1 MAWDWLKD
9 NNDEP
14 NEFKPIDA
22 RGLLDG
28 KEYHDY
34 WTTKLHNGLANVPK
48 SLLGAVESIPAMA
61 ARTRPVVMQ
70 ELENDLDGTGLMDSD
85 ADKEALS
92 DVENQIKGTTAPI
105 WEGARLGVKAAKD
118 ALPDANWESNVD
130 ESQLSYPKKIG
141 GMILENAPLM
151 AAQLG
156 ASIINPA
163 LGVALMAGSIAGDAY
178 NDLTEKGVDP
188 LTAGQAGWLDAAA
201 QAPLEG
207 VGEMGWLKA
216 FRELGTEGAAKLM
229 GKAFVKE
236 GLTEAVQEF
245 PDETIPYI
253 AEHGSLDGFDWGQLA
268 SNAVDAGVVGGIYGG
283 GFAGIGRAINGKAQ
297 APQQETGQD
306 SAGVDN
312 GNGDTPS
319 SSPAIHAMNRLVNEL
334 GIDPKAASGIVGG
347 LMLESGGNT
356 TDISTT
362 AENPESG
369 AYGIGQWT
377 GPRKAELMAFAEET
391 GGDPND
397 LDTQISFL
405 IHELKGSENGA
416 LQEILKAQ
424 SPDEAGRLADQF
436 YERSEGTDKIRNQKA
451 TNAQTIYDMFMN
463 GGANP
468 NTVFNGGKT
477 GGSSVPNPKS
487 AEDFLKDLE
496 ETLPADTD
504 EDVEKLNAIRKT
516 IQGKNKKAQEELAAQ
531 YGWGENA
538 SESAQDASESVA
550 QENVQAGNSDA
561 SKPVNSSSS
570 AGNIN
575 KKPEQSTVTATPT
588 VEGKSQ
594 AGNGEENKLS
604 TVRTGSP
611 RNEGANLP
619 VAPGAQTSTG
629 AKSPVAP
636 SMQSTPLPASPTL
649 RLPPA
654 NAAAVKKENN
664 AQVPQAKIEK
674 ARSNQKL
681 KELVKQAFVDG
692 DKDALARLGAMQ
704 INPDILEAVKNDVL
718 SAHQSPLTLPAA
730 PAPARGT
737 TLGTAAPIALPPV
750 KATAPTTATVA
761 AGKPTPAST
770 EGESVPGTDS
780 NVKSNISGKEN
791 NHENTEKN
799 QPVHHPE
806 ENKNDNAK
814 PEQSKPSESKDRKT
828 SEGKN
833 PVKKAPPKE
842 TPSSDKKEAQ
852 PKSEQQKQGNDVV
865 AVNDAADQDA
875 RDAAKT
881 SKEIGAIDAK
891 VSGKAKTYLR
901 VINKCLI
908 QHRAGGSTSAETIDR
923 IHEILRGKLFAKL
936 PEPVK
941 AKLNEYAEKK
951 IEELKAFDKAH
962 PFAEKEATRYE
973 DSRFDDAKDT
983 IDHIVD
989 ELNSGTI
996 TLDEA
1001 IEHANKIAGELEDMA
1016 FADTGTPVSHAA
1028 DRVRDYFNQKIG
1040 NEPTEAPKTEQP
1052 KAEEEPKNGE
1062 PTKPE
1067 MQDTESA
1074 TPKEEEP
1081 SVPKET
1087 VFGSVEDADKDL
1099 EAAFGLKPVSNTE
1112 QEAKK
1117 AKPSK
1122 EEIHRKH
1129 KLVDDS
1135 DEAIQGY
1142 IDEFISKTRNLNA
1155 GFNPTILVPVFKI
1168 CAAYTQRGITK
1179 FADFASK
1186 TIAAFKSK
1194 GVKQKDIEPWLAPAW
1209 EAVKSFPDTGK
1220 KFDAQKLVVALKA
1233 VGARYESGLKTA
1245 DAVKDDIRSKYG
1257 DKAVS
1262 TLNDYIDAAFRGV
1275 QAYFN
1280 KGKVAEPAKKSEP
1293 SNTADRS
1300 GTDLIDYAFNQGGII
1315 RKDVIQNMSPED
1327 VDTVSKIFD
1336 GGDKSVNNPQEN
1348 DTIEEGNSN
1357 VVSTKEDKDV
1367 RGRKSGSGRPVEVG
1381 RSRKSGTGG
1390 KGEQRTTRGN
1400 SETPDRD
1407 GGRERGPDVESAE
1420 PKNKGTGEGREL
1432 GRGQAEDGT
1441 RMERANGEGTSA
1453 GGTKKP
1459 VISPK
1464 ADKVETDIA
1473 KGKVKDARDVPG
1485 NDYIAKP
1492 VPPDAKGAS
1501 KTQRVDNNIAAIKLL
1516 KKIESENRMATPAEQ
1531 EILAGYSGW
1540 GGLGSEMKSDAK
1552 RMAQLKELLTEE
1564 EYNAAE
1570 RELLTA
1576 FYTPP
1581 FVISRMWEL
1590 AEHLGFKGGRVL
1602 DPSCG
1607 VGSFFSLMPASLRE
1621 RSTALQGVELSPI
1634 PARIAKQLY
1643 QSKKFKIDN
1652 QDYTKFDRG
1661 NGFYDLAITNVPF
1674 SNNVKASVP
1683 AMRDSDGGV
1692 HKSLLIHDYYF
1703 AQTLDKVRPGGLIVF
1718 MTSSG
1723 TMDRKAGYDN
1733 ALLRHL
1739 SSRAKL
1745 VGIVRL
1751 PNTLFA
1757 PSANVGTDI
1766 VVFRKLNEGENPDT
1780 VDATNGWTN
1789 GLTTIE
1795 ANDDEGRHTYTRIN
1809 GYYEDNPDN
1818 IIGDPVLVRDR
1829 YGSRNVEFHTSSN
1842 AETDKKLGEAIA
1854 RLPENVYVPREP
1866 VKINTPSHV
1875 KELVDAEDGQNVGDI
1890 IKGKD
1895 GQWGQVVIDD
1905 NGERKLKPFA
1915 KSAQA
1920 KVGTL
1925 KELSDSLN
1933 DVLAKQ
1939 VDPDVS
1945 EAALSKAREKLNKQ
1959 YDSFVR
1965 KYGYINDKTNVRQIS
1980 GSPISGRLLA
1990 LEQKYKAGTKG
2001 KESTAEK
2008 APILTERTAYPA
2020 TDDLNI
2026 STTSDALASSL
2037 RKFGFAD
2044 IKYMAS
2050 VLGKSENA
2058 IIKELGGKLFKDPVS
2073 EQYVPRD
2080 EYLSGNVRQKLAFA
2094 EDAARSE
2101 PEYARNVEAL
2111 KDVIPADI
2119 EVEDIEIPLGSPILS
2134 VEDTQAFIDDLLG
2147 EPSAVVV
2154 RYNPVTTYW
2163 EVTTTPGY
2171 GRISA
2176 QAHEKYEI
2184 ARASYDDRDNI
2195 GINTVISKILNTGK
2209 IESSNFKVKD
2219 DDSETVRKARAAA
2232 EVKAQ
2237 TIVKDINE
2245 KLKEWILKTP
2255 EVKQRVG
2262 QSYNNKFNAVVPR
2275 HYDGSLLTFPWLNTA
2290 ANMTPRVHQ
2299 ADAVWRTINEKS
2311 VLYAHC
2317 VGSGKTLTMQAAGL
2331 ELRRMG
2337 LANKIVYCVPKNVVR
2352 QFEREFYQ
2360 VCPSAKILVLDSSTL
2375 PDNITSIHY
2384 DVKPKME
2391 LREDRNGKKKLV
2403 AVKDADGVPIFEKV
2417 KVSDEEAKKR
2427 EVRLAKRNA
2436 ALNQILTHDWDAI
2449 IMSHETFQRLPM
2461 SDEYMMQF
2469 RTEEL
2474 EKYKRALAEEQAE
2487 ERQAGKKSKSLKNI
2501 QEKIAKLEGK
2511 LNALIAKK
2519 QAKDFESPS
2528 LEDLG
2533 IDQLFV
2539 DEADTFKNLEVMTKY
2554 GQVKGISESA
2564 ADRSFDMLMK
2574 TRYLLHSPNAHGVV
2588 FATGTPISNSV
2599 VELYTMCRYLNDDSL
2614 KRLGVDSFDQ
2624 FAKMFIDI
2632 GQTEVPAQDGSGYE
2646 YKTAVRGLRNAPE
2659 CINLFKEFADVK
2671 MVEDLPYIAAAR
2683 PKAKRVAVAIEESAW
2698 NKRFKKD
2705 IRARVA
2711 AIKSSGR
2718 KDPPMINSKSKE
2730 SKAHFAKTGEYLQV
2744 ADSPLLV
2751 ANDLKKASLTPFTV
2765 DDSLT
2770 GVEGYGKIWACAD
2783 KIYKEWKDSSDR
2795 HGAQLVFCDQS
2806 IPDRS
2811 INDPNA
2817 YDALK
2822 SRLIELGIPESDIA
2836 FVQDAKTDKAQA
2848 ALFEAVNEGRVRV
2861 LIGSTQKMGAGTN
2874 MQHKLVALHH
2884 LDCPWRPRD
2893 IEQREGRILRQG
2905 NENKEVRIYNY
2916 VTKGTYDENLW
2927 DTVNTKKNVINQ
2939 LMIGDKSTRNADT
2952 SDVDG
2957 DNFEALIELANA
2969 DPDTKRY
2976 RQVMSQLTELESAKT
2991 TFEKSQEL
2999 SKRVLVTAPDLI
3011 DKFKTAI
3018 ESVKDDMATLEKTSS
3033 AKFSMKIGQ
3042 AVYENKI
3049 EANKAFSKEKE
3060 HVAKEFAKIAHKYGA
3075 DNAKFK
3081 DVKIASARGLDIYV
3095 SGNNPSFKAGF
3106 ASEALTVYAKGKDS
3120 YGAATPTAIGVWN
3133 AMQTQPAAKLKG
3145 YETELKKN
3153 ESELAEAKESQGDT
3167 FKDDEK
3173 IKSLREEQE
3182 ELRKKIEE
3190 KAKRQRELDSIEP
3203 TPITLYESTSFG
3215 SYDLDVDDP
3224 DIYEIENNIR
3234 DGLVLSMRE
3243 NNTDTGTV
3251 SFDKPG
3257 SWDKFKKKFIDKTNW
3272 AVYSNENTIEITASQ
3287 KDLNDLYEAIE
3298 SPNNGKSATVRTDDG
3313 KELEVSYRIVPAETL
3328 IASNTADFG
3337 KNENYPEKLQPR
3349 DRDRVSMKEQVDDMA
3364 RNLRPEDLAES
3375 RSVNQGAPLVNQ
3387 DNVVE
3392 NGNGRT
3398 MAITRAYTTDG
3409 DAYKASSQKYKQY
3422 LVKHAE
3428 EYGYTREE
3436 VEAMQNPVLIR
3447 QRDASSDSLQDSII
3461 HSTEGGMKMSASQ
3474 QAKVDAEKISPK
3486 TLSLYDYDG
3495 TGDLTKRSNDDFVVS
3510 ALNEITDKSDRD
3522 VVFNKDGTPSKAG
3535 IERVKSALAA
3545 YAYGD
3550 NSLLEKISESTDT
3563 EDQNIVKA
3571 FSAAAPRVAAIK
3583 AKLDKGGTSKDYDLS
3598 SLLSD
3603 VLDFYFKCKNS
3614 GKSIKFALNETN
3626 LFGDDSW
3633 LASVGGK
3640 NLARFIADNTR
3651 RPKAIADAIVRMT
3664 KYIDGA
3670 NEPSDALFSGTKMG
3684 IDEIVRTSIGL
3695 NASKFI
3701 PASKPS
3707 AQKYKHTI
3715 QPKENTWDSMPA
3727 TQQKACIKLM
3737 DANGGHY
3744 DSKTKS
3750 FGFTDEKARDAALN
3764 VLEAYLSADSK
3775 ASAKIAIVPE
3785 MNEEVKL
3792 TNVGWNGSP
3801 GDFSKFDLAFVGSGE
3816 GSAAHGWGIYFAMDK
3831 PYRDNPDFG
3840 REVAER
3846 YKKQYGGENGHVY
3859 KAAIPSDEYLLD
3871 ERAKISDQPKRVQ
3884 NAVLEVAET
3893 LQKKT
3898 SVWRFEDGIK
3908 KVVQYLKD
3916 ENYDL
3921 GNENGDAEQAK
3932 IDQALERVARD
3943 FYANSNSASPQELKI
3958 SSADLKI
3965 LRAALKE
3972 QVRDQAETSAFS
3984 SKNLS
3989 ERDMDQAAKE
3999 ILYNFLSAS
4008 RRNQFRTLDALA
4020 ANIMAEDD
4028 SVFKNITSQDL
4039 LNKAGEIAGTALRE
4053 KQIDLGGAREILNV
4067 MKQAAEH
4074 PIDANERD
4082 VAEGITK
4089 AYTDYGIDRATAEKI
4104 ARRQAAQFFSAL
4116 RESRAKPIKEI
4127 LAPLTGYDVQ
4137 QMFQTAIAKQQLE
4150 PSEPVDKAVSML
4162 LKGAGLKGYKYEG
4175 ATDGH
4180 CVVVFDNDAM
4190 KIINKFSVKTPYQKM
4205 VENITPIA
4213 SDDLTARE
4221 KAIVDFAKKMGLQ
4234 VQFFEGDP
4242 NLHGFHADG
4251 TNVAF
4256 LNRRSAMDLNQ
4267 TFWHEAFHWMR
4278 ESNPDLYNQMV
4289 KEVFGGEVSEKQ
4301 LADYAVSI
4309 GRTDMSKELAIEEM
4323 LADAMWDAGKRGSF
4337 FEKLGIEHPSLCAK
4351 IIKWIKNLY
4360 EDFKAHFHNPQAGLT
4375 NTQIKRMSNTLS
4387 KIAEKLVDGDGNKL
4401 FSVDEKGN
4409 IKETAAG
4416 KRAVSD
4422 RAKVEAERDGSN
4434 QKYRVTNKALS
4445 GNDQM
4450 QVTELTG
4457 DIKDERLG
4465 ERVARVCKMLE
4476 GCSFAVSKDGIQLY
4490 FKSNKDL
4497 DHFAAGNKG
4506 KRNKEARLYT
4516 ISSEENVKNV
4526 IENSVYVEEERN
4538 IHNPNSKTH
4547 FVQFYSVVKSGN
4559 NFIRMKISAKKL
4571 VDGTFDVQKAS
4582 LYNIATAGSILHKK
4596 IKKLTQPAMNE
4607 SMDNLR
4613 PRVSSL
4619 TVSVADMLDGV
4630 NDRGGNPYVVNGKL
4644 QHENGVIA
4652 TKNMLSSGPVTHR
4665 SAEDLKAQ
4673 TLSVFPNA
4681 QNIETHDN
4689 GVSFDL
4695 PNGSHVEV
4703 NFTDD
4708 TISVD
4713 RAKAQKDYG
4722 GTLKGNEKASGKI
4735 EMADKDA
4742 LITLTMDSPDETI
4755 SHEAMHLAWNLLTDR
4770 ERNALLRAYGSEE
4783 GAAEGMREWKIR
4795 RKMKQGTIA
4804 GKIMQKISDMAHKLL
4819 SLFHEND
4826 QHVFQKLESGEMWER
4841 GNENNTAARNVKYK
4855 MNPLNEAEKYLKSH
4869 KDFGEKAGV
4878 YIDRTFRPD
4887 LAKAKANPNISVNKT
4902 AKKKGWGVAN
4912 TALNNT
4918 VRSPSRIKSPK
4929 TNYIW
4934 GLADTAQ
4941 RELQELRGRWT
4952 HNFAGA
4958 IKNLNKEEK
4967 ARYTDILWEED
4978 MKQHVFSDEELR
4990 DAGVSENVIKA
5001 HQKTRNLL
5009 GKIYNA
5015 VNAVYTSERVENF
5028 TYKTRKGAEKAQKE
5042 LAKRPHT
5049 FVMHDIR
5056 ETTKDGETV
5065 FQVSIKTRGYKE
5077 IHSVMTSEELSALS
5091 KDKDVYIKA
5100 RNQMDDGS
5108 FKVSYLAYN
5117 KPLTNMEGYMPHI
5130 FHGVLIMKKYT
5141 DADGN
5146 VKSKVVGSAD
5156 TIEKAVV
5163 KADAMQKEEGGEFI
5177 IAPKEFSSEGE
5188 IENPLLL
5195 GDMDYFKLME
5205 NLSKGASLTLDEARE
5220 MTHATMKGRH
5230 VYYGAKKHRK
5240 GAEGFEKNAIWA
5252 IQHHIDSSSRYVALD
5267 PFKQKAISFF
5277 ERAFGD
5283 YNKDWT
5289 GEAAF
5294 CKGYIDSVLGKP
5306 SRLETLANDFLRL
5319 FPWFKNEARP
5329 ARRMA
5334 GNLTGLTGVL
5344 KLGASLSSGFVNTLQ
5359 LFNCVGYVGARKT
5372 AVGLKRALHPNAA
5385 DKKILVASGVSEES
5399 GLALD
5404 SIGHITAEGTA
5415 LSKAGNVINS
5425 VNNFL
5430 MKPFTLAEKTIRK
5443 ATILAA
5449 YYKAIEDGLSKG
5461 EAIQYARD
5469 INRKVNFD
5477 YSVADAPRI
5486 FRALQGTVIGDMALQ
5501 FQKYGVKEM
5510 EVISDF
5516 LPVLGN
5522 TTTKQ
5527 KLEFF
5532 IPYLLVSG
5540 IWNAFPFEDA
5550 LLSLLKLLGFDDPE
5564 KEAKR
5569 AMMEWA
5575 GNNAD
5580 RKALVNV
5587 ANYGAGAIV
5596 GVDIS
5601 QRVGL
5606 KGVVPETSNI
5616 VTGGPLG
5623 STTVQL
5629 AKAVLN
5635 GDANGAMKA
5644 VSPALGNVYGAV
5656 AGYNTDSKGRKTVD
5670 YDTKDRIVR
5679 GLGFRTVK
5687 EANATD
5693 AQGIVYNYKE
5703 QKKNDRAKAKSEY
5716 LKDPSS
5722 SNRQKLKEMGYSDKE
5737 IKALK
5742 DDKKSTRV
5750 ERSQVGLSKEDKK
5763 KLKPVFDY
5771 VQ

>member
-451 TNAQTIYDMFMN
+451 ANAQTIYDMFMN

-468 NTVFNGGKT
+468 NAVFNGGKT

-504 EDVEKLNAIRKT
+504 EDVEKLNAIRKA

-531 YGWGENA
+531 YGWGGNA
-538 SESAQDASESVA
+538 PETAQDASESVA
-550 QENVQAGNSDA
+550 QENVQAGNSGA

-575 KKPEQSTVTATPT
+575 KKPEQSTVTATSTIEEKP
-588 VEGKSQ
+588 Q

-611 RNEGANLP
+611 RNEDANLP

-718 SAHQSPLTLPAA
+718 RAHQSPLTLPAA
-730 PAPARGT
+730 PAPAKGT

-761 AGKPTPAST
+761 AGKTTPTNT

-780 NVKSNISGKEN
+780 NAKSNISEKEN
-791 NHENTEKN
+791 NHENTKKN
-799 QPVHHPE
+799 QPVHRSE

-828 SEGKN
+828 PEGKN
-833 PVKKAPPKE
+833 PVKNAPSKE
-842 TPSSDKKEAQ
+842 TPFSSKKEEPQ
-852 PKSEQQKQGNDVV
+852 KTKQKQDDKVV
-865 AVNDAADQDA
+865 VRNNAADNDA
-875 RDAAKT
+875 RDA
-881 SKEIGAIDAK
+881 SKSSKAIGAIDPKASNKAK
-891 VSGKAKTYLR
+891 VILKQ
-901 VINKCLI
+901 INKCLI
-908 QHRAGGSTSAETIDR
+908 QHRAGNSTSAETIAR
-923 IHEILRGKLFAKL
+923 IQFALRGKNFAKL
-936 PEPVK
+936 PEAVK
-941 AKLNEYAEKK
+941 VKLNEYAERK
-951 IEELKAFDKAH
+951 IKEMQAFDKEH
-962 PFAEKEATRYE
+962 PWAEKEAAENE
-973 DSRFDDAKDT
+973 DAAFGEARDA
-983 IDHIVD
+983 IDRIVKMLD
-989 ELNSGTI
+989 NGVM

-1001 IEHANKIAGELEDMA
+1001 IERANKVAGELEDA
-1016 FADTGTPVSHAA
+1016 GFSDVGSPISHAA
-1028 DRVRDYFNQKIG
+1028 DRVRNYFNQKIG
-1040 NEPTEAPKTEQP
+1040 NEPTEAPKAEQP
-1052 KAEEEPKNGE
+1052 KVERTKAGTQGAEN
-1062 PTKPE
+1062 
-1067 MQDTESA
+1067 A
-1074 TPKEEEP
+1074 TPKVENKEPDKEEDGAEQ
-1081 SVPKET
+1081 
-1087 VFGSVEDADKDL
+1087 D
-1099 EAAFGLKPVSNTE
+1099 KPV
-1112 QEAKK
+1112 
-1117 AKPSK
+1117 
-1122 EEIHRKH
+1122 
-1129 KLVDDS
+1129 
-1135 DEAIQGY
+1135 G
-1142 IDEFISKTRNLNA
+1142 
-1155 GFNPTILVPVFKI
+1155 
-1168 CAAYTQRGITK
+1168 
-1179 FADFASK
+1179 
-1186 TIAAFKSK
+1186 
-1194 GVKQKDIEPWLAPAW
+1194 
-1209 EAVKSFPDTGK
+1209 
-1220 KFDAQKLVVALKA
+1220 
-1233 VGARYESGLKTA
+1233 
-1245 DAVKDDIRSKYG
+1245 
-1257 DKAVS
+1257 
-1262 TLNDYIDAAFRGV
+1262 
-1275 QAYFN
+1275 
-1280 KGKVAEPAKKSEP
+1280 VAEPPKKSEDAKSKDEIDEP
-1293 SNTADRS
+1293 SKN
-1300 GTDLIDYAFNQGGII
+1300 
-1315 RKDVIQNMSPED
+1315 
-1327 VDTVSKIFD
+1327 
-1336 GGDKSVNNPQEN
+1336 VN
-1348 DTIEEGNSN
+1348 
-1357 VVSTKEDKDV
+1357 
-1367 RGRKSGSGRPVEVG
+1367 
-1381 RSRKSGTGG
+1381 
-1390 KGEQRTTRGN
+1390 
-1400 SETPDRD
+1400 
-1407 GGRERGPDVESAE
+1407 
-1420 PKNKGTGEGREL
+1420 
-1432 GRGQAEDGT
+1432 
-1441 RMERANGEGTSA
+1441 
-1453 GGTKKP
+1453 
-1459 VISPK
+1459 
-1464 ADKVETDIA
+1464 
-1473 KGKVKDARDVPG
+1473 
-1485 NDYIAKP
+1485 AKP
-1492 VPPDAKGAS
+1492 VLGLPPDKANEASKILADGKKEIDAVFDRFAKGNTNGSRNRIRAR
-1501 KTQRVDNNIAAIKLL
+1501 KEIQATVNKIVEDYANKLGADEAERTL
-1516 KKIESENRMATPAEQ
+1516 SQIGNKEIEEFVNYAKAKID
-1531 EILAGYSGW
+1531 EILNYKAEAKEEPPSSVDDIPWLPSQSNPEVKNWENVLY
-1540 GGLGSEMKSDAK
+1540 GLVKRVEKGIVPLRSIFSQFSLFEGEVAK
-1552 RMAQLKELLTEE
+1552 ITNKELKSAIADIVNNYKYKAIQTFFANHSELT
-1564 EYNAAE
+1564 
-1570 RELLTA
+1570 R
-1576 FYTPP
+1576 
-1581 FVISRMWEL
+1581 SRSAKE
-1590 AEHLGFKGGRVL
+1590 
-1602 DPSCG
+1602 
-1607 VGSFFSLMPASLRE
+1607 
-1621 RSTALQGVELSPI
+1621 VELSPTEI
-1634 PARIAKQLY
+1634 AERAKQKETKRTIEEDEKALDLLGKDLY
-1643 QSKKFKIDN
+1643 ETAYKPIVDYLRIIGRKPRSHAFESAVLYSKLVDSFQKNYGIRIENPALIIRAGKWRE
-1652 QDYTKFDRG
+1652 TG
-1661 NGFYDLAITNVPF
+1661 SHG
-1674 SNNVKASVP
+1674 VKVTIGGAYNSGSHAFFLVTS
-1683 AMRDSDGGV
+1683 SDGLTFMHEATHMYV
-1692 HKSLLIHDYYF
+1692 AMLKRFSSLTDNEVKLYF
-1703 AQTLDKVRPGGLIVF
+1703 GEDIA
-1718 MTSSG
+1718 
-1723 TMDRKAGYDN
+1723 
-1733 ALLRHL
+1733 
-1739 SSRAKL
+1739 RAKKAIEQIRKDL
-1745 VGIVRL
+1745 KHIEEWAKYSKEHL
-1751 PNTLFA
+1751 A
-1757 PSANVGTDI
+1757 EYDGTDI
-1766 VVFRKLNEGENPDT
+1766 QLEFKLHALAVEDGTDFGEN
-1780 VDATNGWTN
+1780 VWR
-1789 GLTTIE
+1789 E
-1795 ANDDEGRHTYTRIN
+1795 ERIAR
-1809 GYYEDNPDN
+1809 GMEQY
-1818 IIGDPVLVRDR
+1818 
-1829 YGSRNVEFHTSSN
+1829 
-1842 AETDKKLGEAIA
+1842 LGEGIA
-1854 RLPENVYVPREP
+1854 
-1866 VKINTPSHV
+1866 PS
-1875 KELVDAEDGQNVGDI
+1875 K
-1890 IKGKD
+1890 
-1895 GQWGQVVIDD
+1895 
-1905 NGERKLKPFA
+1905 
-1915 KSAQA
+1915 
-1920 KVGTL
+1920 
-1925 KELSDSLN
+1925 
-1933 DVLAKQ
+1933 
-1939 VDPDVS
+1939 
-1945 EAALSKAREKLNKQ
+1945 
-1959 YDSFVR
+1959 
-1965 KYGYINDKTNVRQIS
+1965 
-1980 GSPISGRLLA
+1980 
-1990 LEQKYKAGTKG
+1990 
-2001 KESTAEK
+2001 
-2008 APILTERTAYPA
+2008 
-2020 TDDLNI
+2020 
-2026 STTSDALASSL
+2026 
-2037 RKFGFAD
+2037 
-2044 IKYMAS
+2044 
-2050 VLGKSENA
+2050 
-2058 IIKELGGKLFKDPVS
+2058 
-2073 EQYVPRD
+2073 
-2080 EYLSGNVRQKLAFA
+2080 
-2094 EDAARSE
+2094 
-2101 PEYARNVEAL
+2101 
-2111 KDVIPADI
+2111 
-2119 EVEDIEIPLGSPILS
+2119 
-2134 VEDTQAFIDDLLG
+2134 
-2147 EPSAVVV
+2147 
-2154 RYNPVTTYW
+2154 
-2163 EVTTTPGY
+2163 
-2171 GRISA
+2171 
-2176 QAHEKYEI
+2176 
-2184 ARASYDDRDNI
+2184 
-2195 GINTVISKILNTGK
+2195 
-2209 IESSNFKVKD
+2209 
-2219 DDSETVRKARAAA
+2219 
-2232 EVKAQ
+2232 
-2237 TIVKDINE
+2237 
-2245 KLKEWILKTP
+2245 
-2255 EVKQRVG
+2255 
-2262 QSYNNKFNAVVPR
+2262 
-2275 HYDGSLLTFPWLNTA
+2275 
-2290 ANMTPRVHQ
+2290 
-2299 ADAVWRTINEKS
+2299 
-2311 VLYAHC
+2311 
-2317 VGSGKTLTMQAAGL
+2317 
-2331 ELRRMG
+2331 
-2337 LANKIVYCVPKNVVR
+2337 
-2352 QFEREFYQ
+2352 
-2360 VCPSAKILVLDSSTL
+2360 
-2375 PDNITSIHY
+2375 
-2384 DVKPKME
+2384 
-2391 LREDRNGKKKLV
+2391 
-2403 AVKDADGVPIFEKV
+2403 
-2417 KVSDEEAKKR
+2417 
-2427 EVRLAKRNA
+2427 
-2436 ALNQILTHDWDAI
+2436 
-2449 IMSHETFQRLPM
+2449 
-2461 SDEYMMQF
+2461 
-2469 RTEEL
+2469 
-2474 EKYKRALAEEQAE
+2474 
-2487 ERQAGKKSKSLKNI
+2487 
-2501 QEKIAKLEGK
+2501 
-2511 LNALIAKK
+2511 
-2519 QAKDFESPS
+2519 
-2528 LEDLG
+2528 
-2533 IDQLFV
+2533 
-2539 DEADTFKNLEVMTKY
+2539 
-2554 GQVKGISESA
+2554 
-2564 ADRSFDMLMK
+2564 
-2574 TRYLLHSPNAHGVV
+2574 
-2588 FATGTPISNSV
+2588 
-2599 VELYTMCRYLNDDSL
+2599 
-2614 KRLGVDSFDQ
+2614 
-2624 FAKMFIDI
+2624 
-2632 GQTEVPAQDGSGYE
+2632 
-2646 YKTAVRGLRNAPE
+2646 
-2659 CINLFKEFADVK
+2659 
-2671 MVEDLPYIAAAR
+2671 
-2683 PKAKRVAVAIEESAW
+2683 
-2698 NKRFKKD
+2698 
-2705 IRARVA
+2705 
-2711 AIKSSGR
+2711 
-2718 KDPPMINSKSKE
+2718 
-2730 SKAHFAKTGEYLQV
+2730 
-2744 ADSPLLV
+2744 
-2751 ANDLKKASLTPFTV
+2751 
-2765 DDSLT
+2765 
-2770 GVEGYGKIWACAD
+2770 
-2783 KIYKEWKDSSDR
+2783 
-2795 HGAQLVFCDQS
+2795 
-2806 IPDRS
+2806 
-2811 INDPNA
+2811 
-2817 YDALK
+2817 
-2822 SRLIELGIPESDIA
+2822 
-2836 FVQDAKTDKAQA
+2836 
-2848 ALFEAVNEGRVRV
+2848 
-2861 LIGSTQKMGAGTN
+2861 
-2874 MQHKLVALHH
+2874 
-2884 LDCPWRPRD
+2884 
-2893 IEQREGRILRQG
+2893 
-2905 NENKEVRIYNY
+2905 
-2916 VTKGTYDENLW
+2916 
-2927 DTVNTKKNVINQ
+2927 
-2939 LMIGDKSTRNADT
+2939 
-2952 SDVDG
+2952 
-2957 DNFEALIELANA
+2957 
-2969 DPDTKRY
+2969 
-2976 RQVMSQLTELESAKT
+2976 ELESV
-2991 TFEKSQEL
+2991 F
-2999 SKRVLVTAPDLI
+2999 
-3011 DKFKTAI
+3011 
-3018 ESVKDDMATLEKTSS
+3018 
-3033 AKFSMKIGQ
+3033 
-3042 AVYENKI
+3042 
-3049 EANKAFSKEKE
+3049 
-3060 HVAKEFAKIAHKYGA
+3060 
-3075 DNAKFK
+3075 AKFK
-3081 DVKIASARGLDIYV
+3081 Q
-3095 SGNNPSFKAGF
+3095 
-3106 ASEALTVYAKGKDS
+3106 
-3120 YGAATPTAIGVWN
+3120 W
-3133 AMQTQPAAKLKG
+3133 
-3145 YETELKKN
+3145 
-3153 ESELAEAKESQGDT
+3153 
-3167 FKDDEK
+3167 
-3173 IKSLREEQE
+3173 
-3182 ELRKKIEE
+3182 
-3190 KAKRQRELDSIEP
+3190 
-3203 TPITLYESTSFG
+3203 
-3215 SYDLDVDDP
+3215 
-3224 DIYEIENNIR
+3224 
-3234 DGLVLSMRE
+3234 
-3243 NNTDTGTV
+3243 
-3251 SFDKPG
+3251 
-3257 SWDKFKKKFIDKTNW
+3257 FID
-3272 AVYSNENTIEITASQ
+3272 VYQSLTKISRKPLPEDVRKFYDSMIVGDRDYFENMA
-3287 KDLNDLYEAIE
+3287 KK
-3298 SPNNGKSATVRTDDG
+3298 PKNGKSATVRTDDG
-3313 KELEVSYRIVPAETL
+3313 KELKVSYRIVPAETL

-3364 RNLRPEDLAES
+3364 RNLRPEDLTES

-3422 LVKHAE
+3422 LVEHAE

-3436 VEAMQNPVLIR
+3436 VETMQNPVLIR

-3550 NSLLEKISESTDT
+3550 NSLLERISESTDT

-3583 AKLDKGGTSKDYDLS
+3583 AKLDKGGASKDYDLS

-3614 GKSIKFALNETN
+3614 GKSIKFALNETS

-3640 NLARFIADNTR
+3640 DLARFIADNTR
-3651 RPKAIADAIVRMT
+3651 RPKAISDAIVRMT

-3670 NEPSDALFSGTKMG
+3670 NEPSDALFSGTKMRL
-3684 IDEIVRTSIGL
+3684 DEIVRTSIGL

-3701 PASKPS
+3701 PASKPN
-3707 AQKYKHTI
+3707 ARKYKHTI

-3744 DSKTKS
+3744 DAKTKS

-3775 ASAKIAIVPE
+3775 ASVKIAIIPTA
-3785 MNEEVKL
+3785 NAEVIPNSRMKSMRLARRKPDRISIHGKTDTLL
-3792 TNVGWNGSP
+3792 TGRGWNGSP
-3801 GDFSKFDLAFVGSGE
+3801 ADFDHFDLAFIGTGE
-3816 GSAAHGWGIYFAMDK
+3816 GHAAHGWGIYFA
-3831 PYRDNPDFG
+3831 RDVTYKGDADWG
-3840 REVAER
+3840 RKVSEG
-3846 YKKQYGGENGHVY
+3846 YKKRYGGADGKLY
-3859 KAAIPSDEYLLD
+3859 YAAIPSDNYLLD
-3871 ERAKISDQPKRVQ
+3871 EQIPLKDQPKHVQ
-3884 NAVLEVAET
+3884 E
-3893 LQKKT
+3893 
-3898 SVWRFEDGIK
+3898 SVRRALSYMENLPEDSITEKSMRTIVGREL
-3908 KVVQYLKD
+3908 Y
-3916 ENYDL
+3916 
-3921 GNENGDAEQAK
+3921 GNHAAQASVYK
-3932 IDQALERVARD
+3932 LMHEFLADRPKSSGKW
-3943 FYANSNSASPQELKI
+3943 NPSP
-3958 SSADLKI
+3958 ADLKSAREA
-3965 LRAALKE
+3965 LDHYSVYTRAADIENSGTPSLNTLEDVEQYIDKLDKE
-3972 QVRDQAETSAFS
+3972 PSQESYEIATRDVLFDMFEAAMDQIKAFS
-3984 SKNLS
+3984 AIPHPEKAKAYNKLLAIQAGADARPLVKHMLDTIDLSDGTDRANLERAFYRYIFDPSTQNISAVEKIISSVLFKDASKN
-3989 ERDMDQAAKE
+3989 R
-3999 ILYNFLSAS
+3999 
-4008 RRNQFRTLDALA
+4008 ALTKGDIDEL
-4020 ANIMAEDD
+4020 N
-4028 SVFKNITSQDL
+4028 NITNDLVSEFEYGANKLSTITQD
-4039 LNKAGEIAGTALRE
+4039 G
-4053 KQIDLGGAREILNV
+4053 
-4067 MKQAAEH
+4067 
-4074 PIDANERD
+4074 
-4082 VAEGITK
+4082 
-4089 AYTDYGIDRATAEKI
+4089 
-4104 ARRQAAQFFSAL
+4104 
-4116 RESRAKPIKEI
+4116 I
-4127 LAPLTGYDVQ
+4127 LALTGHDVQ
-4137 QMFQTAIAKQQLE
+4137 QLLYEAVAGSGNRQKDVAKI
-4150 PSEPVDKAVSML
+4150 
-4162 LKGAGLKGYKYEG
+4162 LKEAGLKGYKY
-4175 ATDGH
+4175 DGGMDGP
-4180 CVVVFDNDAM
+4180 CAVVFDNDAM

-4434 QKYRVTNKALS
+4434 QKYRVTNRNIVASDPVRIVDITDAKRIRVKDGKNTKQADALVDSLLGKTFRFIGGEGFVTERDDNAVKGIENPNIRGQIIHSHATFAKIFNDKVRGKALGKLEELLRNGVYIDKHPDS
-4445 GNDQM
+4445 AHGTKTKYIEIFVPVRDSDGLHVFRISARERGNSASIYEIGNALFYNVKKEGD
-4450 QVTELTG
+4450 LTMLPSEG
-4457 DIKDERLG
+4457 YEKTASNKSPSTITIAEMLNGIKD
-4465 ERVARVCKMLE
+4465 
-4476 GCSFAVSKDGIQLY
+4476 
-4490 FKSNKDL
+4490 
-4497 DHFAAGNKG
+4497 
-4506 KRNKEARLYT
+4506 RN
-4516 ISSEENVKNV
+4516 
-4526 IENSVYVEEERN
+4526 N
-4538 IHNPNSKTH
+4538 I
-4547 FVQFYSVVKSGN
+4547 
-4559 NFIRMKISAKKL
+4559 
-4571 VDGTFDVQKAS
+4571 
-4582 LYNIATAGSILHKK
+4582 
-4596 IKKLTQPAMNE
+4596 
-4607 SMDNLR
+4607 
-4613 PRVSSL
+4613 
-4619 TVSVADMLDGV
+4619 
-4630 NDRGGNPYVVNGKL
+4630 PYVINGKL
-4644 QHENGVIA
+4644 NYDDNIFL
-4652 TKNMLSSGPVTHR
+4652 TKNMLSGEPNTRHSV
-4665 SAEDLKAQ
+4665 EDLKTQ

-4681 QNIETHDN
+4681 QNIEVHDS

-4695 PNGSHVEV
+4695 PNGSHIEV
-4703 NFTDD
+4703 NFTDE

-4722 GTLKGNEKASGKI
+4722 GTLQGSEKASGKV
-4735 EMADKDA
+4735 EMVDKDA

-4770 ERNALLRAYGSEE
+4770 ERNALLRTYGNEE
-4783 GAAEGMREWKIR
+4783 SAAEGMREWKIR

-4826 QHVFQKLESGEMWER
+4826 QHVFQKLESGEIWER

-4855 MNPLNEAEKYLKSH
+4855 MNPLDEAEKYLKSH
-4869 KDFGEKAGV
+4869 KNLGEKAGV

-4887 LAKAKANPNISVNKT
+4887 LAKAKANPNISVNEP
-4902 AKKKGWGVAN
+4902 KKKGWGAVD

-4918 VRSPSRIKSPK
+4918 VRSPSRIKSAK

-4934 GLADTAQ
+4934 GLADAAQ
-4941 RELQELRGRWT
+4941 RELQELRGKWT
-4952 HNFAGA
+4952 HSFAGA
-4958 IKNLNKEEK
+4958 IKDLNSKEKEH
-4967 ARYTDILWEED
+4967 YTDILWEED
-4978 MKQHVFSDEELR
+4978 MKQHVFSDKELR
-4990 DAGVSENVIKA
+4990 DAGVSEKVIKA
-5001 HQKTRNLL
+5001 HQKTRSLL
-5009 GKIYNA
+5009 GRIYTA
-5015 VNAVYTSERVENF
+5015 VNAVYTRERIENF
-5028 TYKTRKGAEKAQKE
+5028 TYKTRKEAEKARKE

-5056 ETTKDGETV
+5056 ETVKDGKPA
-5065 FQVSIKTRGYKE
+5065 FQVSIKTGGYRE
-5077 IHSVMTSEELSALS
+5077 VHSVVTAEEMKKLDD
-5091 KDKDVYIKA
+5091 DKDVYIKN
-5100 RNQMDDGS
+5100 RKQLDDGS

-5130 FHGVLIMKKYT
+5130 FHGVLIVKKYT

-5188 IENPLLL
+5188 VENPLLL

-5205 NLSKGASLTLDEARE
+5205 SLSKGASLTLDEARE

-5240 GAEGFEKNAIWA
+5240 GAEGFDKNAIWA

-5372 AVGLKRALHPNAA
+5372 AVGLKRALHPNAT

-5449 YYKAIEDGLSKG
+5449 YYKAIGDGLSKG
-5461 EAIQYARD
+5461 EAIQYAKD

-5501 FQKYGVKEM
+5501 FQKYGIKEM

-5532 IPYLLVSG
+5532 IPYLLLSG

-5644 VSPALGNVYGAV
+5644 ISPAAGNIYGAV

-5670 YDTKDRIVR
+5670 YDTRDRIVR

-5693 AQGIVYNYKE
+5693 AQSIVYNYKE

>member
-61 ARTRPVVMQ
+61 ARTRPAVMQ

-297 APQQETGQD
+297 PDEAQAD
-306 SAGVDN
+306 
-312 GNGDTPS
+312 NGDTPS
-319 SSPAIHAMNRLVNEL
+319 PSPAIHAMNRLVNEL

-356 TDISTT
+356 TDISPT
-362 AENPESG
+362 AKNPKSG
-369 AYGIGQWT
+369 SYGIGQWL
-377 GPRKAELMAFAEET
+377 GSRQDDLMAFAEET

-405 IHELKGSENGA
+405 IHELKGSESGA
-416 LQEILKAQ
+416 LQEIIKAQ
-424 SPDEAGRLADQF
+424 SPDEAGRLADKF
-436 YERSEGTDKIRNQKA
+436 YERSEGTDEIRNQKA
-451 TNAQTIYDMFMN
+451 ANAQKIYDIFMN
-463 GGANP
+463 GGADP
-468 NTVFNGGKT
+468 NVVYSGGKR

-504 EDVEKLNAIRKT
+504 EDVEKLNAVRKA
-516 IQGKNKKAQEELAAQ
+516 IQDKNKKAQEELAAQ
-531 YGWGENA
+531 YGWSANSLET
-538 SESAQDASESVA
+538 AQDASEPAAQGNTQSTADNAAIEQMTQSVTYPMA
-550 QENVQAGNSDA
+550 IPQGRGNTIGGTKSIKSGGGMYQPSGRVEGGNKSVYTPKKPKGMQYTPQGNVQAGSNEGGMTAVRPNVSPVIPAPSSIKEPA
-561 SKPVNSSSS
+561 SNASTSLPPTEPQIYTPRKVNGIADRQRRDRQTRGNMAS
-570 AGNIN
+570 AATQDRIN
-575 KKPEQSTVTATPT
+575 KALKNS
-588 VEGKSQ
+588 
-594 AGNGEENKLS
+594 
-604 TVRTGSP
+604 R
-611 RNEGANLP
+611 
-619 VAPGAQTSTG
+619 
-629 AKSPVAP
+629 
-636 SMQSTPLPASPTL
+636 L
-649 RLPPA
+649 R
-654 NAAAVKKENN
+654 
-664 AQVPQAKIEK
+664 QV
-674 ARSNQKL
+674 
-681 KELVKQAFVDG
+681 VKQAFVDG
-692 DKDALARLGAMQ
+692 DRDALNRLGAMQ
-704 INPDILEAVKNDVL
+704 INQDVLQAVKNDVL
-718 SAHQSPLTLPAA
+718 NEYHKTEPVVPPKVIPAQEPYTPRYSNRDEAMRLPRERDTENAREDVAIGGGNGVIAPRAARTPSEAMRLDNKARKNRETNENRAYDIGEAPSPKEQKKAA
-730 PAPARGT
+730 IARAGQEKRDAKNTNFNKYEPAPYATRYANRDKVMQGFRNINENMSGNEARKDRVTGIT
-737 TLGTAAPIALPPV
+737 SSGNNGDASNQNR
-750 KATAPTTATVA
+750 
-761 AGKPTPAST
+761 AGSRDMSAYKNQNRLSVSMPSRDRQGIGEDMRNRQQNRNAYEPDTKSRLEKPTIFA
-770 EGESVPGTDS
+770 
-780 NVKSNISGKEN
+780 KEN
-791 NHENTEKN
+791 TNENYKEN
-799 QPVHHPE
+799 QQVHRSE

-828 SEGKN
+828 PEGKN

-842 TPSSDKKEAQ
+842 TLSSGKKEE
-852 PKSEQQKQGNDVV
+852 PHNEKGSEQQPTLANGYTTESGRLLSES
-865 AVNDAADQDA
+865 DA
-875 RDAAKT
+875 RDFIVKPDG
-881 SKEIGAIDAK
+881 SKEFGHFGKEIEDATGGKVLAKGIRLQVGFSRVANGKETGFGIIHIKKRESQLKKLGYNNAEEYILDIINNFSIIYDLGGGRIKLASVGSKFNVMPLDLELKGDGNGYYTVVTAIPK
-891 VSGKAKTYLR
+891 NTKRMQKE
-901 VINKCLI
+901 
-908 QHRAGGSTSAETIDR
+908 AG
-923 IHEILRGKLFAKL
+923 
-936 PEPVK
+936 
-941 AKLNEYAEKK
+941 KK
-951 IEELKAFDKAH
+951 IFDRSASPSSTTGNGAVQDGGNRK
-962 PFAEKEATRYE
+962 
-973 DSRFDDAKDT
+973 
-983 IDHIVD
+983 
-989 ELNSGTI
+989 N
-996 TLDEA
+996 
-1001 IEHANKIAGELEDMA
+1001 AGSI
-1016 FADTGTPVSHAA
+1016 P
-1028 DRVRDYFNQKIG
+1028 Q
-1040 NEPTEAPKTEQP
+1040 
-1052 KAEEEPKNGE
+1052 
-1062 PTKPE
+1062 
-1067 MQDTESA
+1067 SA
-1074 TPKEEEP
+1074 TEKSNLPASTNNIDETLKNVNNKPDLDLTTGKSIEASKGEEP
-1081 SVPKET
+1081 STPKET

-1099 EAAFGLKPVSNTE
+1099 EKAFGLKPVANTE
-1112 QEAKK
+1112 QTVKKAAQEATG

-1122 EEIHRKH
+1122 DEIHKKH
-1129 KLVDDS
+1129 RLVDDS

-1142 IDEFISKTRNLNA
+1142 IDEFIRKTRNLNA
-1155 GFNPTILVPVFKI
+1155 GFDPTILVPVFKI

-1186 TIAAFKSK
+1186 TIAAFKAK

-1220 KFDAQKLVVALKA
+1220 KFDAKKLVVALKA

-1257 DKAVS
+1257 DKAAS
-1262 TLNDYIDAAFRGV
+1262 TLNDYIDASFRGV
-1275 QAYFN
+1275 QAYFGDDEN
-1280 KGKVAEPAKKSEP
+1280 ANPEP
-1293 SNTADRS
+1293 SKAGDKTGA
-1300 GTDLIDYAFNQGGII
+1300 DLIDYAFNQGGII
-1315 RKDVIQNMSPED
+1315 NEEAVKNLTPSQADAVL
-1327 VDTVSKIFD
+1327 KIFNKPDDSAVDNSD
-1336 GGDKSVNNPQEN
+1336 GNG
-1348 DTIEEGNSN
+1348 TM
-1357 VVSTKEDKDV
+1357 KEDDSKGVPAKEKDDV
-1367 RGRKSGSGRPVEVG
+1367 RGREQGSSRPVEVG
-1381 RSRKSGTGG
+1381 GSGKSGTGR

-1407 GGRERGPDVESAE
+1407 GGRKRGPDAESAE
-1420 PKNKGTGEGREL
+1420 PKNKGTGESREL

-1552 RMAQLKELLTEE
+1552 RMAQLKELITEE

-1674 SNNVKASVP
+1674 SNSVKASVP

-1739 SSRAKL
+1739 SSRTKL

-1809 GYYEDNPDN
+1809 GYYEENPDN

-1829 YGSRNVEFHTSSN
+1829 YGSKNVEFHTSSN

-1980 GSPISGRLLA
+1980 GSPIAGRLLA

-2058 IIKELGGKLFKDPVS
+2058 IIKELGDRLFKDPVS

-2111 KDVIPADI
+2111 KAVIPADI

-2147 EPSAVVV
+2147 EPNAVVV

-2163 EVTTTPGY
+2163 EVTTTPRY

-2184 ARASYDDRDNI
+2184 ARVSYDDRDNV

-2765 DDSLT
+2765 DNSLT

-2999 SKRVLVTAPDLI
+2999 SKRVLVTAPELI

-3060 HVAKEFAKIAHKYGA
+3060 HVAKEFAKIAHKYGV

-3224 DIYEIENNIR
+3224 DVYDIENNIR
-3234 DGLVLSMRE
+3234 DGLALSMRE

-3272 AVYSNENTIEITASQ
+3272 VVYSNENTIEITASK

-3298 SPNNGKSATVRTDDG
+3298 SQEETKYSLSQGGKR
-3313 KELEVSYRIVPAETL
+3313 
-3328 IASNTADFG
+3328 
-3337 KNENYPEKLQPR
+3337 
-3349 DRDRVSMKEQVDDMA
+3349 
-3364 RNLRPEDLAES
+3364 
-3375 RSVNQGAPLVNQ
+3375 
-3387 DNVVE
+3387 
-3392 NGNGRT
+3392 
-3398 MAITRAYTTDG
+3398 
-3409 DAYKASSQKYKQY
+3409 
-3422 LVKHAE
+3422 
-3428 EYGYTREE
+3428 
-3436 VEAMQNPVLIR
+3436 
-3447 QRDASSDSLQDSII
+3447 
-3461 HSTEGGMKMSASQ
+3461 
-3474 QAKVDAEKISPK
+3474 ISP
-3486 TLSLYDYDG
+3486 
-3495 TGDLTKRSNDDFVVS
+3495 
-3510 ALNEITDKSDRD
+3510 E
-3522 VVFNKDGTPSKAG
+3522 
-3535 IERVKSALAA
+3535 E
-3545 YAYGD
+3545 
-3550 NSLLEKISESTDT
+3550 
-3563 EDQNIVKA
+3563 
-3571 FSAAAPRVAAIK
+3571 
-3583 AKLDKGGTSKDYDLS
+3583 
-3598 SLLSD
+3598 
-3603 VLDFYFKCKNS
+3603 
-3614 GKSIKFALNETN
+3614 
-3626 LFGDDSW
+3626 
-3633 LASVGGK
+3633 
-3640 NLARFIADNTR
+3640 
-3651 RPKAIADAIVRMT
+3651 MT
-3664 KYIDGA
+3664 K
-3670 NEPSDALFSGTKMG
+3670 
-3684 IDEIVRTSIGL
+3684 
-3695 NASKFI
+3695 
-3701 PASKPS
+3701 
-3707 AQKYKHTI
+3707 
-3715 QPKENTWDSMPA
+3715 
-3727 TQQKACIKLM
+3727 
-3737 DANGGHY
+3737 
-3744 DSKTKS
+3744 
-3750 FGFTDEKARDAALN
+3750 
-3764 VLEAYLSADSK
+3764 
-3775 ASAKIAIVPE
+3775 
-3785 MNEEVKL
+3785 
-3792 TNVGWNGSP
+3792 
-3801 GDFSKFDLAFVGSGE
+3801 
-3816 GSAAHGWGIYFAMDK
+3816 
-3831 PYRDNPDFG
+3831 
-3840 REVAER
+3840 
-3846 YKKQYGGENGHVY
+3846 
-3859 KAAIPSDEYLLD
+3859 
-3871 ERAKISDQPKRVQ
+3871 
-3884 NAVLEVAET
+3884 
-3893 LQKKT
+3893 
-3898 SVWRFEDGIK
+3898 
-3908 KVVQYLKD
+3908 
-3916 ENYDL
+3916 
-3921 GNENGDAEQAK
+3921 
-3932 IDQALERVARD
+3932 
-3943 FYANSNSASPQELKI
+3943 
-3958 SSADLKI
+3958 
-3965 LRAALKE
+3965 
-3972 QVRDQAETSAFS
+3972 
-3984 SKNLS
+3984 
-3989 ERDMDQAAKE
+3989 
-3999 ILYNFLSAS
+3999 
-4008 RRNQFRTLDALA
+4008 
-4020 ANIMAEDD
+4020 
-4028 SVFKNITSQDL
+4028 
-4039 LNKAGEIAGTALRE
+4039 
-4053 KQIDLGGAREILNV
+4053 
-4067 MKQAAEH
+4067 
-4074 PIDANERD
+4074 
-4082 VAEGITK
+4082 
-4089 AYTDYGIDRATAEKI
+4089 
-4104 ARRQAAQFFSAL
+4104 
-4116 RESRAKPIKEI
+4116 
-4127 LAPLTGYDVQ
+4127 
-4137 QMFQTAIAKQQLE
+4137 
-4150 PSEPVDKAVSML
+4150 
-4162 LKGAGLKGYKYEG
+4162 
-4175 ATDGH
+4175 
-4180 CVVVFDNDAM
+4180 
-4190 KIINKFSVKTPYQKM
+4190 
-4205 VENITPIA
+4205 
-4213 SDDLTARE
+4213 
-4221 KAIVDFAKKMGLQ
+4221 
-4234 VQFFEGDP
+4234 
-4242 NLHGFHADG
+4242 
-4251 TNVAF
+4251 
-4256 LNRRSAMDLNQ
+4256 
-4267 TFWHEAFHWMR
+4267 
-4278 ESNPDLYNQMV
+4278 
-4289 KEVFGGEVSEKQ
+4289 
-4301 LADYAVSI
+4301 
-4309 GRTDMSKELAIEEM
+4309 
-4323 LADAMWDAGKRGSF
+4323 
-4337 FEKLGIEHPSLCAK
+4337 
-4351 IIKWIKNLY
+4351 
-4360 EDFKAHFHNPQAGLT
+4360 
-4375 NTQIKRMSNTLS
+4375 
-4387 KIAEKLVDGDGNKL
+4387 
-4401 FSVDEKGN
+4401 
-4409 IKETAAG
+4409 
-4416 KRAVSD
+4416 
-4422 RAKVEAERDGSN
+4422 
-4434 QKYRVTNKALS
+4434 
-4445 GNDQM
+4445 
-4450 QVTELTG
+4450 
-4457 DIKDERLG
+4457 
-4465 ERVARVCKMLE
+4465 
-4476 GCSFAVSKDGIQLY
+4476 
-4490 FKSNKDL
+4490 
-4497 DHFAAGNKG
+4497 
-4506 KRNKEARLYT
+4506 
-4516 ISSEENVKNV
+4516 
-4526 IENSVYVEEERN
+4526 
-4538 IHNPNSKTH
+4538 
-4547 FVQFYSVVKSGN
+4547 
-4559 NFIRMKISAKKL
+4559 
-4571 VDGTFDVQKAS
+4571 
-4582 LYNIATAGSILHKK
+4582 
-4596 IKKLTQPAMNE
+4596 
-4607 SMDNLR
+4607 
-4613 PRVSSL
+4613 
-4619 TVSVADMLDGV
+4619 
-4630 NDRGGNPYVVNGKL
+4630 
-4644 QHENGVIA
+4644 
-4652 TKNMLSSGPVTHR
+4652 
-4665 SAEDLKAQ
+4665 Q

-4703 NFTDD
+4703 NFTDG

-4735 EMADKDA
+4735 EMVDKDA

-4770 ERNALLRAYGSEE
+4770 ERNALLRTYGSEE

-4841 GNENNTAARNVKYK
+4841 SNENNTAARNVKYK

-4869 KDFGEKAGV
+4869 KDLGEKAGV

-4887 LAKAKANPNISVNKT
+4887 LAKAKANPNISVNK
-4902 AKKKGWGVAN
+4902 AEKKKGWGVAN

-4978 MKQHVFSDEELR
+4978 MKQHVFSDEKLR

-5100 RNQMDDGS
+5100 REQMDDGS

-5188 IENPLLL
+5188 VENPLLL

-5230 VYYGAKKHRK
+5230 VYYGAKRHRK

-5415 LSKAGNVINS
+5415 LSKVGNVINS

-5449 YYKAIEDGLSKG
+5449 YYKAIGDGLSKG

-5516 LPVLGN
+5516 LPILGN

-5635 GDANGAMKA
+5635 GDTNGAMKA
-5644 VSPALGNVYGAV
+5644 ISPAAGNIYGAV

-5670 YDTKDRIVR
+5670 YDTRDRIVR
-5679 GLGFRTVK
+5679 GLGFRTIK

-5693 AQGIVYNYKE
+5693 AQSIVYNYKE

-5750 ERSQVGLSKEDKK
+5750 ERSQSGLSEEDKK

>member
-70 ELENDLDGTGLMDSD
+70 ELENDLDGTGLMDSN

-92 DVENQIKGTTAPI
+92 TIESQTTAPI
-105 WEGARLGVKAAKD
+105 WEGARLGIKAAKD

-141 GMILENAPLM
+141 GMIVENAPLM
-151 AAQLG
+151 ALQLA
-156 ASIINPA
+156 ASAANPA
-163 LGVALMAGSIAGDAY
+163 LGVALVAGSTAGDTY

-188 LTAGQAGWLDAAA
+188 LAAGQAAWLNAAA

-253 AEHGSLDGFDWGQLA
+253 AEHGNLDGFDWGQLA

-283 GFAGIGRAINGKAQ
+283 GFAGIGRAINGKADE
-297 APQQETGQD
+297 QESIGDDNTSTALALVD
-306 SAGVDN
+306 ENTTSDNAGE
-312 GNGDTPS
+312 S
-319 SSPAIHAMNRLVNEL
+319 SDAASGVVRDADGTVTIDASNIASPAMHAMSRIVNEL
-334 GIDPKAASGIVGG
+334 GINPKAASGIVGG
-347 LMLESGGNT
+347 LMMESGDNS
-356 TDISTT
+356 TDISPT
-362 AENPESG
+362 AKNPDSG
-369 AYGIGQWT
+369 AYGIAQWL
-377 GPRKAELMAFAEET
+377 GSRYDDLVAFAEET
-391 GGDPND
+391 GGDPNN
-397 LDTQISFL
+397 LDTQISFV
-405 IHELKGSENGA
+405 IHELKGKESGA

-451 TNAQTIYDMFMN
+451 ANAQKIYDMFMN
-463 GGANP
+463 GGADP

-504 EDVEKLNAIRKT
+504 EDVEKLNAIRKA

-531 YGWGENA
+531 YGRGENA
-538 SESAQDASESVA
+538 SETAQDASESVT

-588 VEGKSQ
+588 VEEKPQ

-611 RNEGANLP
+611 RNEDANLP

-654 NAAAVKKENN
+654 NAAAAKKENN

-692 DKDALARLGAMQ
+692 DKDALARLSAMQ

-718 SAHQSPLTLPAA
+718 SAHQSPLALPAA
-730 PAPARGT
+730 SVPAKGT

-761 AGKPTPAST
+761 AGKPTPTNT
-770 EGESVPGTDS
+770 EGESAPGTDS
-780 NVKSNISGKEN
+780 NVKSNISEKEN

-828 SEGKN
+828 PEGKN
-833 PVKKAPPKE
+833 PVKNAPSKE
-842 TPSSDKKEAQ
+842 TPSSEKKEAQ
-852 PKSEQQKQGNDVV
+852 PKGEQQKQGDNVV

-901 VINKCLI
+901 AINKCLI
-908 QHRAGGSTSAETIDR
+908 QHRAGGSISAETIDR
-923 IHEILRGKLFAKL
+923 IHEILRSKLFAKL
-936 PEPVK
+936 PEAVK
-941 AKLNEYAEKK
+941 TKLNEYAEKK

-989 ELNSGTI
+989 ELDSGTI

-1028 DRVRDYFNQKIG
+1028 DRVRDYFNKKIARD
-1040 NEPTEAPKTEQP
+1040 PVEAPKAEQP
-1052 KAEEEPKNGE
+1052 KGDKDSEPHNGKGSEQQPTLADGYTTESGRLLSESDARDFIVKPDGSKEFGHFGKEIEDATGGKVLAKGIRLQVGFSRVANGKETGFGIIHIKKRESQLKKLGYNNAEEYILDIINNFSIIYDLGGGRIKLASVGSKFNVMPLDLELQGDGNGYYTVVTAIPKN
-1062 PTKPE
+1062 TKR
-1067 MQDTESA
+1067 MQKEAGKKIFDRSASPSSTTGNGAVQDGGNRKNAGSIPQSA
-1074 TPKEEEP
+1074 TEKSNLPASTNNIDETLKNVNNKPDLDLTTGKSIEASKGEEP
-1081 SVPKET
+1081 STPKET

-1099 EAAFGLKPVSNTE
+1099 EKAFGLKPVANTE
-1112 QEAKK
+1112 QTVKKAAQEATG

-1122 EEIHRKH
+1122 DEIHKNH

-1142 IDEFISKTRNLNA
+1142 IDEFISKTRRLNA
-1155 GFNPTILVPVFKI
+1155 GFDPTILVPVFKI

-1186 TIAAFKSK
+1186 TIAAFKAK

-1220 KFDAQKLVVALKA
+1220 KFDAKKLVVALKA

-1257 DKAVS
+1257 DKAAS
-1262 TLNDYIDAAFRGV
+1262 TLNDYIDASFRGV
-1275 QAYFN
+1275 QAYFGDDEN
-1280 KGKVAEPAKKSEP
+1280 ANPEP
-1293 SNTADRS
+1293 SKAEDKTGA
-1300 GTDLIDYAFNQGGII
+1300 DLIDYAFNQGGII
-1315 RKDVIQNMSPED
+1315 NEEAVKTLTPSQADAVL
-1327 VDTVSKIFD
+1327 KIFNKPDDSAVDNSD
-1336 GGDKSVNNPQEN
+1336 GNGTMKKN
-1348 DTIEEGNSN
+1348 DSKG
-1357 VVSTKEDKDV
+1357 VPAKEKDDV
-1367 RGRKSGSGRPVEVG
+1367 RGREQGSSRPVEVG
-1381 RSRKSGTGG
+1381 GSGKSGTGR

-1407 GGRERGPDVESAE
+1407 GGRKRGPDAESAE
-1420 PKNKGTGEGREL
+1420 PKNKGTGESREL
-1432 GRGQAEDGT
+1432 GRGQTEDGT
-1441 RMERANGEGTSA
+1441 RVERANGEGTSA

-1540 GGLGSEMKSDAK
+1540 GGLGSEMKGDAK

-1590 AEHLGFKGGRVL
+1590 AERLGFKGGRVL

-1674 SNNVKASVP
+1674 SNSVWAPVP
-1683 AMRDSDGGV
+1683 AMRDPDGHV

-1733 ALLRHL
+1733 ALLRYL

-1745 VGIVRL
+1745 VGMVRL

-1780 VDATNGWTN
+1780 VDATNGWTDN
-1789 GLTTIE
+1789 VRFIE
-1795 ANDDEGRHTYTRIN
+1795 MKDEEGRNIWKAIN

-1818 IIGDPVLVRDR
+1818 IIGDPVWVRDR
-1829 YGSRNVEFHTSSN
+1829 YGNRNVEFHTSSN

-1875 KELVDAEDGQNVGDI
+1875 KELSDAEDGQNVGDI

-1980 GSPISGRLLA
+1980 GSPIAGRLLA

-2037 RKFGFAD
+2037 RKFSFAD

-2058 IIKELGGKLFKDPVS
+2058 IIKELGDKLFKDPVS

-2111 KDVIPADI
+2111 KAVIPADI

-2147 EPSAVVV
+2147 EPNAVVV

-2163 EVTTTPGY
+2163 EVTTTPRY
-2171 GRISA
+2171 GRISD

-2184 ARASYDDRDNI
+2184 ARVSYDDRDNV

-2275 HYDGSLLTFPWLNTA
+2275 HYDGSLLTFPWLNAA

-2474 EKYKRALAEEQAE
+2474 EKYKRALAEEQTE

-2751 ANDLKKASLTPFTV
+2751 ADNLRKASLAPFLI

-2770 GVEGYGKIWACAD
+2770 GVEGYGKVWACAD
-2783 KIYKEWKDSSDR
+2783 KIYEEWKDSSDR

-2811 INDPNA
+2811 SNDPNV

-2999 SKRVLVTAPDLI
+2999 SKRVLVTAPELI

-3033 AKFSMKIGQ
+3033 AKFSMTIGQ

-3060 HVAKEFAKIAHKYGA
+3060 HVAKEFAKIAHKYGV

-3167 FKDDEK
+3167 FKDDDK
-3173 IKSLREEQE
+3173 IKSLRAEQE

-3203 TPITLYESTSFG
+3203 TPITLYESTPFG

-3224 DIYEIENNIR
+3224 DVYDIENNIR
-3234 DGLVLSMRE
+3234 DGLALSMRE

-3298 SPNNGKSATVRTDDG
+3298 SQEETKYSLSQGGKR
-3313 KELEVSYRIVPAETL
+3313 
-3328 IASNTADFG
+3328 
-3337 KNENYPEKLQPR
+3337 
-3349 DRDRVSMKEQVDDMA
+3349 
-3364 RNLRPEDLAES
+3364 
-3375 RSVNQGAPLVNQ
+3375 
-3387 DNVVE
+3387 
-3392 NGNGRT
+3392 
-3398 MAITRAYTTDG
+3398 
-3409 DAYKASSQKYKQY
+3409 
-3422 LVKHAE
+3422 
-3428 EYGYTREE
+3428 
-3436 VEAMQNPVLIR
+3436 
-3447 QRDASSDSLQDSII
+3447 
-3461 HSTEGGMKMSASQ
+3461 
-3474 QAKVDAEKISPK
+3474 ISPEE
-3486 TLSLYDYDG
+3486 
-3495 TGDLTKRSNDDFVVS
+3495 LTK
-3510 ALNEITDKSDRD
+3510 
-3522 VVFNKDGTPSKAG
+3522 
-3535 IERVKSALAA
+3535 
-3545 YAYGD
+3545 
-3550 NSLLEKISESTDT
+3550 
-3563 EDQNIVKA
+3563 
-3571 FSAAAPRVAAIK
+3571 
-3583 AKLDKGGTSKDYDLS
+3583 
-3598 SLLSD
+3598 
-3603 VLDFYFKCKNS
+3603 
-3614 GKSIKFALNETN
+3614 
-3626 LFGDDSW
+3626 
-3633 LASVGGK
+3633 
-3640 NLARFIADNTR
+3640 
-3651 RPKAIADAIVRMT
+3651 
-3664 KYIDGA
+3664 
-3670 NEPSDALFSGTKMG
+3670 
-3684 IDEIVRTSIGL
+3684 
-3695 NASKFI
+3695 
-3701 PASKPS
+3701 
-3707 AQKYKHTI
+3707 
-3715 QPKENTWDSMPA
+3715 
-3727 TQQKACIKLM
+3727 
-3737 DANGGHY
+3737 
-3744 DSKTKS
+3744 
-3750 FGFTDEKARDAALN
+3750 
-3764 VLEAYLSADSK
+3764 
-3775 ASAKIAIVPE
+3775 
-3785 MNEEVKL
+3785 
-3792 TNVGWNGSP
+3792 
-3801 GDFSKFDLAFVGSGE
+3801 
-3816 GSAAHGWGIYFAMDK
+3816 
-3831 PYRDNPDFG
+3831 
-3840 REVAER
+3840 
-3846 YKKQYGGENGHVY
+3846 
-3859 KAAIPSDEYLLD
+3859 
-3871 ERAKISDQPKRVQ
+3871 
-3884 NAVLEVAET
+3884 
-3893 LQKKT
+3893 
-3898 SVWRFEDGIK
+3898 
-3908 KVVQYLKD
+3908 
-3916 ENYDL
+3916 
-3921 GNENGDAEQAK
+3921 
-3932 IDQALERVARD
+3932 
-3943 FYANSNSASPQELKI
+3943 
-3958 SSADLKI
+3958 
-3965 LRAALKE
+3965 
-3972 QVRDQAETSAFS
+3972 
-3984 SKNLS
+3984 
-3989 ERDMDQAAKE
+3989 
-3999 ILYNFLSAS
+3999 
-4008 RRNQFRTLDALA
+4008 
-4020 ANIMAEDD
+4020 
-4028 SVFKNITSQDL
+4028 
-4039 LNKAGEIAGTALRE
+4039 
-4053 KQIDLGGAREILNV
+4053 
-4067 MKQAAEH
+4067 
-4074 PIDANERD
+4074 
-4082 VAEGITK
+4082 
-4089 AYTDYGIDRATAEKI
+4089 
-4104 ARRQAAQFFSAL
+4104 
-4116 RESRAKPIKEI
+4116 
-4127 LAPLTGYDVQ
+4127 
-4137 QMFQTAIAKQQLE
+4137 
-4150 PSEPVDKAVSML
+4150 
-4162 LKGAGLKGYKYEG
+4162 
-4175 ATDGH
+4175 
-4180 CVVVFDNDAM
+4180 
-4190 KIINKFSVKTPYQKM
+4190 
-4205 VENITPIA
+4205 
-4213 SDDLTARE
+4213 
-4221 KAIVDFAKKMGLQ
+4221 
-4234 VQFFEGDP
+4234 
-4242 NLHGFHADG
+4242 
-4251 TNVAF
+4251 
-4256 LNRRSAMDLNQ
+4256 
-4267 TFWHEAFHWMR
+4267 
-4278 ESNPDLYNQMV
+4278 
-4289 KEVFGGEVSEKQ
+4289 
-4301 LADYAVSI
+4301 
-4309 GRTDMSKELAIEEM
+4309 
-4323 LADAMWDAGKRGSF
+4323 
-4337 FEKLGIEHPSLCAK
+4337 
-4351 IIKWIKNLY
+4351 
-4360 EDFKAHFHNPQAGLT
+4360 
-4375 NTQIKRMSNTLS
+4375 
-4387 KIAEKLVDGDGNKL
+4387 
-4401 FSVDEKGN
+4401 
-4409 IKETAAG
+4409 
-4416 KRAVSD
+4416 
-4422 RAKVEAERDGSN
+4422 
-4434 QKYRVTNKALS
+4434 
-4445 GNDQM
+4445 
-4450 QVTELTG
+4450 
-4457 DIKDERLG
+4457 
-4465 ERVARVCKMLE
+4465 
-4476 GCSFAVSKDGIQLY
+4476 
-4490 FKSNKDL
+4490 
-4497 DHFAAGNKG
+4497 
-4506 KRNKEARLYT
+4506 
-4516 ISSEENVKNV
+4516 
-4526 IENSVYVEEERN
+4526 
-4538 IHNPNSKTH
+4538 
-4547 FVQFYSVVKSGN
+4547 
-4559 NFIRMKISAKKL
+4559 
-4571 VDGTFDVQKAS
+4571 
-4582 LYNIATAGSILHKK
+4582 
-4596 IKKLTQPAMNE
+4596 
-4607 SMDNLR
+4607 
-4613 PRVSSL
+4613 
-4619 TVSVADMLDGV
+4619 
-4630 NDRGGNPYVVNGKL
+4630 
-4644 QHENGVIA
+4644 
-4652 TKNMLSSGPVTHR
+4652 
-4665 SAEDLKAQ
+4665 Q
-4673 TLSVFPNA
+4673 TLSAFPNA
-4681 QNIETHDN
+4681 QNIETN
-4689 GVSFDL
+4689 GNSVSFDL
-4695 PNGSHVEV
+4695 PNGTHVEV
-4703 NFTDD
+4703 NYTDD
-4708 TISVD
+4708 TISVN

-4735 EMADKDA
+4735 EMVDKDA
-4742 LITLTMDSPDETI
+4742 LITLTMDSPDETV

-4770 ERNALLRAYGSEE
+4770 ERNALLRTYGSEE

-4841 GNENNTAARNVKYK
+4841 SNENNTAARNVKYK

-4941 RELQELRGRWT
+4941 RELQELRGKWT

-4978 MKQHVFSDEELR
+4978 MKQHVFSGEELR

-5077 IHSVMTSEELSALS
+5077 IHSVVTSEELSALS

-5100 RNQMDDGS
+5100 REQMDDGS

-5177 IAPKEFSSEGE
+5177 IAPKEFPSEGE
-5188 IENPLLL
+5188 VENPLLL

-5230 VYYGAKKHRK
+5230 VYYGAKRHRK

-5550 LLSLLKLLGFDDPE
+5550 LLSLLKLLGFGDPE

-5644 VSPALGNVYGAV
+5644 VSPAAGNIYGVV

-5670 YDTKDRIVR
+5670 YDTGDRIVR

-5693 AQGIVYNYKE
+5693 AQGIIYNYKE

-5750 ERSQVGLSKEDKK
+5750 ERSQSGLSKEDKK

>member
-61 ARTRPVVMQ
+61 ARTRPAVMQ

-92 DVENQIKGTTAPI
+92 DVESQIKGTTAPI
-105 WEGARLGVKAAKD
+105 WEGARLGIKAAKD

-141 GMILENAPLM
+141 GMIVENAPLM
-151 AAQLG
+151 AAQLAAG
-156 ASIINPA
+156 LVNPA
-163 LGVALMAGSIAGDAY
+163 LGVGLMAGSIAGDAY

-297 APQQETGQD
+297 PDEAQ
-306 SAGVDN
+306 ADN
-312 GNGDTPS
+312 GGTPS
-319 SSPAIHAMNRLVNEL
+319 PSPAIHAMNRLVNEL

-356 TDISTT
+356 TDISPT
-362 AENPESG
+362 AKNPNSG
-369 AYGIGQWT
+369 SYGIGQWL
-377 GPRKAELMAFAEET
+377 GSRQDDLMAFAEET
-391 GGDPND
+391 GGDPSD

-416 LQEILKAQ
+416 LQEIIKAQ

-436 YERSEGTDKIRNQKA
+436 YERSEGTDEIRNQKA
-451 TNAQTIYDMFMN
+451 ANAQKIYDIFMN
-463 GGANP
+463 GGADP
-468 NTVFNGGKT
+468 NVVYNGGKK

-504 EDVEKLNAIRKT
+504 EDVEKLNAIRKS

-538 SESAQDASESVA
+538 PETAQDASEGVA
-550 QENVQAGNSDA
+550 QENVQAGNSGA
-561 SKPVNSSSS
+561 SKPINSSSS

-575 KKPEQSTVTATPT
+575 KNPEQSIVTATPT
-588 VEGKSQ
+588 VEGNPQ

-611 RNEGANLP
+611 RNEGASLP
-619 VAPGAQTSTG
+619 VAPGTQASTE

-636 SMQSTPLPASPTL
+636 SAQSTTLPASPTL

-654 NAAAVKKENN
+654 NATAAKKENHT
-664 AQVPQAKIEK
+664 QGPQAKIEK

-692 DKDALARLGAMQ
+692 DKDALARLDAMQ
-704 INPDILEAVKNDVL
+704 INPDILETVKNDVL
-718 SAHQSPLTLPAA
+718 SANQSPLTLPAA
-730 PAPARGT
+730 PVPAKGT
-737 TLGTAAPIALPPV
+737 ALGTAAPIALPPV
-750 KATAPTTATVA
+750 KATVPTAATVA
-761 AGKPTPAST
+761 AGKPTTKNA

-780 NVKSNISGKEN
+780 NANSNISEKEN

-828 SEGKN
+828 PEGKN
-833 PVKKAPPKE
+833 PVKNAPSKE
-842 TPSSDKKEAQ
+842 TPSSGKKEA
-852 PKSEQQKQGNDVV
+852 P
-865 AVNDAADQDA
+865 
-875 RDAAKT
+875 
-881 SKEIGAIDAK
+881 
-891 VSGKAKTYLR
+891 
-901 VINKCLI
+901 
-908 QHRAGGSTSAETIDR
+908 
-923 IHEILRGKLFAKL
+923 
-936 PEPVK
+936 
-941 AKLNEYAEKK
+941 
-951 IEELKAFDKAH
+951 
-962 PFAEKEATRYE
+962 
-973 DSRFDDAKDT
+973 
-983 IDHIVD
+983 
-989 ELNSGTI
+989 
-996 TLDEA
+996 
-1001 IEHANKIAGELEDMA
+1001 
-1016 FADTGTPVSHAA
+1016 
-1028 DRVRDYFNQKIG
+1028 
-1040 NEPTEAPKTEQP
+1040 PKTEQP
-1052 KAEEEPKNGE
+1052 KVE
-1062 PTKPE
+1062 PTKAGTQDAENTAPKAE
-1067 MQDTESA
+1067 EQKPQKGESTKSEVQDTESA
-1074 TPKEEEP
+1074 TPKAEEP
-1081 SVPKET
+1081 SAPKET

-1112 QEAKK
+1112 QKAKK
-1117 AKPSK
+1117 AEEAKPSK
-1122 EEIHRKH
+1122 GDIHRKH
-1129 KLVDDS
+1129 RLVDDS

-1155 GFNPTILVPVFKI
+1155 GFDPTILVPVFKI

-1186 TIAAFKSK
+1186 TIAAFKAK

-1220 KFDAQKLVVALKA
+1220 KFDAKKLVVALKA

-1257 DKAVS
+1257 DKAAS

-1280 KGKVAEPAKKSEP
+1280 KGKDAEPAKKSEP

-1381 RSRKSGTGG
+1381 GPGKGSTGG

-1407 GGRERGPDVESAE
+1407 GGRERGPDAESAE
-1420 PKNKGTGEGREL
+1420 PKNKGTGGSRKL
-1432 GRGQAEDGT
+1432 GRGQTEDGT

-1661 NGFYDLAITNVPF
+1661 NDFYDLAITNVPF
-1674 SNNVKASVP
+1674 SNSVKASVP

-1795 ANDDEGRHTYTRIN
+1795 ANDDGGRHTYTRIN
-1809 GYYEDNPDN
+1809 GYYKDNPDN

-1875 KELVDAEDGQNVGDI
+1875 KELVEAEDGQNVDDI
-1890 IKGKD
+1890 VKGKD
-1895 GQWGQVVIDD
+1895 GQWGRVVIDD
-1905 NGERKLKPFA
+1905 NGEKKLKPFA

-1920 KVGTL
+1920 KVGAF
-1925 KELSDSLN
+1925 KELGDSLN
-1933 DVLAKQ
+1933 DVIEKQ
-1939 VDPDVS
+1939 VDAEVS
-1945 EAALSKAREKLNKQ
+1945 EEELAAARDKLNKQ
-1959 YDSFVR
+1959 YDNFVK
-1965 KYGYINDKTNVRQIS
+1965 KYGHVNDLANARLFA
-1980 GSPISGRLLA
+1980 GSPTAGRVLA
-1990 LEQKYKAGTKG
+1990 LEHKYKAGKKG
-2001 KESTAEK
+2001 QKSTAEK
-2008 APILTERTAYPA
+2008 APILTKRTAHPT
-2020 TDDLNI
+2020 TDDINI
-2026 STTSDALASSL
+2026 STISDALASSL
-2037 RKFGFAD
+2037 RKFGYVD
-2044 IKYMAS
+2044 TKYMANA
-2050 VLGKSENA
+2050 LGKSEDSVVR
-2058 IIKELGGKLFKDPVS
+2058 ELGDRLFKDPVS
-2073 EQYVPRD
+2073 EQYVTRD

-2094 EDAARSE
+2094 EDAARTD
-2101 PEYARNVEAL
+2101 PEYEKNVTEL
-2111 KDVIPADI
+2111 KAVIPKDIGIADI
-2119 EVEDIEIPLGSPILS
+2119 SIELGSPILS
-2134 VEDTQAFIDDLLG
+2134 VEDTQAFVDHLAG
-2147 EPSAVVV
+2147 EANAIEL
-2154 RYNPVTTYW
+2154 RYNPVTSIW
-2163 EVTTTPGY
+2163 EVKKGVRYYAIPYQREVTMY
-2171 GRISA
+2171 GIEAVTRDDDDI
-2176 QAHEKYEI
+2176 KI
-2184 ARASYDDRDNI
+2184 VDVIRAM
-2195 GINTVISKILNTGK
+2195 LNGGVLG
-2209 IESSNFKVKD
+2209 ERGMFNVKD
-2219 DDSETVRKARAAA
+2219 SDTEEVRKARSQAAA
-2232 EVKAQ
+2232 KVPILFK
-2237 TIVKDINE
+2237 KINQE
-2245 KLKEWILKTP
+2245 LKEWIVSNGD
-2255 EVKQRVG
+2255 VKNRVET
-2262 QSYNNKFNAVVPR
+2262 SYNNRFNATVPR
-2275 HYDGSLLTFPWLNTA
+2275 TYDGSLLTFSWIDDTSPIH
-2290 ANMTPRVHQ
+2290 PRVHQ
-2299 ADAVWRTINEKS
+2299 ANAVWRTINEKS

-2317 VGSGKTLTMQAAGL
+2317 VGSGKTLTMQAAGM
-2331 ELRRMG
+2331 ELKKMG
-2337 LANKIVYCVPKNVVR
+2337 LANKIVYTVPKNVVK
-2352 QFEREFYQ
+2352 QFEAEFYQ
-2360 VCPSAKILVLDSSTL
+2360 ICPHANLLVLDSTTL
-2375 PDNITSIHY
+2375 PDDVKSIEF
-2384 DVKPKME
+2384 DVKPVMVKNN
-2391 LREDRNGKKKLV
+2391 RGKLV
-2403 AVKDADGVPIFEKV
+2403 QEKDSDGIPVFKKVP
-2417 KVSDEEAKKR
+2417 VSKEEAEKR
-2427 EVRLAKRNA
+2427 RVLVAKRNA
-2436 ALNQILTHDWDAI
+2436 TLNKILTHDWDGI
-2449 IMSHETFQRLPM
+2449 IMSHQTFERLPL
-2461 SDEYMMQF
+2461 SDDY
-2469 RTEEL
+2469 TEKFLNEQIAQ
-2474 EKYKRALAEEQAE
+2474 YRRALEAEQIANGG
-2487 ERQAGKKSKSLKNI
+2487 RGKKSRSLKDI
-2501 QEKIAKLEGK
+2501 QDALSKLEGK
-2511 LNALIAKK
+2511 LRELIANKE
-2519 QAKDFESPS
+2519 ARDFASPSFES
-2528 LEDLG
+2528 LG
-2533 IDQLFV
+2533 IDQVFV
-2539 DEADTFKNLEVMTKY
+2539 DEADLFKNLQTQTKL
-2554 GQVKGISESA
+2554 GQVKGVSTSA
-2564 ADRSFDMLMK
+2564 SGRSFDMFMK
-2574 TRYLLHSPNAHGVV
+2574 SQYLLHSPSAHGVV

-2599 VELYTMCRYLNDDSL
+2599 TELYTMCRYLANDEL
-2614 KRLGVDSFDQ
+2614 AKLGIDSFDQ
-2624 FAKMFIDI
+2624 FAKTFIDI
-2632 GQTEVPAQDGSGYE
+2632 GQGEVPKQDGSGYE
-2646 YKTAVRGLRNAPE
+2646 YKNMVLGLKNAPE
-2659 CINLFKEFADVK
+2659 CLKIFRSFADVQ
-2671 MVEDLPYIAAAR
+2671 MAQDLPEITEKR
-2683 PKAKRVAVAIEESAW
+2683 PTAHRITTVVKETAW
-2698 NKRFKKD
+2698 IRRFKKE
-2705 IRARVA
+2705 IRARAA
-2711 AIKSSGR
+2711 AIRSSSR
-2718 KDPPMINSKSKE
+2718 REPSMINSRSKKSKE
-2730 SKAHFAKTGEYLQV
+2730 QFAKTGEYIQV
-2744 ADSPLLV
+2744 ADSPLVL
-2751 ANDLKKASLTPFTV
+2751 ANDFKTATLAPFLI
-2765 DDSLT
+2765 DSSLT
-2770 GVEGYGKIWACAD
+2770 GEEGYGKVWKCAD
-2783 KIYKEWKDSSDR
+2783 NVYSEWKNSSGR
-2795 HGAQLVFCDQS
+2795 RGAQLVFCDLS
-2806 IPDRS
+2806 TPTSDGT
-2811 INDPNA
+2811 PNV

-2822 SRLIELGIPESDIA
+2822 SRLVELGIPESDIA
-2836 FVQDAKTDKAQA
+2836 FVQDAKTDSARE
-2848 ALFEAVNEGRVRV
+2848 ALFKKVDNGEIRI
-2861 LIGSTQKMGAGTN
+2861 LIGSTTKMGAGTN

-2893 IEQREGRILRQG
+2893 IEQREGRIIRQG
-2905 NENKEVRIYNY
+2905 NENKDVNIYNY
-2916 VTKGTYDENLW
+2916 VAEGTYDANLW
-2927 DTVNTKKNVINQ
+2927 DLVRSKADTITQI
-2939 LMIGDKSTRNADT
+2939 MRGDASTRDADT
-2952 SDVDG
+2952 EVVDSN
-2957 DNFEALIELANA
+2957 NFEQLAELANA
-2969 DPDTKRY
+2969 DPDQKRY
-2976 RQVMSQLTELESAKT
+2976 LQVGKELRELEATKSA
-2991 TFEKSQEL
+2991 FDKSQETAKLIL
-2999 SKRVLVTAPDLI
+2999 SSYPEQVESGKA
-3011 DKFKTAI
+3011 AI
-3018 ESVKDDMATLEKTSS
+3018 KNVEADIETVSKTSAS
-3033 AKFSMKIGQ
+3033 DFSITIGESN
-3042 AVYENKI
+3042 YSNRN
-3049 EANKAFSKEKE
+3049 EANEAFVKEKE
-3060 HVAKEFAKIAHKYGA
+3060 RIAKEYAKILYRYKGA
-3075 DNAKFK
+3075 DPKLK
-3081 DVKIASARGLDIYV
+3081 DTKVGMIRGLDIYV
-3095 SGNNPSFKAGF
+3095 SGNNPYFKSSKESSSLA
-3106 ASEALTVYAKGKDS
+3106 VYIKGKEA
-3120 YGAATPTAIGVWN
+3120 YGVATPSAVGIWN
-3133 AMQTQPAAKLKG
+3133 SAQTQPPAKLKG
-3145 YETELKKN
+3145 LTISVKQK
-3153 ESELAEAKESQGDT
+3153 EADIEEARKARNATFDGDT
-3167 FKDDEK
+3167 EISTLQKEY
-3173 IKSLREEQE
+3173 E
-3182 ELRKKIEE
+3182 ELRTRIDKK
-3190 KAKRQRELDSIEP
+3190 AQQQRERDNARPVEIE
-3203 TPITLYESTSFG
+3203 LYERYPFSN
-3215 SYDLDVDDP
+3215 YDFDSDDP
-3224 DIYEIENNIR
+3224 DVYTINMNIVE
-3234 DGLVLSMRE
+3234 GLKKSMRE
-3243 NNTDTGTV
+3243 SGADTGTV

-3298 SPNNGKSATVRTDDG
+3298 NQEETKYSLFQGGKR
-3313 KELEVSYRIVPAETL
+3313 
-3328 IASNTADFG
+3328 
-3337 KNENYPEKLQPR
+3337 
-3349 DRDRVSMKEQVDDMA
+3349 
-3364 RNLRPEDLAES
+3364 
-3375 RSVNQGAPLVNQ
+3375 
-3387 DNVVE
+3387 
-3392 NGNGRT
+3392 
-3398 MAITRAYTTDG
+3398 
-3409 DAYKASSQKYKQY
+3409 
-3422 LVKHAE
+3422 
-3428 EYGYTREE
+3428 
-3436 VEAMQNPVLIR
+3436 
-3447 QRDASSDSLQDSII
+3447 
-3461 HSTEGGMKMSASQ
+3461 
-3474 QAKVDAEKISPK
+3474 ISP
-3486 TLSLYDYDG
+3486 
-3495 TGDLTKRSNDDFVVS
+3495 
-3510 ALNEITDKSDRD
+3510 E
-3522 VVFNKDGTPSKAG
+3522 
-3535 IERVKSALAA
+3535 E
-3545 YAYGD
+3545 
-3550 NSLLEKISESTDT
+3550 
-3563 EDQNIVKA
+3563 
-3571 FSAAAPRVAAIK
+3571 
-3583 AKLDKGGTSKDYDLS
+3583 
-3598 SLLSD
+3598 
-3603 VLDFYFKCKNS
+3603 
-3614 GKSIKFALNETN
+3614 
-3626 LFGDDSW
+3626 
-3633 LASVGGK
+3633 
-3640 NLARFIADNTR
+3640 
-3651 RPKAIADAIVRMT
+3651 MT
-3664 KYIDGA
+3664 K
-3670 NEPSDALFSGTKMG
+3670 
-3684 IDEIVRTSIGL
+3684 
-3695 NASKFI
+3695 
-3701 PASKPS
+3701 
-3707 AQKYKHTI
+3707 
-3715 QPKENTWDSMPA
+3715 
-3727 TQQKACIKLM
+3727 
-3737 DANGGHY
+3737 
-3744 DSKTKS
+3744 
-3750 FGFTDEKARDAALN
+3750 
-3764 VLEAYLSADSK
+3764 
-3775 ASAKIAIVPE
+3775 
-3785 MNEEVKL
+3785 
-3792 TNVGWNGSP
+3792 
-3801 GDFSKFDLAFVGSGE
+3801 
-3816 GSAAHGWGIYFAMDK
+3816 
-3831 PYRDNPDFG
+3831 
-3840 REVAER
+3840 
-3846 YKKQYGGENGHVY
+3846 
-3859 KAAIPSDEYLLD
+3859 
-3871 ERAKISDQPKRVQ
+3871 
-3884 NAVLEVAET
+3884 
-3893 LQKKT
+3893 
-3898 SVWRFEDGIK
+3898 
-3908 KVVQYLKD
+3908 
-3916 ENYDL
+3916 
-3921 GNENGDAEQAK
+3921 
-3932 IDQALERVARD
+3932 
-3943 FYANSNSASPQELKI
+3943 
-3958 SSADLKI
+3958 
-3965 LRAALKE
+3965 
-3972 QVRDQAETSAFS
+3972 
-3984 SKNLS
+3984 
-3989 ERDMDQAAKE
+3989 
-3999 ILYNFLSAS
+3999 
-4008 RRNQFRTLDALA
+4008 
-4020 ANIMAEDD
+4020 
-4028 SVFKNITSQDL
+4028 
-4039 LNKAGEIAGTALRE
+4039 
-4053 KQIDLGGAREILNV
+4053 
-4067 MKQAAEH
+4067 
-4074 PIDANERD
+4074 
-4082 VAEGITK
+4082 
-4089 AYTDYGIDRATAEKI
+4089 
-4104 ARRQAAQFFSAL
+4104 
-4116 RESRAKPIKEI
+4116 
-4127 LAPLTGYDVQ
+4127 
-4137 QMFQTAIAKQQLE
+4137 
-4150 PSEPVDKAVSML
+4150 
-4162 LKGAGLKGYKYEG
+4162 
-4175 ATDGH
+4175 
-4180 CVVVFDNDAM
+4180 
-4190 KIINKFSVKTPYQKM
+4190 
-4205 VENITPIA
+4205 
-4213 SDDLTARE
+4213 
-4221 KAIVDFAKKMGLQ
+4221 
-4234 VQFFEGDP
+4234 
-4242 NLHGFHADG
+4242 
-4251 TNVAF
+4251 
-4256 LNRRSAMDLNQ
+4256 
-4267 TFWHEAFHWMR
+4267 
-4278 ESNPDLYNQMV
+4278 
-4289 KEVFGGEVSEKQ
+4289 
-4301 LADYAVSI
+4301 
-4309 GRTDMSKELAIEEM
+4309 
-4323 LADAMWDAGKRGSF
+4323 
-4337 FEKLGIEHPSLCAK
+4337 
-4351 IIKWIKNLY
+4351 
-4360 EDFKAHFHNPQAGLT
+4360 
-4375 NTQIKRMSNTLS
+4375 
-4387 KIAEKLVDGDGNKL
+4387 
-4401 FSVDEKGN
+4401 
-4409 IKETAAG
+4409 
-4416 KRAVSD
+4416 
-4422 RAKVEAERDGSN
+4422 
-4434 QKYRVTNKALS
+4434 
-4445 GNDQM
+4445 
-4450 QVTELTG
+4450 
-4457 DIKDERLG
+4457 
-4465 ERVARVCKMLE
+4465 
-4476 GCSFAVSKDGIQLY
+4476 
-4490 FKSNKDL
+4490 
-4497 DHFAAGNKG
+4497 
-4506 KRNKEARLYT
+4506 
-4516 ISSEENVKNV
+4516 
-4526 IENSVYVEEERN
+4526 
-4538 IHNPNSKTH
+4538 
-4547 FVQFYSVVKSGN
+4547 
-4559 NFIRMKISAKKL
+4559 
-4571 VDGTFDVQKAS
+4571 
-4582 LYNIATAGSILHKK
+4582 
-4596 IKKLTQPAMNE
+4596 
-4607 SMDNLR
+4607 
-4613 PRVSSL
+4613 
-4619 TVSVADMLDGV
+4619 
-4630 NDRGGNPYVVNGKL
+4630 
-4644 QHENGVIA
+4644 
-4652 TKNMLSSGPVTHR
+4652 
-4665 SAEDLKAQ
+4665 Q

-4681 QNIETHDN
+4681 QNIETHGN
-4689 GVSFDL
+4689 GVSFYL

-4703 NFTDD
+4703 NFTDE

-4722 GTLKGNEKASGKI
+4722 GTLKGDEKASGKI
-4735 EMADKDA
+4735 EMVDKDA

-4770 ERNALLRAYGSEE
+4770 ERNALLRTYGSEE

-4819 SLFHEND
+4819 ALFHENG

-4841 GNENNTAARNVKYK
+4841 SNENNTAARNVKYK

-4941 RELQELRGRWT
+4941 RKLQELRGRWT

-4958 IKNLNKEEK
+4958 IKSLNKEEK

-4990 DAGVSENVIKA
+4990 EAGVSENVIKA

-5056 ETTKDGETV
+5056 ETKKDGETV

-5100 RNQMDDGS
+5100 RKQMDDGS

-5188 IENPLLL
+5188 VENPLLL

-5205 NLSKGASLTLDEARE
+5205 NLSKGASLTLEEARE

-5415 LSKAGNVINS
+5415 LSKAGNIINS

-5430 MKPFTLAEKTIRK
+5430 MKPFTFAEKTIRK

-5501 FQKYGVKEM
+5501 FQKYGIKEM

-5522 TTTKQ
+5522 ATTKQ

-5575 GNNAD
+5575 GKNPD

-5635 GDANGAMKA
+5635 GDTNGAMKA
-5644 VSPALGNVYGAV
+5644 ISPAAGNIYGAV

-5670 YDTKDRIVR
+5670 YDTRDRIAR

-5693 AQGIVYNYKE
+5693 AQNIVYNYKE

-5716 LKDPSS
+5716 LKNPSS

-5750 ERSQVGLSKEDKK
+5750 ERSQSGLSKEDKK

>member
-92 DVENQIKGTTAPI
+92 NVENQIKGTTAPI

-451 TNAQTIYDMFMN
+451 ANAQTIYDMFMN

-468 NTVFNGGKT
+468 NAVFNGGKT

-504 EDVEKLNAIRKT
+504 EDVEKLNAIRKA

-531 YGWGENA
+531 YGWGGNA
-538 SESAQDASESVA
+538 PETAQDASESVA
-550 QENVQAGNSDA
+550 QENVQAGNSGA

-575 KKPEQSTVTATPT
+575 KKPEQSTVTATSTIEEKP
-588 VEGKSQ
+588 Q

-611 RNEGANLP
+611 RNEDANLP

-718 SAHQSPLTLPAA
+718 RAHQSPLTLPAA
-730 PAPARGT
+730 PAPAKGT

-761 AGKPTPAST
+761 AGKTTPTNT

-780 NVKSNISGKEN
+780 NAKSNISEKEN
-791 NHENTEKN
+791 NHENTKKN
-799 QPVHHPE
+799 QPVHRSE

-828 SEGKN
+828 PEGKN
-833 PVKKAPPKE
+833 PVKNAPSKE
-842 TPSSDKKEAQ
+842 TPFSSKKEEPQ
-852 PKSEQQKQGNDVV
+852 KTKQKQDDKVV
-865 AVNDAADQDA
+865 VRNNAADNDA
-875 RDAAKT
+875 RDA
-881 SKEIGAIDAK
+881 SKSSKAIGAIDPKASNKAK
-891 VSGKAKTYLR
+891 VILKQ
-901 VINKCLI
+901 INKCLI
-908 QHRAGGSTSAETIDR
+908 QHRAGNSTSAETIAR
-923 IHEILRGKLFAKL
+923 IQFALRGKNFAKL
-936 PEPVK
+936 PEAVK
-941 AKLNEYAEKK
+941 VKLNEYAERK
-951 IEELKAFDKAH
+951 IKEMQAFDKEH
-962 PFAEKEATRYE
+962 PWAEKEAAENE
-973 DSRFDDAKDT
+973 DAAFGEARDA
-983 IDHIVD
+983 IDRIVKMLD
-989 ELNSGTI
+989 NGVM

-1001 IEHANKIAGELEDMA
+1001 IERANKVAGELEDA
-1016 FADTGTPVSHAA
+1016 GFSDVGSPISHAA
-1028 DRVRDYFNQKIG
+1028 DRIRNYSNQKIG
-1040 NEPTEAPKTEQP
+1040 NEPTEAPKAEQP
-1052 KAEEEPKNGE
+1052 KVE
-1062 PTKPE
+1062 PTKGGTQGAE
-1067 MQDTESA
+1067 NA
-1074 TPKEEEP
+1074 TPKVENKEP
-1081 SVPKET
+1081 DKKED
-1087 VFGSVEDADKDL
+1087 GAEQD
-1099 EAAFGLKPVSNTE
+1099 KPV
-1112 QEAKK
+1112 
-1117 AKPSK
+1117 
-1122 EEIHRKH
+1122 
-1129 KLVDDS
+1129 
-1135 DEAIQGY
+1135 G
-1142 IDEFISKTRNLNA
+1142 
-1155 GFNPTILVPVFKI
+1155 
-1168 CAAYTQRGITK
+1168 
-1179 FADFASK
+1179 
-1186 TIAAFKSK
+1186 
-1194 GVKQKDIEPWLAPAW
+1194 
-1209 EAVKSFPDTGK
+1209 
-1220 KFDAQKLVVALKA
+1220 
-1233 VGARYESGLKTA
+1233 
-1245 DAVKDDIRSKYG
+1245 
-1257 DKAVS
+1257 
-1262 TLNDYIDAAFRGV
+1262 
-1275 QAYFN
+1275 
-1280 KGKVAEPAKKSEP
+1280 VAEPPKKSEDAKSKDEIDEP
-1293 SNTADRS
+1293 SKN
-1300 GTDLIDYAFNQGGII
+1300 
-1315 RKDVIQNMSPED
+1315 
-1327 VDTVSKIFD
+1327 
-1336 GGDKSVNNPQEN
+1336 VN
-1348 DTIEEGNSN
+1348 
-1357 VVSTKEDKDV
+1357 
-1367 RGRKSGSGRPVEVG
+1367 
-1381 RSRKSGTGG
+1381 
-1390 KGEQRTTRGN
+1390 
-1400 SETPDRD
+1400 
-1407 GGRERGPDVESAE
+1407 
-1420 PKNKGTGEGREL
+1420 
-1432 GRGQAEDGT
+1432 
-1441 RMERANGEGTSA
+1441 
-1453 GGTKKP
+1453 
-1459 VISPK
+1459 
-1464 ADKVETDIA
+1464 
-1473 KGKVKDARDVPG
+1473 
-1485 NDYIAKP
+1485 AKP
-1492 VPPDAKGAS
+1492 VLSLPPDKANEASKILTDGKKEIDAVFDRFAKGNTNGSRNRIRARKEIQAIVNKIVEDYANKLGADEAERTLS
-1501 KTQRVDNNIAAIKLL
+1501 QIGNKEIEEFVSYAKT
-1516 KKIESENRMATPAEQ
+1516 KID
-1531 EILAGYSGW
+1531 EILNYKAEAKEEPPSSVDDIPWLPSQSNPEVKSWENVLY
-1540 GGLGSEMKSDAK
+1540 GLVKRVEKGIVPLRSIFSQFSLFEGEVAK
-1552 RMAQLKELLTEE
+1552 ITNKELKSAIADIVNNYKYKAIQTFFANHSELT
-1564 EYNAAE
+1564 
-1570 RELLTA
+1570 R
-1576 FYTPP
+1576 
-1581 FVISRMWEL
+1581 SRSAKE
-1590 AEHLGFKGGRVL
+1590 
-1602 DPSCG
+1602 
-1607 VGSFFSLMPASLRE
+1607 
-1621 RSTALQGVELSPI
+1621 VELSPTEI
-1634 PARIAKQLY
+1634 AERARQKETKRTIEEDEKALDLLGKDLYETAYKPIVDYLRIIGRKPRSHAFESAVLYSKLIDSFQKNYGIRIENPALIIRAGKWRETG
-1643 QSKKFKIDN
+1643 SH
-1652 QDYTKFDRG
+1652 G
-1661 NGFYDLAITNVPF
+1661 
-1674 SNNVKASVP
+1674 VKVTIGGAYNSGSHAFFLVTS
-1683 AMRDSDGGV
+1683 SDGLTFMHEATHMYV
-1692 HKSLLIHDYYF
+1692 AMLKRFSSLTDNEVKLYF
-1703 AQTLDKVRPGGLIVF
+1703 GEDVA
-1718 MTSSG
+1718 
-1723 TMDRKAGYDN
+1723 
-1733 ALLRHL
+1733 
-1739 SSRAKL
+1739 RAKKAIEQIRKDL
-1745 VGIVRL
+1745 KHIEEWAKYSKEHL
-1751 PNTLFA
+1751 A
-1757 PSANVGTDI
+1757 EYDGTDI
-1766 VVFRKLNEGENPDT
+1766 QLEFKLHALAVEDGTDFGEN
-1780 VDATNGWTN
+1780 VWR
-1789 GLTTIE
+1789 E
-1795 ANDDEGRHTYTRIN
+1795 ERIAR
-1809 GYYEDNPDN
+1809 GMEQY
-1818 IIGDPVLVRDR
+1818 
-1829 YGSRNVEFHTSSN
+1829 
-1842 AETDKKLGEAIA
+1842 LGEGIA
-1854 RLPENVYVPREP
+1854 
-1866 VKINTPSHV
+1866 PS
-1875 KELVDAEDGQNVGDI
+1875 KELE
-1890 IKGKD
+1890 
-1895 GQWGQVVIDD
+1895 
-1905 NGERKLKPFA
+1905 
-1915 KSAQA
+1915 
-1920 KVGTL
+1920 
-1925 KELSDSLN
+1925 
-1933 DVLAKQ
+1933 
-1939 VDPDVS
+1939 
-1945 EAALSKAREKLNKQ
+1945 
-1959 YDSFVR
+1959 
-1965 KYGYINDKTNVRQIS
+1965 
-1980 GSPISGRLLA
+1980 
-1990 LEQKYKAGTKG
+1990 
-2001 KESTAEK
+2001 
-2008 APILTERTAYPA
+2008 
-2020 TDDLNI
+2020 
-2026 STTSDALASSL
+2026 
-2037 RKFGFAD
+2037 
-2044 IKYMAS
+2044 
-2050 VLGKSENA
+2050 
-2058 IIKELGGKLFKDPVS
+2058 
-2073 EQYVPRD
+2073 
-2080 EYLSGNVRQKLAFA
+2080 
-2094 EDAARSE
+2094 
-2101 PEYARNVEAL
+2101 
-2111 KDVIPADI
+2111 
-2119 EVEDIEIPLGSPILS
+2119 
-2134 VEDTQAFIDDLLG
+2134 
-2147 EPSAVVV
+2147 
-2154 RYNPVTTYW
+2154 
-2163 EVTTTPGY
+2163 
-2171 GRISA
+2171 
-2176 QAHEKYEI
+2176 
-2184 ARASYDDRDNI
+2184 
-2195 GINTVISKILNTGK
+2195 GI
-2209 IESSNFKVKD
+2209 F
-2219 DDSETVRKARAAA
+2219 
-2232 EVKAQ
+2232 
-2237 TIVKDINE
+2237 
-2245 KLKEWILKTP
+2245 
-2255 EVKQRVG
+2255 
-2262 QSYNNKFNAVVPR
+2262 
-2275 HYDGSLLTFPWLNTA
+2275 
-2290 ANMTPRVHQ
+2290 
-2299 ADAVWRTINEKS
+2299 
-2311 VLYAHC
+2311 
-2317 VGSGKTLTMQAAGL
+2317 
-2331 ELRRMG
+2331 
-2337 LANKIVYCVPKNVVR
+2337 
-2352 QFEREFYQ
+2352 
-2360 VCPSAKILVLDSSTL
+2360 
-2375 PDNITSIHY
+2375 
-2384 DVKPKME
+2384 
-2391 LREDRNGKKKLV
+2391 
-2403 AVKDADGVPIFEKV
+2403 
-2417 KVSDEEAKKR
+2417 
-2427 EVRLAKRNA
+2427 
-2436 ALNQILTHDWDAI
+2436 
-2449 IMSHETFQRLPM
+2449 
-2461 SDEYMMQF
+2461 
-2469 RTEEL
+2469 
-2474 EKYKRALAEEQAE
+2474 
-2487 ERQAGKKSKSLKNI
+2487 
-2501 QEKIAKLEGK
+2501 
-2511 LNALIAKK
+2511 
-2519 QAKDFESPS
+2519 
-2528 LEDLG
+2528 
-2533 IDQLFV
+2533 
-2539 DEADTFKNLEVMTKY
+2539 
-2554 GQVKGISESA
+2554 
-2564 ADRSFDMLMK
+2564 
-2574 TRYLLHSPNAHGVV
+2574 
-2588 FATGTPISNSV
+2588 
-2599 VELYTMCRYLNDDSL
+2599 
-2614 KRLGVDSFDQ
+2614 
-2624 FAKMFIDI
+2624 
-2632 GQTEVPAQDGSGYE
+2632 
-2646 YKTAVRGLRNAPE
+2646 
-2659 CINLFKEFADVK
+2659 
-2671 MVEDLPYIAAAR
+2671 
-2683 PKAKRVAVAIEESAW
+2683 
-2698 NKRFKKD
+2698 
-2705 IRARVA
+2705 
-2711 AIKSSGR
+2711 
-2718 KDPPMINSKSKE
+2718 
-2730 SKAHFAKTGEYLQV
+2730 
-2744 ADSPLLV
+2744 
-2751 ANDLKKASLTPFTV
+2751 
-2765 DDSLT
+2765 
-2770 GVEGYGKIWACAD
+2770 
-2783 KIYKEWKDSSDR
+2783 
-2795 HGAQLVFCDQS
+2795 
-2806 IPDRS
+2806 
-2811 INDPNA
+2811 
-2817 YDALK
+2817 
-2822 SRLIELGIPESDIA
+2822 
-2836 FVQDAKTDKAQA
+2836 
-2848 ALFEAVNEGRVRV
+2848 
-2861 LIGSTQKMGAGTN
+2861 
-2874 MQHKLVALHH
+2874 
-2884 LDCPWRPRD
+2884 
-2893 IEQREGRILRQG
+2893 
-2905 NENKEVRIYNY
+2905 
-2916 VTKGTYDENLW
+2916 
-2927 DTVNTKKNVINQ
+2927 
-2939 LMIGDKSTRNADT
+2939 
-2952 SDVDG
+2952 
-2957 DNFEALIELANA
+2957 
-2969 DPDTKRY
+2969 
-2976 RQVMSQLTELESAKT
+2976 
-2991 TFEKSQEL
+2991 
-2999 SKRVLVTAPDLI
+2999 
-3011 DKFKTAI
+3011 
-3018 ESVKDDMATLEKTSS
+3018 
-3033 AKFSMKIGQ
+3033 
-3042 AVYENKI
+3042 
-3049 EANKAFSKEKE
+3049 
-3060 HVAKEFAKIAHKYGA
+3060 
-3075 DNAKFK
+3075 AKFK
-3081 DVKIASARGLDIYV
+3081 Q
-3095 SGNNPSFKAGF
+3095 
-3106 ASEALTVYAKGKDS
+3106 
-3120 YGAATPTAIGVWN
+3120 W
-3133 AMQTQPAAKLKG
+3133 
-3145 YETELKKN
+3145 
-3153 ESELAEAKESQGDT
+3153 
-3167 FKDDEK
+3167 
-3173 IKSLREEQE
+3173 
-3182 ELRKKIEE
+3182 
-3190 KAKRQRELDSIEP
+3190 
-3203 TPITLYESTSFG
+3203 
-3215 SYDLDVDDP
+3215 
-3224 DIYEIENNIR
+3224 
-3234 DGLVLSMRE
+3234 
-3243 NNTDTGTV
+3243 
-3251 SFDKPG
+3251 
-3257 SWDKFKKKFIDKTNW
+3257 FID
-3272 AVYSNENTIEITASQ
+3272 VYQSLTKISRKPLPEDVRKFYDSMIVGDRDYFENMA
-3287 KDLNDLYEAIE
+3287 KK
-3298 SPNNGKSATVRTDDG
+3298 PKNGKSATVRTDDG
-3313 KELEVSYRIVPAETL
+3313 KELKVSYRIVPAETL

-3364 RNLRPEDLAES
+3364 RNLRPEDLTES

-3422 LVKHAE
+3422 LVEHAE

-3436 VEAMQNPVLIR
+3436 VETMQNPVLIR
-3447 QRDASSDSLQDSII
+3447 QRDASSDYLQDSII

-3474 QAKVDAEKISPK
+3474 QAKVDAEKISLK

-3495 TGDLTKRSNDDFVVS
+3495 SGDLTKRSNEDFVVS

-3550 NSLLEKISESTDT
+3550 NALLERISESTDT
-3563 EDQNIVKA
+3563 EDQNILKA

-3583 AKLDKGGTSKDYDLS
+3583 AKLDKGGASKDHDLS

-3614 GKSIKFALNETN
+3614 GKSIKFALNETS

-3640 NLARFIADNTR
+3640 DLARFIADNTR
-3651 RPKAIADAIVRMT
+3651 RPKAISDAIVRMT

-3670 NEPSDALFSGTKMG
+3670 NEPSDALFSGTKMRL
-3684 IDEIVRTSIGL
+3684 DEIVRTSIGL

-3701 PASKPS
+3701 PASKPN
-3707 AQKYKHTI
+3707 ARKYKHTI

-3744 DSKTKS
+3744 DAKTKS

-3775 ASAKIAIVPE
+3775 ASVKIAIIPTA
-3785 MNEEVKL
+3785 NAEVIPNSRMKSMRLARRKPDRISIHGKTDTLL
-3792 TNVGWNGSP
+3792 TGRGWNGSP
-3801 GDFSKFDLAFVGSGE
+3801 ADFDHFDLAFIGTGE
-3816 GSAAHGWGIYFAMDK
+3816 GHAAHGWGIYFA
-3831 PYRDNPDFG
+3831 RDVTYKGDADWG
-3840 REVAER
+3840 RKVSEG
-3846 YKKQYGGENGHVY
+3846 YKKRYGGADGKLY
-3859 KAAIPSDEYLLD
+3859 YAAIPSDNYLLD
-3871 ERAKISDQPKRVQ
+3871 EQIPLKDQPKHVQ
-3884 NAVLEVAET
+3884 E
-3893 LQKKT
+3893 
-3898 SVWRFEDGIK
+3898 SVRRALSYMENLPEDSITEKSMRTIVGREL
-3908 KVVQYLKD
+3908 Y
-3916 ENYDL
+3916 
-3921 GNENGDAEQAK
+3921 GNHAAQASVYK
-3932 IDQALERVARD
+3932 LMHEFLADRPKSSGKW
-3943 FYANSNSASPQELKI
+3943 NPSP
-3958 SSADLKI
+3958 ADLKSAREA
-3965 LRAALKE
+3965 LDRYSVYTRATDIENGGTPPLNTLEDVEQYIDKLDKE
-3972 QVRDQAETSAFS
+3972 PSQESYEIATRDVLFDMFEAAIDQIKAFS
-3984 SKNLS
+3984 AIPHPEKAKAYNKLLAIQAGADARPLVKHMLDTIDLSDGTDRANLERAFYRYIFDPSTQNISAVEKIISSVLFKDASKN
-3989 ERDMDQAAKE
+3989 R
-3999 ILYNFLSAS
+3999 
-4008 RRNQFRTLDALA
+4008 ALTKGDIDEL
-4020 ANIMAEDD
+4020 N
-4028 SVFKNITSQDL
+4028 NITNDLVSEFEYGANKLSTIAQD
-4039 LNKAGEIAGTALRE
+4039 G
-4053 KQIDLGGAREILNV
+4053 
-4067 MKQAAEH
+4067 
-4074 PIDANERD
+4074 
-4082 VAEGITK
+4082 
-4089 AYTDYGIDRATAEKI
+4089 
-4104 ARRQAAQFFSAL
+4104 
-4116 RESRAKPIKEI
+4116 I
-4127 LAPLTGYDVQ
+4127 LALTGHDVQ
-4137 QMFQTAIAKQQLE
+4137 QLLYEAVAGSGNRQKDVAKI
-4150 PSEPVDKAVSML
+4150 
-4162 LKGAGLKGYKYEG
+4162 LKEAGLKGYKY
-4175 ATDGH
+4175 DGGMDGP
-4180 CVVVFDNDAM
+4180 CAVVFDNDAM

-4401 FSVDEKGN
+4401 FSVDEKDN

-4416 KRAVSD
+4416 KRAASD
-4422 RAKVEAERDGSN
+4422 RAKVEAEWDGSN
-4434 QKYRVTNKALS
+4434 QKYRVTNRNIVASDPVRIVDITDAKRIRVKDGKNTKQADALVDSLLGKTFRFIGGEGFVAERDDNAVKGIENPNIRGQIIHSHATFAKIFNDKVRGKALGKLEELLRNGVYIDKHPDS
-4445 GNDQM
+4445 AHGTKTKYIEIFVPVRDSDGLHVFRISARERGNSASIYEIGNALFYNVKKEGD
-4450 QVTELTG
+4450 LTMLPSEG
-4457 DIKDERLG
+4457 YEKTASNKSPSTITIAEMLNGIKD
-4465 ERVARVCKMLE
+4465 
-4476 GCSFAVSKDGIQLY
+4476 
-4490 FKSNKDL
+4490 
-4497 DHFAAGNKG
+4497 
-4506 KRNKEARLYT
+4506 RN
-4516 ISSEENVKNV
+4516 
-4526 IENSVYVEEERN
+4526 N
-4538 IHNPNSKTH
+4538 I
-4547 FVQFYSVVKSGN
+4547 
-4559 NFIRMKISAKKL
+4559 
-4571 VDGTFDVQKAS
+4571 
-4582 LYNIATAGSILHKK
+4582 
-4596 IKKLTQPAMNE
+4596 
-4607 SMDNLR
+4607 
-4613 PRVSSL
+4613 
-4619 TVSVADMLDGV
+4619 
-4630 NDRGGNPYVVNGKL
+4630 PYVINGKL
-4644 QHENGVIA
+4644 NYDDNIFL
-4652 TKNMLSSGPVTHR
+4652 TKNMLSGEPNTRHSV
-4665 SAEDLKAQ
+4665 EDLKTQ

-4681 QNIETHDN
+4681 QNIEVHDS

-4695 PNGSHVEV
+4695 PNGSHIEV
-4703 NFTDD
+4703 NFTDE

-4722 GTLKGNEKASGKI
+4722 GTLQGSEKASGKV
-4735 EMADKDA
+4735 EMVDKDA

-4755 SHEAMHLAWNLLTDR
+4755 SHEAMHLAWNLLADR
-4770 ERNALLRAYGSEE
+4770 ERNALLRTYGNEE

-4826 QHVFQKLESGEMWER
+4826 QHVFQKLESGEIWER

-4855 MNPLNEAEKYLKSH
+4855 MNPLDEAEKYLKSH
-4869 KDFGEKAGV
+4869 KNLGEKAGV

-4887 LAKAKANPNISVNKT
+4887 LAKAKANPNISVNEPK
-4902 AKKKGWGVAN
+4902 KKKGWGAVD

-4918 VRSPSRIKSPK
+4918 VRSPSRIKSAK

-4934 GLADTAQ
+4934 GLADAAQ
-4941 RELQELRGRWT
+4941 RELQELRGKWT
-4952 HNFAGA
+4952 HSFAGA
-4958 IKNLNKEEK
+4958 IKDLNSKEKEH
-4967 ARYTDILWEED
+4967 YTDILWEED
-4978 MKQHVFSDEELR
+4978 MKQHVFSDKELR
-4990 DAGVSENVIKA
+4990 DAGVSEKVIKA
-5001 HQKTRNLL
+5001 HQKTRSLL
-5009 GKIYNA
+5009 GRIYTA
-5015 VNAVYTSERVENF
+5015 VNAVYTRERIENF
-5028 TYKTRKGAEKAQKE
+5028 TYKTRKEAEKARKE

-5056 ETTKDGETV
+5056 ETVKDGKPA
-5065 FQVSIKTRGYKE
+5065 FQVSIKTGGYRE
-5077 IHSVMTSEELSALS
+5077 VHSVVTAEEMKKLDD
-5091 KDKDVYIKA
+5091 DKDVYIKN
-5100 RNQMDDGS
+5100 RKQLDDGS

-5130 FHGVLIMKKYT
+5130 FHGVLIVKKYT

-5195 GDMDYFKLME
+5195 GDMDYFKLMD
-5205 NLSKGASLTLDEARE
+5205 NLRKGASLTLDEARE

-5240 GAEGFEKNAIWA
+5240 GAEGFEKNAIWV

-5283 YNKDWT
+5283 YDKDWT

-5306 SRLETLANDFLRL
+5306 SRLETLANDFLHL

-5372 AVGLKRALHPNAA
+5372 AVGLKRALHPNAT

-5449 YYKAIEDGLSKG
+5449 YYKAIGDGLSKG
-5461 EAIQYARD
+5461 EAIQYAKD

-5501 FQKYGVKEM
+5501 FQKYGIKEM

-5532 IPYLLVSG
+5532 IPYLLLSG

-5644 VSPALGNVYGAV
+5644 ISPAAGNIYGAV
-5656 AGYNTDSKGRKTVD
+5656 AGYNTDSKGKKTVD
-5670 YDTKDRIVR
+5670 YDTRDRIVR

-5693 AQGIVYNYKE
+5693 AQSIVYNYKE

>member
-130 ESQLSYPKKIG
+130 ESQLSYPKRIG
-141 GMILENAPLM
+141 GMIVENAPLM
-151 AAQLG
+151 AAQLAAG
-156 ASIINPA
+156 LVNPA
-163 LGVALMAGSIAGDAY
+163 LGVGLVAGSIAGDAY

-297 APQQETGQD
+297 LGEAQAD
-306 SAGVDN
+306 
-312 GNGDTPS
+312 NGDTPS
-319 SSPAIHAMNRLVNEL
+319 PSPAIHAMNRLVNEL

-356 TDISTT
+356 TDISPT
-362 AENPESG
+362 AKNPKSG
-369 AYGIGQWT
+369 SYGIGQWL
-377 GPRKAELMAFAEET
+377 GPRQDELMAFAEET
-391 GGDPND
+391 GGDPSD

-405 IHELKGSENGA
+405 IHELKGSESGA
-416 LQEILKAQ
+416 LQEIIKAQ
-424 SPDEAGRLADQF
+424 SPDEAGRLADKF
-436 YERSEGTDKIRNQKA
+436 YERSEGTDEIRNQKA
-451 TNAQTIYDMFMN
+451 ANAQKIYDIFMN
-463 GGANP
+463 GGADP
-468 NTVFNGGKT
+468 NVVYSGGKR

-504 EDVEKLNAIRKT
+504 EDVEKLNAVRKA
-516 IQGKNKKAQEELAAQ
+516 IQDKNKKAQEELAAQ
-531 YGWGENA
+531 YGWSANSPETAQGA
-538 SESAQDASESVA
+538 SEPAVQGNTQSAADNAATGQMTQSVTYPMA
-550 QENVQAGNSDA
+550 IPQGRGNSISGTKPIKSGGGMYQPSGRVEGGNKSVYTPKKPKGMQYTPQGNVQAGSNEGGMTAVRPNVSPVIPAPSSIKEPA
-561 SKPVNSSSS
+561 SNASTSLPSTEPQIYTPHKVNGIADRQRRDRQTRGNMAS
-570 AGNIN
+570 AATQDRIN
-575 KKPEQSTVTATPT
+575 KALKNS
-588 VEGKSQ
+588 
-594 AGNGEENKLS
+594 
-604 TVRTGSP
+604 R
-611 RNEGANLP
+611 
-619 VAPGAQTSTG
+619 
-629 AKSPVAP
+629 
-636 SMQSTPLPASPTL
+636 L
-649 RLPPA
+649 R
-654 NAAAVKKENN
+654 
-664 AQVPQAKIEK
+664 QV
-674 ARSNQKL
+674 
-681 KELVKQAFVDG
+681 VKQAFVDG
-692 DKDALARLGAMQ
+692 DKDALNRLGAMQ
-704 INPDILEAVKNDVL
+704 INQDVLQAVENDVL
-718 SAHQSPLTLPAA
+718 NEYHKTELVVPPKVIPAQEPYTPRYGSRDEAMRLPYERNNENTRGDIAIGGGDGVISSQRASTPREAVRLDNKARKNRETNENRAYDIGEAPSPKEQKKAA
-730 PAPARGT
+730 IARARQEKRDAKNTNFNKYEPAPYATRYANRDKVMQGFRNINENMSGNEAR
-737 TLGTAAPIALPPV
+737 
-750 KATAPTTATVA
+750 KDRVA
-761 AGKPTPAST
+761 GITSSGNNGDASNQNRAGSRDMSAYKNQNRLSVSMPSRDRQGIGEDMRNRQQNRNAYEPDTKSRLEKPTIFA
-770 EGESVPGTDS
+770 
-780 NVKSNISGKEN
+780 KEN
-791 NHENTEKN
+791 TNENYKEN
-799 QPVHHPE
+799 QQVHRSE

-828 SEGKN
+828 PEGKN

-842 TPSSDKKEAQ
+842 TPSSGKKEE
-852 PKSEQQKQGNDVV
+852 PHNEKGSEQQPTLANGYTTESGRLLSES
-865 AVNDAADQDA
+865 DA
-875 RDAAKT
+875 RDFIVKPDG
-881 SKEIGAIDAK
+881 SKEFGHFGKEIEDATGGKVLAKGIRLQVGFSRVANGKETGFGIIHIKKRESQLKKLGYNNAEEYILDIINNFSIIYDLGGGRIKLASVGSKFNVMPLDLELQGDGNGYYTVVTAIPK
-891 VSGKAKTYLR
+891 NTKRMQKE
-901 VINKCLI
+901 
-908 QHRAGGSTSAETIDR
+908 AG
-923 IHEILRGKLFAKL
+923 
-936 PEPVK
+936 
-941 AKLNEYAEKK
+941 KK
-951 IEELKAFDKAH
+951 IFDRSASPSSTTGNGAVQDGGNRK
-962 PFAEKEATRYE
+962 
-973 DSRFDDAKDT
+973 
-983 IDHIVD
+983 
-989 ELNSGTI
+989 N
-996 TLDEA
+996 
-1001 IEHANKIAGELEDMA
+1001 AGSI
-1016 FADTGTPVSHAA
+1016 P
-1028 DRVRDYFNQKIG
+1028 Q
-1040 NEPTEAPKTEQP
+1040 
-1052 KAEEEPKNGE
+1052 
-1062 PTKPE
+1062 
-1067 MQDTESA
+1067 SA
-1074 TPKEEEP
+1074 TEKSNLPASTNNIDETLKNVNNKPDLDLTTGKSIEASKGEEP
-1081 SVPKET
+1081 STPKET

-1099 EAAFGLKPVSNTE
+1099 EKAFGLKPVANTE
-1112 QEAKK
+1112 QTVKKAAQEATG

-1122 EEIHRKH
+1122 DEIHKKH
-1129 KLVDDS
+1129 RLVDDS

-1142 IDEFISKTRNLNA
+1142 IEEFISKTRNLNA
-1155 GFNPTILVPVFKI
+1155 GFDPTILVPVFKI

-1186 TIAAFKSK
+1186 TIAAFKAK

-1220 KFDAQKLVVALKA
+1220 KFDAKKLVVALKA
-1233 VGARYESGLKTA
+1233 VGARYESGLETA
-1245 DAVKDDIRSKYG
+1245 DAIKDDIRSKYG
-1257 DKAVS
+1257 DKAAS
-1262 TLNDYIDAAFRGV
+1262 TLNDYIDAALRGV

-1280 KGKVAEPAKKSEP
+1280 KGKDAEPAKKSEP
-1293 SNTADRS
+1293 SNVADKS

-1336 GGDKSVNNPQEN
+1336 GGDKFVDSPQEN

-1357 VVSTKEDKDV
+1357 VVSTKEDQDV

-1381 RSRKSGTGG
+1381 GPGKSGTGG
-1390 KGEQRTTRGN
+1390 KGEQRTTREN

-1407 GGRERGPDVESAE
+1407 GGRERGPDAESAE
-1420 PKNKGTGEGREL
+1420 PKNKGTGESREL

-1540 GGLGSEMKSDAK
+1540 GGLGSEMKSDTK

-1674 SNNVKASVP
+1674 SNSVWAPVP
-1683 AMRDSDGGV
+1683 AMRDPDGHV

-1723 TMDRKAGYDN
+1723 TMDRKTGYDN
-1733 ALLRHL
+1733 ALLRYL

-1745 VGIVRL
+1745 VGMVRL

-1766 VVFRKLNEGENPDT
+1766 VVFRKLNEGETPDT
-1780 VDATNGWTN
+1780 VDATNGWTDN
-1789 GLTTIE
+1789 LRFIE
-1795 ANDDEGRHTYTRIN
+1795 MKDEEGRNIWKTIN

-1818 IIGDPVLVRDR
+1818 IIGDPVWVRDR
-1829 YGSRNVEFHTSSN
+1829 YGNRNVEFHTSSN

-1875 KELVDAEDGQNVGDI
+1875 KELADAEDGQNVGDI

-1920 KVGTL
+1920 KVCTL

-1945 EAALSKAREKLNKQ
+1945 EVALSKAREKLNKQ

-1965 KYGYINDKTNVRQIS
+1965 KYGYINDKANVRQIS
-1980 GSPISGRLLA
+1980 GSPIAGRLLA

-2037 RKFGFAD
+2037 RKLGFAD

-2058 IIKELGGKLFKDPVS
+2058 IIKELGDRLFKDPVS

-2111 KDVIPADI
+2111 KAVIPADI

-2163 EVTTTPGY
+2163 EVTTTPRY

-2195 GINTVISKILNTGK
+2195 GISTVISKILNTGK

-2290 ANMTPRVHQ
+2290 ADMTPRVHQ

-2417 KVSDEEAKKR
+2417 NVSDEEAKKR
-2427 EVRLAKRNA
+2427 EVRLSKRNA

-2751 ANDLKKASLTPFTV
+2751 ANDLKKASLAPFTV

-2783 KIYKEWKDSSDR
+2783 KIYEEWKDSSDR

-2811 INDPNA
+2811 SNDPNA

-2999 SKRVLVTAPDLI
+2999 SKRVLVTAPELI

-3060 HVAKEFAKIAHKYGA
+3060 HVAKEFAKIAHKYGV

-3224 DIYEIENNIR
+3224 DVYDIENNIR
-3234 DGLVLSMRE
+3234 DGLALSMRE

-3272 AVYSNENTIEITASQ
+3272 AVYSNENTIEITASK

-3298 SPNNGKSATVRTDDG
+3298 SQEETKYSLSQGGKR
-3313 KELEVSYRIVPAETL
+3313 
-3328 IASNTADFG
+3328 
-3337 KNENYPEKLQPR
+3337 
-3349 DRDRVSMKEQVDDMA
+3349 
-3364 RNLRPEDLAES
+3364 
-3375 RSVNQGAPLVNQ
+3375 
-3387 DNVVE
+3387 
-3392 NGNGRT
+3392 
-3398 MAITRAYTTDG
+3398 
-3409 DAYKASSQKYKQY
+3409 
-3422 LVKHAE
+3422 
-3428 EYGYTREE
+3428 
-3436 VEAMQNPVLIR
+3436 
-3447 QRDASSDSLQDSII
+3447 
-3461 HSTEGGMKMSASQ
+3461 
-3474 QAKVDAEKISPK
+3474 ISP
-3486 TLSLYDYDG
+3486 
-3495 TGDLTKRSNDDFVVS
+3495 
-3510 ALNEITDKSDRD
+3510 E
-3522 VVFNKDGTPSKAG
+3522 
-3535 IERVKSALAA
+3535 E
-3545 YAYGD
+3545 
-3550 NSLLEKISESTDT
+3550 
-3563 EDQNIVKA
+3563 
-3571 FSAAAPRVAAIK
+3571 
-3583 AKLDKGGTSKDYDLS
+3583 
-3598 SLLSD
+3598 
-3603 VLDFYFKCKNS
+3603 
-3614 GKSIKFALNETN
+3614 
-3626 LFGDDSW
+3626 
-3633 LASVGGK
+3633 
-3640 NLARFIADNTR
+3640 
-3651 RPKAIADAIVRMT
+3651 MT
-3664 KYIDGA
+3664 K
-3670 NEPSDALFSGTKMG
+3670 
-3684 IDEIVRTSIGL
+3684 
-3695 NASKFI
+3695 
-3701 PASKPS
+3701 
-3707 AQKYKHTI
+3707 
-3715 QPKENTWDSMPA
+3715 
-3727 TQQKACIKLM
+3727 
-3737 DANGGHY
+3737 
-3744 DSKTKS
+3744 
-3750 FGFTDEKARDAALN
+3750 
-3764 VLEAYLSADSK
+3764 
-3775 ASAKIAIVPE
+3775 
-3785 MNEEVKL
+3785 
-3792 TNVGWNGSP
+3792 
-3801 GDFSKFDLAFVGSGE
+3801 
-3816 GSAAHGWGIYFAMDK
+3816 
-3831 PYRDNPDFG
+3831 
-3840 REVAER
+3840 
-3846 YKKQYGGENGHVY
+3846 
-3859 KAAIPSDEYLLD
+3859 
-3871 ERAKISDQPKRVQ
+3871 
-3884 NAVLEVAET
+3884 
-3893 LQKKT
+3893 
-3898 SVWRFEDGIK
+3898 
-3908 KVVQYLKD
+3908 
-3916 ENYDL
+3916 
-3921 GNENGDAEQAK
+3921 
-3932 IDQALERVARD
+3932 
-3943 FYANSNSASPQELKI
+3943 
-3958 SSADLKI
+3958 
-3965 LRAALKE
+3965 
-3972 QVRDQAETSAFS
+3972 
-3984 SKNLS
+3984 
-3989 ERDMDQAAKE
+3989 
-3999 ILYNFLSAS
+3999 
-4008 RRNQFRTLDALA
+4008 
-4020 ANIMAEDD
+4020 
-4028 SVFKNITSQDL
+4028 
-4039 LNKAGEIAGTALRE
+4039 
-4053 KQIDLGGAREILNV
+4053 
-4067 MKQAAEH
+4067 
-4074 PIDANERD
+4074 
-4082 VAEGITK
+4082 
-4089 AYTDYGIDRATAEKI
+4089 
-4104 ARRQAAQFFSAL
+4104 
-4116 RESRAKPIKEI
+4116 
-4127 LAPLTGYDVQ
+4127 
-4137 QMFQTAIAKQQLE
+4137 
-4150 PSEPVDKAVSML
+4150 
-4162 LKGAGLKGYKYEG
+4162 
-4175 ATDGH
+4175 
-4180 CVVVFDNDAM
+4180 
-4190 KIINKFSVKTPYQKM
+4190 
-4205 VENITPIA
+4205 
-4213 SDDLTARE
+4213 
-4221 KAIVDFAKKMGLQ
+4221 
-4234 VQFFEGDP
+4234 
-4242 NLHGFHADG
+4242 
-4251 TNVAF
+4251 
-4256 LNRRSAMDLNQ
+4256 
-4267 TFWHEAFHWMR
+4267 
-4278 ESNPDLYNQMV
+4278 
-4289 KEVFGGEVSEKQ
+4289 
-4301 LADYAVSI
+4301 
-4309 GRTDMSKELAIEEM
+4309 
-4323 LADAMWDAGKRGSF
+4323 
-4337 FEKLGIEHPSLCAK
+4337 
-4351 IIKWIKNLY
+4351 
-4360 EDFKAHFHNPQAGLT
+4360 
-4375 NTQIKRMSNTLS
+4375 
-4387 KIAEKLVDGDGNKL
+4387 
-4401 FSVDEKGN
+4401 
-4409 IKETAAG
+4409 
-4416 KRAVSD
+4416 
-4422 RAKVEAERDGSN
+4422 
-4434 QKYRVTNKALS
+4434 
-4445 GNDQM
+4445 
-4450 QVTELTG
+4450 
-4457 DIKDERLG
+4457 
-4465 ERVARVCKMLE
+4465 
-4476 GCSFAVSKDGIQLY
+4476 
-4490 FKSNKDL
+4490 
-4497 DHFAAGNKG
+4497 
-4506 KRNKEARLYT
+4506 
-4516 ISSEENVKNV
+4516 
-4526 IENSVYVEEERN
+4526 
-4538 IHNPNSKTH
+4538 
-4547 FVQFYSVVKSGN
+4547 
-4559 NFIRMKISAKKL
+4559 
-4571 VDGTFDVQKAS
+4571 
-4582 LYNIATAGSILHKK
+4582 
-4596 IKKLTQPAMNE
+4596 
-4607 SMDNLR
+4607 
-4613 PRVSSL
+4613 
-4619 TVSVADMLDGV
+4619 
-4630 NDRGGNPYVVNGKL
+4630 
-4644 QHENGVIA
+4644 
-4652 TKNMLSSGPVTHR
+4652 
-4665 SAEDLKAQ
+4665 Q

-4703 NFTDD
+4703 NFTDG

-4735 EMADKDA
+4735 EMVDKDA

-4770 ERNALLRAYGSEE
+4770 ERNALLRTYGSEE

-4841 GNENNTAARNVKYK
+4841 SNENNTAARNVKYK

-4869 KDFGEKAGV
+4869 KDLGEKAGV

-4978 MKQHVFSDEELR
+4978 MKQYVFSDEELR

-5056 ETTKDGETV
+5056 ETTKDGEPV

-5077 IHSVMTSEELSALS
+5077 IHSVMTGEELSALS

-5100 RNQMDDGS
+5100 RKQMDDGS

-5188 IENPLLL
+5188 VENPLLL

-5205 NLSKGASLTLDEARE
+5205 SLSKGASLTLDEARE

-5319 FPWFKNEARP
+5319 FPWFKNEAIP

-5415 LSKAGNVINS
+5415 LSKVGNVINS

-5449 YYKAIEDGLSKG
+5449 YYKAIGDGLSKG

-5516 LPVLGN
+5516 LPILGN

-5550 LLSLLKLLGFDDPE
+5550 LLSLLKLLGFGDPE

-5635 GDANGAMKA
+5635 GDTNGAMKA
-5644 VSPALGNVYGAV
+5644 ISPAAGNIYGAV

-5670 YDTKDRIVR
+5670 YDTRDRIVR
-5679 GLGFRTVK
+5679 GLGFRTIK

-5693 AQGIVYNYKE
+5693 AQSIVYNYKE

-5722 SNRQKLKEMGYSDKE
+5722 GNRQKLKEMGYSDKE

>member
-451 TNAQTIYDMFMN
+451 ANAQTIYDMFMN

-468 NTVFNGGKT
+468 NAVFNGGKT

-504 EDVEKLNAIRKT
+504 EDVEKLNAIRKA

-531 YGWGENA
+531 YGWGGNA
-538 SESAQDASESVA
+538 PETAQDASESVA
-550 QENVQAGNSDA
+550 QENVQAGNSGA

-575 KKPEQSTVTATPT
+575 KKPEQSTVTATSTIEEKP
-588 VEGKSQ
+588 Q

-611 RNEGANLP
+611 RNEDANLP

-718 SAHQSPLTLPAA
+718 RAHQSPLTLPAA
-730 PAPARGT
+730 PAPAKGT

-761 AGKPTPAST
+761 AGKTTPTNT

-780 NVKSNISGKEN
+780 NAKSNISEKEN
-791 NHENTEKN
+791 NHENTKKN
-799 QPVHHPE
+799 QPVHRSE

-828 SEGKN
+828 PEGKN
-833 PVKKAPPKE
+833 PVKNAPSKE
-842 TPSSDKKEAQ
+842 TPFSSKKEEPQ
-852 PKSEQQKQGNDVV
+852 KTKQKQDDKVV
-865 AVNDAADQDA
+865 VRNNAADNDA
-875 RDAAKT
+875 RDA
-881 SKEIGAIDAK
+881 SKSSKAIGAIDPKASNKAK
-891 VSGKAKTYLR
+891 VILKQ
-901 VINKCLI
+901 INKCLI
-908 QHRAGGSTSAETIDR
+908 QHRAGNSTSAETIAR
-923 IHEILRGKLFAKL
+923 IQFALRGKNFAKL
-936 PEPVK
+936 PEAVK
-941 AKLNEYAEKK
+941 VKLNEYAERK
-951 IEELKAFDKAH
+951 IKEMQAFDKEH
-962 PFAEKEATRYE
+962 PWAEKEAAENE
-973 DSRFDDAKDT
+973 DAAFGEARDA
-983 IDHIVD
+983 IDRIVKMLD
-989 ELNSGTI
+989 NGVM

-1001 IEHANKIAGELEDMA
+1001 IERANKVAGELEDA
-1016 FADTGTPVSHAA
+1016 GFSDVGSPISHAA
-1028 DRVRDYFNQKIG
+1028 DRVRNYFNQKIG
-1040 NEPTEAPKTEQP
+1040 NEPTEAPKAEQP
-1052 KAEEEPKNGE
+1052 KVERTKAGTQGAEN
-1062 PTKPE
+1062 
-1067 MQDTESA
+1067 A
-1074 TPKEEEP
+1074 TPKVENKEPDKEEDGAEQ
-1081 SVPKET
+1081 
-1087 VFGSVEDADKDL
+1087 D
-1099 EAAFGLKPVSNTE
+1099 KPV
-1112 QEAKK
+1112 
-1117 AKPSK
+1117 
-1122 EEIHRKH
+1122 
-1129 KLVDDS
+1129 
-1135 DEAIQGY
+1135 G
-1142 IDEFISKTRNLNA
+1142 
-1155 GFNPTILVPVFKI
+1155 
-1168 CAAYTQRGITK
+1168 
-1179 FADFASK
+1179 
-1186 TIAAFKSK
+1186 
-1194 GVKQKDIEPWLAPAW
+1194 
-1209 EAVKSFPDTGK
+1209 
-1220 KFDAQKLVVALKA
+1220 
-1233 VGARYESGLKTA
+1233 
-1245 DAVKDDIRSKYG
+1245 
-1257 DKAVS
+1257 
-1262 TLNDYIDAAFRGV
+1262 
-1275 QAYFN
+1275 
-1280 KGKVAEPAKKSEP
+1280 VAEPPKKSEDAKSKDEIDEP
-1293 SNTADRS
+1293 SKN
-1300 GTDLIDYAFNQGGII
+1300 
-1315 RKDVIQNMSPED
+1315 
-1327 VDTVSKIFD
+1327 
-1336 GGDKSVNNPQEN
+1336 VN
-1348 DTIEEGNSN
+1348 
-1357 VVSTKEDKDV
+1357 
-1367 RGRKSGSGRPVEVG
+1367 
-1381 RSRKSGTGG
+1381 
-1390 KGEQRTTRGN
+1390 
-1400 SETPDRD
+1400 
-1407 GGRERGPDVESAE
+1407 
-1420 PKNKGTGEGREL
+1420 
-1432 GRGQAEDGT
+1432 
-1441 RMERANGEGTSA
+1441 
-1453 GGTKKP
+1453 
-1459 VISPK
+1459 
-1464 ADKVETDIA
+1464 
-1473 KGKVKDARDVPG
+1473 
-1485 NDYIAKP
+1485 AKP
-1492 VPPDAKGAS
+1492 VLGLPPDKANEASKILADGKKEIDAVFDRFAKGNTNGSRNRIRAR
-1501 KTQRVDNNIAAIKLL
+1501 KEIQATVNKIVEDYANKLGADEAERTL
-1516 KKIESENRMATPAEQ
+1516 SQIGNKEIEEFVNYAKAKID
-1531 EILAGYSGW
+1531 EILNYKAEAKEEPPSSVDDIPWLPSQSNPEVKNWENVLY
-1540 GGLGSEMKSDAK
+1540 GLVKRVEKGIVPLRSIFSQFSLFEGEVAK
-1552 RMAQLKELLTEE
+1552 ITNKELKSAIADIVNNYKYKAIQTFFANHSELT
-1564 EYNAAE
+1564 
-1570 RELLTA
+1570 R
-1576 FYTPP
+1576 
-1581 FVISRMWEL
+1581 SRSAKE
-1590 AEHLGFKGGRVL
+1590 
-1602 DPSCG
+1602 
-1607 VGSFFSLMPASLRE
+1607 
-1621 RSTALQGVELSPI
+1621 VELSPTEI
-1634 PARIAKQLY
+1634 AERAKQKETKRTIEEDEKALDLLGKDLY
-1643 QSKKFKIDN
+1643 ETAYKPIVDYLRIIGRKPRSHAFESAVLYSKLVDSFQKNYGIRIENPALIIRAGKWRE
-1652 QDYTKFDRG
+1652 TG
-1661 NGFYDLAITNVPF
+1661 SHG
-1674 SNNVKASVP
+1674 VKVTIGGAYNSGSHAFFLVTS
-1683 AMRDSDGGV
+1683 SDGLTFMHEATHMYV
-1692 HKSLLIHDYYF
+1692 AMLKRFSSLTDNEVKLYF
-1703 AQTLDKVRPGGLIVF
+1703 GEDIA
-1718 MTSSG
+1718 
-1723 TMDRKAGYDN
+1723 
-1733 ALLRHL
+1733 
-1739 SSRAKL
+1739 RAKKAIEQIRKDL
-1745 VGIVRL
+1745 KHIEEWAKYSKEHL
-1751 PNTLFA
+1751 A
-1757 PSANVGTDI
+1757 EYDGTDI
-1766 VVFRKLNEGENPDT
+1766 QLEFKLHALAVEDGTDFGEN
-1780 VDATNGWTN
+1780 VWR
-1789 GLTTIE
+1789 E
-1795 ANDDEGRHTYTRIN
+1795 ERIAR
-1809 GYYEDNPDN
+1809 GMEQY
-1818 IIGDPVLVRDR
+1818 
-1829 YGSRNVEFHTSSN
+1829 
-1842 AETDKKLGEAIA
+1842 LGEGIA
-1854 RLPENVYVPREP
+1854 
-1866 VKINTPSHV
+1866 PS
-1875 KELVDAEDGQNVGDI
+1875 K
-1890 IKGKD
+1890 
-1895 GQWGQVVIDD
+1895 
-1905 NGERKLKPFA
+1905 
-1915 KSAQA
+1915 
-1920 KVGTL
+1920 
-1925 KELSDSLN
+1925 
-1933 DVLAKQ
+1933 
-1939 VDPDVS
+1939 
-1945 EAALSKAREKLNKQ
+1945 
-1959 YDSFVR
+1959 
-1965 KYGYINDKTNVRQIS
+1965 
-1980 GSPISGRLLA
+1980 
-1990 LEQKYKAGTKG
+1990 
-2001 KESTAEK
+2001 
-2008 APILTERTAYPA
+2008 
-2020 TDDLNI
+2020 
-2026 STTSDALASSL
+2026 
-2037 RKFGFAD
+2037 
-2044 IKYMAS
+2044 
-2050 VLGKSENA
+2050 
-2058 IIKELGGKLFKDPVS
+2058 
-2073 EQYVPRD
+2073 
-2080 EYLSGNVRQKLAFA
+2080 
-2094 EDAARSE
+2094 
-2101 PEYARNVEAL
+2101 
-2111 KDVIPADI
+2111 
-2119 EVEDIEIPLGSPILS
+2119 
-2134 VEDTQAFIDDLLG
+2134 
-2147 EPSAVVV
+2147 
-2154 RYNPVTTYW
+2154 
-2163 EVTTTPGY
+2163 
-2171 GRISA
+2171 
-2176 QAHEKYEI
+2176 
-2184 ARASYDDRDNI
+2184 
-2195 GINTVISKILNTGK
+2195 
-2209 IESSNFKVKD
+2209 
-2219 DDSETVRKARAAA
+2219 
-2232 EVKAQ
+2232 
-2237 TIVKDINE
+2237 
-2245 KLKEWILKTP
+2245 
-2255 EVKQRVG
+2255 
-2262 QSYNNKFNAVVPR
+2262 
-2275 HYDGSLLTFPWLNTA
+2275 
-2290 ANMTPRVHQ
+2290 
-2299 ADAVWRTINEKS
+2299 
-2311 VLYAHC
+2311 
-2317 VGSGKTLTMQAAGL
+2317 
-2331 ELRRMG
+2331 
-2337 LANKIVYCVPKNVVR
+2337 
-2352 QFEREFYQ
+2352 
-2360 VCPSAKILVLDSSTL
+2360 
-2375 PDNITSIHY
+2375 
-2384 DVKPKME
+2384 
-2391 LREDRNGKKKLV
+2391 
-2403 AVKDADGVPIFEKV
+2403 
-2417 KVSDEEAKKR
+2417 
-2427 EVRLAKRNA
+2427 
-2436 ALNQILTHDWDAI
+2436 
-2449 IMSHETFQRLPM
+2449 
-2461 SDEYMMQF
+2461 
-2469 RTEEL
+2469 
-2474 EKYKRALAEEQAE
+2474 
-2487 ERQAGKKSKSLKNI
+2487 
-2501 QEKIAKLEGK
+2501 
-2511 LNALIAKK
+2511 
-2519 QAKDFESPS
+2519 
-2528 LEDLG
+2528 
-2533 IDQLFV
+2533 
-2539 DEADTFKNLEVMTKY
+2539 
-2554 GQVKGISESA
+2554 
-2564 ADRSFDMLMK
+2564 
-2574 TRYLLHSPNAHGVV
+2574 
-2588 FATGTPISNSV
+2588 
-2599 VELYTMCRYLNDDSL
+2599 
-2614 KRLGVDSFDQ
+2614 
-2624 FAKMFIDI
+2624 
-2632 GQTEVPAQDGSGYE
+2632 
-2646 YKTAVRGLRNAPE
+2646 
-2659 CINLFKEFADVK
+2659 
-2671 MVEDLPYIAAAR
+2671 
-2683 PKAKRVAVAIEESAW
+2683 
-2698 NKRFKKD
+2698 
-2705 IRARVA
+2705 
-2711 AIKSSGR
+2711 
-2718 KDPPMINSKSKE
+2718 
-2730 SKAHFAKTGEYLQV
+2730 
-2744 ADSPLLV
+2744 
-2751 ANDLKKASLTPFTV
+2751 
-2765 DDSLT
+2765 
-2770 GVEGYGKIWACAD
+2770 
-2783 KIYKEWKDSSDR
+2783 
-2795 HGAQLVFCDQS
+2795 
-2806 IPDRS
+2806 
-2811 INDPNA
+2811 
-2817 YDALK
+2817 
-2822 SRLIELGIPESDIA
+2822 
-2836 FVQDAKTDKAQA
+2836 
-2848 ALFEAVNEGRVRV
+2848 
-2861 LIGSTQKMGAGTN
+2861 
-2874 MQHKLVALHH
+2874 
-2884 LDCPWRPRD
+2884 
-2893 IEQREGRILRQG
+2893 
-2905 NENKEVRIYNY
+2905 
-2916 VTKGTYDENLW
+2916 
-2927 DTVNTKKNVINQ
+2927 
-2939 LMIGDKSTRNADT
+2939 
-2952 SDVDG
+2952 
-2957 DNFEALIELANA
+2957 
-2969 DPDTKRY
+2969 
-2976 RQVMSQLTELESAKT
+2976 ELESV
-2991 TFEKSQEL
+2991 F
-2999 SKRVLVTAPDLI
+2999 
-3011 DKFKTAI
+3011 
-3018 ESVKDDMATLEKTSS
+3018 
-3033 AKFSMKIGQ
+3033 
-3042 AVYENKI
+3042 
-3049 EANKAFSKEKE
+3049 
-3060 HVAKEFAKIAHKYGA
+3060 
-3075 DNAKFK
+3075 AKFK
-3081 DVKIASARGLDIYV
+3081 Q
-3095 SGNNPSFKAGF
+3095 
-3106 ASEALTVYAKGKDS
+3106 
-3120 YGAATPTAIGVWN
+3120 W
-3133 AMQTQPAAKLKG
+3133 
-3145 YETELKKN
+3145 
-3153 ESELAEAKESQGDT
+3153 
-3167 FKDDEK
+3167 
-3173 IKSLREEQE
+3173 
-3182 ELRKKIEE
+3182 
-3190 KAKRQRELDSIEP
+3190 
-3203 TPITLYESTSFG
+3203 
-3215 SYDLDVDDP
+3215 
-3224 DIYEIENNIR
+3224 
-3234 DGLVLSMRE
+3234 
-3243 NNTDTGTV
+3243 
-3251 SFDKPG
+3251 
-3257 SWDKFKKKFIDKTNW
+3257 FID
-3272 AVYSNENTIEITASQ
+3272 VYQSLTKISRKPLPEDVRKFYDSMIVGDRDYFENMA
-3287 KDLNDLYEAIE
+3287 KK
-3298 SPNNGKSATVRTDDG
+3298 PKNGKSATVRTDDG
-3313 KELEVSYRIVPAETL
+3313 KELKVSYRIVPAETL

-3364 RNLRPEDLAES
+3364 RNLRPEDLTES

-3422 LVKHAE
+3422 LVEHAE

-3436 VEAMQNPVLIR
+3436 VETMQNPVLIR

-3550 NSLLEKISESTDT
+3550 NSLLERISESTDT

-3583 AKLDKGGTSKDYDLS
+3583 AKLDKGGASKDYDLS

-3614 GKSIKFALNETN
+3614 GKSIKFALNETS

-3640 NLARFIADNTR
+3640 DLARFIADNTR
-3651 RPKAIADAIVRMT
+3651 RPKAISDAIVRMT

-3670 NEPSDALFSGTKMG
+3670 NEPSDALFSGTKMRL
-3684 IDEIVRTSIGL
+3684 DEIVRTSIGL

-3701 PASKPS
+3701 PASKPN
-3707 AQKYKHTI
+3707 ARKYKHTI

-3744 DSKTKS
+3744 DAKTKS

-3775 ASAKIAIVPE
+3775 ASVKIAIIPTA
-3785 MNEEVKL
+3785 NAEVIPNSRMKSMRLARRKPDRISIHGKTDTLL
-3792 TNVGWNGSP
+3792 TGRGWNGSP
-3801 GDFSKFDLAFVGSGE
+3801 ADFDHFDLAFIGTGE
-3816 GSAAHGWGIYFAMDK
+3816 GHAAHGWGIYFA
-3831 PYRDNPDFG
+3831 RDVTYKGDADWG
-3840 REVAER
+3840 RKVFEG
-3846 YKKQYGGENGHVY
+3846 YKKRYGGADGKLY
-3859 KAAIPSDEYLLD
+3859 YAAIPSDNYLLD
-3871 ERAKISDQPKRVQ
+3871 EQIPLKDQPKHVQ
-3884 NAVLEVAET
+3884 E
-3893 LQKKT
+3893 
-3898 SVWRFEDGIK
+3898 SVRRALSYMENLPEDSITEKSMRTIVGREL
-3908 KVVQYLKD
+3908 Y
-3916 ENYDL
+3916 
-3921 GNENGDAEQAK
+3921 GNHAAQASVYK
-3932 IDQALERVARD
+3932 LMHEFLADRPKSSGKW
-3943 FYANSNSASPQELKI
+3943 NPSP
-3958 SSADLKI
+3958 ADLKSAREA
-3965 LRAALKE
+3965 LDHYSVYTRAADIENSGTPSLNTLEDVEQYIDKLDKE
-3972 QVRDQAETSAFS
+3972 PSQESYEIATRDVLFDMFEAAMDQIKAFS
-3984 SKNLS
+3984 AIPHPEKAKAYNKLLAIQAGADARPLVKHMLDTIDLSDGTDRANLERAFYRYIFDPSTQNISAVEKIISSVLFKDASKN
-3989 ERDMDQAAKE
+3989 R
-3999 ILYNFLSAS
+3999 
-4008 RRNQFRTLDALA
+4008 ALTKGDIDEL
-4020 ANIMAEDD
+4020 N
-4028 SVFKNITSQDL
+4028 NITNDLVSEFEYGANKLSTITQD
-4039 LNKAGEIAGTALRE
+4039 G
-4053 KQIDLGGAREILNV
+4053 
-4067 MKQAAEH
+4067 
-4074 PIDANERD
+4074 
-4082 VAEGITK
+4082 
-4089 AYTDYGIDRATAEKI
+4089 
-4104 ARRQAAQFFSAL
+4104 
-4116 RESRAKPIKEI
+4116 I
-4127 LAPLTGYDVQ
+4127 LALTGHDVQ
-4137 QMFQTAIAKQQLE
+4137 QLLYEAVAGSGNRQKDVAKI
-4150 PSEPVDKAVSML
+4150 
-4162 LKGAGLKGYKYEG
+4162 LKEAGLKGYKY
-4175 ATDGH
+4175 DGGMDGP
-4180 CVVVFDNDAM
+4180 CAVVFDNDAM

-4434 QKYRVTNKALS
+4434 QKYRVTNRNIVASDPVRIVDITDAKRIRVKDGKNTKQADALVDSLLGKTFRFIGGEGFVTERDDNAVKGIENPNIRGQIIHSHATFAKIFNDKVRGKALGKLEELLRNGVYIDKHPDS
-4445 GNDQM
+4445 AHGTKTKYIEIFVPVRDSDGLHVFRISARERGNSASIYEIGNALFYNVKKEGD
-4450 QVTELTG
+4450 LTMLPSEG
-4457 DIKDERLG
+4457 YEKTASNKSPSTITIAEMLNGIKD
-4465 ERVARVCKMLE
+4465 
-4476 GCSFAVSKDGIQLY
+4476 
-4490 FKSNKDL
+4490 
-4497 DHFAAGNKG
+4497 
-4506 KRNKEARLYT
+4506 RN
-4516 ISSEENVKNV
+4516 
-4526 IENSVYVEEERN
+4526 N
-4538 IHNPNSKTH
+4538 I
-4547 FVQFYSVVKSGN
+4547 
-4559 NFIRMKISAKKL
+4559 
-4571 VDGTFDVQKAS
+4571 
-4582 LYNIATAGSILHKK
+4582 
-4596 IKKLTQPAMNE
+4596 
-4607 SMDNLR
+4607 
-4613 PRVSSL
+4613 
-4619 TVSVADMLDGV
+4619 
-4630 NDRGGNPYVVNGKL
+4630 PYVINGKL
-4644 QHENGVIA
+4644 NYDDNIFL
-4652 TKNMLSSGPVTHR
+4652 TKNMLSGEPNTRHSV
-4665 SAEDLKAQ
+4665 EDLKTQ

-4681 QNIETHDN
+4681 QNIEVHDS

-4695 PNGSHVEV
+4695 PNGSHIEV
-4703 NFTDD
+4703 NFTDE

-4722 GTLKGNEKASGKI
+4722 GTLQGSEKASGKV
-4735 EMADKDA
+4735 EMVDKDA

-4770 ERNALLRAYGSEE
+4770 ERNALLRTYGNEE

-4826 QHVFQKLESGEMWER
+4826 QHVFQKLESGEIWER

-4855 MNPLNEAEKYLKSH
+4855 MNPLDEAEKYLKSH
-4869 KDFGEKAGV
+4869 KNLGEKAGV

-4887 LAKAKANPNISVNKT
+4887 LAKAKANPNISVNEP
-4902 AKKKGWGVAN
+4902 KKKGWGAVD

-4918 VRSPSRIKSPK
+4918 VRSPSRIKSAK

-4934 GLADTAQ
+4934 GLADAAQ
-4941 RELQELRGRWT
+4941 RELQELRGKWT
-4952 HNFAGA
+4952 HSFAGA
-4958 IKNLNKEEK
+4958 IKDLNSKEKEH
-4967 ARYTDILWEED
+4967 YTDILWEED
-4978 MKQHVFSDEELR
+4978 MKQHVFSDKELR
-4990 DAGVSENVIKA
+4990 DAGVSEKVIKA
-5001 HQKTRNLL
+5001 HQKTRSLL
-5009 GKIYNA
+5009 GRIYTA
-5015 VNAVYTSERVENF
+5015 VNAVYTRERIENF
-5028 TYKTRKGAEKAQKE
+5028 TYKTRKEAEKARKE

-5056 ETTKDGETV
+5056 ETVKDGKPA
-5065 FQVSIKTRGYKE
+5065 FQVSIKTGGYRE
-5077 IHSVMTSEELSALS
+5077 VHSVVTAEEMKKLDD
-5091 KDKDVYIKA
+5091 DKDVYIKN
-5100 RNQMDDGS
+5100 RKQLDDGS

-5130 FHGVLIMKKYT
+5130 FHGVLIVKKYT

-5188 IENPLLL
+5188 VENPLLL

-5205 NLSKGASLTLDEARE
+5205 SLSKGASLTLDEARE

-5240 GAEGFEKNAIWA
+5240 GAEGFDKNAIWA

-5372 AVGLKRALHPNAA
+5372 AVGLKRALHPNAT

-5449 YYKAIEDGLSKG
+5449 YYKAIGDGLSKG
-5461 EAIQYARD
+5461 EAIQYAKD

-5501 FQKYGVKEM
+5501 FQKYGIKEM

-5532 IPYLLVSG
+5532 IPYLLLSG

-5644 VSPALGNVYGAV
+5644 ISPAAGNIYGAV

-5670 YDTKDRIVR
+5670 YDTRDRIVR

-5693 AQGIVYNYKE
+5693 AQSIVYNYKE

>member
-61 ARTRPVVMQ
+61 ARTRPAVMQ

-92 DVENQIKGTTAPI
+92 DVESQIKGTTAPI
-105 WEGARLGVKAAKD
+105 WEGARLGIKAAKD

-141 GMILENAPLM
+141 GMIVENAPLM
-151 AAQLG
+151 AAQLAAG
-156 ASIINPA
+156 LVNPA
-163 LGVALMAGSIAGDAY
+163 LGVGLMAGSIAGDAY

-297 APQQETGQD
+297 PDEA
-306 SAGVDN
+306 
-312 GNGDTPS
+312 NGDAPS
-319 SSPAIHAMNRLVNEL
+319 PSPAIHAMNRLVNEL

-356 TDISTT
+356 TDISPT
-362 AENPESG
+362 AKNPNSG
-369 AYGIGQWT
+369 SYGIGQWL
-377 GPRKAELMAFAEET
+377 GSRQDDLMAFAEET

-416 LQEILKAQ
+416 LQEIIKAQ
-424 SPDEAGRLADQF
+424 SPDEAGRLADKF
-436 YERSEGTDKIRNQKA
+436 YERSEGTDEIRNQKA
-451 TNAQTIYDMFMN
+451 ANAQKIYDIFMN
-463 GGANP
+463 GGADP
-468 NTVFNGGKT
+468 NVVYNGGKK

-504 EDVEKLNAIRKT
+504 EDVEKLNAVRKA
-516 IQGKNKKAQEELAAQ
+516 IQDKNKKAQEELAAQ
-531 YGWGENA
+531 YGWSANSPET
-538 SESAQDASESVA
+538 AQDASEPATQGNTQSVA
-550 QENVQAGNSDA
+550 DNAATGQMAQSVMYPMAIPQGRGNSISGAKPIKSGGGMYQPSGRVEGGNKSVYTPKKPKGMQYTPQGNVQAGSNEGGMTAVQPNVSPVIPTPSSIKEPA
-561 SKPVNSSSS
+561 SNASTSLPSAEPQIYTPRNVNGIADRQRRDRQIRGNMAS
-570 AGNIN
+570 ATTQGRIN
-575 KKPEQSTVTATPT
+575 KALKNS
-588 VEGKSQ
+588 
-594 AGNGEENKLS
+594 
-604 TVRTGSP
+604 R
-611 RNEGANLP
+611 
-619 VAPGAQTSTG
+619 
-629 AKSPVAP
+629 
-636 SMQSTPLPASPTL
+636 L
-649 RLPPA
+649 R
-654 NAAAVKKENN
+654 
-664 AQVPQAKIEK
+664 QV
-674 ARSNQKL
+674 
-681 KELVKQAFVDG
+681 VKQAFVDG
-692 DKDALARLGAMQ
+692 DKDALNRLGAMQ
-704 INPDILEAVKNDVL
+704 INQDVLQAVKNDVL
-718 SAHQSPLTLPAA
+718 NEYHKTEPVVPPKVIPAQEPYTPRYSNRDEAMRLPRERGAENAREDVAIGGGSGVIAPRAARTPSEAMRLDNAAREQRADNANKDYDIGKAPSRMAQKKAAIAQKKQEKRDAENTNIRKYEPNPYTTRYDNREDLNRGMRDAYGNKNGDRAHKDQTSGVSSTGENERAESQNRVDSRDDMSGYVRPGA
-730 PAPARGT
+730 PS
-737 TLGTAAPIALPPV
+737 IV
-750 KATAPTTATVA
+750 ATPKDRKSIEADMRNRQQNRNKYESDNKNGFEKPSIPT
-761 AGKPTPAST
+761 
-770 EGESVPGTDS
+770 
-780 NVKSNISGKEN
+780 KEN

-814 PEQSKPSESKDRKT
+814 PEQSKPSESKDSKA

-842 TPSSDKKEAQ
+842 TPSSGKKEE
-852 PKSEQQKQGNDVV
+852 PHNEKGSEQQPTL
-865 AVNDAADQDA
+865 ADGYTTESGRLLSESDA
-875 RDAAKT
+875 RDFIVKPDGSKEFGHFGEEIEDATGGKVLAKGIRLQVGFSRVANGKETGFGIIHIKKRESQLKKLGYNNAEEYILDIINNFSIIYDLGGGRIKLASVGSKFNVMPLDLELKGDGNGYYTVVTAIPKNTKRMQKEAGKKIFDRSASPSSTTGNGAVQDGGNRKNAGSIPQSATEKSNLPASTNNIDET
-881 SKEIGAIDAK
+881 SKNVNNKPDLDLTT
-891 VSGKAKTYLR
+891 GKS
-901 VINKCLI
+901 V
-908 QHRAGGSTSAETIDR
+908 
-923 IHEILRGKLFAKL
+923 
-936 PEPVK
+936 
-941 AKLNEYAEKK
+941 
-951 IEELKAFDKAH
+951 
-962 PFAEKEATRYE
+962 EA
-973 DSRFDDAKDT
+973 SK
-983 IDHIVD
+983 
-989 ELNSGTI
+989 G
-996 TLDEA
+996 
-1001 IEHANKIAGELEDMA
+1001 
-1016 FADTGTPVSHAA
+1016 
-1028 DRVRDYFNQKIG
+1028 
-1040 NEPTEAPKTEQP
+1040 
-1052 KAEEEPKNGE
+1052 EEP
-1062 PTKPE
+1062 PT
-1067 MQDTESA
+1067 
-1074 TPKEEEP
+1074 
-1081 SVPKET
+1081 PKET

-1099 EAAFGLKPVSNTE
+1099 EKAFGLKPVANTE
-1112 QEAKK
+1112 QTVKKAAQEAAG

-1122 EEIHRKH
+1122 DEIHRKH
-1129 KLVDDS
+1129 RLVDDS

-1155 GFNPTILVPVFKI
+1155 GFDPTILVPVFKI

-1186 TIAAFKSK
+1186 TIAAFKAK

-1220 KFDAQKLVVALKA
+1220 KFDAKKLVVALKA
-1233 VGARYESGLKTA
+1233 VGARYESGLETA

-1262 TLNDYIDAAFRGV
+1262 NLNDYIDAAFRGV

-1280 KGKVAEPAKKSEP
+1280 KGKDAEPAKKSEP
-1293 SNTADRS
+1293 SNAADKS

-1327 VDTVSKIFD
+1327 VDMVAKIFD
-1336 GGDKSVNNPQEN
+1336 GGDNAVDNPRKN
-1348 DTIEEGNSN
+1348 DTIEESNSN

-1381 RSRKSGTGG
+1381 GPGKSSTGG

-1407 GGRERGPDVESAE
+1407 GGRERGPDAESAE
-1420 PKNKGTGEGREL
+1420 PKNKGTGGSRKL
-1432 GRGQAEDGT
+1432 GQGQAENGT

-1473 KGKVKDARDVPG
+1473 KGEVKDARDVPG

-1674 SNNVKASVP
+1674 SNSVWAPVP
-1683 AMRDSDGGV
+1683 AMRDPDGHV

-1723 TMDRKAGYDN
+1723 TMDRSTGYYN
-1733 ALLRHL
+1733 ALLRYL

-1745 VGIVRL
+1745 VGMVRL

-1780 VDATNGWTN
+1780 VDATNGWTDN
-1789 GLTTIE
+1789 VRFIE
-1795 ANDDEGRHTYTRIN
+1795 MKDEEGRNIWKPIN
-1809 GYYEDNPDN
+1809 GYYENNPDN
-1818 IIGDPVLVRDR
+1818 IIGNPVLVRDR
-1829 YGSRNVEFHTSSN
+1829 YGHRKIEFHTSSN

-1875 KELVDAEDGQNVGDI
+1875 KELADAEDGQNVGDI

-1905 NGERKLKPFA
+1905 NGERKMKPFA

-1980 GSPISGRLLA
+1980 GSPIAGRLLA

-2058 IIKELGGKLFKDPVS
+2058 IIKELGDKLFKDPVS

-2111 KDVIPADI
+2111 EAVIPADI

-2163 EVTTTPGY
+2163 EVTTTPRY

-2184 ARASYDDRDNI
+2184 ARVSYDDRDNV

-2275 HYDGSLLTFPWLNTA
+2275 HYDGSLLTFPWLNAA

-2299 ADAVWRTINEKS
+2299 ADAVWRTINEKA

-2436 ALNQILTHDWDAI
+2436 TLSQILTHDWDAI
-2449 IMSHETFQRLPM
+2449 IMSHDTFQRLPM

-2474 EKYKRALAEEQAE
+2474 ERYKRALAEEQAE

-2539 DEADTFKNLEVMTKY
+2539 DEADAFKNLEVMTKY

-2751 ANDLKKASLTPFTV
+2751 ANDLKKASLAPFTV

-2783 KIYKEWKDSSDR
+2783 KIYEEWKDSSDR

-2811 INDPNA
+2811 SNDPNA

-2999 SKRVLVTAPDLI
+2999 SKRVLVTAPELI

-3060 HVAKEFAKIAHKYGA
+3060 HVAKEFAKIAHKYGV

-3224 DIYEIENNIR
+3224 DVYDIENNIR
-3234 DGLVLSMRE
+3234 DGLALSMRE

-3272 AVYSNENTIEITASQ
+3272 AVYSNENTIEITASK

-3298 SPNNGKSATVRTDDG
+3298 SQ
-3313 KELEVSYRIVPAETL
+3313 EETKYSL
-3328 IASNTADFG
+3328 S
-3337 KNENYPEKLQPR
+3337 
-3349 DRDRVSMKEQVDDMA
+3349 
-3364 RNLRPEDLAES
+3364 
-3375 RSVNQGAPLVNQ
+3375 QG
-3387 DNVVE
+3387 DK
-3392 NGNGRT
+3392 R
-3398 MAITRAYTTDG
+3398 
-3409 DAYKASSQKYKQY
+3409 
-3422 LVKHAE
+3422 
-3428 EYGYTREE
+3428 
-3436 VEAMQNPVLIR
+3436 
-3447 QRDASSDSLQDSII
+3447 
-3461 HSTEGGMKMSASQ
+3461 
-3474 QAKVDAEKISPK
+3474 ISP
-3486 TLSLYDYDG
+3486 
-3495 TGDLTKRSNDDFVVS
+3495 
-3510 ALNEITDKSDRD
+3510 E
-3522 VVFNKDGTPSKAG
+3522 
-3535 IERVKSALAA
+3535 E
-3545 YAYGD
+3545 
-3550 NSLLEKISESTDT
+3550 
-3563 EDQNIVKA
+3563 
-3571 FSAAAPRVAAIK
+3571 
-3583 AKLDKGGTSKDYDLS
+3583 
-3598 SLLSD
+3598 
-3603 VLDFYFKCKNS
+3603 
-3614 GKSIKFALNETN
+3614 
-3626 LFGDDSW
+3626 
-3633 LASVGGK
+3633 
-3640 NLARFIADNTR
+3640 
-3651 RPKAIADAIVRMT
+3651 MT
-3664 KYIDGA
+3664 K
-3670 NEPSDALFSGTKMG
+3670 
-3684 IDEIVRTSIGL
+3684 
-3695 NASKFI
+3695 
-3701 PASKPS
+3701 
-3707 AQKYKHTI
+3707 
-3715 QPKENTWDSMPA
+3715 
-3727 TQQKACIKLM
+3727 
-3737 DANGGHY
+3737 
-3744 DSKTKS
+3744 
-3750 FGFTDEKARDAALN
+3750 
-3764 VLEAYLSADSK
+3764 
-3775 ASAKIAIVPE
+3775 
-3785 MNEEVKL
+3785 
-3792 TNVGWNGSP
+3792 
-3801 GDFSKFDLAFVGSGE
+3801 
-3816 GSAAHGWGIYFAMDK
+3816 
-3831 PYRDNPDFG
+3831 
-3840 REVAER
+3840 
-3846 YKKQYGGENGHVY
+3846 
-3859 KAAIPSDEYLLD
+3859 
-3871 ERAKISDQPKRVQ
+3871 
-3884 NAVLEVAET
+3884 
-3893 LQKKT
+3893 
-3898 SVWRFEDGIK
+3898 
-3908 KVVQYLKD
+3908 
-3916 ENYDL
+3916 
-3921 GNENGDAEQAK
+3921 
-3932 IDQALERVARD
+3932 
-3943 FYANSNSASPQELKI
+3943 
-3958 SSADLKI
+3958 
-3965 LRAALKE
+3965 
-3972 QVRDQAETSAFS
+3972 
-3984 SKNLS
+3984 
-3989 ERDMDQAAKE
+3989 
-3999 ILYNFLSAS
+3999 
-4008 RRNQFRTLDALA
+4008 
-4020 ANIMAEDD
+4020 
-4028 SVFKNITSQDL
+4028 
-4039 LNKAGEIAGTALRE
+4039 
-4053 KQIDLGGAREILNV
+4053 
-4067 MKQAAEH
+4067 
-4074 PIDANERD
+4074 
-4082 VAEGITK
+4082 
-4089 AYTDYGIDRATAEKI
+4089 
-4104 ARRQAAQFFSAL
+4104 
-4116 RESRAKPIKEI
+4116 
-4127 LAPLTGYDVQ
+4127 
-4137 QMFQTAIAKQQLE
+4137 
-4150 PSEPVDKAVSML
+4150 
-4162 LKGAGLKGYKYEG
+4162 
-4175 ATDGH
+4175 
-4180 CVVVFDNDAM
+4180 
-4190 KIINKFSVKTPYQKM
+4190 
-4205 VENITPIA
+4205 
-4213 SDDLTARE
+4213 
-4221 KAIVDFAKKMGLQ
+4221 
-4234 VQFFEGDP
+4234 
-4242 NLHGFHADG
+4242 
-4251 TNVAF
+4251 
-4256 LNRRSAMDLNQ
+4256 
-4267 TFWHEAFHWMR
+4267 
-4278 ESNPDLYNQMV
+4278 
-4289 KEVFGGEVSEKQ
+4289 
-4301 LADYAVSI
+4301 
-4309 GRTDMSKELAIEEM
+4309 
-4323 LADAMWDAGKRGSF
+4323 
-4337 FEKLGIEHPSLCAK
+4337 
-4351 IIKWIKNLY
+4351 
-4360 EDFKAHFHNPQAGLT
+4360 
-4375 NTQIKRMSNTLS
+4375 
-4387 KIAEKLVDGDGNKL
+4387 
-4401 FSVDEKGN
+4401 
-4409 IKETAAG
+4409 
-4416 KRAVSD
+4416 
-4422 RAKVEAERDGSN
+4422 
-4434 QKYRVTNKALS
+4434 
-4445 GNDQM
+4445 
-4450 QVTELTG
+4450 
-4457 DIKDERLG
+4457 
-4465 ERVARVCKMLE
+4465 
-4476 GCSFAVSKDGIQLY
+4476 
-4490 FKSNKDL
+4490 
-4497 DHFAAGNKG
+4497 
-4506 KRNKEARLYT
+4506 
-4516 ISSEENVKNV
+4516 
-4526 IENSVYVEEERN
+4526 
-4538 IHNPNSKTH
+4538 
-4547 FVQFYSVVKSGN
+4547 
-4559 NFIRMKISAKKL
+4559 
-4571 VDGTFDVQKAS
+4571 
-4582 LYNIATAGSILHKK
+4582 
-4596 IKKLTQPAMNE
+4596 
-4607 SMDNLR
+4607 
-4613 PRVSSL
+4613 
-4619 TVSVADMLDGV
+4619 
-4630 NDRGGNPYVVNGKL
+4630 
-4644 QHENGVIA
+4644 
-4652 TKNMLSSGPVTHR
+4652 
-4665 SAEDLKAQ
+4665 Q

-4703 NFTDD
+4703 NFTDG

-4735 EMADKDA
+4735 EMVDKDA

-4770 ERNALLRAYGSEE
+4770 ERNALLRTYGSEE

-4841 GNENNTAARNVKYK
+4841 SNENNTAARNVKYK

-4869 KDFGEKAGV
+4869 KDLGEKAGV

-4978 MKQHVFSDEELR
+4978 MKQYVFSDEELR

-5056 ETTKDGETV
+5056 ETTKDGEPV

-5077 IHSVMTSEELSALS
+5077 IHSVMTGEELSALS

-5100 RNQMDDGS
+5100 RKQMDDGS

-5188 IENPLLL
+5188 VENPLLL

-5205 NLSKGASLTLDEARE
+5205 SLSKGASLTLDEARE

-5319 FPWFKNEARP
+5319 FPWFKNEAIP

-5415 LSKAGNVINS
+5415 LSKVGNVINS

-5449 YYKAIEDGLSKG
+5449 YYKAIGDGLSKG

-5516 LPVLGN
+5516 LPILGN

-5635 GDANGAMKA
+5635 GDTNGAMKA
-5644 VSPALGNVYGAV
+5644 ISPAAGNIYGAV

-5670 YDTKDRIVR
+5670 YDTRDRIVR
-5679 GLGFRTVK
+5679 GLGFRTIK

-5693 AQGIVYNYKE
+5693 AQSIVYNYKE

-5722 SNRQKLKEMGYSDKE
+5722 GNRQKLKEMGYSDKE

>member
-61 ARTRPVVMQ
+61 ARTRPAVMQ

-105 WEGARLGVKAAKD
+105 WEGARLGIKAAKD

-141 GMILENAPLM
+141 GMIVENAPLM
-151 AAQLG
+151 AAQLAAG
-156 ASIINPA
+156 IVNPA
-163 LGVALMAGSIAGDAY
+163 LGVGLMAGSIAGDAY

-297 APQQETGQD
+297 PDEAQAD
-306 SAGVDN
+306 
-312 GNGDTPS
+312 NGDTPS
-319 SSPAIHAMNRLVNEL
+319 PSPAIHAMNRLVNEL

-356 TDISTT
+356 TDISPT
-362 AENPESG
+362 AKNPKSG
-369 AYGIGQWT
+369 SYGIGQWL
-377 GPRKAELMAFAEET
+377 GSRQDDLMAFAEET

-405 IHELKGSENGA
+405 IHELKGSESGA
-416 LQEILKAQ
+416 LQEIIKAQ
-424 SPDEAGRLADQF
+424 SPDEAGRLADKF
-436 YERSEGTDKIRNQKA
+436 YERSEGTDEIRNQKA
-451 TNAQTIYDMFMN
+451 ANAQKIYDIFMN
-463 GGANP
+463 GGADP
-468 NTVFNGGKT
+468 NVVYNGGKM
-477 GGSSVPNPKS
+477 GGSSVPSPKS

-504 EDVEKLNAIRKT
+504 EDVEKLNAVRKA
-516 IQGKNKKAQEELAAQ
+516 IQDKNKKTQEELAAQ
-531 YGWGENA
+531 YGWSANSPETAQGA
-538 SESAQDASESVA
+538 SEPATQGNTQSTADNAATEQMTQSVTYPMA
-550 QENVQAGNSDA
+550 IPQGRGNSIGGAKSIKFGGGMYQPSGRVEGGNKSVYTPKKPKGMQYTPQGNVQAGSNEGGMTAVRPNVSPVIPAPSSIKEPA
-561 SKPVNSSSS
+561 SNASTSLPSTEPQIYTPRKVNGIADRQRRDRQTRGNMAS
-570 AGNIN
+570 AAMQGRIN
-575 KKPEQSTVTATPT
+575 KALKNS
-588 VEGKSQ
+588 
-594 AGNGEENKLS
+594 
-604 TVRTGSP
+604 R
-611 RNEGANLP
+611 
-619 VAPGAQTSTG
+619 
-629 AKSPVAP
+629 
-636 SMQSTPLPASPTL
+636 L
-649 RLPPA
+649 R
-654 NAAAVKKENN
+654 
-664 AQVPQAKIEK
+664 QV
-674 ARSNQKL
+674 
-681 KELVKQAFVDG
+681 VKQAFVDG
-692 DKDALARLGAMQ
+692 DKDALNRLGAMQ
-704 INPDILEAVKNDVL
+704 INQDVLQAVKNDVL
-718 SAHQSPLTLPAA
+718 NEYHKTEPVVPPKVIPAQEPYTPRYGSRDEAMRLPYERNNENTRGDIAIGGGDGVISPQRASTPREAVRLDNKARKNRETNENRAYDIGEAPSPKEQKKAA
-730 PAPARGT
+730 IARARQEKRDAKNTNFNKYEPAPYATRYANRDKVMQGFRNINENMSGNEAR
-737 TLGTAAPIALPPV
+737 
-750 KATAPTTATVA
+750 KDRVA
-761 AGKPTPAST
+761 GITSSGNNGDASNQNRAGSRDMSAYKNQNRLSVSMPSRDRQGIGEDMRNRQQNRNAYEPDTKSRLEKPTIFA
-770 EGESVPGTDS
+770 
-780 NVKSNISGKEN
+780 KEN
-791 NHENTEKN
+791 TNENYKEN
-799 QPVHHPE
+799 QQVHRSE

-814 PEQSKPSESKDRKT
+814 PEQSKPSESKDGKT
-828 SEGKN
+828 PEGKN
-833 PVKKAPPKE
+833 PVKNAPSKE
-842 TPSSDKKEAQ
+842 TPSSEKKEAPQ
-852 PKSEQQKQGNDVV
+852 KTNQKQDDKVV
-865 AVNDAADQDA
+865 VRNNAADNDA
-875 RDAAKT
+875 RDAAKS
-881 SKEIGAIDAK
+881 SKEIGAIDPKA
-891 VSGKAKTYLR
+891 SGKAKAILKR
-901 VINKCLI
+901 INKCLI
-908 QHRAGGSTSAETIDR
+908 HHRSGNSTSTETIAR
-923 IHEILRGKLFAKL
+923 IRFALRGKNFAKL
-936 PEPVK
+936 PEAVK
-941 AKLNEYAEKK
+941 DKLNEYAERK
-951 IEELKAFDKAH
+951 IKEMQAFDKEH
-962 PFAEKEATRYE
+962 PWAEKEAIENE
-973 DSRFDDAKDT
+973 DAAFDEAKDA
-983 IDHIVD
+983 IDRIAKMLDNGVM
-989 ELNSGTI
+989 

-1001 IEHANKIAGELEDMA
+1001 IERANKVADELEDA
-1016 FADTGTPVSHAA
+1016 GFSDTGTPVSHAA
-1028 DRVRDYFNQKIG
+1028 DRVRDYFESMMAKEEKNVKSATVRTDDGKELKVSYRIVPAETLIASNTADFGKNENYPEKLQPRDRDRVSMKEQVDDMARNLRPEDLAESRSVNQGAPLVNQDNVVENGNGRTMAITRAYTTDGDAYKESSQKYKQYLVEHAEEYGYTREEVEAMQNPVLIRQRDVSSDSLQDSIIHSTEGGMKMSASQQAKVDAEKISLKTLSLYDYDG
-1040 NEPTEAPKTEQP
+1040 SGDLTKRSNDDFVVSALNEIVDKSERDVVFNKDGTPSKAGIERVKSALAAYAYGDNALLERISESTDTEDQNIVKAFSAAAPQVAAIKAKLNKGNVSKDYDLPKLLSDVLDFYFKSKNDGKSIKFALDETSLFGDNSTIASVSGKNLARFIADNIRRPKAISDALVRMTKYIDGANEPGAALFSGSKMGFDEIVRTSVGLNASELSPASNPKSKNTTQP
-1052 KAEEEPKNGE
+1052 K
-1062 PTKPE
+1062 
-1067 MQDTESA
+1067 ES
-1074 TPKEEEP
+1074 KE
-1081 SVPKET
+1081 S
-1087 VFGSVEDADKDL
+1087 VFGSVEDADRDL
-1099 EAAFGLKPVSNTE
+1099 EEAFGLTPKAGRTQEKTAPKPK
-1112 QEAKK
+1112 EAKD
-1117 AKPSK
+1117 
-1122 EEIHRKH
+1122 EIHKKH

-1155 GFNPTILVPVFKI
+1155 GFDPTILVPVFKI

-1186 TIAAFKSK
+1186 TIAAFKAK

-1220 KFDAQKLVVALKA
+1220 KFDAKKLVVALKA
-1233 VGARYESGLKTA
+1233 VGARYESGLETA

-1257 DKAVS
+1257 DKGTN

-1280 KGKVAEPAKKSEP
+1280 KGKDTESEL
-1293 SNTADRS
+1293 SNAVD
-1300 GTDLIDYAFNQGGII
+1300 NP
-1315 RKDVIQNMSPED
+1315 RK
-1327 VDTVSKIFD
+1327 
-1336 GGDKSVNNPQEN
+1336 N

-1381 RSRKSGTGG
+1381 GSGKSGTGG

-1407 GGRERGPDVESAE
+1407 GGRERGPDAESAE
-1420 PKNKGTGEGREL
+1420 PKNKGTGGSRKL

-1661 NGFYDLAITNVPF
+1661 NDFYDLAITNVPF
-1674 SNNVKASVP
+1674 SNSVKASVP

-1809 GYYEDNPDN
+1809 GYYEDNPGN

-1829 YGSRNVEFHTSSN
+1829 YGSKNVEFHTSSN

-1895 GQWGQVVIDD
+1895 GQWGQVVIGD

-1915 KSAQA
+1915 KSVQA

-1925 KELSDSLN
+1925 KDLSDSLN

-1945 EAALSKAREKLNKQ
+1945 EVALSKAREKLNKQ

-1980 GSPISGRLLA
+1980 GSPIAGRLLA

-2044 IKYMAS
+2044 TKYMAS

-2058 IIKELGGKLFKDPVS
+2058 IIKELGDKLFKDPVS

-2111 KDVIPADI
+2111 EAVIPADI

-2751 ANDLKKASLTPFTV
+2751 ANDLKKASLTPFAV
-2765 DDSLT
+2765 DGSLT

-2811 INDPNA
+2811 SNDPNV

-2939 LMIGDKSTRNADT
+2939 LMIGDKGTRNADT

-2957 DNFEALIELANA
+2957 DNYEALIELANA

-2999 SKRVLVTAPDLI
+2999 SKRVLVTAPELI

-3018 ESVKDDMATLEKTSS
+3018 ESAKDDMATLEKTSS

-3060 HVAKEFAKIAHKYGA
+3060 HVAKEFAKIAHKYGV

-3182 ELRKKIEE
+3182 ELRKKIEK

-3298 SPNNGKSATVRTDDG
+3298 
-3313 KELEVSYRIVPAETL
+3313 
-3328 IASNTADFG
+3328 
-3337 KNENYPEKLQPR
+3337 
-3349 DRDRVSMKEQVDDMA
+3349 
-3364 RNLRPEDLAES
+3364 
-3375 RSVNQGAPLVNQ
+3375 NQEG
-3387 DNVVE
+3387 
-3392 NGNGRT
+3392 T
-3398 MAITRAYTTDG
+3398 
-3409 DAYKASSQKYKQY
+3409 KY
-3422 LVKHAE
+3422 
-3428 EYGYTREE
+3428 
-3436 VEAMQNPVLIR
+3436 
-3447 QRDASSDSLQDSII
+3447 SLFQ
-3461 HSTEGGMKMSASQ
+3461 
-3474 QAKVDAEKISPK
+3474 
-3486 TLSLYDYDG
+3486 
-3495 TGDLTKRSNDDFVVS
+3495 
-3510 ALNEITDKSDRD
+3510 
-3522 VVFNKDGTPSKAG
+3522 
-3535 IERVKSALAA
+3535 
-3545 YAYGD
+3545 
-3550 NSLLEKISESTDT
+3550 
-3563 EDQNIVKA
+3563 
-3571 FSAAAPRVAAIK
+3571 
-3583 AKLDKGGTSKDYDLS
+3583 
-3598 SLLSD
+3598 
-3603 VLDFYFKCKNS
+3603 
-3614 GKSIKFALNETN
+3614 
-3626 LFGDDSW
+3626 
-3633 LASVGGK
+3633 GGK
-3640 NLARFIADNTR
+3640 RI
-3651 RPKAIADAIVRMT
+3651 PPEEMT
-3664 KYIDGA
+3664 K
-3670 NEPSDALFSGTKMG
+3670 
-3684 IDEIVRTSIGL
+3684 
-3695 NASKFI
+3695 
-3701 PASKPS
+3701 
-3707 AQKYKHTI
+3707 
-3715 QPKENTWDSMPA
+3715 
-3727 TQQKACIKLM
+3727 
-3737 DANGGHY
+3737 
-3744 DSKTKS
+3744 
-3750 FGFTDEKARDAALN
+3750 
-3764 VLEAYLSADSK
+3764 
-3775 ASAKIAIVPE
+3775 
-3785 MNEEVKL
+3785 
-3792 TNVGWNGSP
+3792 
-3801 GDFSKFDLAFVGSGE
+3801 
-3816 GSAAHGWGIYFAMDK
+3816 
-3831 PYRDNPDFG
+3831 
-3840 REVAER
+3840 
-3846 YKKQYGGENGHVY
+3846 
-3859 KAAIPSDEYLLD
+3859 
-3871 ERAKISDQPKRVQ
+3871 
-3884 NAVLEVAET
+3884 
-3893 LQKKT
+3893 
-3898 SVWRFEDGIK
+3898 
-3908 KVVQYLKD
+3908 
-3916 ENYDL
+3916 
-3921 GNENGDAEQAK
+3921 
-3932 IDQALERVARD
+3932 
-3943 FYANSNSASPQELKI
+3943 
-3958 SSADLKI
+3958 
-3965 LRAALKE
+3965 
-3972 QVRDQAETSAFS
+3972 
-3984 SKNLS
+3984 
-3989 ERDMDQAAKE
+3989 
-3999 ILYNFLSAS
+3999 
-4008 RRNQFRTLDALA
+4008 
-4020 ANIMAEDD
+4020 
-4028 SVFKNITSQDL
+4028 
-4039 LNKAGEIAGTALRE
+4039 
-4053 KQIDLGGAREILNV
+4053 
-4067 MKQAAEH
+4067 
-4074 PIDANERD
+4074 
-4082 VAEGITK
+4082 
-4089 AYTDYGIDRATAEKI
+4089 
-4104 ARRQAAQFFSAL
+4104 
-4116 RESRAKPIKEI
+4116 
-4127 LAPLTGYDVQ
+4127 
-4137 QMFQTAIAKQQLE
+4137 
-4150 PSEPVDKAVSML
+4150 
-4162 LKGAGLKGYKYEG
+4162 
-4175 ATDGH
+4175 
-4180 CVVVFDNDAM
+4180 
-4190 KIINKFSVKTPYQKM
+4190 
-4205 VENITPIA
+4205 
-4213 SDDLTARE
+4213 
-4221 KAIVDFAKKMGLQ
+4221 
-4234 VQFFEGDP
+4234 
-4242 NLHGFHADG
+4242 
-4251 TNVAF
+4251 
-4256 LNRRSAMDLNQ
+4256 
-4267 TFWHEAFHWMR
+4267 
-4278 ESNPDLYNQMV
+4278 
-4289 KEVFGGEVSEKQ
+4289 
-4301 LADYAVSI
+4301 
-4309 GRTDMSKELAIEEM
+4309 
-4323 LADAMWDAGKRGSF
+4323 
-4337 FEKLGIEHPSLCAK
+4337 
-4351 IIKWIKNLY
+4351 
-4360 EDFKAHFHNPQAGLT
+4360 
-4375 NTQIKRMSNTLS
+4375 
-4387 KIAEKLVDGDGNKL
+4387 
-4401 FSVDEKGN
+4401 
-4409 IKETAAG
+4409 
-4416 KRAVSD
+4416 
-4422 RAKVEAERDGSN
+4422 
-4434 QKYRVTNKALS
+4434 
-4445 GNDQM
+4445 
-4450 QVTELTG
+4450 
-4457 DIKDERLG
+4457 
-4465 ERVARVCKMLE
+4465 
-4476 GCSFAVSKDGIQLY
+4476 
-4490 FKSNKDL
+4490 
-4497 DHFAAGNKG
+4497 
-4506 KRNKEARLYT
+4506 
-4516 ISSEENVKNV
+4516 
-4526 IENSVYVEEERN
+4526 
-4538 IHNPNSKTH
+4538 
-4547 FVQFYSVVKSGN
+4547 
-4559 NFIRMKISAKKL
+4559 
-4571 VDGTFDVQKAS
+4571 
-4582 LYNIATAGSILHKK
+4582 
-4596 IKKLTQPAMNE
+4596 
-4607 SMDNLR
+4607 
-4613 PRVSSL
+4613 
-4619 TVSVADMLDGV
+4619 
-4630 NDRGGNPYVVNGKL
+4630 
-4644 QHENGVIA
+4644 
-4652 TKNMLSSGPVTHR
+4652 
-4665 SAEDLKAQ
+4665 Q

-4722 GTLKGNEKASGKI
+4722 GTLQGNEKASGKI
-4735 EMADKDA
+4735 EMVDKDA

-4770 ERNALLRAYGSEE
+4770 ERNALLRTYGSEE

-4826 QHVFQKLESGEMWER
+4826 QHVFQKLENGEMWER
-4841 GNENNTAARNVKYK
+4841 SNENNTAARNVKYK

-4869 KDFGEKAGV
+4869 KDLGEKAGV

-5077 IHSVMTSEELSALS
+5077 IHSVVTSEELSALS
-5091 KDKDVYIKA
+5091 KDRDVYIKA
-5100 RNQMDDGS
+5100 REQMDDGS
-5108 FKVSYLAYN
+5108 FRVSYLAYN

-5188 IENPLLL
+5188 VENPLLL

-5319 FPWFKNEARP
+5319 FPWFRNEARP
-5329 ARRMA
+5329 ARRIA

-5372 AVGLKRALHPNAA
+5372 AVGLKRALHPNAT

-5469 INRKVNFD
+5469 INQKVNFD

-5501 FQKYGVKEM
+5501 FQKYGIKEM

-5644 VSPALGNVYGAV
+5644 ISPAAGNIYGAV

-5670 YDTKDRIVR
+5670 YDTRDRIVR
-5679 GLGFRTVK
+5679 GVLGFRTIR

-5750 ERSQVGLSKEDKK
+5750 ERSQSGLSKEDKK

>member
-319 SSPAIHAMNRLVNEL
+319 PSPAIHAMNRLVNEL

-356 TDISTT
+356 TDISPT
-362 AENPESG
+362 AKNPKSG
-369 AYGIGQWT
+369 SYGIGQWL
-377 GPRKAELMAFAEET
+377 GPRQDELMAFAEET

-405 IHELKGSENGA
+405 IHELKGSESGA
-416 LQEILKAQ
+416 LQEIIKAQ
-424 SPDEAGRLADQF
+424 SPGEAGRLADKF

-451 TNAQTIYDMFMN
+451 ANAQTIYDMFMN

-468 NTVFNGGKT
+468 NAVFNGGKT

-504 EDVEKLNAIRKT
+504 EDVEKLNAIRKA

-531 YGWGENA
+531 YGWGGNA
-538 SESAQDASESVA
+538 PETAQDASESVA
-550 QENVQAGNSDA
+550 QENVQAGNSGA

-575 KKPEQSTVTATPT
+575 KKPEQSTVTATSTIEEKP
-588 VEGKSQ
+588 Q

-611 RNEGANLP
+611 RNEDANLP

-636 SMQSTPLPASPTL
+636 SMQSTPLPASPAL

-780 NVKSNISGKEN
+780 NVKSNISEKEN

-828 SEGKN
+828 PEGKN
-833 PVKKAPPKE
+833 PVKNAPSKE
-842 TPSSDKKEAQ
+842 TPSSGKKEA
-852 PKSEQQKQGNDVV
+852 P
-865 AVNDAADQDA
+865 
-875 RDAAKT
+875 
-881 SKEIGAIDAK
+881 
-891 VSGKAKTYLR
+891 
-901 VINKCLI
+901 
-908 QHRAGGSTSAETIDR
+908 
-923 IHEILRGKLFAKL
+923 
-936 PEPVK
+936 
-941 AKLNEYAEKK
+941 
-951 IEELKAFDKAH
+951 
-962 PFAEKEATRYE
+962 
-973 DSRFDDAKDT
+973 
-983 IDHIVD
+983 
-989 ELNSGTI
+989 
-996 TLDEA
+996 
-1001 IEHANKIAGELEDMA
+1001 
-1016 FADTGTPVSHAA
+1016 
-1028 DRVRDYFNQKIG
+1028 
-1040 NEPTEAPKTEQP
+1040 PKTEQP
-1052 KAEEEPKNGE
+1052 KVE
-1062 PTKPE
+1062 PTKAGTQDAENTAPKAE
-1067 MQDTESA
+1067 EQKPQKGESTKSEVQDTESA
-1074 TPKEEEP
+1074 TPKAEEP
-1081 SVPKET
+1081 SAPKET

-1112 QEAKK
+1112 QKAKK
-1117 AKPSK
+1117 AEEAKPSK
-1122 EEIHRKH
+1122 GDIHRKH
-1129 KLVDDS
+1129 RLVDDS

-1155 GFNPTILVPVFKI
+1155 GFDPTILVPVFKI

-1186 TIAAFKSK
+1186 TIAAFKAK

-1220 KFDAQKLVVALKA
+1220 KFDAKKLVVALKA

-1257 DKAVS
+1257 DKAAS

-1280 KGKVAEPAKKSEP
+1280 KGKDAEPAKKSEP

-1381 RSRKSGTGG
+1381 GSGKSSTGG

-1407 GGRERGPDVESAE
+1407 GGRERGPDAESAE
-1420 PKNKGTGEGREL
+1420 PKNKGTGGSREL

-1453 GGTKKP
+1453 GRTKKP

-1464 ADKVETDIA
+1464 ADKIETDIA
-1473 KGKVKDARDVPG
+1473 KGKVEDARDVPG

-1552 RMAQLKELLTEE
+1552 RMAQLKEFLTEE

-1661 NGFYDLAITNVPF
+1661 NDFYDLAITNVPF
-1674 SNNVKASVP
+1674 SNSVKASVP

-1795 ANDDEGRHTYTRIN
+1795 ANDNEGRHTYTRIN

-1818 IIGDPVLVRDR
+1818 IIGDPILVRDR

-1875 KELVDAEDGQNVGDI
+1875 KELADAEDGQNVGDI

-1905 NGERKLKPFA
+1905 NGERKMKPFA

-1939 VDPDVS
+1939 VDPDAS

-1980 GSPISGRLLA
+1980 GSPIAGRLLA

-2058 IIKELGGKLFKDPVS
+2058 IIKELGDKLFKDPVS

-2111 KDVIPADI
+2111 KAVIPADI

-2163 EVTTTPGY
+2163 EVTTTPRY

-2184 ARASYDDRDNI
+2184 ARVSYDDRDNV

-2751 ANDLKKASLTPFTV
+2751 ANDLKKASLAPFTV

-2783 KIYKEWKDSSDR
+2783 KIYEEWKDSSDR

-2999 SKRVLVTAPDLI
+2999 SKRVLVTAPELI

-3049 EANKAFSKEKE
+3049 EANKAFGKEKE
-3060 HVAKEFAKIAHKYGA
+3060 HVAKEFAKIAHKYGV

-3215 SYDLDVDDP
+3215 SYDLDADDP

-3243 NNTDTGTV
+3243 NHTDTGTV

-3272 AVYSNENTIEITASQ
+3272 AVYSNENTIEVTASQ

-3298 SPNNGKSATVRTDDG
+3298 SQEETKYSLSQGGKR
-3313 KELEVSYRIVPAETL
+3313 
-3328 IASNTADFG
+3328 
-3337 KNENYPEKLQPR
+3337 
-3349 DRDRVSMKEQVDDMA
+3349 
-3364 RNLRPEDLAES
+3364 
-3375 RSVNQGAPLVNQ
+3375 
-3387 DNVVE
+3387 
-3392 NGNGRT
+3392 
-3398 MAITRAYTTDG
+3398 
-3409 DAYKASSQKYKQY
+3409 
-3422 LVKHAE
+3422 
-3428 EYGYTREE
+3428 
-3436 VEAMQNPVLIR
+3436 
-3447 QRDASSDSLQDSII
+3447 
-3461 HSTEGGMKMSASQ
+3461 
-3474 QAKVDAEKISPK
+3474 ISP
-3486 TLSLYDYDG
+3486 
-3495 TGDLTKRSNDDFVVS
+3495 
-3510 ALNEITDKSDRD
+3510 E
-3522 VVFNKDGTPSKAG
+3522 
-3535 IERVKSALAA
+3535 E
-3545 YAYGD
+3545 
-3550 NSLLEKISESTDT
+3550 
-3563 EDQNIVKA
+3563 
-3571 FSAAAPRVAAIK
+3571 
-3583 AKLDKGGTSKDYDLS
+3583 
-3598 SLLSD
+3598 
-3603 VLDFYFKCKNS
+3603 
-3614 GKSIKFALNETN
+3614 
-3626 LFGDDSW
+3626 
-3633 LASVGGK
+3633 
-3640 NLARFIADNTR
+3640 
-3651 RPKAIADAIVRMT
+3651 MT
-3664 KYIDGA
+3664 K
-3670 NEPSDALFSGTKMG
+3670 
-3684 IDEIVRTSIGL
+3684 
-3695 NASKFI
+3695 
-3701 PASKPS
+3701 
-3707 AQKYKHTI
+3707 
-3715 QPKENTWDSMPA
+3715 
-3727 TQQKACIKLM
+3727 
-3737 DANGGHY
+3737 
-3744 DSKTKS
+3744 
-3750 FGFTDEKARDAALN
+3750 
-3764 VLEAYLSADSK
+3764 
-3775 ASAKIAIVPE
+3775 
-3785 MNEEVKL
+3785 
-3792 TNVGWNGSP
+3792 
-3801 GDFSKFDLAFVGSGE
+3801 
-3816 GSAAHGWGIYFAMDK
+3816 
-3831 PYRDNPDFG
+3831 
-3840 REVAER
+3840 
-3846 YKKQYGGENGHVY
+3846 
-3859 KAAIPSDEYLLD
+3859 
-3871 ERAKISDQPKRVQ
+3871 
-3884 NAVLEVAET
+3884 
-3893 LQKKT
+3893 
-3898 SVWRFEDGIK
+3898 
-3908 KVVQYLKD
+3908 
-3916 ENYDL
+3916 
-3921 GNENGDAEQAK
+3921 
-3932 IDQALERVARD
+3932 
-3943 FYANSNSASPQELKI
+3943 
-3958 SSADLKI
+3958 
-3965 LRAALKE
+3965 
-3972 QVRDQAETSAFS
+3972 
-3984 SKNLS
+3984 
-3989 ERDMDQAAKE
+3989 
-3999 ILYNFLSAS
+3999 
-4008 RRNQFRTLDALA
+4008 
-4020 ANIMAEDD
+4020 
-4028 SVFKNITSQDL
+4028 
-4039 LNKAGEIAGTALRE
+4039 
-4053 KQIDLGGAREILNV
+4053 
-4067 MKQAAEH
+4067 
-4074 PIDANERD
+4074 
-4082 VAEGITK
+4082 
-4089 AYTDYGIDRATAEKI
+4089 
-4104 ARRQAAQFFSAL
+4104 
-4116 RESRAKPIKEI
+4116 
-4127 LAPLTGYDVQ
+4127 
-4137 QMFQTAIAKQQLE
+4137 
-4150 PSEPVDKAVSML
+4150 
-4162 LKGAGLKGYKYEG
+4162 
-4175 ATDGH
+4175 
-4180 CVVVFDNDAM
+4180 
-4190 KIINKFSVKTPYQKM
+4190 
-4205 VENITPIA
+4205 
-4213 SDDLTARE
+4213 
-4221 KAIVDFAKKMGLQ
+4221 
-4234 VQFFEGDP
+4234 
-4242 NLHGFHADG
+4242 
-4251 TNVAF
+4251 
-4256 LNRRSAMDLNQ
+4256 
-4267 TFWHEAFHWMR
+4267 
-4278 ESNPDLYNQMV
+4278 
-4289 KEVFGGEVSEKQ
+4289 
-4301 LADYAVSI
+4301 
-4309 GRTDMSKELAIEEM
+4309 
-4323 LADAMWDAGKRGSF
+4323 
-4337 FEKLGIEHPSLCAK
+4337 
-4351 IIKWIKNLY
+4351 
-4360 EDFKAHFHNPQAGLT
+4360 
-4375 NTQIKRMSNTLS
+4375 
-4387 KIAEKLVDGDGNKL
+4387 
-4401 FSVDEKGN
+4401 
-4409 IKETAAG
+4409 
-4416 KRAVSD
+4416 
-4422 RAKVEAERDGSN
+4422 
-4434 QKYRVTNKALS
+4434 
-4445 GNDQM
+4445 
-4450 QVTELTG
+4450 
-4457 DIKDERLG
+4457 
-4465 ERVARVCKMLE
+4465 
-4476 GCSFAVSKDGIQLY
+4476 
-4490 FKSNKDL
+4490 
-4497 DHFAAGNKG
+4497 
-4506 KRNKEARLYT
+4506 
-4516 ISSEENVKNV
+4516 
-4526 IENSVYVEEERN
+4526 
-4538 IHNPNSKTH
+4538 
-4547 FVQFYSVVKSGN
+4547 
-4559 NFIRMKISAKKL
+4559 
-4571 VDGTFDVQKAS
+4571 
-4582 LYNIATAGSILHKK
+4582 
-4596 IKKLTQPAMNE
+4596 
-4607 SMDNLR
+4607 
-4613 PRVSSL
+4613 
-4619 TVSVADMLDGV
+4619 
-4630 NDRGGNPYVVNGKL
+4630 
-4644 QHENGVIA
+4644 
-4652 TKNMLSSGPVTHR
+4652 
-4665 SAEDLKAQ
+4665 Q

-4681 QNIETHDN
+4681 QNIETHGN

-4722 GTLKGNEKASGKI
+4722 GTLTGNEKASGKI
-4735 EMADKDA
+4735 EMVDKDA

-4770 ERNALLRAYGSEE
+4770 ERNALLRTYGSEE

-4804 GKIMQKISDMAHKLL
+4804 GKIMQKISDMARKLL

-4869 KDFGEKAGV
+4869 KDFGEKAGA

-4887 LAKAKANPNISVNKT
+4887 LAKAKANPNISVNET

-5056 ETTKDGETV
+5056 ETTKDGEPV
-5065 FQVSIKTRGYKE
+5065 FQVSIKTRGYKK
-5077 IHSVMTSEELSALS
+5077 IHSVVTSEELSALS

-5100 RNQMDDGS
+5100 RKQMDDGS

-5146 VKSKVVGSAD
+5146 VKSKVVGSAG

-5163 KADAMQKEEGGEFI
+5163 KADAMQKEDGGEFI
-5177 IAPKEFSSEGE
+5177 IAPKEFSSDGE
-5188 IENPLLL
+5188 VENPLLL

-5359 LFNCVGYVGARKT
+5359 LLNCVGYVGARKT

-5449 YYKAIEDGLSKG
+5449 YYKAIGDGLSKG

-5501 FQKYGVKEM
+5501 FQKYGIKEM

-5575 GNNAD
+5575 GKNPD

-5606 KGVVPETSNI
+5606 KGVVPETSNV

-5635 GDANGAMKA
+5635 GDTNGAMKA
-5644 VSPALGNVYGAV
+5644 ISPAAGNIYGAV

-5670 YDTKDRIVR
+5670 YDTGDRIAR

-5693 AQGIVYNYKE
+5693 AQNIVYNYKE

-5716 LKDPSS
+5716 LKNPSS

-5750 ERSQVGLSKEDKK
+5750 ERSQSGLSKEDKK

>member
-14 NEFKPIDA
+14 NKFKPIDA
-22 RGLLDG
+22 RGILDG

-70 ELENDLDGTGLMDSD
+70 ELENDLDGTGLMDSN

-297 APQQETGQD
+297 LDEAQAD
-306 SAGVDN
+306 
-312 GNGDTPS
+312 NGDTPS
-319 SSPAIHAMNRLVNEL
+319 PSPAIHAMNRLVNEL

-356 TDISTT
+356 TDISPT
-362 AENPESG
+362 AKNPKSG
-369 AYGIGQWT
+369 SYGIGQWL
-377 GPRKAELMAFAEET
+377 GPRQDELMAFAEET

-405 IHELKGSENGA
+405 IHELKGSESGA
-416 LQEILKAQ
+416 LQEIIKAQ
-424 SPDEAGRLADQF
+424 SPDEAGRLADKF
-436 YERSEGTDKIRNQKA
+436 YERSEGTDEIRNQKA
-451 TNAQTIYDMFMN
+451 ANAQKIYDIFMN
-463 GGANP
+463 GGADP
-468 NTVFNGGKT
+468 NVVYSGGKR

-504 EDVEKLNAIRKT
+504 EDVEKLNAVRKA
-516 IQGKNKKAQEELAAQ
+516 IQDKNKKAQEELAAQ
-531 YGWGENA
+531 YGWSANSPETAQGA
-538 SESAQDASESVA
+538 SEPAVQGNTLSAADNAATGQMTQSVTYPMA
-550 QENVQAGNSDA
+550 IPQGRGNSISSTKSIKSGGGMYQPSGRVEGDNKSVYTPKKPKGMQYTPQGNVQAGSNEGGMTAVQPNVAPVIPAPSSIKEPA
-561 SKPVNSSSS
+561 SNASTSLPSAEPQIYTPRKVNGIADRQRRDRQARGNTVS
-570 AGNIN
+570 AATQDRIN
-575 KKPEQSTVTATPT
+575 KALKNS
-588 VEGKSQ
+588 
-594 AGNGEENKLS
+594 
-604 TVRTGSP
+604 R
-611 RNEGANLP
+611 
-619 VAPGAQTSTG
+619 
-629 AKSPVAP
+629 
-636 SMQSTPLPASPTL
+636 L
-649 RLPPA
+649 R
-654 NAAAVKKENN
+654 
-664 AQVPQAKIEK
+664 QV
-674 ARSNQKL
+674 
-681 KELVKQAFVDG
+681 VKQAFVDG
-692 DKDALARLGAMQ
+692 DKDALNRLGAMQ
-704 INPDILEAVKNDVL
+704 INQDVLQAVKNDVL
-718 SAHQSPLTLPAA
+718 NEYHKTEPVVPPKVIPAQEPYTPRYGSRDEAMRLPYERNNENTRGDIAIGGGDGVISSQRASTPREAVRLDNKARKNRETNENRAYDIGEAPSPKEQEKAA
-730 PAPARGT
+730 IARARQEKRDAKNTNFNKYEPAPYATRYANRDKVMQGFRNINENMSGNEARKDRVTGIT
-737 TLGTAAPIALPPV
+737 SSGNNGDASNQNR
-750 KATAPTTATVA
+750 
-761 AGKPTPAST
+761 AGSRDMSAYKNQNRLSVSMPSRDRQGI
-770 EGESVPGTDS
+770 GEDMRNRQQNRNAYEPDT
-780 NVKSNISGKEN
+780 KSRLEKLTIFAKEN
-791 NHENTEKN
+791 TNENYKEN
-799 QPVHHPE
+799 QQVHRSE

-828 SEGKN
+828 PEGKN

-842 TPSSDKKEAQ
+842 TPSSGKKEE
-852 PKSEQQKQGNDVV
+852 PHNEKGSEQQPTLANGYTTESGRLLSES
-865 AVNDAADQDA
+865 DA
-875 RDAAKT
+875 RDFIVKPDG
-881 SKEIGAIDAK
+881 SKEFGHFGKEIEDATGGKVLAKGIRLQVGFSRVANGKETGFGIIHIKKRESQLKKLGYNNAEEYILDIINNFSIIYDLGGGRIKLASVGSKFNVMPLDLELQGDGNGYYTVVTAIPK
-891 VSGKAKTYLR
+891 NTKRMQKE
-901 VINKCLI
+901 
-908 QHRAGGSTSAETIDR
+908 AG
-923 IHEILRGKLFAKL
+923 
-936 PEPVK
+936 
-941 AKLNEYAEKK
+941 KK
-951 IEELKAFDKAH
+951 IFDRSASPSSTTGNGAVQDGGNRK
-962 PFAEKEATRYE
+962 
-973 DSRFDDAKDT
+973 
-983 IDHIVD
+983 
-989 ELNSGTI
+989 N
-996 TLDEA
+996 
-1001 IEHANKIAGELEDMA
+1001 AGSI
-1016 FADTGTPVSHAA
+1016 P
-1028 DRVRDYFNQKIG
+1028 Q
-1040 NEPTEAPKTEQP
+1040 
-1052 KAEEEPKNGE
+1052 
-1062 PTKPE
+1062 
-1067 MQDTESA
+1067 SA
-1074 TPKEEEP
+1074 TEKSNLPASTNNIDEISKNVNNKPDLDLTTGKSVEASKGEEP
-1081 SVPKET
+1081 STPKET

-1099 EAAFGLKPVSNTE
+1099 EKAFGLKPVANTE
-1112 QEAKK
+1112 QTVKK
-1117 AKPSK
+1117 AAQGATGAKPSK
-1122 EEIHRKH
+1122 DEIHKKH

-1142 IDEFISKTRNLNA
+1142 IDEFIRKTRNLNA
-1155 GFNPTILVPVFKI
+1155 GFDPTILVPVFKI
-1168 CAAYTQRGITK
+1168 CAAYTQRGVAK

-1186 TIAAFKSK
+1186 TIAAFKAK

-1220 KFDAQKLVVALKA
+1220 KFDAKKLVVALKA
-1233 VGARYESGLKTA
+1233 VGARYESGLETA

-1280 KGKVAEPAKKSEP
+1280 KGKNTEPAKKSEP
-1293 SNTADRS
+1293 SNVADRS

-1336 GGDKSVNNPQEN
+1336 GGDKSVDSPQEN
-1348 DTIEEGNSN
+1348 DTIEESNSN

-1381 RSRKSGTGG
+1381 GPGKSGTGG
-1390 KGEQRTTRGN
+1390 KGEQRTTREN

-1407 GGRERGPDVESAE
+1407 GGRERGPDAESAE
-1420 PKNKGTGEGREL
+1420 PKNKGTGESREL

-1453 GGTKKP
+1453 GGIKKP

-1492 VPPDAKGAS
+1492 VSPDAKGAS
-1501 KTQRVDNNIAAIKLL
+1501 KTQRVDKNIAAIKLL

-1674 SNNVKASVP
+1674 SNSVWAPVP
-1683 AMRDSDGGV
+1683 AMRDPDGHV

-1723 TMDRKAGYDN
+1723 TMDRKTGYDN
-1733 ALLRHL
+1733 ALLRYL

-1745 VGIVRL
+1745 VGMVRL

-1780 VDATNGWTN
+1780 VDATNGWTDN
-1789 GLTTIE
+1789 LRFIE
-1795 ANDDEGRHTYTRIN
+1795 MKDEEGRNIWKSIN

-1818 IIGDPVLVRDR
+1818 VIGDPVWVRDR
-1829 YGSRNVEFHTSSN
+1829 YGNRNVEFHTSSN

-1854 RLPENVYVPREP
+1854 RMPENVYVPREP

-1875 KELVDAEDGQNVGDI
+1875 KELADAEDGQNVGDI

-1905 NGERKLKPFA
+1905 NGEKKLKPFA

-1925 KELSDSLN
+1925 KELSNSLN

-1980 GSPISGRLLA
+1980 GSPIAGRLLA

-2050 VLGKSENA
+2050 VLGKSEDA
-2058 IIKELGGKLFKDPVS
+2058 IIKELGDRLFKDPVS

-2080 EYLSGNVRQKLAFA
+2080 EYLSGNVRQKLVFA

-2111 KDVIPADI
+2111 KAVIPADI

-2147 EPSAVVV
+2147 EPNAVVV

-2163 EVTTTPGY
+2163 EVTTTPRY

-2184 ARASYDDRDNI
+2184 ARVSYDDRDNV

-2275 HYDGSLLTFPWLNTA
+2275 HYDGSLLTFPWLNAA
-2290 ANMTPRVHQ
+2290 ANMMPRVHQ

-2417 KVSDEEAKKR
+2417 NVSDEEAKKR
-2427 EVRLAKRNA
+2427 EVRLSKRNA

-2751 ANDLKKASLTPFTV
+2751 ANDLKKASLAPFTV

-2783 KIYKEWKDSSDR
+2783 KIYEEWKDSSDR

-2811 INDPNA
+2811 SNDPNV

-2976 RQVMSQLTELESAKT
+2976 RQVMSQLTGLESAKT

-2999 SKRVLVTAPDLI
+2999 SKRVLVTAPELI

-3060 HVAKEFAKIAHKYGA
+3060 HVAKEFAKIAHKYGV

-3224 DIYEIENNIR
+3224 DVYDIENNIR
-3234 DGLVLSMRE
+3234 DGLALSMRE

-3272 AVYSNENTIEITASQ
+3272 AVYSNENTIEITASK

-3298 SPNNGKSATVRTDDG
+3298 SQEETKYSLSQGGKR
-3313 KELEVSYRIVPAETL
+3313 
-3328 IASNTADFG
+3328 
-3337 KNENYPEKLQPR
+3337 
-3349 DRDRVSMKEQVDDMA
+3349 
-3364 RNLRPEDLAES
+3364 
-3375 RSVNQGAPLVNQ
+3375 
-3387 DNVVE
+3387 
-3392 NGNGRT
+3392 
-3398 MAITRAYTTDG
+3398 
-3409 DAYKASSQKYKQY
+3409 
-3422 LVKHAE
+3422 
-3428 EYGYTREE
+3428 
-3436 VEAMQNPVLIR
+3436 
-3447 QRDASSDSLQDSII
+3447 
-3461 HSTEGGMKMSASQ
+3461 
-3474 QAKVDAEKISPK
+3474 ISP
-3486 TLSLYDYDG
+3486 
-3495 TGDLTKRSNDDFVVS
+3495 
-3510 ALNEITDKSDRD
+3510 E
-3522 VVFNKDGTPSKAG
+3522 
-3535 IERVKSALAA
+3535 E
-3545 YAYGD
+3545 
-3550 NSLLEKISESTDT
+3550 
-3563 EDQNIVKA
+3563 
-3571 FSAAAPRVAAIK
+3571 
-3583 AKLDKGGTSKDYDLS
+3583 
-3598 SLLSD
+3598 
-3603 VLDFYFKCKNS
+3603 
-3614 GKSIKFALNETN
+3614 
-3626 LFGDDSW
+3626 
-3633 LASVGGK
+3633 
-3640 NLARFIADNTR
+3640 
-3651 RPKAIADAIVRMT
+3651 MT
-3664 KYIDGA
+3664 K
-3670 NEPSDALFSGTKMG
+3670 
-3684 IDEIVRTSIGL
+3684 
-3695 NASKFI
+3695 
-3701 PASKPS
+3701 
-3707 AQKYKHTI
+3707 
-3715 QPKENTWDSMPA
+3715 
-3727 TQQKACIKLM
+3727 
-3737 DANGGHY
+3737 
-3744 DSKTKS
+3744 
-3750 FGFTDEKARDAALN
+3750 
-3764 VLEAYLSADSK
+3764 
-3775 ASAKIAIVPE
+3775 
-3785 MNEEVKL
+3785 
-3792 TNVGWNGSP
+3792 
-3801 GDFSKFDLAFVGSGE
+3801 
-3816 GSAAHGWGIYFAMDK
+3816 
-3831 PYRDNPDFG
+3831 
-3840 REVAER
+3840 
-3846 YKKQYGGENGHVY
+3846 
-3859 KAAIPSDEYLLD
+3859 
-3871 ERAKISDQPKRVQ
+3871 
-3884 NAVLEVAET
+3884 
-3893 LQKKT
+3893 
-3898 SVWRFEDGIK
+3898 
-3908 KVVQYLKD
+3908 
-3916 ENYDL
+3916 
-3921 GNENGDAEQAK
+3921 
-3932 IDQALERVARD
+3932 
-3943 FYANSNSASPQELKI
+3943 
-3958 SSADLKI
+3958 
-3965 LRAALKE
+3965 
-3972 QVRDQAETSAFS
+3972 
-3984 SKNLS
+3984 
-3989 ERDMDQAAKE
+3989 
-3999 ILYNFLSAS
+3999 
-4008 RRNQFRTLDALA
+4008 
-4020 ANIMAEDD
+4020 
-4028 SVFKNITSQDL
+4028 
-4039 LNKAGEIAGTALRE
+4039 
-4053 KQIDLGGAREILNV
+4053 
-4067 MKQAAEH
+4067 
-4074 PIDANERD
+4074 
-4082 VAEGITK
+4082 
-4089 AYTDYGIDRATAEKI
+4089 
-4104 ARRQAAQFFSAL
+4104 
-4116 RESRAKPIKEI
+4116 
-4127 LAPLTGYDVQ
+4127 
-4137 QMFQTAIAKQQLE
+4137 
-4150 PSEPVDKAVSML
+4150 
-4162 LKGAGLKGYKYEG
+4162 
-4175 ATDGH
+4175 
-4180 CVVVFDNDAM
+4180 
-4190 KIINKFSVKTPYQKM
+4190 
-4205 VENITPIA
+4205 
-4213 SDDLTARE
+4213 
-4221 KAIVDFAKKMGLQ
+4221 
-4234 VQFFEGDP
+4234 
-4242 NLHGFHADG
+4242 
-4251 TNVAF
+4251 
-4256 LNRRSAMDLNQ
+4256 
-4267 TFWHEAFHWMR
+4267 
-4278 ESNPDLYNQMV
+4278 
-4289 KEVFGGEVSEKQ
+4289 
-4301 LADYAVSI
+4301 
-4309 GRTDMSKELAIEEM
+4309 
-4323 LADAMWDAGKRGSF
+4323 
-4337 FEKLGIEHPSLCAK
+4337 
-4351 IIKWIKNLY
+4351 
-4360 EDFKAHFHNPQAGLT
+4360 
-4375 NTQIKRMSNTLS
+4375 
-4387 KIAEKLVDGDGNKL
+4387 
-4401 FSVDEKGN
+4401 
-4409 IKETAAG
+4409 
-4416 KRAVSD
+4416 
-4422 RAKVEAERDGSN
+4422 
-4434 QKYRVTNKALS
+4434 
-4445 GNDQM
+4445 
-4450 QVTELTG
+4450 
-4457 DIKDERLG
+4457 
-4465 ERVARVCKMLE
+4465 
-4476 GCSFAVSKDGIQLY
+4476 
-4490 FKSNKDL
+4490 
-4497 DHFAAGNKG
+4497 
-4506 KRNKEARLYT
+4506 
-4516 ISSEENVKNV
+4516 
-4526 IENSVYVEEERN
+4526 
-4538 IHNPNSKTH
+4538 
-4547 FVQFYSVVKSGN
+4547 
-4559 NFIRMKISAKKL
+4559 
-4571 VDGTFDVQKAS
+4571 
-4582 LYNIATAGSILHKK
+4582 
-4596 IKKLTQPAMNE
+4596 
-4607 SMDNLR
+4607 
-4613 PRVSSL
+4613 
-4619 TVSVADMLDGV
+4619 
-4630 NDRGGNPYVVNGKL
+4630 
-4644 QHENGVIA
+4644 
-4652 TKNMLSSGPVTHR
+4652 
-4665 SAEDLKAQ
+4665 Q

-4703 NFTDD
+4703 NFTDG

-4735 EMADKDA
+4735 EMVDKDA

-4770 ERNALLRAYGSEE
+4770 ERNALLRTYGSEE

-4841 GNENNTAARNVKYK
+4841 SNENNTAARNVKYK

-4869 KDFGEKAGV
+4869 KDLGEKAGV

-4978 MKQHVFSDEELR
+4978 MKQYVFSDEELR

-5056 ETTKDGETV
+5056 ETTKDGEPV

-5077 IHSVMTSEELSALS
+5077 IHSVMTGEELSALS

-5100 RNQMDDGS
+5100 RKQMDDGS

-5188 IENPLLL
+5188 VENPLLL

-5205 NLSKGASLTLDEARE
+5205 SLSKGASLTLDEARE

-5319 FPWFKNEARP
+5319 FPWFKNEAIP

-5415 LSKAGNVINS
+5415 LSKVGNVINS

-5430 MKPFTLAEKTIRK
+5430 MKPFTLSEKTIRK

-5449 YYKAIEDGLSKG
+5449 YYKAIGDGLSKG

-5516 LPVLGN
+5516 LPILGN

-5635 GDANGAMKA
+5635 GDTNGAMKA
-5644 VSPALGNVYGAV
+5644 ISPAAGNIYGAV

-5670 YDTKDRIVR
+5670 YDTRDRIVR
-5679 GLGFRTVK
+5679 GLGFRTIK

-5693 AQGIVYNYKE
+5693 AQSIVYNYKE

-5722 SNRQKLKEMGYSDKE
+5722 GNRQKLKEMGYSDKE

>member
-130 ESQLSYPKKIG
+130 ESQLSYPKRIG
-141 GMILENAPLM
+141 GMIVENAPLM
-151 AAQLG
+151 AAQLAAG
-156 ASIINPA
+156 LVNPA
-163 LGVALMAGSIAGDAY
+163 LGVGLVAGSIAGDAY

-297 APQQETGQD
+297 LGEAQAD
-306 SAGVDN
+306 
-312 GNGDTPS
+312 NGDTPS
-319 SSPAIHAMNRLVNEL
+319 PSPAIHAMNRLVNEL

-356 TDISTT
+356 TDISPT
-362 AENPESG
+362 AKNPKSG
-369 AYGIGQWT
+369 SYGIGQWL
-377 GPRKAELMAFAEET
+377 GPRQDELMAFAEET
-391 GGDPND
+391 GGDPSD

-424 SPDEAGRLADQF
+424 SPDEAGRLADKF
-436 YERSEGTDKIRNQKA
+436 YERSEGTDEIRNQKA
-451 TNAQTIYDMFMN
+451 ANAQKIYDIFMN
-463 GGANP
+463 GGADSN
-468 NTVFNGGKT
+468 VVYSGGKR

-504 EDVEKLNAIRKT
+504 EDVEKLNAVRKA
-516 IQGKNKKAQEELAAQ
+516 IQDKNKKAQEELAAQ
-531 YGWGENA
+531 YGWSASSPETAQGA
-538 SESAQDASESVA
+538 SEPATQGNTQSVA
-550 QENVQAGNSDA
+550 DNAATGQMAQSVTYPMAIPQGRGNSISGTKPIKSGGRMYQPSGRVEGGNKSVYTPKKPKGMQYTPQGNVQAGSNEGGMTAVRPNVSPVIPAPSSIKEPA
-561 SKPVNSSSS
+561 SNASTSLPSTEPQIYTPRKVNGIADRQRRDRQTRGNMAS
-570 AGNIN
+570 AATQDRIN
-575 KKPEQSTVTATPT
+575 K
-588 VEGKSQ
+588 
-594 AGNGEENKLS
+594 
-604 TVRTGSP
+604 
-611 RNEGANLP
+611 
-619 VAPGAQTSTG
+619 APKNSR
-629 AKSPVAP
+629 
-636 SMQSTPLPASPTL
+636 L
-649 RLPPA
+649 R
-654 NAAAVKKENN
+654 
-664 AQVPQAKIEK
+664 QV
-674 ARSNQKL
+674 
-681 KELVKQAFVDG
+681 VKQAFVDG
-692 DKDALARLGAMQ
+692 DKDALNRLGAMQ
-704 INPDILEAVKNDVL
+704 INQDVLQAVKNDVL
-718 SAHQSPLTLPAA
+718 NEYHKTELVVPPKVIPAQEPYTPRYGSRDEAMRLPYERNNENTRGDIAIGGGDGVISSQRASTPREAVRLDNKARKNRETNENRAYDIGEAPSPKEQKKAA
-730 PAPARGT
+730 IARARQEKRDAKNTNFNKYEPAPYATRYANRDKVMQGFRNINENMSGNEAR
-737 TLGTAAPIALPPV
+737 
-750 KATAPTTATVA
+750 KDRVA
-761 AGKPTPAST
+761 GITSSGNNGDASNQNRAGSRDMSAYKNQNRLSVSMPSRDRQGIGEDMRNRQQNRNAYEPDTKSRLEKPTIFA
-770 EGESVPGTDS
+770 
-780 NVKSNISGKEN
+780 KEN
-791 NHENTEKN
+791 TNENYKEN
-799 QPVHHPE
+799 QQVHRSE

-828 SEGKN
+828 PEGKN

-842 TPSSDKKEAQ
+842 TPSSGKKEE
-852 PKSEQQKQGNDVV
+852 PHNEKGSEQQPTLANGYTTESGRLLSES
-865 AVNDAADQDA
+865 DA
-875 RDAAKT
+875 RDFIVKPDG
-881 SKEIGAIDAK
+881 SKEFGHFGKEIEDATGGKVLAKGIRLQVGFSRVANGKETGFGIIHIKKRESQLKKLGYNNAEEYILDIINNFSIIYDLGGGRIKLASVGSKFNVMPLDLELQGDGNGYYTVVTAIPK
-891 VSGKAKTYLR
+891 NTKRMQKE
-901 VINKCLI
+901 
-908 QHRAGGSTSAETIDR
+908 AG
-923 IHEILRGKLFAKL
+923 
-936 PEPVK
+936 
-941 AKLNEYAEKK
+941 KK
-951 IEELKAFDKAH
+951 IFDRSASPSSTTGNGAFQDGGNRK
-962 PFAEKEATRYE
+962 
-973 DSRFDDAKDT
+973 
-983 IDHIVD
+983 
-989 ELNSGTI
+989 N
-996 TLDEA
+996 
-1001 IEHANKIAGELEDMA
+1001 AGSI
-1016 FADTGTPVSHAA
+1016 P
-1028 DRVRDYFNQKIG
+1028 Q
-1040 NEPTEAPKTEQP
+1040 
-1052 KAEEEPKNGE
+1052 
-1062 PTKPE
+1062 
-1067 MQDTESA
+1067 SA
-1074 TPKEEEP
+1074 TEKSNLPASTNNIDETLKNVNNKPDLDLTTGKSIEASKGEEP
-1081 SVPKET
+1081 STPKET

-1099 EAAFGLKPVSNTE
+1099 EKAFGLKPVANTE
-1112 QEAKK
+1112 QTVKKAAQEATG

-1122 EEIHRKH
+1122 DEIHKKH
-1129 KLVDDS
+1129 RLVDDS

-1142 IDEFISKTRNLNA
+1142 IEEFISKTRNLNA
-1155 GFNPTILVPVFKI
+1155 GFDPTILVPVFKI

-1186 TIAAFKSK
+1186 TIAAFKAK

-1220 KFDAQKLVVALKA
+1220 KFDAKKLVVALKA
-1233 VGARYESGLKTA
+1233 VGARYESGLETA
-1245 DAVKDDIRSKYG
+1245 DAIKDDIRSKYG
-1257 DKAVS
+1257 DKAAS
-1262 TLNDYIDAAFRGV
+1262 TLNDYIDAALRGV

-1280 KGKVAEPAKKSEP
+1280 KGKDAEPAKKSEP
-1293 SNTADRS
+1293 SNVADKS

-1336 GGDKSVNNPQEN
+1336 GGDKFVDSPQEN

-1357 VVSTKEDKDV
+1357 VVSTKEDQDV

-1381 RSRKSGTGG
+1381 GPGKSGTGG
-1390 KGEQRTTRGN
+1390 KGEQRTTREN

-1407 GGRERGPDVESAE
+1407 GGRERGPDAESAE
-1420 PKNKGTGEGREL
+1420 PKNKGTGESREL

-1661 NGFYDLAITNVPF
+1661 NDFYDLAITNVPF
-1674 SNNVKASVP
+1674 SNSVKASVP

-1818 IIGDPVLVRDR
+1818 IIGDPILVRDR
-1829 YGSRNVEFHTSSN
+1829 YGSKNVEFHTSSN

-1905 NGERKLKPFA
+1905 NGERKMKPFA

-1980 GSPISGRLLA
+1980 GSPIAGRLLA

-2058 IIKELGGKLFKDPVS
+2058 IIKELGDKLFKDPVS

-2111 KDVIPADI
+2111 EAVIPADI

-2163 EVTTTPGY
+2163 EVTTTPRY

-2275 HYDGSLLTFPWLNTA
+2275 HYDGSLLTFPWLNAA

-2299 ADAVWRTINEKS
+2299 ADAVWRTINEKA

-2331 ELRRMG
+2331 EVRRMG

-2403 AVKDADGVPIFEKV
+2403 AAKDADGVPIFEKV

-2436 ALNQILTHDWDAI
+2436 TLNQILTHDWDAI

-2705 IRARVA
+2705 TRARVA

-2718 KDPPMINSKSKE
+2718 EDPPMINSKSKE

-2751 ANDLKKASLTPFTV
+2751 ANDLKKASLTPFAV
-2765 DDSLT
+2765 DGSLT

-2927 DTVNTKKNVINQ
+2927 DTVNTKKNIINQ

-2999 SKRVLVTAPDLI
+2999 SKRVLVTAPELI

-3060 HVAKEFAKIAHKYGA
+3060 HVAKEFAKIAHKYGV

-3190 KAKRQRELDSIEP
+3190 KARRQRELDSIEP

-3215 SYDLDVDDP
+3215 SYDLDADDP

-3243 NNTDTGTV
+3243 NHTDTGTV

-3272 AVYSNENTIEITASQ
+3272 AVYSNENVIEVTASQ

-3298 SPNNGKSATVRTDDG
+3298 SQEETKYSLFQGGKR
-3313 KELEVSYRIVPAETL
+3313 
-3328 IASNTADFG
+3328 
-3337 KNENYPEKLQPR
+3337 
-3349 DRDRVSMKEQVDDMA
+3349 
-3364 RNLRPEDLAES
+3364 
-3375 RSVNQGAPLVNQ
+3375 
-3387 DNVVE
+3387 
-3392 NGNGRT
+3392 
-3398 MAITRAYTTDG
+3398 
-3409 DAYKASSQKYKQY
+3409 
-3422 LVKHAE
+3422 
-3428 EYGYTREE
+3428 
-3436 VEAMQNPVLIR
+3436 
-3447 QRDASSDSLQDSII
+3447 
-3461 HSTEGGMKMSASQ
+3461 
-3474 QAKVDAEKISPK
+3474 ISP
-3486 TLSLYDYDG
+3486 
-3495 TGDLTKRSNDDFVVS
+3495 
-3510 ALNEITDKSDRD
+3510 E
-3522 VVFNKDGTPSKAG
+3522 
-3535 IERVKSALAA
+3535 E
-3545 YAYGD
+3545 
-3550 NSLLEKISESTDT
+3550 
-3563 EDQNIVKA
+3563 
-3571 FSAAAPRVAAIK
+3571 
-3583 AKLDKGGTSKDYDLS
+3583 
-3598 SLLSD
+3598 
-3603 VLDFYFKCKNS
+3603 
-3614 GKSIKFALNETN
+3614 
-3626 LFGDDSW
+3626 
-3633 LASVGGK
+3633 
-3640 NLARFIADNTR
+3640 
-3651 RPKAIADAIVRMT
+3651 MT
-3664 KYIDGA
+3664 K
-3670 NEPSDALFSGTKMG
+3670 
-3684 IDEIVRTSIGL
+3684 
-3695 NASKFI
+3695 
-3701 PASKPS
+3701 
-3707 AQKYKHTI
+3707 
-3715 QPKENTWDSMPA
+3715 
-3727 TQQKACIKLM
+3727 
-3737 DANGGHY
+3737 
-3744 DSKTKS
+3744 
-3750 FGFTDEKARDAALN
+3750 
-3764 VLEAYLSADSK
+3764 
-3775 ASAKIAIVPE
+3775 
-3785 MNEEVKL
+3785 
-3792 TNVGWNGSP
+3792 
-3801 GDFSKFDLAFVGSGE
+3801 
-3816 GSAAHGWGIYFAMDK
+3816 
-3831 PYRDNPDFG
+3831 
-3840 REVAER
+3840 
-3846 YKKQYGGENGHVY
+3846 
-3859 KAAIPSDEYLLD
+3859 
-3871 ERAKISDQPKRVQ
+3871 
-3884 NAVLEVAET
+3884 
-3893 LQKKT
+3893 
-3898 SVWRFEDGIK
+3898 
-3908 KVVQYLKD
+3908 
-3916 ENYDL
+3916 
-3921 GNENGDAEQAK
+3921 
-3932 IDQALERVARD
+3932 
-3943 FYANSNSASPQELKI
+3943 
-3958 SSADLKI
+3958 
-3965 LRAALKE
+3965 
-3972 QVRDQAETSAFS
+3972 
-3984 SKNLS
+3984 
-3989 ERDMDQAAKE
+3989 
-3999 ILYNFLSAS
+3999 
-4008 RRNQFRTLDALA
+4008 
-4020 ANIMAEDD
+4020 
-4028 SVFKNITSQDL
+4028 
-4039 LNKAGEIAGTALRE
+4039 
-4053 KQIDLGGAREILNV
+4053 
-4067 MKQAAEH
+4067 
-4074 PIDANERD
+4074 
-4082 VAEGITK
+4082 
-4089 AYTDYGIDRATAEKI
+4089 
-4104 ARRQAAQFFSAL
+4104 
-4116 RESRAKPIKEI
+4116 
-4127 LAPLTGYDVQ
+4127 
-4137 QMFQTAIAKQQLE
+4137 
-4150 PSEPVDKAVSML
+4150 
-4162 LKGAGLKGYKYEG
+4162 
-4175 ATDGH
+4175 
-4180 CVVVFDNDAM
+4180 
-4190 KIINKFSVKTPYQKM
+4190 
-4205 VENITPIA
+4205 
-4213 SDDLTARE
+4213 
-4221 KAIVDFAKKMGLQ
+4221 
-4234 VQFFEGDP
+4234 
-4242 NLHGFHADG
+4242 
-4251 TNVAF
+4251 
-4256 LNRRSAMDLNQ
+4256 
-4267 TFWHEAFHWMR
+4267 
-4278 ESNPDLYNQMV
+4278 
-4289 KEVFGGEVSEKQ
+4289 
-4301 LADYAVSI
+4301 
-4309 GRTDMSKELAIEEM
+4309 
-4323 LADAMWDAGKRGSF
+4323 
-4337 FEKLGIEHPSLCAK
+4337 
-4351 IIKWIKNLY
+4351 
-4360 EDFKAHFHNPQAGLT
+4360 
-4375 NTQIKRMSNTLS
+4375 
-4387 KIAEKLVDGDGNKL
+4387 
-4401 FSVDEKGN
+4401 
-4409 IKETAAG
+4409 
-4416 KRAVSD
+4416 
-4422 RAKVEAERDGSN
+4422 
-4434 QKYRVTNKALS
+4434 
-4445 GNDQM
+4445 
-4450 QVTELTG
+4450 
-4457 DIKDERLG
+4457 
-4465 ERVARVCKMLE
+4465 
-4476 GCSFAVSKDGIQLY
+4476 
-4490 FKSNKDL
+4490 
-4497 DHFAAGNKG
+4497 
-4506 KRNKEARLYT
+4506 
-4516 ISSEENVKNV
+4516 
-4526 IENSVYVEEERN
+4526 
-4538 IHNPNSKTH
+4538 
-4547 FVQFYSVVKSGN
+4547 
-4559 NFIRMKISAKKL
+4559 
-4571 VDGTFDVQKAS
+4571 
-4582 LYNIATAGSILHKK
+4582 
-4596 IKKLTQPAMNE
+4596 
-4607 SMDNLR
+4607 
-4613 PRVSSL
+4613 
-4619 TVSVADMLDGV
+4619 
-4630 NDRGGNPYVVNGKL
+4630 
-4644 QHENGVIA
+4644 
-4652 TKNMLSSGPVTHR
+4652 
-4665 SAEDLKAQ
+4665 Q

-4735 EMADKDA
+4735 EMVDKDA
-4742 LITLTMDSPDETI
+4742 LITLTMDSPDETV

-4770 ERNALLRAYGSEE
+4770 ERNALLRTYGSEE

-4819 SLFHEND
+4819 SLFREND

-4855 MNPLNEAEKYLKSH
+4855 MNPLNEAEKYFKSH

-4990 DAGVSENVIKA
+4990 EAGVSENVIKA

-5056 ETTKDGETV
+5056 ETTKDSETV

-5100 RNQMDDGS
+5100 RKQMDDGS

-5188 IENPLLL
+5188 VENPLLL

-5220 MTHATMKGRH
+5220 MTHATVKGRH

-5359 LFNCVGYVGARKT
+5359 LLNCVGYVGARKT

-5404 SIGHITAEGTA
+5404 SIGHVTAEGTA
-5415 LSKAGNVINS
+5415 LSKAGNIINS

-5430 MKPFTLAEKTIRK
+5430 MKPFTFAEKTIRK

-5449 YYKAIEDGLSKG
+5449 YYKAIGDGLSKG

-5501 FQKYGVKEM
+5501 FQKYGIKEM

-5522 TTTKQ
+5522 TTAKQ

-5635 GDANGAMKA
+5635 GDTNGAMKA
-5644 VSPALGNVYGAV
+5644 ISPAAGNIYGAV

-5670 YDTKDRIVR
+5670 YDTGDRIAR

-5693 AQGIVYNYKE
+5693 AQSIVYNYKE

-5750 ERSQVGLSKEDKK
+5750 ERSQSGLSKEDKK

>member
-92 DVENQIKGTTAPI
+92 TIESQTTAPI
-105 WEGARLGVKAAKD
+105 WEGARLGIKAAKD
-118 ALPDANWESNVD
+118 ALPAANWESNID

-141 GMILENAPLM
+141 GMIVENAPLM
-151 AAQLG
+151 ALQLA
-156 ASIINPA
+156 ASAANPA
-163 LGVALMAGSIAGDAY
+163 LGVALVASSTAGDTY

-188 LTAGQAGWLDAAA
+188 LAAGQAAWLNAAA

-216 FRELGTEGAAKLM
+216 FRELGTEGVVKLA
-229 GKAFVKE
+229 GKASARE
-236 GLTEAVQEF
+236 GLTEMIQEF

-283 GFAGIGRAINGKAQ
+283 GFAGIGRAINGKADE
-297 APQQETGQD
+297 QESTGD
-306 SAGVDN
+306 DNTSTALALVDENTTSDNVGESSYAASGVVRDADGTVTIDVPN
-312 GNGDTPS
+312 TA
-319 SSPAIHAMNRLVNEL
+319 SPAMHAMNRLVNEL

-377 GPRKAELMAFAEET
+377 GPRKAELMSFAEET

-451 TNAQTIYDMFMN
+451 ANAQTIYDMFMN

-468 NTVFNGGKT
+468 NAVFNGGKT

-504 EDVEKLNAIRKT
+504 EDVEKLNAIRKA

-538 SESAQDASESVA
+538 PETAQDASESVTR
-550 QENVQAGNSDA
+550 ENVQAGNSDA
-561 SKPVNSSSS
+561 SKPVNSSSG

-588 VEGKSQ
+588 VEEKPQ

-611 RNEGANLP
+611 RNEDANLP
-619 VAPGAQTSTG
+619 VAPGAQTSAG
-629 AKSPVAP
+629 AKSPIAP
-636 SMQSTPLPASPTL
+636 SMQSTPLPTPPTL

-654 NAAAVKKENN
+654 NATAAQKENN

-692 DKDALARLGAMQ
+692 DKDALARLDAMQ

-730 PAPARGT
+730 PAHARGT

-761 AGKPTPAST
+761 AGKTTTAST

-780 NVKSNISGKEN
+780 NAKSNISEKEN

-799 QPVHHPE
+799 QPVHRSE

-828 SEGKN
+828 PEGKN
-833 PVKKAPPKE
+833 PVKNAPSKE
-842 TPSSDKKEAQ
+842 TPSSGKKEEPQ
-852 PKSEQQKQGNDVV
+852 KTNQKQDDKVV
-865 AVNDAADQDA
+865 VRNNAADNDA
-875 RDAAKT
+875 RDAAKS
-881 SKEIGAIDAK
+881 SKEIGAIDPK
-891 VSGKAKTYLR
+891 SSGKAKAILKL
-901 VINKCLI
+901 INKCLI
-908 QHRAGGSTSAETIDR
+908 HHRAGNSTSAETIAR
-923 IHEILRGKLFAKL
+923 IQFALRGKNFAKL
-936 PEPVK
+936 PEAVK
-941 AKLNEYAEKK
+941 AKLNEYAERK
-951 IEELKAFDKAH
+951 IKEMQAFDKEH
-962 PFAEKEATRYE
+962 PWAEKEAIENE
-973 DSRFDDAKDT
+973 DAAFDEAKDA
-983 IDHIVD
+983 IDRIAKMLDNGVM
-989 ELNSGTI
+989 

-1001 IEHANKIAGELEDMA
+1001 IERANKVADELEDA
-1016 FADTGTPVSHAA
+1016 GFSDVGSPISHAA
-1028 DRVRDYFNQKIG
+1028 DRVRNYFNQKIG
-1040 NEPTEAPKTEQP
+1040 NEPAIFNVGDHVIIAGRENDNLDYTVDDNTPREINGKTYIGVVGADEHGQKLVSANIPVEDVRVRTEPMKWSNEDEQNKSVDTGAADESASSERAGRRGGRGIPIENARTGEVTWTYHGEGSKGTKASKAEQP
-1052 KAEEEPKNGE
+1052 KAVEPKQEVTHGAENV
-1062 PTKPE
+1062 
-1067 MQDTESA
+1067 
-1074 TPKEEEP
+1074 TPKAEEQKAKKPFRAKDGNWAATVKGDVITVSQTGRGLKKADKITFSVTVDDIDKSLGLSANSNAALHRLVEERLGNAIRQWHVDRYNKLKSPRTKAFIDDWDSGGKFAPWVGIQEDSCERIIRAAYENITGHPFESVFEKRDRERKERSQSNDTKVSEATQPKVEEAKQGTTSGSLEGKP
-1081 SVPKET
+1081 STHKET

-1099 EAAFGLKPVSNTE
+1099 EKAFGLKPVANTE
-1112 QEAKK
+1112 KTAKK
-1117 AKPSK
+1117 AAQEATGAKPPK
-1122 EEIHRKH
+1122 EEIHKKH

-1142 IDEFISKTRNLNA
+1142 IDEFISKTRRLNA
-1155 GFNPTILVPVFKI
+1155 GFDPTILVPVFKI
-1168 CAAYTQRGITK
+1168 CAAYTQRGVAK

-1220 KFDAQKLVVALKA
+1220 KFDAKKLVVALKA

-1262 TLNDYIDAAFRGV
+1262 TLNDYIDASFLGV
-1275 QAYFN
+1275 QTYFGDGEN
-1280 KGKVAEPAKKSEP
+1280 VNPKPPKAVDKTGA
-1293 SNTADRS
+1293 
-1300 GTDLIDYAFNQGGII
+1300 GLIDYAFNQGGII
-1315 RKDVIQNMSPED
+1315 NEDAVKNLTPSQADAVLNIFNKSDDSAVDNADGNGTMKKDN
-1327 VDTVSKIFD
+1327 SK
-1336 GGDKSVNNPQEN
+1336 GVPA
-1348 DTIEEGNSN
+1348 
-1357 VVSTKEDKDV
+1357 KEKDDV
-1367 RGRKSGSGRPVEVG
+1367 RGREQGSSRPVEVG
-1381 RSRKSGTGG
+1381 VSGKSGTGG

-1407 GGRERGPDVESAE
+1407 GGRERGPDAESAE
-1420 PKNKGTGEGREL
+1420 QKNKGTGGSREL

-1552 RMAQLKELLTEE
+1552 RIAQLKELLTEE

-1590 AEHLGFKGGRVL
+1590 AEHLGFNGGRVL

-1674 SNNVKASVP
+1674 SNSVKASVP

-1780 VDATNGWTN
+1780 VDTTNGWTN

-1795 ANDDEGRHTYTRIN
+1795 AKDDEGRHTYTRIN
-1809 GYYEDNPDN
+1809 GYYEDNPEN

-1829 YGSRNVEFHTSSN
+1829 YGSKNVEFHTSSN
-1842 AETDKKLGEAIA
+1842 EETDKKLGEAIA

-1875 KELVDAEDGQNVGDI
+1875 KELANAEDGQNVGDI

-1920 KVGTL
+1920 KVGAL

-1980 GSPISGRLLA
+1980 GSPIAGRLLA

-2050 VLGKSENA
+2050 VLGKSEDA
-2058 IIKELGGKLFKDPVS
+2058 IIKELGDKLFKDPVS

-2111 KDVIPADI
+2111 KAVIPADI

-2147 EPSAVVV
+2147 EPNAVVV

-2171 GRISA
+2171 RRISS

-2184 ARASYDDRDNI
+2184 AKASYDDRDDI

-2255 EVKQRVG
+2255 EVKQRVW

-2275 HYDGSLLTFPWLNTA
+2275 HYDGSLLTFPWLNA
-2290 ANMTPRVHQ
+2290 ASNMTPRVHQ

-2751 ANDLKKASLTPFTV
+2751 ANDLKKASLAPFLI

-2783 KIYKEWKDSSDR
+2783 KIYEEWKDSSDR

-2806 IPDRS
+2806 IPDRNS
-2811 INDPNA
+2811 NDPNV

-2957 DNFEALIELANA
+2957 DNYEALIELANA

-2999 SKRVLVTAPDLI
+2999 SKRVLVTAPELI
-3011 DKFKTAI
+3011 DKLKAAI
-3018 ESVKDDMATLEKTSS
+3018 ESVKDDMVTLEKTSS

-3060 HVAKEFAKIAHKYGA
+3060 HVAKEFAKIAHKYGV

-3224 DIYEIENNIR
+3224 DVYDIENNIR

-3257 SWDKFKKKFIDKTNW
+3257 SWDKFKRKFIDKTNW

-3298 SPNNGKSATVRTDDG
+3298 NQEETKYSLFQGGKR
-3313 KELEVSYRIVPAETL
+3313 
-3328 IASNTADFG
+3328 
-3337 KNENYPEKLQPR
+3337 
-3349 DRDRVSMKEQVDDMA
+3349 
-3364 RNLRPEDLAES
+3364 
-3375 RSVNQGAPLVNQ
+3375 
-3387 DNVVE
+3387 
-3392 NGNGRT
+3392 
-3398 MAITRAYTTDG
+3398 
-3409 DAYKASSQKYKQY
+3409 
-3422 LVKHAE
+3422 
-3428 EYGYTREE
+3428 
-3436 VEAMQNPVLIR
+3436 
-3447 QRDASSDSLQDSII
+3447 
-3461 HSTEGGMKMSASQ
+3461 
-3474 QAKVDAEKISPK
+3474 ISP
-3486 TLSLYDYDG
+3486 
-3495 TGDLTKRSNDDFVVS
+3495 
-3510 ALNEITDKSDRD
+3510 E
-3522 VVFNKDGTPSKAG
+3522 
-3535 IERVKSALAA
+3535 E
-3545 YAYGD
+3545 
-3550 NSLLEKISESTDT
+3550 
-3563 EDQNIVKA
+3563 
-3571 FSAAAPRVAAIK
+3571 
-3583 AKLDKGGTSKDYDLS
+3583 
-3598 SLLSD
+3598 
-3603 VLDFYFKCKNS
+3603 
-3614 GKSIKFALNETN
+3614 
-3626 LFGDDSW
+3626 
-3633 LASVGGK
+3633 
-3640 NLARFIADNTR
+3640 
-3651 RPKAIADAIVRMT
+3651 MT
-3664 KYIDGA
+3664 K
-3670 NEPSDALFSGTKMG
+3670 
-3684 IDEIVRTSIGL
+3684 
-3695 NASKFI
+3695 
-3701 PASKPS
+3701 
-3707 AQKYKHTI
+3707 
-3715 QPKENTWDSMPA
+3715 
-3727 TQQKACIKLM
+3727 
-3737 DANGGHY
+3737 
-3744 DSKTKS
+3744 
-3750 FGFTDEKARDAALN
+3750 
-3764 VLEAYLSADSK
+3764 
-3775 ASAKIAIVPE
+3775 
-3785 MNEEVKL
+3785 
-3792 TNVGWNGSP
+3792 
-3801 GDFSKFDLAFVGSGE
+3801 
-3816 GSAAHGWGIYFAMDK
+3816 
-3831 PYRDNPDFG
+3831 
-3840 REVAER
+3840 
-3846 YKKQYGGENGHVY
+3846 
-3859 KAAIPSDEYLLD
+3859 
-3871 ERAKISDQPKRVQ
+3871 
-3884 NAVLEVAET
+3884 
-3893 LQKKT
+3893 
-3898 SVWRFEDGIK
+3898 
-3908 KVVQYLKD
+3908 
-3916 ENYDL
+3916 
-3921 GNENGDAEQAK
+3921 
-3932 IDQALERVARD
+3932 
-3943 FYANSNSASPQELKI
+3943 
-3958 SSADLKI
+3958 
-3965 LRAALKE
+3965 
-3972 QVRDQAETSAFS
+3972 
-3984 SKNLS
+3984 
-3989 ERDMDQAAKE
+3989 
-3999 ILYNFLSAS
+3999 
-4008 RRNQFRTLDALA
+4008 
-4020 ANIMAEDD
+4020 
-4028 SVFKNITSQDL
+4028 
-4039 LNKAGEIAGTALRE
+4039 
-4053 KQIDLGGAREILNV
+4053 
-4067 MKQAAEH
+4067 
-4074 PIDANERD
+4074 
-4082 VAEGITK
+4082 
-4089 AYTDYGIDRATAEKI
+4089 
-4104 ARRQAAQFFSAL
+4104 
-4116 RESRAKPIKEI
+4116 
-4127 LAPLTGYDVQ
+4127 
-4137 QMFQTAIAKQQLE
+4137 
-4150 PSEPVDKAVSML
+4150 
-4162 LKGAGLKGYKYEG
+4162 
-4175 ATDGH
+4175 
-4180 CVVVFDNDAM
+4180 
-4190 KIINKFSVKTPYQKM
+4190 
-4205 VENITPIA
+4205 
-4213 SDDLTARE
+4213 
-4221 KAIVDFAKKMGLQ
+4221 
-4234 VQFFEGDP
+4234 
-4242 NLHGFHADG
+4242 
-4251 TNVAF
+4251 
-4256 LNRRSAMDLNQ
+4256 
-4267 TFWHEAFHWMR
+4267 
-4278 ESNPDLYNQMV
+4278 
-4289 KEVFGGEVSEKQ
+4289 
-4301 LADYAVSI
+4301 
-4309 GRTDMSKELAIEEM
+4309 
-4323 LADAMWDAGKRGSF
+4323 
-4337 FEKLGIEHPSLCAK
+4337 
-4351 IIKWIKNLY
+4351 
-4360 EDFKAHFHNPQAGLT
+4360 
-4375 NTQIKRMSNTLS
+4375 
-4387 KIAEKLVDGDGNKL
+4387 
-4401 FSVDEKGN
+4401 
-4409 IKETAAG
+4409 
-4416 KRAVSD
+4416 
-4422 RAKVEAERDGSN
+4422 
-4434 QKYRVTNKALS
+4434 
-4445 GNDQM
+4445 
-4450 QVTELTG
+4450 
-4457 DIKDERLG
+4457 
-4465 ERVARVCKMLE
+4465 
-4476 GCSFAVSKDGIQLY
+4476 
-4490 FKSNKDL
+4490 
-4497 DHFAAGNKG
+4497 
-4506 KRNKEARLYT
+4506 
-4516 ISSEENVKNV
+4516 
-4526 IENSVYVEEERN
+4526 
-4538 IHNPNSKTH
+4538 
-4547 FVQFYSVVKSGN
+4547 
-4559 NFIRMKISAKKL
+4559 
-4571 VDGTFDVQKAS
+4571 
-4582 LYNIATAGSILHKK
+4582 
-4596 IKKLTQPAMNE
+4596 
-4607 SMDNLR
+4607 
-4613 PRVSSL
+4613 
-4619 TVSVADMLDGV
+4619 
-4630 NDRGGNPYVVNGKL
+4630 
-4644 QHENGVIA
+4644 
-4652 TKNMLSSGPVTHR
+4652 
-4665 SAEDLKAQ
+4665 Q

-4735 EMADKDA
+4735 EMVDKDA

-4770 ERNALLRAYGSEE
+4770 ERNALLRTYGSEE

-4804 GKIMQKISDMAHKLL
+4804 GKIMQKISDIAHKLL

-4826 QHVFQKLESGEMWER
+4826 QHVFQKLERGEMWER

-4869 KDFGEKAGV
+4869 KDFGEKAGA

-4902 AKKKGWGVAN
+4902 AKKKGWGV
-4912 TALNNT
+4912 TDTVLNNT

-5100 RNQMDDGS
+5100 RKQMDDGS

-5188 IENPLLL
+5188 VENPLLL

-5220 MTHATMKGRH
+5220 MAHATMKGRH

-5372 AVGLKRALHPNAA
+5372 AVGLKRALHPNAM

-5587 ANYGAGAIV
+5587 ANYGVGAIV

-5644 VSPALGNVYGAV
+5644 ISPAAGNIYGAV

-5670 YDTKDRIVR
+5670 YDTRDRIAR
-5679 GLGFRTVK
+5679 GLGFRTIK

-5693 AQGIVYNYKE
+5693 AQNIVYNYKE
-5703 QKKNDRAKAKSEY
+5703 KKKNDRAKAKSEY

-5750 ERSQVGLSKEDKK
+5750 ERSQSGLSKEDKK

>member
-61 ARTRPVVMQ
+61 ARTRPAVMR

-141 GMILENAPLM
+141 GMIVENAPLM

-156 ASIINPA
+156 ASIINPV
-163 LGVALMAGSIAGDAY
+163 LGVALVAGSTAGDTY

-188 LTAGQAGWLDAAA
+188 LTAGQAGWLNATA

-253 AEHGSLDGFDWGQLA
+253 AEHGNLDGFDWGQLA

-306 SAGVDN
+306 SADADVDN

-319 SSPAIHAMNRLVNEL
+319 SSPAIHAMNRLVDEL

-463 GGANP
+463 GGADP
-468 NTVFNGGKT
+468 NAVFNGGKT
-477 GGSSVPNPKS
+477 GGSSVTNPKS

-516 IQGKNKKAQEELAAQ
+516 IQGKNKKAQEELAVQ

-538 SESAQDASESVA
+538 PETAQDASESVTR
-550 QENVQAGNSDA
+550 ENVQAGNSDA

-588 VEGKSQ
+588 VEEKPQ
-594 AGNGEENKLS
+594 VGNGEENKLS

-611 RNEGANLP
+611 RNEDANLP

-654 NAAAVKKENN
+654 NATAVKKENN

-692 DKDALARLGAMQ
+692 DKDALARLDAMQ

-780 NVKSNISGKEN
+780 NVKSNISEKEN
-791 NHENTEKN
+791 NHENTGKN
-799 QPVHHPE
+799 QQVHRSE

-828 SEGKN
+828 PEGKN
-833 PVKKAPPKE
+833 PVKNAPSKE
-842 TPSSDKKEAQ
+842 TPSSGKEEETQ
-852 PKSEQQKQGNDVV
+852 KTNQKQDDKVV
-865 AVNDAADQDA
+865 VRNNAADNDA
-875 RDAAKT
+875 RDAAKS
-881 SKEIGAIDAK
+881 SKEIGAIDPKA
-891 VSGKAKTYLR
+891 SNKAKAIIKL
-901 VINKCLI
+901 INKCLI
-908 QHRAGGSTSAETIDR
+908 HHRAGNSTSAETIAR
-923 IHEILRGKLFAKL
+923 IQFVLRGKNFAKL
-936 PEPVK
+936 PGAVK
-941 AKLNEYAEKK
+941 AKLNEYAERK
-951 IEELKAFDKAH
+951 IKGMQVFDKEH
-962 PFAEKEATRYE
+962 PWAEKEATENE
-973 DSRFDDAKDT
+973 DAAFDEAKDA
-983 IDHIVD
+983 IDRIAKMLDNGVM
-989 ELNSGTI
+989 

-1001 IEHANKIAGELEDMA
+1001 IERANKVADELEDA
-1016 FADTGTPVSHAA
+1016 GFSDTGSPVSHAA
-1028 DRVRDYFNQKIG
+1028 DRVRDYFENMMAKEEKNVKSATVRTDDGKELKVSYKIVPAETLIASNTTDFGKNENYPEKLQPRDRDRVSMKEQVDDMARNLRPEDLAESRSVNQGAPLVNQDNVVENGNGRTMAITRAYTMDGDAYKASSQKYKQYLVEHAEEYGYTREEVEAMQNPVLIRQRDASSDSLQDSIIHSTEGGMKMSASQQAKVDAEKISLKTLSLYDYDG
-1040 NEPTEAPKTEQP
+1040 SGDLTKRSNDDFVVSALNEMVDKSERDVVFNKDGTPSKAGIERVKSALAAYAYGDNALLERISESTDTEDQNIVKAFSAAAPQVAAIKAKLNKGDVSKDYDLPKLLSDVLDFYFKSKNDGKSIKFALDETSLFGDNSTIASVSGKNLARFIADNIRRPKAISDALVRMTKYIDGANEPGAALFSGSKMGFDEIVRTSVGLNASELSSASNPKSKNTTQP
-1052 KAEEEPKNGE
+1052 K
-1062 PTKPE
+1062 
-1067 MQDTESA
+1067 ES
-1074 TPKEEEP
+1074 KE
-1081 SVPKET
+1081 S
-1087 VFGSVEDADKDL
+1087 VFGSVEDADRDL
-1099 EAAFGLKPVSNTE
+1099 EEAFGLTPKAGRTREKTAPKPK
-1112 QEAKK
+1112 EAKD
-1117 AKPSK
+1117 
-1122 EEIHRKH
+1122 EIHKNH

-1142 IDEFISKTRNLNA
+1142 IDEFIRKTRNLNA
-1155 GFNPTILVPVFKI
+1155 GFDPTILVPVFKI
-1168 CAAYTQRGITK
+1168 CAAYTQRGVAK

-1186 TIAAFKSK
+1186 TIAAFKAK

-1209 EAVKSFPDTGK
+1209 EAVKSFPDTDK
-1220 KFDAQKLVVALKA
+1220 KFDAKKLVVALKA
-1233 VGARYESGLKTA
+1233 VGARYESGLETA

-1257 DKAVS
+1257 DKAAS

-1293 SNTADRS
+1293 SNAADKS
-1300 GTDLIDYAFNQGGII
+1300 GADLIDYAFNQGGII

-1381 RSRKSGTGG
+1381 GPGKSGTSG

-1407 GGRERGPDVESAE
+1407 GGRERGPDAESAE
-1420 PKNKGTGEGREL
+1420 PKNKGTGGSRKL
-1432 GRGQAEDGT
+1432 GRGQTEDGT

-1661 NGFYDLAITNVPF
+1661 NDFYDLAITNVPF
-1674 SNNVKASVP
+1674 SNYVWAPVP
-1683 AMRDSDGGV
+1683 AMRDPDGHV

-1703 AQTLDKVRPGGLIVF
+1703 AQTLGKVRPGGLIVF

-1723 TMDRKAGYDN
+1723 TMDRGTGYGN
-1733 ALLRHL
+1733 ALLRYL

-1745 VGIVRL
+1745 VGMVRL

-1766 VVFRKLNEGENPDT
+1766 VVFRKLNEGENPDP
-1780 VDATNGWTN
+1780 VDATNGWTDN
-1789 GLTTIE
+1789 ARFIE
-1795 ANDDEGRHTYTRIN
+1795 MKDDEERRIIYSPIN
-1809 GYYEDNPDN
+1809 GYYEDNPGN

-1829 YGSRNVEFHTSSN
+1829 YGHRNIEFHTSSN

-1875 KELVDAEDGQNVGDI
+1875 KELADAEDGQNVGDI
-1890 IKGKD
+1890 LKGKD

-1980 GSPISGRLLA
+1980 GSPIAGRLLA

-2050 VLGKSENA
+2050 VLGKSEDT
-2058 IIKELGGKLFKDPVS
+2058 IIKELGDRLFKDPVS

-2111 KDVIPADI
+2111 KAVIPADI

-2134 VEDTQAFIDDLLG
+2134 VEDTQAFIDNLLG
-2147 EPSAVVV
+2147 EPNAVVV

-2163 EVTTTPGY
+2163 EVTTTPRY

-2184 ARASYDDRDNI
+2184 ARVSYDDRDNI

-2275 HYDGSLLTFPWLNTA
+2275 HYDGSLLTFPWLNAA
-2290 ANMTPRVHQ
+2290 ANMMPRVHQ

-2711 AIKSSGR
+2711 SIKSSGR

-2751 ANDLKKASLTPFTV
+2751 ANDLKKASLAPFTV

-2783 KIYKEWKDSSDR
+2783 KIYEEWKDSSDR

-2811 INDPNA
+2811 SNDPNA

-2999 SKRVLVTAPDLI
+2999 SKRVLVTAPELI

-3060 HVAKEFAKIAHKYGA
+3060 HVAKEFAKIAHKYGV

-3224 DIYEIENNIR
+3224 DVYDIENNIR

-3272 AVYSNENTIEITASQ
+3272 AVYSNENTIEITASK

-3298 SPNNGKSATVRTDDG
+3298 SQ
-3313 KELEVSYRIVPAETL
+3313 EETKYSL
-3328 IASNTADFG
+3328 
-3337 KNENYPEKLQPR
+3337 
-3349 DRDRVSMKEQVDDMA
+3349 
-3364 RNLRPEDLAES
+3364 
-3375 RSVNQGAPLVNQ
+3375 
-3387 DNVVE
+3387 
-3392 NGNGRT
+3392 
-3398 MAITRAYTTDG
+3398 
-3409 DAYKASSQKYKQY
+3409 SQ
-3422 LVKHAE
+3422 
-3428 EYGYTREE
+3428 
-3436 VEAMQNPVLIR
+3436 
-3447 QRDASSDSLQDSII
+3447 
-3461 HSTEGGMKMSASQ
+3461 
-3474 QAKVDAEKISPK
+3474 
-3486 TLSLYDYDG
+3486 
-3495 TGDLTKRSNDDFVVS
+3495 
-3510 ALNEITDKSDRD
+3510 
-3522 VVFNKDGTPSKAG
+3522 
-3535 IERVKSALAA
+3535 
-3545 YAYGD
+3545 
-3550 NSLLEKISESTDT
+3550 
-3563 EDQNIVKA
+3563 
-3571 FSAAAPRVAAIK
+3571 
-3583 AKLDKGGTSKDYDLS
+3583 
-3598 SLLSD
+3598 
-3603 VLDFYFKCKNS
+3603 
-3614 GKSIKFALNETN
+3614 
-3626 LFGDDSW
+3626 
-3633 LASVGGK
+3633 GGK
-3640 NLARFIADNTR
+3640 RI
-3651 RPKAIADAIVRMT
+3651 PPEEMT
-3664 KYIDGA
+3664 K
-3670 NEPSDALFSGTKMG
+3670 
-3684 IDEIVRTSIGL
+3684 
-3695 NASKFI
+3695 
-3701 PASKPS
+3701 
-3707 AQKYKHTI
+3707 
-3715 QPKENTWDSMPA
+3715 
-3727 TQQKACIKLM
+3727 
-3737 DANGGHY
+3737 
-3744 DSKTKS
+3744 
-3750 FGFTDEKARDAALN
+3750 
-3764 VLEAYLSADSK
+3764 
-3775 ASAKIAIVPE
+3775 
-3785 MNEEVKL
+3785 
-3792 TNVGWNGSP
+3792 
-3801 GDFSKFDLAFVGSGE
+3801 
-3816 GSAAHGWGIYFAMDK
+3816 
-3831 PYRDNPDFG
+3831 
-3840 REVAER
+3840 
-3846 YKKQYGGENGHVY
+3846 
-3859 KAAIPSDEYLLD
+3859 
-3871 ERAKISDQPKRVQ
+3871 
-3884 NAVLEVAET
+3884 
-3893 LQKKT
+3893 
-3898 SVWRFEDGIK
+3898 
-3908 KVVQYLKD
+3908 
-3916 ENYDL
+3916 
-3921 GNENGDAEQAK
+3921 
-3932 IDQALERVARD
+3932 
-3943 FYANSNSASPQELKI
+3943 
-3958 SSADLKI
+3958 
-3965 LRAALKE
+3965 
-3972 QVRDQAETSAFS
+3972 
-3984 SKNLS
+3984 
-3989 ERDMDQAAKE
+3989 
-3999 ILYNFLSAS
+3999 
-4008 RRNQFRTLDALA
+4008 
-4020 ANIMAEDD
+4020 
-4028 SVFKNITSQDL
+4028 
-4039 LNKAGEIAGTALRE
+4039 
-4053 KQIDLGGAREILNV
+4053 
-4067 MKQAAEH
+4067 
-4074 PIDANERD
+4074 
-4082 VAEGITK
+4082 
-4089 AYTDYGIDRATAEKI
+4089 
-4104 ARRQAAQFFSAL
+4104 
-4116 RESRAKPIKEI
+4116 
-4127 LAPLTGYDVQ
+4127 
-4137 QMFQTAIAKQQLE
+4137 
-4150 PSEPVDKAVSML
+4150 
-4162 LKGAGLKGYKYEG
+4162 
-4175 ATDGH
+4175 
-4180 CVVVFDNDAM
+4180 
-4190 KIINKFSVKTPYQKM
+4190 
-4205 VENITPIA
+4205 
-4213 SDDLTARE
+4213 
-4221 KAIVDFAKKMGLQ
+4221 
-4234 VQFFEGDP
+4234 
-4242 NLHGFHADG
+4242 
-4251 TNVAF
+4251 
-4256 LNRRSAMDLNQ
+4256 
-4267 TFWHEAFHWMR
+4267 
-4278 ESNPDLYNQMV
+4278 
-4289 KEVFGGEVSEKQ
+4289 
-4301 LADYAVSI
+4301 
-4309 GRTDMSKELAIEEM
+4309 
-4323 LADAMWDAGKRGSF
+4323 
-4337 FEKLGIEHPSLCAK
+4337 
-4351 IIKWIKNLY
+4351 
-4360 EDFKAHFHNPQAGLT
+4360 
-4375 NTQIKRMSNTLS
+4375 
-4387 KIAEKLVDGDGNKL
+4387 
-4401 FSVDEKGN
+4401 
-4409 IKETAAG
+4409 
-4416 KRAVSD
+4416 
-4422 RAKVEAERDGSN
+4422 
-4434 QKYRVTNKALS
+4434 
-4445 GNDQM
+4445 
-4450 QVTELTG
+4450 
-4457 DIKDERLG
+4457 
-4465 ERVARVCKMLE
+4465 
-4476 GCSFAVSKDGIQLY
+4476 
-4490 FKSNKDL
+4490 
-4497 DHFAAGNKG
+4497 
-4506 KRNKEARLYT
+4506 
-4516 ISSEENVKNV
+4516 
-4526 IENSVYVEEERN
+4526 
-4538 IHNPNSKTH
+4538 
-4547 FVQFYSVVKSGN
+4547 
-4559 NFIRMKISAKKL
+4559 
-4571 VDGTFDVQKAS
+4571 
-4582 LYNIATAGSILHKK
+4582 
-4596 IKKLTQPAMNE
+4596 
-4607 SMDNLR
+4607 
-4613 PRVSSL
+4613 
-4619 TVSVADMLDGV
+4619 
-4630 NDRGGNPYVVNGKL
+4630 
-4644 QHENGVIA
+4644 
-4652 TKNMLSSGPVTHR
+4652 
-4665 SAEDLKAQ
+4665 Q

-4735 EMADKDA
+4735 EMVDKDA

-4770 ERNALLRAYGSEE
+4770 ERNALLRTYGSEE

-4841 GNENNTAARNVKYK
+4841 SNENNTAARNVKYK

-4869 KDFGEKAGV
+4869 KDLGEKAGV

-5100 RNQMDDGS
+5100 REQMDDGS

-5205 NLSKGASLTLDEARE
+5205 NLSKGASITLDEARE

-5372 AVGLKRALHPNAA
+5372 AVGLKRALHPNAT

-5449 YYKAIEDGLSKG
+5449 YYKAIEDGLSRG

-5501 FQKYGVKEM
+5501 FQKYGIKEM

-5644 VSPALGNVYGAV
+5644 ISPAAGNIYGAV

-5670 YDTKDRIVR
+5670 YDTRDRIVR

-5693 AQGIVYNYKE
+5693 AQGIIYNYKE

-5722 SNRQKLKEMGYSDKE
+5722 GNRQKLKEMGYSDKE

>member
-105 WEGARLGVKAAKD
+105 WEGARLGVKATKD

-130 ESQLSYPKKIG
+130 ESQLSYPKRIG
-141 GMILENAPLM
+141 GMIVENAPLM
-151 AAQLG
+151 AAQLAAG
-156 ASIINPA
+156 LVNPA
-163 LGVALMAGSIAGDAY
+163 LGVGLVAGSIAGDAY

-297 APQQETGQD
+297 LGEAQAD
-306 SAGVDN
+306 
-312 GNGDTPS
+312 NGDTPS
-319 SSPAIHAMNRLVNEL
+319 PSPAIHAMNRLVNEL

-356 TDISTT
+356 TDISPT
-362 AENPESG
+362 AKNPKSG
-369 AYGIGQWT
+369 SYGIGQWL
-377 GPRKAELMAFAEET
+377 GPRQDELMAFAEET
-391 GGDPND
+391 GGDPSD

-405 IHELKGSENGA
+405 IHELKGSESGA
-416 LQEILKAQ
+416 LQEIIKAQ
-424 SPDEAGRLADQF
+424 SPDEAGRLADKF
-436 YERSEGTDKIRNQKA
+436 YERSEGTDEIRNQKA
-451 TNAQTIYDMFMN
+451 ANAQKIYDIFMN
-463 GGANP
+463 GGADP
-468 NTVFNGGKT
+468 NVVYSGGKR

-504 EDVEKLNAIRKT
+504 EDVEKLNAVRKA
-516 IQGKNKKAQEELAAQ
+516 IQDKNKKAQEELAAQ
-531 YGWGENA
+531 YGWSANSPETAQGA
-538 SESAQDASESVA
+538 SEPAVQGNTQSAADNAATGQMTQSVTYPMA
-550 QENVQAGNSDA
+550 IPQGRGNSISGTKPIKSGGGMYQPSGRVEGGNKSVYTPKKPKGMQYTPQGNVQAGSNEGGMTAVRPNVSPVIPAPSSIKEPA
-561 SKPVNSSSS
+561 SNASTSLPSTEPQIYTPHKVNGIADRQRRDRQTRGNMAS
-570 AGNIN
+570 AATQDRIN
-575 KKPEQSTVTATPT
+575 KALKNS
-588 VEGKSQ
+588 
-594 AGNGEENKLS
+594 
-604 TVRTGSP
+604 R
-611 RNEGANLP
+611 
-619 VAPGAQTSTG
+619 
-629 AKSPVAP
+629 
-636 SMQSTPLPASPTL
+636 L
-649 RLPPA
+649 R
-654 NAAAVKKENN
+654 
-664 AQVPQAKIEK
+664 QV
-674 ARSNQKL
+674 
-681 KELVKQAFVDG
+681 VKQAFVDG
-692 DKDALARLGAMQ
+692 DKDALNRLGAMQ
-704 INPDILEAVKNDVL
+704 INQDVLQAVENDVL
-718 SAHQSPLTLPAA
+718 NEYHKTELVVPPKVIPAQEPYTPRYGSRDEAMRLPYERNNENTRGDIAIGGGDGVISSQRASTPREAVRLDNKARKNRETNENRAYDIGEAPSPKEQKKAA
-730 PAPARGT
+730 IARARQEKRDAKNTNFNKYEPAPYATRYANRDKVMQGFRNINENMSGNEAR
-737 TLGTAAPIALPPV
+737 
-750 KATAPTTATVA
+750 KDRVA
-761 AGKPTPAST
+761 GITSSGNNGDASNQNRAGSRDMSAYKNQNRLSVSMPSRDRQGIGEDMRNRQQNRNAYEPDTKSRLEKPTIFA
-770 EGESVPGTDS
+770 
-780 NVKSNISGKEN
+780 KEN
-791 NHENTEKN
+791 TNENYKEN
-799 QPVHHPE
+799 QQVHRSE

-828 SEGKN
+828 PEGKN

-842 TPSSDKKEAQ
+842 TPSSGKKEE
-852 PKSEQQKQGNDVV
+852 PHNEKGSEQQPTLANGYTTESGRLLSES
-865 AVNDAADQDA
+865 DA
-875 RDAAKT
+875 RDFIVKPDG
-881 SKEIGAIDAK
+881 SKEFGHFGKEIEDATGGKVLAKGIRLQVGFSRVANGKETGFGIIHIKKRESQLKKLGYNNAEEYILDIINNFSIIYDLGGGRIKLASVGSKFNVMPLDLELQGDGNGYYTVVTAIPK
-891 VSGKAKTYLR
+891 NTKRMQKE
-901 VINKCLI
+901 
-908 QHRAGGSTSAETIDR
+908 AG
-923 IHEILRGKLFAKL
+923 
-936 PEPVK
+936 
-941 AKLNEYAEKK
+941 KK
-951 IEELKAFDKAH
+951 IFDRSASPSSTTGNGAVQDGGNRK
-962 PFAEKEATRYE
+962 
-973 DSRFDDAKDT
+973 
-983 IDHIVD
+983 
-989 ELNSGTI
+989 N
-996 TLDEA
+996 
-1001 IEHANKIAGELEDMA
+1001 AGSI
-1016 FADTGTPVSHAA
+1016 P
-1028 DRVRDYFNQKIG
+1028 Q
-1040 NEPTEAPKTEQP
+1040 
-1052 KAEEEPKNGE
+1052 
-1062 PTKPE
+1062 
-1067 MQDTESA
+1067 SA
-1074 TPKEEEP
+1074 TEKSNLPASTNNIDETLKNVNNKPDLDLTTGKSIEASKGEEP
-1081 SVPKET
+1081 STPKET

-1099 EAAFGLKPVSNTE
+1099 EKAFGLKPVANTE
-1112 QEAKK
+1112 QTVKKAAQEATG

-1122 EEIHRKH
+1122 DEIHKKH
-1129 KLVDDS
+1129 RLVDDS

-1142 IDEFISKTRNLNA
+1142 IEEFISKTRNLNA
-1155 GFNPTILVPVFKI
+1155 GFDPTILVPVFKI

-1186 TIAAFKSK
+1186 TIAAFKAK

-1220 KFDAQKLVVALKA
+1220 KFDAKKLVVALKA
-1233 VGARYESGLKTA
+1233 VGARYESGLETA
-1245 DAVKDDIRSKYG
+1245 DAIKDDIRSKYG
-1257 DKAVS
+1257 DKAAS
-1262 TLNDYIDAAFRGV
+1262 TLNDYIDAALRGV

-1280 KGKVAEPAKKSEP
+1280 KGKDAEPAKKSEP
-1293 SNTADRS
+1293 SNVADKS

-1336 GGDKSVNNPQEN
+1336 GGDKFVDSPQEN

-1357 VVSTKEDKDV
+1357 VVSTKEDQDV

-1381 RSRKSGTGG
+1381 GPGKSGTGG
-1390 KGEQRTTRGN
+1390 KGEQRTTREN

-1407 GGRERGPDVESAE
+1407 GGRKRGPDAESAE
-1420 PKNKGTGEGREL
+1420 PKNKGTGESREL

-1540 GGLGSEMKSDAK
+1540 GGLGSEMKSDTK

-1674 SNNVKASVP
+1674 SNSVWAPVP
-1683 AMRDSDGGV
+1683 AMRDPDGHV

-1723 TMDRKAGYDN
+1723 TMDRKTGYDN
-1733 ALLRHL
+1733 ALLRYL

-1745 VGIVRL
+1745 VGMVRL

-1766 VVFRKLNEGENPDT
+1766 VVFRKLNEGETPDT
-1780 VDATNGWTN
+1780 VDATNGWTDN
-1789 GLTTIE
+1789 LRFIE
-1795 ANDDEGRHTYTRIN
+1795 MKDEEGRNIWKTIN

-1818 IIGDPVLVRDR
+1818 IIGDPVWVRDR
-1829 YGSRNVEFHTSSN
+1829 YGNRNVEFHTSSN

-1875 KELVDAEDGQNVGDI
+1875 KELADAEDGQNVGDI

-1945 EAALSKAREKLNKQ
+1945 EVALSKAREKLNKQ

-1965 KYGYINDKTNVRQIS
+1965 KYGYINDKANVRQIS
-1980 GSPISGRLLA
+1980 GSPIAGRLLA

-2037 RKFGFAD
+2037 RKLGFAD

-2058 IIKELGGKLFKDPVS
+2058 IIKELGDRLFKDPVS

-2111 KDVIPADI
+2111 KAVIPADI

-2163 EVTTTPGY
+2163 EVTTTPRY

-2184 ARASYDDRDNI
+2184 ARVSYDDRDNV

-2275 HYDGSLLTFPWLNTA
+2275 HYDGSLLTFPWLNAA
-2290 ANMTPRVHQ
+2290 ANMMPRVHQ

-2417 KVSDEEAKKR
+2417 NVSDEEAKKR
-2427 EVRLAKRNA
+2427 EVRLSKRNA

-2751 ANDLKKASLTPFTV
+2751 ANDLKKASLAPFTV

-2783 KIYKEWKDSSDR
+2783 KIYEEWKDSSDR

-2811 INDPNA
+2811 SNDPNA

-2999 SKRVLVTAPDLI
+2999 SKRVLVTAPELI

-3060 HVAKEFAKIAHKYGA
+3060 HVAKEFAKIAHKYGV

-3224 DIYEIENNIR
+3224 DVYDIENNIR
-3234 DGLVLSMRE
+3234 DGLALSMRE

-3272 AVYSNENTIEITASQ
+3272 AVYSNENTIEITASK

-3298 SPNNGKSATVRTDDG
+3298 SQEETKYSLSQGGKR
-3313 KELEVSYRIVPAETL
+3313 
-3328 IASNTADFG
+3328 
-3337 KNENYPEKLQPR
+3337 
-3349 DRDRVSMKEQVDDMA
+3349 
-3364 RNLRPEDLAES
+3364 
-3375 RSVNQGAPLVNQ
+3375 
-3387 DNVVE
+3387 
-3392 NGNGRT
+3392 
-3398 MAITRAYTTDG
+3398 
-3409 DAYKASSQKYKQY
+3409 
-3422 LVKHAE
+3422 
-3428 EYGYTREE
+3428 
-3436 VEAMQNPVLIR
+3436 
-3447 QRDASSDSLQDSII
+3447 
-3461 HSTEGGMKMSASQ
+3461 
-3474 QAKVDAEKISPK
+3474 ISP
-3486 TLSLYDYDG
+3486 
-3495 TGDLTKRSNDDFVVS
+3495 
-3510 ALNEITDKSDRD
+3510 E
-3522 VVFNKDGTPSKAG
+3522 
-3535 IERVKSALAA
+3535 E
-3545 YAYGD
+3545 
-3550 NSLLEKISESTDT
+3550 
-3563 EDQNIVKA
+3563 
-3571 FSAAAPRVAAIK
+3571 
-3583 AKLDKGGTSKDYDLS
+3583 
-3598 SLLSD
+3598 
-3603 VLDFYFKCKNS
+3603 
-3614 GKSIKFALNETN
+3614 
-3626 LFGDDSW
+3626 
-3633 LASVGGK
+3633 
-3640 NLARFIADNTR
+3640 
-3651 RPKAIADAIVRMT
+3651 MT
-3664 KYIDGA
+3664 K
-3670 NEPSDALFSGTKMG
+3670 
-3684 IDEIVRTSIGL
+3684 
-3695 NASKFI
+3695 
-3701 PASKPS
+3701 
-3707 AQKYKHTI
+3707 
-3715 QPKENTWDSMPA
+3715 
-3727 TQQKACIKLM
+3727 
-3737 DANGGHY
+3737 
-3744 DSKTKS
+3744 
-3750 FGFTDEKARDAALN
+3750 
-3764 VLEAYLSADSK
+3764 
-3775 ASAKIAIVPE
+3775 
-3785 MNEEVKL
+3785 
-3792 TNVGWNGSP
+3792 
-3801 GDFSKFDLAFVGSGE
+3801 
-3816 GSAAHGWGIYFAMDK
+3816 
-3831 PYRDNPDFG
+3831 
-3840 REVAER
+3840 
-3846 YKKQYGGENGHVY
+3846 
-3859 KAAIPSDEYLLD
+3859 
-3871 ERAKISDQPKRVQ
+3871 
-3884 NAVLEVAET
+3884 
-3893 LQKKT
+3893 
-3898 SVWRFEDGIK
+3898 
-3908 KVVQYLKD
+3908 
-3916 ENYDL
+3916 
-3921 GNENGDAEQAK
+3921 
-3932 IDQALERVARD
+3932 
-3943 FYANSNSASPQELKI
+3943 
-3958 SSADLKI
+3958 
-3965 LRAALKE
+3965 
-3972 QVRDQAETSAFS
+3972 
-3984 SKNLS
+3984 
-3989 ERDMDQAAKE
+3989 
-3999 ILYNFLSAS
+3999 
-4008 RRNQFRTLDALA
+4008 
-4020 ANIMAEDD
+4020 
-4028 SVFKNITSQDL
+4028 
-4039 LNKAGEIAGTALRE
+4039 
-4053 KQIDLGGAREILNV
+4053 
-4067 MKQAAEH
+4067 
-4074 PIDANERD
+4074 
-4082 VAEGITK
+4082 
-4089 AYTDYGIDRATAEKI
+4089 
-4104 ARRQAAQFFSAL
+4104 
-4116 RESRAKPIKEI
+4116 
-4127 LAPLTGYDVQ
+4127 
-4137 QMFQTAIAKQQLE
+4137 
-4150 PSEPVDKAVSML
+4150 
-4162 LKGAGLKGYKYEG
+4162 
-4175 ATDGH
+4175 
-4180 CVVVFDNDAM
+4180 
-4190 KIINKFSVKTPYQKM
+4190 
-4205 VENITPIA
+4205 
-4213 SDDLTARE
+4213 
-4221 KAIVDFAKKMGLQ
+4221 
-4234 VQFFEGDP
+4234 
-4242 NLHGFHADG
+4242 
-4251 TNVAF
+4251 
-4256 LNRRSAMDLNQ
+4256 
-4267 TFWHEAFHWMR
+4267 
-4278 ESNPDLYNQMV
+4278 
-4289 KEVFGGEVSEKQ
+4289 
-4301 LADYAVSI
+4301 
-4309 GRTDMSKELAIEEM
+4309 
-4323 LADAMWDAGKRGSF
+4323 
-4337 FEKLGIEHPSLCAK
+4337 
-4351 IIKWIKNLY
+4351 
-4360 EDFKAHFHNPQAGLT
+4360 
-4375 NTQIKRMSNTLS
+4375 
-4387 KIAEKLVDGDGNKL
+4387 
-4401 FSVDEKGN
+4401 
-4409 IKETAAG
+4409 
-4416 KRAVSD
+4416 
-4422 RAKVEAERDGSN
+4422 
-4434 QKYRVTNKALS
+4434 
-4445 GNDQM
+4445 
-4450 QVTELTG
+4450 
-4457 DIKDERLG
+4457 
-4465 ERVARVCKMLE
+4465 
-4476 GCSFAVSKDGIQLY
+4476 
-4490 FKSNKDL
+4490 
-4497 DHFAAGNKG
+4497 
-4506 KRNKEARLYT
+4506 
-4516 ISSEENVKNV
+4516 
-4526 IENSVYVEEERN
+4526 
-4538 IHNPNSKTH
+4538 
-4547 FVQFYSVVKSGN
+4547 
-4559 NFIRMKISAKKL
+4559 
-4571 VDGTFDVQKAS
+4571 
-4582 LYNIATAGSILHKK
+4582 
-4596 IKKLTQPAMNE
+4596 
-4607 SMDNLR
+4607 
-4613 PRVSSL
+4613 
-4619 TVSVADMLDGV
+4619 
-4630 NDRGGNPYVVNGKL
+4630 
-4644 QHENGVIA
+4644 
-4652 TKNMLSSGPVTHR
+4652 
-4665 SAEDLKAQ
+4665 Q

-4703 NFTDD
+4703 NFTDG

-4735 EMADKDA
+4735 EMVDKDA

-4770 ERNALLRAYGSEE
+4770 ERNALLRTYGSEE

-4841 GNENNTAARNVKYK
+4841 SNENNTAARNVKYK

-4869 KDFGEKAGV
+4869 KDLGEKAGV

-4978 MKQHVFSDEELR
+4978 MKQYVFSDEELR

-5056 ETTKDGETV
+5056 ETTKDGEPV

-5077 IHSVMTSEELSALS
+5077 IHSVMTGEELSALS

-5100 RNQMDDGS
+5100 RKQMDDGS

-5188 IENPLLL
+5188 VENPLLL

-5205 NLSKGASLTLDEARE
+5205 SLSKGASLTLDEARE

-5415 LSKAGNVINS
+5415 LSKVGNVINS

-5449 YYKAIEDGLSKG
+5449 YYKAIGDGLSKG

-5516 LPVLGN
+5516 LPILGN

-5635 GDANGAMKA
+5635 GDTNGAMKA
-5644 VSPALGNVYGAV
+5644 ISPAAGNIYGAV

-5670 YDTKDRIVR
+5670 YDTRDRIVR
-5679 GLGFRTVK
+5679 GLGFRTIK

-5693 AQGIVYNYKE
+5693 AQSIVYNYKE

-5722 SNRQKLKEMGYSDKE
+5722 GNRQKLKEMGYSDKE

>member
-61 ARTRPVVMQ
+61 ARTRPAVMQ

-105 WEGARLGVKAAKD
+105 WEGARLGIKAAKD

-130 ESQLSYPKKIG
+130 ESQLSYPKRIG
-141 GMILENAPLM
+141 GMIVENAPLM
-151 AAQLG
+151 AAQLAAG
-156 ASIINPA
+156 IVNPA
-163 LGVALMAGSIAGDAY
+163 LGVGLMAGSIAGDAY

-306 SAGVDN
+306 SADVDN

-319 SSPAIHAMNRLVNEL
+319 PSPAIHAMNRLVNEL

-391 GGDPND
+391 GDDPND

-424 SPDEAGRLADQF
+424 SPDEAGRLADKF

-451 TNAQTIYDMFMN
+451 TNSQTIYDMFMN
-463 GGANP
+463 GGADP
-468 NTVFNGGKT
+468 NVVYNGGKM

-504 EDVEKLNAIRKT
+504 EDVEKLNAIRKA

-538 SESAQDASESVA
+538 PETAQDASESVT
-550 QENVQAGNSDA
+550 QENVQAGNSGA
-561 SKPVNSSSS
+561 SKPINSSSS

-588 VEGKSQ
+588 VEGKPQ

-611 RNEGANLP
+611 RNEDANLP

-636 SMQSTPLPASPTL
+636 SMQSTPLPASPAL

-780 NVKSNISGKEN
+780 NVKSNISEKEN

-814 PEQSKPSESKDRKT
+814 PEQSKSSESKDSKT
-828 SEGKN
+828 PEGKN

-842 TPSSDKKEAQ
+842 TPSSGKKEE
-852 PKSEQQKQGNDVV
+852 PHNEKGSEQQPTLANGYTTESGRLLSES
-865 AVNDAADQDA
+865 DA
-875 RDAAKT
+875 RDFIVKPDGSKEFGHFGKEIEDATRGKVLAKGIRLQVGFSRVANGKETGFGIIHIKKRESQLKKLGYNNAEEYILDIINNFSIIYDLGGGRIKLASVGSKFNVMPLDLELKGDGNGYYTVVTAIPKNTKRMQKEAGKKIFDRSASPSSTTGNGAVQDGGNRKNAGSIPQSATEKSNLPASTNNIDET
-881 SKEIGAIDAK
+881 SKNVNNKPDLDLTT
-891 VSGKAKTYLR
+891 GKS
-901 VINKCLI
+901 V
-908 QHRAGGSTSAETIDR
+908 
-923 IHEILRGKLFAKL
+923 
-936 PEPVK
+936 
-941 AKLNEYAEKK
+941 
-951 IEELKAFDKAH
+951 
-962 PFAEKEATRYE
+962 EA
-973 DSRFDDAKDT
+973 SK
-983 IDHIVD
+983 
-989 ELNSGTI
+989 G
-996 TLDEA
+996 
-1001 IEHANKIAGELEDMA
+1001 
-1016 FADTGTPVSHAA
+1016 
-1028 DRVRDYFNQKIG
+1028 
-1040 NEPTEAPKTEQP
+1040 
-1052 KAEEEPKNGE
+1052 
-1062 PTKPE
+1062 
-1067 MQDTESA
+1067 
-1074 TPKEEEP
+1074 EEP
-1081 SVPKET
+1081 STPKET

-1099 EAAFGLKPVSNTE
+1099 EKAFGLKPVANTE
-1112 QEAKK
+1112 QTVKKAAQEATG

-1122 EEIHRKH
+1122 DEIHRKH
-1129 KLVDDS
+1129 RLVDDS

-1155 GFNPTILVPVFKI
+1155 GFDPTILVPVFKI

-1186 TIAAFKSK
+1186 TIAAFKAK

-1220 KFDAQKLVVALKA
+1220 KFDAKKLVVALKA

-1280 KGKVAEPAKKSEP
+1280 KGKDAEPAKKSEP
-1293 SNTADRS
+1293 SNVADKS

-1327 VDTVSKIFD
+1327 VDTVAKIFD
-1336 GGDKSVNNPQEN
+1336 GGDKSVDNPQEN

-1381 RSRKSGTGG
+1381 GPGKSGTSG

-1407 GGRERGPDVESAE
+1407 GGRERGPDAESAE
-1420 PKNKGTGEGREL
+1420 PKNKGTGGSRKL
-1432 GRGQAEDGT
+1432 GRGQTEDGT

-1459 VISPK
+1459 VISTK

-1581 FVISRMWEL
+1581 FVIGRMWEL

-1661 NGFYDLAITNVPF
+1661 NDFYDLAITNVPF
-1674 SNNVKASVP
+1674 SNSVKASVP

-1875 KELVDAEDGQNVGDI
+1875 KELADAEDGQNVGDI

-1905 NGERKLKPFA
+1905 NGEKKLKPFA

-1939 VDPDVS
+1939 VDPDIS

-1980 GSPISGRLLA
+1980 GSPIAGRLLA

-2058 IIKELGGKLFKDPVS
+2058 IIKELGDKLFKDPVS

-2111 KDVIPADI
+2111 KAVIPADI

-2290 ANMTPRVHQ
+2290 ADMTPQVHQ
-2299 ADAVWRTINEKS
+2299 ADAVWRTINEKA

-2427 EVRLAKRNA
+2427 EVRLSKRNA

-2528 LEDLG
+2528 LEDLW

-2751 ANDLKKASLTPFTV
+2751 ANDLKKASLAPFTV

-2811 INDPNA
+2811 SNDPNV

-2822 SRLIELGIPESDIA
+2822 SRLIELGIPESNIA

-2874 MQHKLVALHH
+2874 MQQKLVALHH

-2999 SKRVLVTAPDLI
+2999 SKRVLATAPELI

-3060 HVAKEFAKIAHKYGA
+3060 HVAKEFAKIAHKYGV

-3215 SYDLDVDDP
+3215 SYDLDADDP

-3272 AVYSNENTIEITASQ
+3272 AVYSNENTIEITASK

-3298 SPNNGKSATVRTDDG
+3298 SQEETKYSLSQGGKR
-3313 KELEVSYRIVPAETL
+3313 
-3328 IASNTADFG
+3328 
-3337 KNENYPEKLQPR
+3337 
-3349 DRDRVSMKEQVDDMA
+3349 
-3364 RNLRPEDLAES
+3364 
-3375 RSVNQGAPLVNQ
+3375 
-3387 DNVVE
+3387 
-3392 NGNGRT
+3392 
-3398 MAITRAYTTDG
+3398 
-3409 DAYKASSQKYKQY
+3409 
-3422 LVKHAE
+3422 
-3428 EYGYTREE
+3428 
-3436 VEAMQNPVLIR
+3436 
-3447 QRDASSDSLQDSII
+3447 
-3461 HSTEGGMKMSASQ
+3461 
-3474 QAKVDAEKISPK
+3474 ISP
-3486 TLSLYDYDG
+3486 
-3495 TGDLTKRSNDDFVVS
+3495 
-3510 ALNEITDKSDRD
+3510 E
-3522 VVFNKDGTPSKAG
+3522 
-3535 IERVKSALAA
+3535 E
-3545 YAYGD
+3545 
-3550 NSLLEKISESTDT
+3550 
-3563 EDQNIVKA
+3563 
-3571 FSAAAPRVAAIK
+3571 
-3583 AKLDKGGTSKDYDLS
+3583 
-3598 SLLSD
+3598 
-3603 VLDFYFKCKNS
+3603 
-3614 GKSIKFALNETN
+3614 
-3626 LFGDDSW
+3626 
-3633 LASVGGK
+3633 
-3640 NLARFIADNTR
+3640 
-3651 RPKAIADAIVRMT
+3651 MT
-3664 KYIDGA
+3664 K
-3670 NEPSDALFSGTKMG
+3670 
-3684 IDEIVRTSIGL
+3684 
-3695 NASKFI
+3695 
-3701 PASKPS
+3701 
-3707 AQKYKHTI
+3707 
-3715 QPKENTWDSMPA
+3715 
-3727 TQQKACIKLM
+3727 
-3737 DANGGHY
+3737 
-3744 DSKTKS
+3744 
-3750 FGFTDEKARDAALN
+3750 
-3764 VLEAYLSADSK
+3764 
-3775 ASAKIAIVPE
+3775 
-3785 MNEEVKL
+3785 
-3792 TNVGWNGSP
+3792 
-3801 GDFSKFDLAFVGSGE
+3801 
-3816 GSAAHGWGIYFAMDK
+3816 
-3831 PYRDNPDFG
+3831 
-3840 REVAER
+3840 
-3846 YKKQYGGENGHVY
+3846 
-3859 KAAIPSDEYLLD
+3859 
-3871 ERAKISDQPKRVQ
+3871 
-3884 NAVLEVAET
+3884 
-3893 LQKKT
+3893 
-3898 SVWRFEDGIK
+3898 
-3908 KVVQYLKD
+3908 
-3916 ENYDL
+3916 
-3921 GNENGDAEQAK
+3921 
-3932 IDQALERVARD
+3932 
-3943 FYANSNSASPQELKI
+3943 
-3958 SSADLKI
+3958 
-3965 LRAALKE
+3965 
-3972 QVRDQAETSAFS
+3972 
-3984 SKNLS
+3984 
-3989 ERDMDQAAKE
+3989 
-3999 ILYNFLSAS
+3999 
-4008 RRNQFRTLDALA
+4008 
-4020 ANIMAEDD
+4020 
-4028 SVFKNITSQDL
+4028 
-4039 LNKAGEIAGTALRE
+4039 
-4053 KQIDLGGAREILNV
+4053 
-4067 MKQAAEH
+4067 
-4074 PIDANERD
+4074 
-4082 VAEGITK
+4082 
-4089 AYTDYGIDRATAEKI
+4089 
-4104 ARRQAAQFFSAL
+4104 
-4116 RESRAKPIKEI
+4116 
-4127 LAPLTGYDVQ
+4127 
-4137 QMFQTAIAKQQLE
+4137 
-4150 PSEPVDKAVSML
+4150 
-4162 LKGAGLKGYKYEG
+4162 
-4175 ATDGH
+4175 
-4180 CVVVFDNDAM
+4180 
-4190 KIINKFSVKTPYQKM
+4190 
-4205 VENITPIA
+4205 
-4213 SDDLTARE
+4213 
-4221 KAIVDFAKKMGLQ
+4221 
-4234 VQFFEGDP
+4234 
-4242 NLHGFHADG
+4242 
-4251 TNVAF
+4251 
-4256 LNRRSAMDLNQ
+4256 
-4267 TFWHEAFHWMR
+4267 
-4278 ESNPDLYNQMV
+4278 
-4289 KEVFGGEVSEKQ
+4289 
-4301 LADYAVSI
+4301 
-4309 GRTDMSKELAIEEM
+4309 
-4323 LADAMWDAGKRGSF
+4323 
-4337 FEKLGIEHPSLCAK
+4337 
-4351 IIKWIKNLY
+4351 
-4360 EDFKAHFHNPQAGLT
+4360 
-4375 NTQIKRMSNTLS
+4375 
-4387 KIAEKLVDGDGNKL
+4387 
-4401 FSVDEKGN
+4401 
-4409 IKETAAG
+4409 
-4416 KRAVSD
+4416 
-4422 RAKVEAERDGSN
+4422 
-4434 QKYRVTNKALS
+4434 
-4445 GNDQM
+4445 
-4450 QVTELTG
+4450 
-4457 DIKDERLG
+4457 
-4465 ERVARVCKMLE
+4465 
-4476 GCSFAVSKDGIQLY
+4476 
-4490 FKSNKDL
+4490 
-4497 DHFAAGNKG
+4497 
-4506 KRNKEARLYT
+4506 
-4516 ISSEENVKNV
+4516 
-4526 IENSVYVEEERN
+4526 
-4538 IHNPNSKTH
+4538 
-4547 FVQFYSVVKSGN
+4547 
-4559 NFIRMKISAKKL
+4559 
-4571 VDGTFDVQKAS
+4571 
-4582 LYNIATAGSILHKK
+4582 
-4596 IKKLTQPAMNE
+4596 
-4607 SMDNLR
+4607 
-4613 PRVSSL
+4613 
-4619 TVSVADMLDGV
+4619 
-4630 NDRGGNPYVVNGKL
+4630 
-4644 QHENGVIA
+4644 
-4652 TKNMLSSGPVTHR
+4652 
-4665 SAEDLKAQ
+4665 Q

-4722 GTLKGNEKASGKI
+4722 GTLTGNEKASGKI
-4735 EMADKDA
+4735 EMVDKDA

-4841 GNENNTAARNVKYK
+4841 SNGNNTAARNVKYK

-5077 IHSVMTSEELSALS
+5077 IHSVVTSEELSALS

-5100 RNQMDDGS
+5100 REQMDDGS

-5146 VKSKVVGSAD
+5146 AKSKVVGSAD

-5188 IENPLLL
+5188 VENPLLL
-5195 GDMDYFKLME
+5195 GDMDCFKLME

-5230 VYYGAKKHRK
+5230 VYYGAKRHRK

-5372 AVGLKRALHPNAA
+5372 AVGLKRALHPNAT

-5415 LSKAGNVINS
+5415 LSKVGNVINS

-5449 YYKAIEDGLSKG
+5449 YYKAIGDGLSKG

-5635 GDANGAMKA
+5635 GDTNGAMKA
-5644 VSPALGNVYGAV
+5644 ISPAAGNIYGAV

-5670 YDTKDRIVR
+5670 YDTGDRIAR
-5679 GLGFRTVK
+5679 GLGFRTVR

-5693 AQGIVYNYKE
+5693 AQNIVYNYKE

-5716 LKDPSS
+5716 LKNPSS

-5750 ERSQVGLSKEDKK
+5750 ERSQSGLSKEDKK

>member
-61 ARTRPVVMQ
+61 ARTRPAVMR

-130 ESQLSYPKKIG
+130 ENRLSYPKKIG

-156 ASIINPA
+156 ASIINPV
-163 LGVALMAGSIAGDAY
+163 LGVALVAGSTAGDTY

-188 LTAGQAGWLDAAA
+188 LTAGQAGWLNAAA

-297 APQQETGQD
+297 PDEAQAD
-306 SAGVDN
+306 
-312 GNGDTPS
+312 NGDTPS
-319 SSPAIHAMNRLVNEL
+319 PSPAIHAMNRLVNEL

-356 TDISTT
+356 TDISPT
-362 AENPESG
+362 AENPTSG
-369 AYGIGQWT
+369 SYGIGQWL
-377 GPRKAELMAFAEET
+377 GSRKDELMAFAEET

-424 SPDEAGRLADQF
+424 SPDEAGRLADKF
-436 YERSEGTDKIRNQKA
+436 YERSEGTDEIRNQKA
-451 TNAQTIYDMFMN
+451 ANAQKIYDIFVN
-463 GGANP
+463 GGADSN
-468 NTVFNGGKT
+468 VVYSGGKR

-504 EDVEKLNAIRKT
+504 EDVEKLNAVRKA
-516 IQGKNKKAQEELAAQ
+516 IQDKNKKAQEELAAQ
-531 YGWGENA
+531 YGWSANSPETAQNA
-538 SESAQDASESVA
+538 SEPVA
-550 QENVQAGNSDA
+550 QGNTQSATDNAATGQMTQSVTYPMAIPQGRGNSISGTKPIKSGGGMYQPSGRVEGGNKSVYTPKKPKGMQYTPQGNVQAGSNEGGMTAVRPNVSPVIPAPSSIREPA
-561 SKPVNSSSS
+561 SNASTSLPSTEPQIYTPRKVNGIADRQRRDRQTRGNMAS
-570 AGNIN
+570 AATQDRIN
-575 KKPEQSTVTATPT
+575 KALKNS
-588 VEGKSQ
+588 
-594 AGNGEENKLS
+594 
-604 TVRTGSP
+604 R
-611 RNEGANLP
+611 
-619 VAPGAQTSTG
+619 
-629 AKSPVAP
+629 
-636 SMQSTPLPASPTL
+636 L
-649 RLPPA
+649 R
-654 NAAAVKKENN
+654 
-664 AQVPQAKIEK
+664 QV
-674 ARSNQKL
+674 
-681 KELVKQAFVDG
+681 VKQAFVDG
-692 DKDALARLGAMQ
+692 DKDALNRLGAMQ
-704 INPDILEAVKNDVL
+704 INQDVLQAVKNDVMNEYHKVEPVVPPKVVPAQEPYTPRYG
-718 SAHQSPLTLPAA
+718 SRDEAMRLPYERNNENTRGDIAIGGGDGVISSQRASTPREAVRLDNKARKNRETNENRAYDIGEAPNPKEQKKAA
-730 PAPARGT
+730 IARARQEKRDVKNTNFNKYEPAPYATRYANRDKVMQGFRNINENMSGNEARKDRVTGIT
-737 TLGTAAPIALPPV
+737 SSGNNGDASNQNR
-750 KATAPTTATVA
+750 
-761 AGKPTPAST
+761 AGSRDMSAYKNPNRLSVSMPSRDRQGIGEDMRNRQQNRNAYEPDTKSRLEKPTIFT
-770 EGESVPGTDS
+770 
-780 NVKSNISGKEN
+780 KEN
-791 NHENTEKN
+791 TNENYKEN
-799 QPVHHPE
+799 QQVHRSE

-828 SEGKN
+828 PEGKN

-842 TPSSDKKEAQ
+842 TPSSGKKEESQ
-852 PKSEQQKQGNDVV
+852 KTNQKQDDKVV
-865 AVNDAADQDA
+865 VRNNAADNDA
-875 RDAAKT
+875 RDAAKS
-881 SKEIGAIDAK
+881 SKEIGAIDLKA
-891 VSGKAKTYLR
+891 SGKAKVILKL
-901 VINKCLI
+901 INKCLI
-908 QHRAGGSTSAETIDR
+908 HHRAGNSTSAETIAR
-923 IHEILRGKLFAKL
+923 IRFTLRGKNFAKL
-936 PEPVK
+936 PEAVK
-941 AKLNEYAEKK
+941 AKLNEYAERK
-951 IEELKAFDKAH
+951 IKEMQAFDKEH
-962 PFAEKEATRYE
+962 PWAEKNATENE
-973 DSRFDDAKDT
+973 DAAFDEAKDA
-983 IDHIVD
+983 IDRIAKMLDNGVM
-989 ELNSGTI
+989 

-1001 IEHANKIAGELEDMA
+1001 IERANKVAGELEDA
-1016 FADTGTPVSHAA
+1016 GFSDTGSPVSHAA
-1028 DRVRDYFNQKIG
+1028 DRVRDYFNKKIASD
-1040 NEPTEAPKTEQP
+1040 PVEAPKTEQP
-1052 KAEEEPKNGE
+1052 KGDKDSEPHNGKGSEQQPTLADGYTTESGRLLSESDARDFIVKPDGSKEFGHFGKEIEDATGGKVLAKGIRLQVGFSRVANGKETGFGIIHIKKRESQLKKLGYNNAEEYILDIINNFSIIYDLGGGRIKLASVGSKFNVMPLDLELKGDGNGYYTVVTAIPKN
-1062 PTKPE
+1062 TKR
-1067 MQDTESA
+1067 MQKEAGKKIFDRSASPSSTTGNGAVQDGGNRKNAGSIPQSA
-1074 TPKEEEP
+1074 TEKSNLPTSTNNIDETSKNVNNKLDLDLTTGKSVEASKGEEP
-1081 SVPKET
+1081 STSKET

-1099 EAAFGLKPVSNTE
+1099 EKAFGLKPVANTE
-1112 QEAKK
+1112 QTVKKATQEATR

-1122 EEIHRKH
+1122 EEIHKNH

-1155 GFNPTILVPVFKI
+1155 GFDPTVLVPVFKI

-1186 TIAAFKSK
+1186 TIAAFKAK

-1220 KFDAQKLVVALKA
+1220 KFDAKKLVVALKA
-1233 VGARYESGLKTA
+1233 VGARYESGLETA

-1280 KGKVAEPAKKSEP
+1280 KGKDAEPAKKSEP
-1293 SNTADRS
+1293 SNAADKS

-1327 VDTVSKIFD
+1327 VDMVSKIFD
-1336 GGDKSVNNPQEN
+1336 GGDKSVDSPQEN

-1381 RSRKSGTGG
+1381 GSGKSSTGG

-1407 GGRERGPDVESAE
+1407 GGRERGPDAESTE
-1420 PKNKGTGEGREL
+1420 PKNEGTGRSREL

-1674 SNNVKASVP
+1674 SNYVMASVP
-1683 AMRDSDGGV
+1683 AMRDSDGNV
-1692 HKSLLIHDYYF
+1692 HKSLFIHDYYF

-1723 TMDRKAGYDN
+1723 TMDRKTGYDN
-1733 ALLRHL
+1733 ALLRYL

-1745 VGIVRL
+1745 VGIVKL

-1789 GLTTIE
+1789 NFKFIE
-1795 ANDDEGRHTYTRIN
+1795 MKDDEERRIIYSPIN
-1809 GYYEDNPDN
+1809 GYYEDNPGN

-1829 YGSRNVEFHTSSN
+1829 YGHRNVEFHTSSN

-1875 KELVDAEDGQNVGDI
+1875 KELADAEDGQNVGDI
-1890 IKGKD
+1890 LKGKD

-1980 GSPISGRLLA
+1980 GSPIAGRLLA

-2050 VLGKSENA
+2050 VLGKSEDA
-2058 IIKELGGKLFKDPVS
+2058 IIKELGDRLFKDPVS

-2111 KDVIPADI
+2111 KAVIPADI

-2134 VEDTQAFIDDLLG
+2134 VEDTQAFIDYLLG

-2163 EVTTTPGY
+2163 EVTTTPRY

-2184 ARASYDDRDNI
+2184 ARVSYDDRDNV

-2275 HYDGSLLTFPWLNTA
+2275 HYDGSLLTFPWLNAA

-2299 ADAVWRTINEKS
+2299 ADAVWRTINEKA

-2751 ANDLKKASLTPFTV
+2751 ANDLKKASLAPFTV

-2783 KIYKEWKDSSDR
+2783 KIYEEWKDSSDR

-2811 INDPNA
+2811 SNDPNA

-2999 SKRVLVTAPDLI
+2999 SKRVLVTAPELI

-3060 HVAKEFAKIAHKYGA
+3060 HVAKEFAKIAHKYGV

-3224 DIYEIENNIR
+3224 DVYDIENNIR

-3272 AVYSNENTIEITASQ
+3272 AVYSNENTIEITASK

-3298 SPNNGKSATVRTDDG
+3298 SQ
-3313 KELEVSYRIVPAETL
+3313 EETKYSL
-3328 IASNTADFG
+3328 S
-3337 KNENYPEKLQPR
+3337 
-3349 DRDRVSMKEQVDDMA
+3349 
-3364 RNLRPEDLAES
+3364 
-3375 RSVNQGAPLVNQ
+3375 QGSK
-3387 DNVVE
+3387 
-3392 NGNGRT
+3392 R
-3398 MAITRAYTTDG
+3398 
-3409 DAYKASSQKYKQY
+3409 
-3422 LVKHAE
+3422 
-3428 EYGYTREE
+3428 
-3436 VEAMQNPVLIR
+3436 
-3447 QRDASSDSLQDSII
+3447 
-3461 HSTEGGMKMSASQ
+3461 
-3474 QAKVDAEKISPK
+3474 ISP
-3486 TLSLYDYDG
+3486 
-3495 TGDLTKRSNDDFVVS
+3495 
-3510 ALNEITDKSDRD
+3510 E
-3522 VVFNKDGTPSKAG
+3522 
-3535 IERVKSALAA
+3535 E
-3545 YAYGD
+3545 
-3550 NSLLEKISESTDT
+3550 
-3563 EDQNIVKA
+3563 
-3571 FSAAAPRVAAIK
+3571 
-3583 AKLDKGGTSKDYDLS
+3583 
-3598 SLLSD
+3598 
-3603 VLDFYFKCKNS
+3603 
-3614 GKSIKFALNETN
+3614 
-3626 LFGDDSW
+3626 
-3633 LASVGGK
+3633 
-3640 NLARFIADNTR
+3640 
-3651 RPKAIADAIVRMT
+3651 MT
-3664 KYIDGA
+3664 K
-3670 NEPSDALFSGTKMG
+3670 
-3684 IDEIVRTSIGL
+3684 
-3695 NASKFI
+3695 
-3701 PASKPS
+3701 
-3707 AQKYKHTI
+3707 
-3715 QPKENTWDSMPA
+3715 
-3727 TQQKACIKLM
+3727 
-3737 DANGGHY
+3737 
-3744 DSKTKS
+3744 
-3750 FGFTDEKARDAALN
+3750 
-3764 VLEAYLSADSK
+3764 
-3775 ASAKIAIVPE
+3775 
-3785 MNEEVKL
+3785 
-3792 TNVGWNGSP
+3792 
-3801 GDFSKFDLAFVGSGE
+3801 
-3816 GSAAHGWGIYFAMDK
+3816 
-3831 PYRDNPDFG
+3831 
-3840 REVAER
+3840 
-3846 YKKQYGGENGHVY
+3846 
-3859 KAAIPSDEYLLD
+3859 
-3871 ERAKISDQPKRVQ
+3871 
-3884 NAVLEVAET
+3884 
-3893 LQKKT
+3893 
-3898 SVWRFEDGIK
+3898 
-3908 KVVQYLKD
+3908 
-3916 ENYDL
+3916 
-3921 GNENGDAEQAK
+3921 
-3932 IDQALERVARD
+3932 
-3943 FYANSNSASPQELKI
+3943 
-3958 SSADLKI
+3958 
-3965 LRAALKE
+3965 
-3972 QVRDQAETSAFS
+3972 
-3984 SKNLS
+3984 
-3989 ERDMDQAAKE
+3989 
-3999 ILYNFLSAS
+3999 
-4008 RRNQFRTLDALA
+4008 
-4020 ANIMAEDD
+4020 
-4028 SVFKNITSQDL
+4028 
-4039 LNKAGEIAGTALRE
+4039 
-4053 KQIDLGGAREILNV
+4053 
-4067 MKQAAEH
+4067 
-4074 PIDANERD
+4074 
-4082 VAEGITK
+4082 
-4089 AYTDYGIDRATAEKI
+4089 
-4104 ARRQAAQFFSAL
+4104 
-4116 RESRAKPIKEI
+4116 
-4127 LAPLTGYDVQ
+4127 
-4137 QMFQTAIAKQQLE
+4137 
-4150 PSEPVDKAVSML
+4150 
-4162 LKGAGLKGYKYEG
+4162 
-4175 ATDGH
+4175 
-4180 CVVVFDNDAM
+4180 
-4190 KIINKFSVKTPYQKM
+4190 
-4205 VENITPIA
+4205 
-4213 SDDLTARE
+4213 
-4221 KAIVDFAKKMGLQ
+4221 
-4234 VQFFEGDP
+4234 
-4242 NLHGFHADG
+4242 
-4251 TNVAF
+4251 
-4256 LNRRSAMDLNQ
+4256 
-4267 TFWHEAFHWMR
+4267 
-4278 ESNPDLYNQMV
+4278 
-4289 KEVFGGEVSEKQ
+4289 
-4301 LADYAVSI
+4301 
-4309 GRTDMSKELAIEEM
+4309 
-4323 LADAMWDAGKRGSF
+4323 
-4337 FEKLGIEHPSLCAK
+4337 
-4351 IIKWIKNLY
+4351 
-4360 EDFKAHFHNPQAGLT
+4360 
-4375 NTQIKRMSNTLS
+4375 
-4387 KIAEKLVDGDGNKL
+4387 
-4401 FSVDEKGN
+4401 
-4409 IKETAAG
+4409 
-4416 KRAVSD
+4416 
-4422 RAKVEAERDGSN
+4422 
-4434 QKYRVTNKALS
+4434 
-4445 GNDQM
+4445 
-4450 QVTELTG
+4450 
-4457 DIKDERLG
+4457 
-4465 ERVARVCKMLE
+4465 
-4476 GCSFAVSKDGIQLY
+4476 
-4490 FKSNKDL
+4490 
-4497 DHFAAGNKG
+4497 
-4506 KRNKEARLYT
+4506 
-4516 ISSEENVKNV
+4516 
-4526 IENSVYVEEERN
+4526 
-4538 IHNPNSKTH
+4538 
-4547 FVQFYSVVKSGN
+4547 
-4559 NFIRMKISAKKL
+4559 
-4571 VDGTFDVQKAS
+4571 
-4582 LYNIATAGSILHKK
+4582 
-4596 IKKLTQPAMNE
+4596 
-4607 SMDNLR
+4607 
-4613 PRVSSL
+4613 
-4619 TVSVADMLDGV
+4619 
-4630 NDRGGNPYVVNGKL
+4630 
-4644 QHENGVIA
+4644 
-4652 TKNMLSSGPVTHR
+4652 
-4665 SAEDLKAQ
+4665 Q

-4681 QNIETHDN
+4681 QNIEAHDN

-4722 GTLKGNEKASGKI
+4722 GTLKGDEKASGKI
-4735 EMADKDA
+4735 EMVDKDA

-4770 ERNALLRAYGSEE
+4770 ERNALLRTYGSEE

-4795 RKMKQGTIA
+4795 RKMKQGTIV

-4841 GNENNTAARNVKYK
+4841 SNENNTAARNVKYK

-5100 RNQMDDGS
+5100 REQMDDGS

-5163 KADAMQKEEGGEFI
+5163 KADAMQKEDGGEFI

-5188 IENPLLL
+5188 VENPLLL
-5195 GDMDYFKLME
+5195 GDMDYFKLMD

-5230 VYYGAKKHRK
+5230 VYYGAKRHRK

-5372 AVGLKRALHPNAA
+5372 AVGLKRALHPNAT

-5449 YYKAIEDGLSKG
+5449 YYKAIEDGLSRG

-5501 FQKYGVKEM
+5501 FQKYGIKEM

-5644 VSPALGNVYGAV
+5644 ISPAAGNIYGAV

-5670 YDTKDRIVR
+5670 YDTRDRIVR

-5693 AQGIVYNYKE
+5693 AQGIIYNYKE

-5722 SNRQKLKEMGYSDKE
+5722 GNRQKLKEMGYSDKE

>member
-319 SSPAIHAMNRLVNEL
+319 PSPAIHAMNRLVNEL

-356 TDISTT
+356 TDISPT
-362 AENPESG
+362 AKNPKSG
-369 AYGIGQWT
+369 SYGIGQWL
-377 GPRKAELMAFAEET
+377 GPRQDELMAFAEET

-405 IHELKGSENGA
+405 IHELKGSESGA
-416 LQEILKAQ
+416 LQEIIKAQ
-424 SPDEAGRLADQF
+424 SPGEAGRLADKF

-451 TNAQTIYDMFMN
+451 ANAQTIYDMFMN

-468 NTVFNGGKT
+468 NAVFNGGKT
-477 GGSSVPNPKS
+477 GGSSVPNPKN

-504 EDVEKLNAIRKT
+504 EDVEKLNAIRKA

-531 YGWGENA
+531 YGWGGNA
-538 SESAQDASESVA
+538 PETAQDASESVA
-550 QENVQAGNSDA
+550 QENVQAGNSGA

-575 KKPEQSTVTATPT
+575 KKPEQSTVTATSTIEEKP
-588 VEGKSQ
+588 Q

-611 RNEGANLP
+611 RNEDANLP

-636 SMQSTPLPASPTL
+636 SMQSTPLPASPAL

-692 DKDALARLGAMQ
+692 DKDALARLSAMQ

-730 PAPARGT
+730 PVPAKGT
-737 TLGTAAPIALPPV
+737 TLGTATPIALPPV
-750 KATAPTTATVA
+750 KATVPTTATVA
-761 AGKPTPAST
+761 AGKPTPTNT
-770 EGESVPGTDS
+770 EGESVSGTDS
-780 NVKSNISGKEN
+780 NAKSNISEKEN

-799 QPVHHPE
+799 QPVHYPE

-828 SEGKN
+828 PEGKDL
-833 PVKKAPPKE
+833 VKNAPSKE
-842 TPSSDKKEAQ
+842 TPSSKKKEAQ
-852 PKSEQQKQGNDVV
+852 
-865 AVNDAADQDA
+865 
-875 RDAAKT
+875 
-881 SKEIGAIDAK
+881 
-891 VSGKAKTYLR
+891 
-901 VINKCLI
+901 
-908 QHRAGGSTSAETIDR
+908 
-923 IHEILRGKLFAKL
+923 
-936 PEPVK
+936 
-941 AKLNEYAEKK
+941 
-951 IEELKAFDKAH
+951 
-962 PFAEKEATRYE
+962 
-973 DSRFDDAKDT
+973 
-983 IDHIVD
+983 
-989 ELNSGTI
+989 
-996 TLDEA
+996 
-1001 IEHANKIAGELEDMA
+1001 
-1016 FADTGTPVSHAA
+1016 
-1028 DRVRDYFNQKIG
+1028 
-1040 NEPTEAPKTEQP
+1040 PKTEQP
-1052 KAEEEPKNGE
+1052 KAKEEPKKGE

-1067 MQDTESA
+1067 VQDTESA

-1081 SVPKET
+1081 SAPKET

-1099 EAAFGLKPVSNTE
+1099 EAAFGLKPVPNTE
-1112 QEAKK
+1112 QEAEE

-1122 EEIHRKH
+1122 GEIHRKH
-1129 KLVDDS
+1129 RLVDDS

-1142 IDEFISKTRNLNA
+1142 IDEFISKTRHLNA
-1155 GFNPTILVPVFKI
+1155 GFDPTILVPVFKI

-1186 TIAAFKSK
+1186 TIAAFKAK

-1209 EAVKSFPDTGK
+1209 EAVKSFPDTDK
-1220 KFDAQKLVVALKA
+1220 KFDARMLVVSLKA

-1245 DAVKDDIRSKYG
+1245 DAIKDDIRKKYG
-1257 DKAVS
+1257 DKGTN

-1280 KGKVAEPAKKSEP
+1280 KGKGDESEP
-1293 SNTADRS
+1293 SNAADKS
-1300 GTDLIDYAFNQGGII
+1300 GTGLIDYAFNQGGII

-1327 VDTVSKIFD
+1327 VDTVAKIFD

-1348 DTIEEGNSN
+1348 DTIEESNSN

-1381 RSRKSGTGG
+1381 GPGKSGTGG

-1407 GGRERGPDVESAE
+1407 GGRERGPDAESAE
-1420 PKNKGTGEGREL
+1420 PKNKGTGGSRKL

-1661 NGFYDLAITNVPF
+1661 NDFYDLAITNVPF
-1674 SNNVKASVP
+1674 SNSVKASVP

-1795 ANDDEGRHTYTRIN
+1795 ANDNEGRHTYTRIN
-1809 GYYEDNPDN
+1809 GYYEDNPNN
-1818 IIGDPVLVRDR
+1818 IIGDPILVRDR
-1829 YGSRNVEFHTSSN
+1829 YGNRNVEFHTSSN

-1854 RLPENVYVPREP
+1854 RMPENVYVPREP

-1875 KELVDAEDGQNVGDI
+1875 KELADAEDGQNVGDI

-1905 NGERKLKPFA
+1905 NGEKKLKPFA

-1920 KVGTL
+1920 KIGTL

-1980 GSPISGRLLA
+1980 GSPIAGRLLA

-2050 VLGKSENA
+2050 VLGKSEDA
-2058 IIKELGGKLFKDPVS
+2058 IIKELGDRLFKDPVS

-2111 KDVIPADI
+2111 KAVIPADI

-2147 EPSAVVV
+2147 EPNAVVV

-2163 EVTTTPGY
+2163 EVTTTPRY

-2184 ARASYDDRDNI
+2184 ARVSYDDRDNV

-2275 HYDGSLLTFPWLNTA
+2275 HYDGSLLTFPWLNAA
-2290 ANMTPRVHQ
+2290 ANMMPRVHQ

-2417 KVSDEEAKKR
+2417 NVSDEEAKKR
-2427 EVRLAKRNA
+2427 EVRLSKRNA

-2751 ANDLKKASLTPFTV
+2751 ANDLKKASLAPFTV

-2783 KIYKEWKDSSDR
+2783 KIYEEWKDSSDR

-2811 INDPNA
+2811 SNDPNA

-2999 SKRVLVTAPDLI
+2999 SKRVLVTAPELI

-3060 HVAKEFAKIAHKYGA
+3060 HVAKEFAKIAHKYGV

-3224 DIYEIENNIR
+3224 DVYDIENNIR
-3234 DGLVLSMRE
+3234 DGLALSMRE

-3272 AVYSNENTIEITASQ
+3272 VVYSNENTIEITASK

-3298 SPNNGKSATVRTDDG
+3298 SQEETKYSLSQGGKR
-3313 KELEVSYRIVPAETL
+3313 
-3328 IASNTADFG
+3328 
-3337 KNENYPEKLQPR
+3337 
-3349 DRDRVSMKEQVDDMA
+3349 
-3364 RNLRPEDLAES
+3364 
-3375 RSVNQGAPLVNQ
+3375 
-3387 DNVVE
+3387 
-3392 NGNGRT
+3392 
-3398 MAITRAYTTDG
+3398 
-3409 DAYKASSQKYKQY
+3409 
-3422 LVKHAE
+3422 
-3428 EYGYTREE
+3428 
-3436 VEAMQNPVLIR
+3436 
-3447 QRDASSDSLQDSII
+3447 
-3461 HSTEGGMKMSASQ
+3461 
-3474 QAKVDAEKISPK
+3474 ISP
-3486 TLSLYDYDG
+3486 
-3495 TGDLTKRSNDDFVVS
+3495 
-3510 ALNEITDKSDRD
+3510 E
-3522 VVFNKDGTPSKAG
+3522 
-3535 IERVKSALAA
+3535 E
-3545 YAYGD
+3545 
-3550 NSLLEKISESTDT
+3550 
-3563 EDQNIVKA
+3563 
-3571 FSAAAPRVAAIK
+3571 
-3583 AKLDKGGTSKDYDLS
+3583 
-3598 SLLSD
+3598 
-3603 VLDFYFKCKNS
+3603 
-3614 GKSIKFALNETN
+3614 
-3626 LFGDDSW
+3626 
-3633 LASVGGK
+3633 
-3640 NLARFIADNTR
+3640 
-3651 RPKAIADAIVRMT
+3651 MT
-3664 KYIDGA
+3664 K
-3670 NEPSDALFSGTKMG
+3670 
-3684 IDEIVRTSIGL
+3684 
-3695 NASKFI
+3695 
-3701 PASKPS
+3701 
-3707 AQKYKHTI
+3707 
-3715 QPKENTWDSMPA
+3715 
-3727 TQQKACIKLM
+3727 
-3737 DANGGHY
+3737 
-3744 DSKTKS
+3744 
-3750 FGFTDEKARDAALN
+3750 
-3764 VLEAYLSADSK
+3764 
-3775 ASAKIAIVPE
+3775 
-3785 MNEEVKL
+3785 
-3792 TNVGWNGSP
+3792 
-3801 GDFSKFDLAFVGSGE
+3801 
-3816 GSAAHGWGIYFAMDK
+3816 
-3831 PYRDNPDFG
+3831 
-3840 REVAER
+3840 
-3846 YKKQYGGENGHVY
+3846 
-3859 KAAIPSDEYLLD
+3859 
-3871 ERAKISDQPKRVQ
+3871 
-3884 NAVLEVAET
+3884 
-3893 LQKKT
+3893 
-3898 SVWRFEDGIK
+3898 
-3908 KVVQYLKD
+3908 
-3916 ENYDL
+3916 
-3921 GNENGDAEQAK
+3921 
-3932 IDQALERVARD
+3932 
-3943 FYANSNSASPQELKI
+3943 
-3958 SSADLKI
+3958 
-3965 LRAALKE
+3965 
-3972 QVRDQAETSAFS
+3972 
-3984 SKNLS
+3984 
-3989 ERDMDQAAKE
+3989 
-3999 ILYNFLSAS
+3999 
-4008 RRNQFRTLDALA
+4008 
-4020 ANIMAEDD
+4020 
-4028 SVFKNITSQDL
+4028 
-4039 LNKAGEIAGTALRE
+4039 
-4053 KQIDLGGAREILNV
+4053 
-4067 MKQAAEH
+4067 
-4074 PIDANERD
+4074 
-4082 VAEGITK
+4082 
-4089 AYTDYGIDRATAEKI
+4089 
-4104 ARRQAAQFFSAL
+4104 
-4116 RESRAKPIKEI
+4116 
-4127 LAPLTGYDVQ
+4127 
-4137 QMFQTAIAKQQLE
+4137 
-4150 PSEPVDKAVSML
+4150 
-4162 LKGAGLKGYKYEG
+4162 
-4175 ATDGH
+4175 
-4180 CVVVFDNDAM
+4180 
-4190 KIINKFSVKTPYQKM
+4190 
-4205 VENITPIA
+4205 
-4213 SDDLTARE
+4213 
-4221 KAIVDFAKKMGLQ
+4221 
-4234 VQFFEGDP
+4234 
-4242 NLHGFHADG
+4242 
-4251 TNVAF
+4251 
-4256 LNRRSAMDLNQ
+4256 
-4267 TFWHEAFHWMR
+4267 
-4278 ESNPDLYNQMV
+4278 
-4289 KEVFGGEVSEKQ
+4289 
-4301 LADYAVSI
+4301 
-4309 GRTDMSKELAIEEM
+4309 
-4323 LADAMWDAGKRGSF
+4323 
-4337 FEKLGIEHPSLCAK
+4337 
-4351 IIKWIKNLY
+4351 
-4360 EDFKAHFHNPQAGLT
+4360 
-4375 NTQIKRMSNTLS
+4375 
-4387 KIAEKLVDGDGNKL
+4387 
-4401 FSVDEKGN
+4401 
-4409 IKETAAG
+4409 
-4416 KRAVSD
+4416 
-4422 RAKVEAERDGSN
+4422 
-4434 QKYRVTNKALS
+4434 
-4445 GNDQM
+4445 
-4450 QVTELTG
+4450 
-4457 DIKDERLG
+4457 
-4465 ERVARVCKMLE
+4465 
-4476 GCSFAVSKDGIQLY
+4476 
-4490 FKSNKDL
+4490 
-4497 DHFAAGNKG
+4497 
-4506 KRNKEARLYT
+4506 
-4516 ISSEENVKNV
+4516 
-4526 IENSVYVEEERN
+4526 
-4538 IHNPNSKTH
+4538 
-4547 FVQFYSVVKSGN
+4547 
-4559 NFIRMKISAKKL
+4559 
-4571 VDGTFDVQKAS
+4571 
-4582 LYNIATAGSILHKK
+4582 
-4596 IKKLTQPAMNE
+4596 
-4607 SMDNLR
+4607 
-4613 PRVSSL
+4613 
-4619 TVSVADMLDGV
+4619 
-4630 NDRGGNPYVVNGKL
+4630 
-4644 QHENGVIA
+4644 
-4652 TKNMLSSGPVTHR
+4652 
-4665 SAEDLKAQ
+4665 Q

-4703 NFTDD
+4703 NFTDG

-4735 EMADKDA
+4735 EMVDKDA

-4770 ERNALLRAYGSEE
+4770 ERNALLRTYGSEE

-4841 GNENNTAARNVKYK
+4841 SNENNTAARNVKYK

-4869 KDFGEKAGV
+4869 KDLGEKAGV

-4887 LAKAKANPNISVNKT
+4887 LAKAKANPNISVNK
-4902 AKKKGWGVAN
+4902 AEKKKGWGVAN

-5100 RNQMDDGS
+5100 REQMDDGS

-5188 IENPLLL
+5188 VENPLLL

-5230 VYYGAKKHRK
+5230 VYYGAKRHRK

-5415 LSKAGNVINS
+5415 LSKVGNVINS

-5449 YYKAIEDGLSKG
+5449 YYKAIGDGLSKG

-5516 LPVLGN
+5516 LPILGN

-5635 GDANGAMKA
+5635 GDTNGAMKA
-5644 VSPALGNVYGAV
+5644 ISPAAGNIYGAV

-5670 YDTKDRIVR
+5670 YDTRDRIVR
-5679 GLGFRTVK
+5679 GLGFRTIK

-5693 AQGIVYNYKE
+5693 AQSIVYNYKE

-5750 ERSQVGLSKEDKK
+5750 ERSQSGLSKEDKK

>member
-70 ELENDLDGTGLMDSD
+70 ELENDLDGTDLMDSD

-92 DVENQIKGTTAPI
+92 TIESQTTAPI
-105 WEGARLGVKAAKD
+105 WEGARLGIKAAKD

-141 GMILENAPLM
+141 GMIVENAPLM
-151 AAQLG
+151 VLQLAAS
-156 ASIINPA
+156 AANPA
-163 LGVALMAGSIAGDAY
+163 LGVALVAGSTAGDTY

-188 LTAGQAGWLDAAA
+188 LAAGQAAWLNAAA

-216 FRELGTEGAAKLM
+216 FRELGTEGVVKLA
-229 GKAFVKE
+229 GKASARE
-236 GLTEAVQEF
+236 GLTEMIQEF

-297 APQQETGQD
+297 PDEAQ
-306 SAGVDN
+306 ADN
-312 GNGDTPS
+312 GDAPS
-319 SSPAIHAMNRLVNEL
+319 PSPAIHAMNRLVNEL

-356 TDISTT
+356 TDISPT
-362 AENPESG
+362 AKNPNSG
-369 AYGIGQWT
+369 SYGIGQWL
-377 GPRKAELMAFAEET
+377 GSRQDDLMAFAEET

-416 LQEILKAQ
+416 LQEIIKAQ
-424 SPDEAGRLADQF
+424 SPDEAGRLADKF
-436 YERSEGTDKIRNQKA
+436 YERSEGTDEIRNQKA
-451 TNAQTIYDMFMN
+451 ANAQKIYDIFMN
-463 GGANP
+463 GGADP
-468 NTVFNGGKT
+468 NVVYNGGKN

-504 EDVEKLNAIRKT
+504 EDVEKLNAVRKA
-516 IQGKNKKAQEELAAQ
+516 IQDKNKKAQEELAAQ
-531 YGWGENA
+531 YGWSANSPETAQGA
-538 SESAQDASESVA
+538 SEPATQGNTQSVA
-550 QENVQAGNSDA
+550 DNAATGQMAQSVTYPMAIPQGRGNSIGGTKPIKSGGGMYQPSGRVEGGNKSVYTPKKPKGMQYTPQGNVQAGSNEGGMTAVRPNVSPVIPAPSSIKEPA
-561 SKPVNSSSS
+561 SNASTSLPSTEPQIYTPRKVNGIADRQRRDRQTRGNMAS
-570 AGNIN
+570 AATQDRIN
-575 KKPEQSTVTATPT
+575 KALKNS
-588 VEGKSQ
+588 
-594 AGNGEENKLS
+594 
-604 TVRTGSP
+604 R
-611 RNEGANLP
+611 
-619 VAPGAQTSTG
+619 
-629 AKSPVAP
+629 
-636 SMQSTPLPASPTL
+636 L
-649 RLPPA
+649 R
-654 NAAAVKKENN
+654 
-664 AQVPQAKIEK
+664 QV
-674 ARSNQKL
+674 
-681 KELVKQAFVDG
+681 VKQAFVDG
-692 DKDALARLGAMQ
+692 DKDALNRLGAMQ
-704 INPDILEAVKNDVL
+704 INQDVLQAVKNDVL
-718 SAHQSPLTLPAA
+718 NEYHKTEPVVPPKVIPAQEPYTPRYSNRDEAMRLPRERGAENAREDVAIGGGNGVISFRAARTPSEAMRLDNAAREQRADNANKDYDIGKAPSRRAQRKAAIAQKKQDQRDAENTNIRKYEPKPYTARYDNREGLNRGMRDAYGNKNGDRAHKDQTSGISSTGKNERAESQNRVDSRDDMSGYVRSGA
-730 PAPARGT
+730 PS
-737 TLGTAAPIALPPV
+737 IV
-750 KATAPTTATVA
+750 ATPKDRKSIEADMRNRQQNRNKYESDNNKNGFEKPSIPT
-761 AGKPTPAST
+761 
-770 EGESVPGTDS
+770 
-780 NVKSNISGKEN
+780 KEN

-799 QPVHHPE
+799 QSVHHPE

-814 PEQSKPSESKDRKT
+814 PEQNKPSESKDSKT
-828 SEGKN
+828 TEGKN
-833 PVKKAPPKE
+833 PVKNAPSKE
-842 TPSSDKKEAQ
+842 APSSGKKEAQ

-865 AVNDAADQDA
+865 AVNDAAGQDA

-901 VINKCLI
+901 AINKCLI

-936 PEPVK
+936 PESVK

-962 PFAEKEATRYE
+962 PFAEKEATRYD
-973 DSRFDDAKDT
+973 DSQFDDAKDK
-983 IDHIVD
+983 IDHIVKK
-989 ELNSGTI
+989 LNSGTI

-1016 FADTGTPVSHAA
+1016 FADVGTPVSHAA

-1040 NEPTEAPKTEQP
+1040 NGPTEAPKAEQPKVEPTKAARP
-1052 KAEEEPKNGE
+1052 KAEEEPQKGE

-1067 MQDTESA
+1067 AQDTESA

-1081 SVPKET
+1081 STPKET

-1099 EAAFGLKPVSNTE
+1099 EKAFGLKPVANTE
-1112 QEAKK
+1112 QEAKEAAQ

-1142 IDEFISKTRNLNA
+1142 IDEFIRKTSNLNS
-1155 GFNPTILVPVFKI
+1155 GFDPTVLVPVFKI
-1168 CAAYTQRGITK
+1168 CAAYTQRGVAK

-1194 GVKQKDIEPWLAPAW
+1194 GVKKEEIEPWLAPAW

-1220 KFDAQKLVVALKA
+1220 KFDAKKLVVALKA

-1275 QAYFN
+1275 QAYFGDDEN
-1280 KGKVAEPAKKSEP
+1280 ANPEP
-1293 SNTADRS
+1293 SKAGDKTGA
-1300 GTDLIDYAFNQGGII
+1300 DLIDYAFNQGGII
-1315 RKDVIQNMSPED
+1315 NED
-1327 VDTVSKIFD
+1327 AVKNLTPSQADAVLKIFNKPDDSAVDNSD
-1336 GGDKSVNNPQEN
+1336 GNGTMKKDDSKGVPA
-1348 DTIEEGNSN
+1348 
-1357 VVSTKEDKDV
+1357 KEKDDV
-1367 RGRKSGSGRPVEVG
+1367 RGREQGSSRPVEVG
-1381 RSRKSGTGG
+1381 GSGKSGTGR

-1400 SETPDRD
+1400 SETSDRD
-1407 GGRERGPDVESAE
+1407 GGRERGPDAESAE

-1552 RMAQLKELLTEE
+1552 RMAQLKELLTAE

-1674 SNNVKASVP
+1674 SNSVKASVP

-1780 VDATNGWTN
+1780 VDDTNGWTN

-1818 IIGDPVLVRDR
+1818 IIGDPVLIRDR

-1875 KELVDAEDGQNVGDI
+1875 KELADAEDGQNVGDI

-1920 KVGTL
+1920 KVGAL

-1945 EAALSKAREKLNKQ
+1945 EVALSKAREKLNKQ

-2001 KESTAEK
+2001 KGSTAEK

-2058 IIKELGGKLFKDPVS
+2058 IIEELGGKLFKDPVS

-2171 GRISA
+2171 RRISA

-2184 ARASYDDRDNI
+2184 ARASYDDRDDI

-2751 ANDLKKASLTPFTV
+2751 ANDLKKASLAPFTV

-2783 KIYKEWKDSSDR
+2783 KIYEEWKDSSDR

-2999 SKRVLVTAPDLI
+2999 SKRVLVTAPELI

-3060 HVAKEFAKIAHKYGA
+3060 HVAKEFAKIAHKYGV

-3133 AMQTQPAAKLKG
+3133 AMQTQPVAKLKG

-3190 KAKRQRELDSIEP
+3190 KAKRQREFDSIEP

-3215 SYDLDVDDP
+3215 SYDLDADDP
-3224 DIYEIENNIR
+3224 DIYDIENNIR
-3234 DGLVLSMRE
+3234 DGLALNMRE

-3272 AVYSNENTIEITASQ
+3272 AVYSNENTIEITASE

-3298 SPNNGKSATVRTDDG
+3298 SQEETKYSLSQGGKR
-3313 KELEVSYRIVPAETL
+3313 
-3328 IASNTADFG
+3328 
-3337 KNENYPEKLQPR
+3337 
-3349 DRDRVSMKEQVDDMA
+3349 
-3364 RNLRPEDLAES
+3364 
-3375 RSVNQGAPLVNQ
+3375 
-3387 DNVVE
+3387 
-3392 NGNGRT
+3392 
-3398 MAITRAYTTDG
+3398 
-3409 DAYKASSQKYKQY
+3409 
-3422 LVKHAE
+3422 
-3428 EYGYTREE
+3428 
-3436 VEAMQNPVLIR
+3436 
-3447 QRDASSDSLQDSII
+3447 
-3461 HSTEGGMKMSASQ
+3461 
-3474 QAKVDAEKISPK
+3474 ISP
-3486 TLSLYDYDG
+3486 
-3495 TGDLTKRSNDDFVVS
+3495 
-3510 ALNEITDKSDRD
+3510 E
-3522 VVFNKDGTPSKAG
+3522 
-3535 IERVKSALAA
+3535 E
-3545 YAYGD
+3545 
-3550 NSLLEKISESTDT
+3550 
-3563 EDQNIVKA
+3563 
-3571 FSAAAPRVAAIK
+3571 
-3583 AKLDKGGTSKDYDLS
+3583 
-3598 SLLSD
+3598 
-3603 VLDFYFKCKNS
+3603 
-3614 GKSIKFALNETN
+3614 
-3626 LFGDDSW
+3626 
-3633 LASVGGK
+3633 
-3640 NLARFIADNTR
+3640 
-3651 RPKAIADAIVRMT
+3651 MT
-3664 KYIDGA
+3664 K
-3670 NEPSDALFSGTKMG
+3670 
-3684 IDEIVRTSIGL
+3684 
-3695 NASKFI
+3695 
-3701 PASKPS
+3701 
-3707 AQKYKHTI
+3707 
-3715 QPKENTWDSMPA
+3715 
-3727 TQQKACIKLM
+3727 
-3737 DANGGHY
+3737 
-3744 DSKTKS
+3744 
-3750 FGFTDEKARDAALN
+3750 
-3764 VLEAYLSADSK
+3764 
-3775 ASAKIAIVPE
+3775 
-3785 MNEEVKL
+3785 
-3792 TNVGWNGSP
+3792 
-3801 GDFSKFDLAFVGSGE
+3801 
-3816 GSAAHGWGIYFAMDK
+3816 
-3831 PYRDNPDFG
+3831 
-3840 REVAER
+3840 
-3846 YKKQYGGENGHVY
+3846 
-3859 KAAIPSDEYLLD
+3859 
-3871 ERAKISDQPKRVQ
+3871 
-3884 NAVLEVAET
+3884 
-3893 LQKKT
+3893 
-3898 SVWRFEDGIK
+3898 
-3908 KVVQYLKD
+3908 
-3916 ENYDL
+3916 
-3921 GNENGDAEQAK
+3921 
-3932 IDQALERVARD
+3932 
-3943 FYANSNSASPQELKI
+3943 
-3958 SSADLKI
+3958 
-3965 LRAALKE
+3965 
-3972 QVRDQAETSAFS
+3972 
-3984 SKNLS
+3984 
-3989 ERDMDQAAKE
+3989 
-3999 ILYNFLSAS
+3999 
-4008 RRNQFRTLDALA
+4008 
-4020 ANIMAEDD
+4020 
-4028 SVFKNITSQDL
+4028 
-4039 LNKAGEIAGTALRE
+4039 
-4053 KQIDLGGAREILNV
+4053 
-4067 MKQAAEH
+4067 
-4074 PIDANERD
+4074 
-4082 VAEGITK
+4082 
-4089 AYTDYGIDRATAEKI
+4089 
-4104 ARRQAAQFFSAL
+4104 
-4116 RESRAKPIKEI
+4116 
-4127 LAPLTGYDVQ
+4127 
-4137 QMFQTAIAKQQLE
+4137 
-4150 PSEPVDKAVSML
+4150 
-4162 LKGAGLKGYKYEG
+4162 
-4175 ATDGH
+4175 
-4180 CVVVFDNDAM
+4180 
-4190 KIINKFSVKTPYQKM
+4190 
-4205 VENITPIA
+4205 
-4213 SDDLTARE
+4213 
-4221 KAIVDFAKKMGLQ
+4221 
-4234 VQFFEGDP
+4234 
-4242 NLHGFHADG
+4242 
-4251 TNVAF
+4251 
-4256 LNRRSAMDLNQ
+4256 
-4267 TFWHEAFHWMR
+4267 
-4278 ESNPDLYNQMV
+4278 
-4289 KEVFGGEVSEKQ
+4289 
-4301 LADYAVSI
+4301 
-4309 GRTDMSKELAIEEM
+4309 
-4323 LADAMWDAGKRGSF
+4323 
-4337 FEKLGIEHPSLCAK
+4337 
-4351 IIKWIKNLY
+4351 
-4360 EDFKAHFHNPQAGLT
+4360 
-4375 NTQIKRMSNTLS
+4375 
-4387 KIAEKLVDGDGNKL
+4387 
-4401 FSVDEKGN
+4401 
-4409 IKETAAG
+4409 
-4416 KRAVSD
+4416 
-4422 RAKVEAERDGSN
+4422 
-4434 QKYRVTNKALS
+4434 
-4445 GNDQM
+4445 
-4450 QVTELTG
+4450 
-4457 DIKDERLG
+4457 
-4465 ERVARVCKMLE
+4465 
-4476 GCSFAVSKDGIQLY
+4476 
-4490 FKSNKDL
+4490 
-4497 DHFAAGNKG
+4497 
-4506 KRNKEARLYT
+4506 
-4516 ISSEENVKNV
+4516 
-4526 IENSVYVEEERN
+4526 
-4538 IHNPNSKTH
+4538 
-4547 FVQFYSVVKSGN
+4547 
-4559 NFIRMKISAKKL
+4559 
-4571 VDGTFDVQKAS
+4571 
-4582 LYNIATAGSILHKK
+4582 
-4596 IKKLTQPAMNE
+4596 
-4607 SMDNLR
+4607 
-4613 PRVSSL
+4613 
-4619 TVSVADMLDGV
+4619 
-4630 NDRGGNPYVVNGKL
+4630 
-4644 QHENGVIA
+4644 
-4652 TKNMLSSGPVTHR
+4652 
-4665 SAEDLKAQ
+4665 Q

-4722 GTLKGNEKASGKI
+4722 GTLKGDEKASGKI
-4735 EMADKDA
+4735 EMVDKDA
-4742 LITLTMDSPDETI
+4742 LITLAMDSPDETI

-4770 ERNALLRAYGSEE
+4770 ERNALLRTYGSEE

-4841 GNENNTAARNVKYK
+4841 SNENNTAARNVKYK

-4990 DAGVSENVIKA
+4990 EAGVSENVIKA

-5015 VNAVYTSERVENF
+5015 VNSVYTSERVENF

-5077 IHSVMTSEELSALS
+5077 IHSVVTSEELSALS
-5091 KDKDVYIKA
+5091 KDKDVYIKT
-5100 RNQMDDGS
+5100 REQMDDGS

-5195 GDMDYFKLME
+5195 GDMDYFKLIE
-5205 NLSKGASLTLDEARE
+5205 NLSKGASITLDEARE

-5522 TTTKQ
+5522 TTAKQ

-5750 ERSQVGLSKEDKK
+5750 ERSQSGLSKEDKK

>member
-105 WEGARLGVKAAKD
+105 WEGARLGIKAAKD

-297 APQQETGQD
+297 PDEAQ
-306 SAGVDN
+306 ADN
-312 GNGDTPS
+312 GGTPS
-319 SSPAIHAMNRLVNEL
+319 PSPAIHAMNRLVNEL

-356 TDISTT
+356 TDISPT
-362 AENPESG
+362 AKNPTSG
-369 AYGIGQWT
+369 SYGIGQWL
-377 GPRKAELMAFAEET
+377 GSRQDDLMAFAEET
-391 GGDPND
+391 GGDPSD

-416 LQEILKAQ
+416 LQEIIKAQ
-424 SPDEAGRLADQF
+424 SPDEAGRLADKF
-436 YERSEGTDKIRNQKA
+436 YERSEGTDEIRNQKA
-451 TNAQTIYDMFMN
+451 ANAQKIYDMFMN
-463 GGANP
+463 GGADP
-468 NTVFNGGKT
+468 NVVYNEGKR

-504 EDVEKLNAIRKT
+504 EDVEKLNAVRKA

-531 YGWGENA
+531 YGWSANSPETAQNA
-538 SESAQDASESVA
+538 SEPVTQGNTQSAADNAATGQMTQSVTYPMA
-550 QENVQAGNSDA
+550 IPQGRGNSISGTKPIKSGGGMYQPSGRVEGGNKSVYTPKKPKGMQYTPQGNVQAGSNEGGMTAVRPNVSPVIPAPSSIKEPA
-561 SKPVNSSSS
+561 SNASTSLPSTEPQIYTPRKVNGIADRQRRDRQTRGNMAS
-570 AGNIN
+570 AATQGRIN
-575 KKPEQSTVTATPT
+575 KALKNS
-588 VEGKSQ
+588 
-594 AGNGEENKLS
+594 
-604 TVRTGSP
+604 R
-611 RNEGANLP
+611 
-619 VAPGAQTSTG
+619 
-629 AKSPVAP
+629 
-636 SMQSTPLPASPTL
+636 L
-649 RLPPA
+649 R
-654 NAAAVKKENN
+654 
-664 AQVPQAKIEK
+664 QV
-674 ARSNQKL
+674 
-681 KELVKQAFVDG
+681 VKQAFVDG
-692 DKDALARLGAMQ
+692 DKDALNRLGAMQ
-704 INPDILEAVKNDVL
+704 INQDVLQAVKNDVL
-718 SAHQSPLTLPAA
+718 NEYHKTEPVVPPKVIPAQEPYTPRYGSRDEAMRLPYERNNENTRGDIAIGGGDGVISSQRASTPREAVRLDNKARKNRETNENRAYDIGEAPSPKEQKKAA
-730 PAPARGT
+730 IARARQEKRDAKNTNFNKYEPAPYATRYANRDKVMQGFRNINENMSGNEAR
-737 TLGTAAPIALPPV
+737 
-750 KATAPTTATVA
+750 KDRVA
-761 AGKPTPAST
+761 GITSSGNNGDASNQNRAGSRDMSAYKNPNKLSVSMPSRDRQGIGEDMRNRQQNRNAYEPDTKSRLEKPTIFA
-770 EGESVPGTDS
+770 
-780 NVKSNISGKEN
+780 KEN
-791 NHENTEKN
+791 TNENYKEN
-799 QPVHHPE
+799 QQVHRSE

-828 SEGKN
+828 PEGKN

-842 TPSSDKKEAQ
+842 TPSSGKKEEPHNEKGSAQ
-852 PKSEQQKQGNDVV
+852 QPTLANGYTTESGRLLSES
-865 AVNDAADQDA
+865 DA
-875 RDAAKT
+875 RDFIVKPDG
-881 SKEIGAIDAK
+881 SKEFGHFGKEIEDATGGKVLAKGIRLQVGFSRVANGKETGFGIIHIKKRESQLKKLGYNNAEEYILDIINNFSIIYDLGGGRIKLASVGSKFNVMPLDLELKGDGNGYYTVVTAIPK
-891 VSGKAKTYLR
+891 NTKRMQKE
-901 VINKCLI
+901 
-908 QHRAGGSTSAETIDR
+908 AG
-923 IHEILRGKLFAKL
+923 
-936 PEPVK
+936 
-941 AKLNEYAEKK
+941 KK
-951 IEELKAFDKAH
+951 IFDRSASPSSTTGNGAVQDGGNRK
-962 PFAEKEATRYE
+962 
-973 DSRFDDAKDT
+973 
-983 IDHIVD
+983 
-989 ELNSGTI
+989 N
-996 TLDEA
+996 
-1001 IEHANKIAGELEDMA
+1001 AGSI
-1016 FADTGTPVSHAA
+1016 P
-1028 DRVRDYFNQKIG
+1028 Q
-1040 NEPTEAPKTEQP
+1040 
-1052 KAEEEPKNGE
+1052 
-1062 PTKPE
+1062 
-1067 MQDTESA
+1067 SA
-1074 TPKEEEP
+1074 TEKSNLPASTNNIDETLKNVNNKPDLDLTTGKSIEASKGEEP
-1081 SVPKET
+1081 STPKET

-1099 EAAFGLKPVSNTE
+1099 EKAFGLKPVANTE
-1112 QEAKK
+1112 QTVKKAAQEATG

-1122 EEIHRKH
+1122 DEIHKKH
-1129 KLVDDS
+1129 RLVDDS

-1142 IDEFISKTRNLNA
+1142 IEEFISKTRNLNA
-1155 GFNPTILVPVFKI
+1155 GFDPTILVPVFKI

-1186 TIAAFKSK
+1186 TIAAFKVK

-1220 KFDAQKLVVALKA
+1220 KFDAKKLVVALKA

-1262 TLNDYIDAAFRGV
+1262 TLNDYIDASFRGV

-1336 GGDKSVNNPQEN
+1336 GGDKSVDSPQEN

-1381 RSRKSGTGG
+1381 GSGKSSTGG

-1407 GGRERGPDVESAE
+1407 GGRERGPDAESTE
-1420 PKNKGTGEGREL
+1420 PKNEGTGGSREL

-1473 KGKVKDARDVPG
+1473 KGEVKDARDVPG

-1581 FVISRMWEL
+1581 FVIGRMWEL

-1674 SNNVKASVP
+1674 SNSVWAPVP
-1683 AMRDSDGGV
+1683 AMRDPDGHV

-1723 TMDRKAGYDN
+1723 TMDRKTGYDN
-1733 ALLRHL
+1733 ALLRYL

-1745 VGIVRL
+1745 VGMVRL

-1780 VDATNGWTN
+1780 VDATNGWTDN
-1789 GLTTIE
+1789 VRFIE
-1795 ANDDEGRHTYTRIN
+1795 MKDEEGRNIWKPIN

-1818 IIGDPVLVRDR
+1818 IIGNPVLVRDR
-1829 YGSRNVEFHTSSN
+1829 YGHRNIEFHTSSN

-1875 KELVDAEDGQNVGDI
+1875 KELADAEDGQNVGDI

-1905 NGERKLKPFA
+1905 NGEKKLKPFA

-1939 VDPDVS
+1939 VDPDIS

-1980 GSPISGRLLA
+1980 GSPIAGRLLA

-2050 VLGKSENA
+2050 VLGKSEDA
-2058 IIKELGGKLFKDPVS
+2058 IIKELGDRLFKDPVS

-2080 EYLSGNVRQKLAFA
+2080 KYLSGNVRQKLAFA

-2111 KDVIPADI
+2111 KAVIPADI

-2147 EPSAVVV
+2147 EPNAVVV

-2163 EVTTTPGY
+2163 EVTTTPRY

-2184 ARASYDDRDNI
+2184 ARVSYDDRDNV

-2290 ANMTPRVHQ
+2290 ADMTPRVHQ
-2299 ADAVWRTINEKS
+2299 ADAVWRTINEKA

-2384 DVKPKME
+2384 DVKPQME

-2427 EVRLAKRNA
+2427 EVRLSKRNA

-2705 IRARVA
+2705 IRARIA

-2730 SKAHFAKTGEYLQV
+2730 SKAHFAKAGEYLQV

-2751 ANDLKKASLTPFTV
+2751 ANDLKKASLAPFTV

-2770 GVEGYGKIWACAD
+2770 GIEGYGKIWACAD
-2783 KIYKEWKDSSDR
+2783 KIYEEWNDSSDR

-2811 INDPNA
+2811 SNDPNA

-2874 MQHKLVALHH
+2874 MQQKLVALHH

-2957 DNFEALIELANA
+2957 DNFEALIELANT

-2999 SKRVLVTAPDLI
+2999 SKRVLVTAPELI

-3018 ESVKDDMATLEKTSS
+3018 ESVKDDMAILEKTSS

-3060 HVAKEFAKIAHKYGA
+3060 HVAKEFAKIAHKYGV

-3215 SYDLDVDDP
+3215 SYDLDADDP

-3243 NNTDTGTV
+3243 NNTGTGTV

-3272 AVYSNENTIEITASQ
+3272 AVYSNENTIEITASK

-3298 SPNNGKSATVRTDDG
+3298 SQEETKYSLSQGGKR
-3313 KELEVSYRIVPAETL
+3313 
-3328 IASNTADFG
+3328 
-3337 KNENYPEKLQPR
+3337 
-3349 DRDRVSMKEQVDDMA
+3349 
-3364 RNLRPEDLAES
+3364 
-3375 RSVNQGAPLVNQ
+3375 
-3387 DNVVE
+3387 
-3392 NGNGRT
+3392 
-3398 MAITRAYTTDG
+3398 
-3409 DAYKASSQKYKQY
+3409 
-3422 LVKHAE
+3422 
-3428 EYGYTREE
+3428 
-3436 VEAMQNPVLIR
+3436 
-3447 QRDASSDSLQDSII
+3447 
-3461 HSTEGGMKMSASQ
+3461 
-3474 QAKVDAEKISPK
+3474 ISP
-3486 TLSLYDYDG
+3486 
-3495 TGDLTKRSNDDFVVS
+3495 
-3510 ALNEITDKSDRD
+3510 E
-3522 VVFNKDGTPSKAG
+3522 
-3535 IERVKSALAA
+3535 E
-3545 YAYGD
+3545 
-3550 NSLLEKISESTDT
+3550 
-3563 EDQNIVKA
+3563 
-3571 FSAAAPRVAAIK
+3571 
-3583 AKLDKGGTSKDYDLS
+3583 
-3598 SLLSD
+3598 
-3603 VLDFYFKCKNS
+3603 
-3614 GKSIKFALNETN
+3614 
-3626 LFGDDSW
+3626 
-3633 LASVGGK
+3633 
-3640 NLARFIADNTR
+3640 
-3651 RPKAIADAIVRMT
+3651 MT
-3664 KYIDGA
+3664 K
-3670 NEPSDALFSGTKMG
+3670 
-3684 IDEIVRTSIGL
+3684 
-3695 NASKFI
+3695 
-3701 PASKPS
+3701 
-3707 AQKYKHTI
+3707 
-3715 QPKENTWDSMPA
+3715 
-3727 TQQKACIKLM
+3727 
-3737 DANGGHY
+3737 
-3744 DSKTKS
+3744 
-3750 FGFTDEKARDAALN
+3750 
-3764 VLEAYLSADSK
+3764 
-3775 ASAKIAIVPE
+3775 
-3785 MNEEVKL
+3785 
-3792 TNVGWNGSP
+3792 
-3801 GDFSKFDLAFVGSGE
+3801 
-3816 GSAAHGWGIYFAMDK
+3816 
-3831 PYRDNPDFG
+3831 
-3840 REVAER
+3840 
-3846 YKKQYGGENGHVY
+3846 
-3859 KAAIPSDEYLLD
+3859 
-3871 ERAKISDQPKRVQ
+3871 
-3884 NAVLEVAET
+3884 
-3893 LQKKT
+3893 
-3898 SVWRFEDGIK
+3898 
-3908 KVVQYLKD
+3908 
-3916 ENYDL
+3916 
-3921 GNENGDAEQAK
+3921 
-3932 IDQALERVARD
+3932 
-3943 FYANSNSASPQELKI
+3943 
-3958 SSADLKI
+3958 
-3965 LRAALKE
+3965 
-3972 QVRDQAETSAFS
+3972 
-3984 SKNLS
+3984 
-3989 ERDMDQAAKE
+3989 
-3999 ILYNFLSAS
+3999 
-4008 RRNQFRTLDALA
+4008 
-4020 ANIMAEDD
+4020 
-4028 SVFKNITSQDL
+4028 
-4039 LNKAGEIAGTALRE
+4039 
-4053 KQIDLGGAREILNV
+4053 
-4067 MKQAAEH
+4067 
-4074 PIDANERD
+4074 
-4082 VAEGITK
+4082 
-4089 AYTDYGIDRATAEKI
+4089 
-4104 ARRQAAQFFSAL
+4104 
-4116 RESRAKPIKEI
+4116 
-4127 LAPLTGYDVQ
+4127 
-4137 QMFQTAIAKQQLE
+4137 
-4150 PSEPVDKAVSML
+4150 
-4162 LKGAGLKGYKYEG
+4162 
-4175 ATDGH
+4175 
-4180 CVVVFDNDAM
+4180 
-4190 KIINKFSVKTPYQKM
+4190 
-4205 VENITPIA
+4205 
-4213 SDDLTARE
+4213 
-4221 KAIVDFAKKMGLQ
+4221 
-4234 VQFFEGDP
+4234 
-4242 NLHGFHADG
+4242 
-4251 TNVAF
+4251 
-4256 LNRRSAMDLNQ
+4256 
-4267 TFWHEAFHWMR
+4267 
-4278 ESNPDLYNQMV
+4278 
-4289 KEVFGGEVSEKQ
+4289 
-4301 LADYAVSI
+4301 
-4309 GRTDMSKELAIEEM
+4309 
-4323 LADAMWDAGKRGSF
+4323 
-4337 FEKLGIEHPSLCAK
+4337 
-4351 IIKWIKNLY
+4351 
-4360 EDFKAHFHNPQAGLT
+4360 
-4375 NTQIKRMSNTLS
+4375 
-4387 KIAEKLVDGDGNKL
+4387 
-4401 FSVDEKGN
+4401 
-4409 IKETAAG
+4409 
-4416 KRAVSD
+4416 
-4422 RAKVEAERDGSN
+4422 
-4434 QKYRVTNKALS
+4434 
-4445 GNDQM
+4445 
-4450 QVTELTG
+4450 
-4457 DIKDERLG
+4457 
-4465 ERVARVCKMLE
+4465 
-4476 GCSFAVSKDGIQLY
+4476 
-4490 FKSNKDL
+4490 
-4497 DHFAAGNKG
+4497 
-4506 KRNKEARLYT
+4506 
-4516 ISSEENVKNV
+4516 
-4526 IENSVYVEEERN
+4526 
-4538 IHNPNSKTH
+4538 
-4547 FVQFYSVVKSGN
+4547 
-4559 NFIRMKISAKKL
+4559 
-4571 VDGTFDVQKAS
+4571 
-4582 LYNIATAGSILHKK
+4582 
-4596 IKKLTQPAMNE
+4596 
-4607 SMDNLR
+4607 
-4613 PRVSSL
+4613 
-4619 TVSVADMLDGV
+4619 
-4630 NDRGGNPYVVNGKL
+4630 
-4644 QHENGVIA
+4644 
-4652 TKNMLSSGPVTHR
+4652 
-4665 SAEDLKAQ
+4665 Q

-4681 QNIETHDN
+4681 QNIEAHDN

-4722 GTLKGNEKASGKI
+4722 GTLQGNEKASGKI
-4735 EMADKDA
+4735 EMVDKDA

-4770 ERNALLRAYGSEE
+4770 ERNALLRTYGSEE

-4869 KDFGEKAGV
+4869 KDFGEKAGA

-4887 LAKAKANPNISVNKT
+4887 LAKAKANPNISVNET

-5028 TYKTRKGAEKAQKE
+5028 TYKTRKEAGKAQKE

-5100 RNQMDDGS
+5100 RKQMDDGS

-5177 IAPKEFSSEGE
+5177 IVPKEFSSEGE
-5188 IENPLLL
+5188 VENPLLL

-5415 LSKAGNVINS
+5415 LSKVGNVINS

-5449 YYKAIEDGLSKG
+5449 YYKAIGDGLSKG

-5550 LLSLLKLLGFDDPE
+5550 LLSLLKLLGFGDPE

-5575 GNNAD
+5575 GKNPD

-5606 KGVVPETSNI
+5606 KGVAPETSNI

-5635 GDANGAMKA
+5635 GDTNGAMKA
-5644 VSPALGNVYGAV
+5644 ISPAAGNIYGAV

-5670 YDTKDRIVR
+5670 YDTRDRIVR
-5679 GLGFRTVK
+5679 GLGFRTIR

-5693 AQGIVYNYKE
+5693 AQSIVYNYKE

>member
-22 RGLLDG
+22 RGILDG

-451 TNAQTIYDMFMN
+451 ANAQTIYDMFMN
-463 GGANP
+463 GGANL
-468 NTVFNGGKT
+468 NAVFNGGKT

-504 EDVEKLNAIRKT
+504 EDVEKLNAIRKA

-531 YGWGENA
+531 YGWGGNA
-538 SESAQDASESVA
+538 PETAQDASESVA
-550 QENVQAGNSDA
+550 QENVQAGNSGA

-575 KKPEQSTVTATPT
+575 KKPEQSTVTATSTIEEKP
-588 VEGKSQ
+588 Q

-611 RNEGANLP
+611 RNEDANLP

-718 SAHQSPLTLPAA
+718 RAHQSPLTLPAA
-730 PAPARGT
+730 PAPAKGT

-761 AGKPTPAST
+761 AGKTTPTNT

-780 NVKSNISGKEN
+780 NAKSNISEKEN
-791 NHENTEKN
+791 NHENTKKN
-799 QPVHHPE
+799 QPVHRSE

-828 SEGKN
+828 PEGKN
-833 PVKKAPPKE
+833 PVKNAPSKE
-842 TPSSDKKEAQ
+842 TPFSSKKEEPQ
-852 PKSEQQKQGNDVV
+852 KTKQKQDDKVV
-865 AVNDAADQDA
+865 VRNNAADNDA
-875 RDAAKT
+875 RDA
-881 SKEIGAIDAK
+881 SKSSKAIGAIDPKASNKAK
-891 VSGKAKTYLR
+891 VILKQ
-901 VINKCLI
+901 INKCLI
-908 QHRAGGSTSAETIDR
+908 QHRAGNSTSAETIAR
-923 IHEILRGKLFAKL
+923 IQFALRGKNFAKL
-936 PEPVK
+936 PEAVK
-941 AKLNEYAEKK
+941 VKLNEYAERK
-951 IEELKAFDKAH
+951 IKEMQAFDKEH
-962 PFAEKEATRYE
+962 PWAEKEAAENE
-973 DSRFDDAKDT
+973 DAAFGEARDA
-983 IDHIVD
+983 IDRIVKMLD
-989 ELNSGTI
+989 NGVMTLN
-996 TLDEA
+996 EA
-1001 IEHANKIAGELEDMA
+1001 IERANKVAGELEDA
-1016 FADTGTPVSHAA
+1016 GFSDVGSPISHAA
-1028 DRVRDYFNQKIG
+1028 DRVRNYSNQKIG
-1040 NEPTEAPKTEQP
+1040 NEPTEAPKAEQP
-1052 KAEEEPKNGE
+1052 KVE
-1062 PTKPE
+1062 PTKGGTQGAE
-1067 MQDTESA
+1067 NA
-1074 TPKEEEP
+1074 TPKVENKEP
-1081 SVPKET
+1081 DKKEDGAEQDKPVGVAEPPKKSEDAKSKDEIDAPSKNVNAKPVLGLPPDKANEASKILADGKKEIDA
-1087 VFGSVEDADKDL
+1087 VFDRFTKGNTNGSRNRIRARKEIQAIFYKIVEDYANKLGAD
-1099 EAAFGLKPVSNTE
+1099 EAERTLAQMGNKEIEEFVNYAKAKIDEILNYKA
-1112 QEAKK
+1112 EAKK
-1117 AKPSK
+1117 EPPSS
-1122 EEIHRKH
+1122 
-1129 KLVDDS
+1129 VDDIPWLPS
-1135 DEAIQGY
+1135 QSNPEVKSWENVLYGLVKRVEKGIVPLRSIFSQFSLFEGEVAKITNKELKSAIADIVNNYKYKAIQT
-1142 IDEFISKTRNLNA
+1142 F
-1155 GFNPTILVPVFKI
+1155 
-1168 CAAYTQRGITK
+1168 
-1179 FADFASK
+1179 FA
-1186 TIAAFKSK
+1186 
-1194 GVKQKDIEPWLAPAW
+1194 
-1209 EAVKSFPDTGK
+1209 
-1220 KFDAQKLVVALKA
+1220 
-1233 VGARYESGLKTA
+1233 
-1245 DAVKDDIRSKYG
+1245 
-1257 DKAVS
+1257 
-1262 TLNDYIDAAFRGV
+1262 NH
-1275 QAYFN
+1275 
-1280 KGKVAEPAKKSEP
+1280 SEL
-1293 SNTADRS
+1293 T
-1300 GTDLIDYAFNQGGII
+1300 
-1315 RKDVIQNMSPED
+1315 
-1327 VDTVSKIFD
+1327 
-1336 GGDKSVNNPQEN
+1336 
-1348 DTIEEGNSN
+1348 
-1357 VVSTKEDKDV
+1357 
-1367 RGRKSGSGRPVEVG
+1367 
-1381 RSRKSGTGG
+1381 RSR
-1390 KGEQRTTRGN
+1390 
-1400 SETPDRD
+1400 
-1407 GGRERGPDVESAE
+1407 SA
-1420 PKNKGTGEGREL
+1420 
-1432 GRGQAEDGT
+1432 
-1441 RMERANGEGTSA
+1441 
-1453 GGTKKP
+1453 
-1459 VISPK
+1459 
-1464 ADKVETDIA
+1464 
-1473 KGKVKDARDVPG
+1473 
-1485 NDYIAKP
+1485 
-1492 VPPDAKGAS
+1492 
-1501 KTQRVDNNIAAIKLL
+1501 
-1516 KKIESENRMATPAEQ
+1516 
-1531 EILAGYSGW
+1531 
-1540 GGLGSEMKSDAK
+1540 
-1552 RMAQLKELLTEE
+1552 KE
-1564 EYNAAE
+1564 
-1570 RELLTA
+1570 
-1576 FYTPP
+1576 
-1581 FVISRMWEL
+1581 
-1590 AEHLGFKGGRVL
+1590 
-1602 DPSCG
+1602 
-1607 VGSFFSLMPASLRE
+1607 
-1621 RSTALQGVELSPI
+1621 VELSPTEI
-1634 PARIAKQLY
+1634 AERARQKETKRTVEEDEKALDLLGKDLYETAYKPIVDYLRIIGRKPRSHAFESAVLYSKLVDSFQKNYGIRIENPALIIRAGKWRETG
-1643 QSKKFKIDN
+1643 SH
-1652 QDYTKFDRG
+1652 G
-1661 NGFYDLAITNVPF
+1661 
-1674 SNNVKASVP
+1674 VKVTIGGAYNSGSHAFFLVTS
-1683 AMRDSDGGV
+1683 SDGLTFMHEATHMYV
-1692 HKSLLIHDYYF
+1692 AMLKRFSSLTDNEVKLYF
-1703 AQTLDKVRPGGLIVF
+1703 GEDVA
-1718 MTSSG
+1718 
-1723 TMDRKAGYDN
+1723 
-1733 ALLRHL
+1733 
-1739 SSRAKL
+1739 RAKKAIEQIRKDL
-1745 VGIVRL
+1745 KHIEEWAKYSKEHL
-1751 PNTLFA
+1751 A
-1757 PSANVGTDI
+1757 EYDGTDI
-1766 VVFRKLNEGENPDT
+1766 QLEFKLHALAVEDGTDLGEN
-1780 VDATNGWTN
+1780 VWR
-1789 GLTTIE
+1789 E
-1795 ANDDEGRHTYTRIN
+1795 ERIAR
-1809 GYYEDNPDN
+1809 GMEQY
-1818 IIGDPVLVRDR
+1818 
-1829 YGSRNVEFHTSSN
+1829 
-1842 AETDKKLGEAIA
+1842 LGEGIA
-1854 RLPENVYVPREP
+1854 
-1866 VKINTPSHV
+1866 PS
-1875 KELVDAEDGQNVGDI
+1875 KELE
-1890 IKGKD
+1890 
-1895 GQWGQVVIDD
+1895 
-1905 NGERKLKPFA
+1905 
-1915 KSAQA
+1915 
-1920 KVGTL
+1920 
-1925 KELSDSLN
+1925 
-1933 DVLAKQ
+1933 
-1939 VDPDVS
+1939 
-1945 EAALSKAREKLNKQ
+1945 
-1959 YDSFVR
+1959 
-1965 KYGYINDKTNVRQIS
+1965 
-1980 GSPISGRLLA
+1980 
-1990 LEQKYKAGTKG
+1990 
-2001 KESTAEK
+2001 
-2008 APILTERTAYPA
+2008 
-2020 TDDLNI
+2020 
-2026 STTSDALASSL
+2026 
-2037 RKFGFAD
+2037 
-2044 IKYMAS
+2044 
-2050 VLGKSENA
+2050 
-2058 IIKELGGKLFKDPVS
+2058 
-2073 EQYVPRD
+2073 
-2080 EYLSGNVRQKLAFA
+2080 
-2094 EDAARSE
+2094 
-2101 PEYARNVEAL
+2101 
-2111 KDVIPADI
+2111 
-2119 EVEDIEIPLGSPILS
+2119 
-2134 VEDTQAFIDDLLG
+2134 
-2147 EPSAVVV
+2147 
-2154 RYNPVTTYW
+2154 
-2163 EVTTTPGY
+2163 
-2171 GRISA
+2171 
-2176 QAHEKYEI
+2176 
-2184 ARASYDDRDNI
+2184 
-2195 GINTVISKILNTGK
+2195 GI
-2209 IESSNFKVKD
+2209 F
-2219 DDSETVRKARAAA
+2219 
-2232 EVKAQ
+2232 
-2237 TIVKDINE
+2237 
-2245 KLKEWILKTP
+2245 
-2255 EVKQRVG
+2255 
-2262 QSYNNKFNAVVPR
+2262 
-2275 HYDGSLLTFPWLNTA
+2275 
-2290 ANMTPRVHQ
+2290 
-2299 ADAVWRTINEKS
+2299 
-2311 VLYAHC
+2311 
-2317 VGSGKTLTMQAAGL
+2317 
-2331 ELRRMG
+2331 
-2337 LANKIVYCVPKNVVR
+2337 
-2352 QFEREFYQ
+2352 
-2360 VCPSAKILVLDSSTL
+2360 
-2375 PDNITSIHY
+2375 
-2384 DVKPKME
+2384 
-2391 LREDRNGKKKLV
+2391 
-2403 AVKDADGVPIFEKV
+2403 
-2417 KVSDEEAKKR
+2417 
-2427 EVRLAKRNA
+2427 
-2436 ALNQILTHDWDAI
+2436 
-2449 IMSHETFQRLPM
+2449 
-2461 SDEYMMQF
+2461 
-2469 RTEEL
+2469 
-2474 EKYKRALAEEQAE
+2474 
-2487 ERQAGKKSKSLKNI
+2487 
-2501 QEKIAKLEGK
+2501 
-2511 LNALIAKK
+2511 
-2519 QAKDFESPS
+2519 
-2528 LEDLG
+2528 
-2533 IDQLFV
+2533 
-2539 DEADTFKNLEVMTKY
+2539 
-2554 GQVKGISESA
+2554 
-2564 ADRSFDMLMK
+2564 
-2574 TRYLLHSPNAHGVV
+2574 
-2588 FATGTPISNSV
+2588 
-2599 VELYTMCRYLNDDSL
+2599 
-2614 KRLGVDSFDQ
+2614 
-2624 FAKMFIDI
+2624 
-2632 GQTEVPAQDGSGYE
+2632 
-2646 YKTAVRGLRNAPE
+2646 
-2659 CINLFKEFADVK
+2659 
-2671 MVEDLPYIAAAR
+2671 
-2683 PKAKRVAVAIEESAW
+2683 
-2698 NKRFKKD
+2698 
-2705 IRARVA
+2705 
-2711 AIKSSGR
+2711 
-2718 KDPPMINSKSKE
+2718 
-2730 SKAHFAKTGEYLQV
+2730 
-2744 ADSPLLV
+2744 
-2751 ANDLKKASLTPFTV
+2751 
-2765 DDSLT
+2765 
-2770 GVEGYGKIWACAD
+2770 
-2783 KIYKEWKDSSDR
+2783 
-2795 HGAQLVFCDQS
+2795 
-2806 IPDRS
+2806 
-2811 INDPNA
+2811 
-2817 YDALK
+2817 
-2822 SRLIELGIPESDIA
+2822 
-2836 FVQDAKTDKAQA
+2836 
-2848 ALFEAVNEGRVRV
+2848 
-2861 LIGSTQKMGAGTN
+2861 
-2874 MQHKLVALHH
+2874 
-2884 LDCPWRPRD
+2884 
-2893 IEQREGRILRQG
+2893 
-2905 NENKEVRIYNY
+2905 
-2916 VTKGTYDENLW
+2916 
-2927 DTVNTKKNVINQ
+2927 
-2939 LMIGDKSTRNADT
+2939 
-2952 SDVDG
+2952 
-2957 DNFEALIELANA
+2957 
-2969 DPDTKRY
+2969 
-2976 RQVMSQLTELESAKT
+2976 
-2991 TFEKSQEL
+2991 
-2999 SKRVLVTAPDLI
+2999 
-3011 DKFKTAI
+3011 
-3018 ESVKDDMATLEKTSS
+3018 
-3033 AKFSMKIGQ
+3033 
-3042 AVYENKI
+3042 
-3049 EANKAFSKEKE
+3049 
-3060 HVAKEFAKIAHKYGA
+3060 
-3075 DNAKFK
+3075 AKFK
-3081 DVKIASARGLDIYV
+3081 Q
-3095 SGNNPSFKAGF
+3095 
-3106 ASEALTVYAKGKDS
+3106 
-3120 YGAATPTAIGVWN
+3120 W
-3133 AMQTQPAAKLKG
+3133 
-3145 YETELKKN
+3145 
-3153 ESELAEAKESQGDT
+3153 
-3167 FKDDEK
+3167 
-3173 IKSLREEQE
+3173 
-3182 ELRKKIEE
+3182 
-3190 KAKRQRELDSIEP
+3190 
-3203 TPITLYESTSFG
+3203 
-3215 SYDLDVDDP
+3215 
-3224 DIYEIENNIR
+3224 
-3234 DGLVLSMRE
+3234 
-3243 NNTDTGTV
+3243 
-3251 SFDKPG
+3251 
-3257 SWDKFKKKFIDKTNW
+3257 FID
-3272 AVYSNENTIEITASQ
+3272 VYQSLTKISRKPLPEDVRKFYDSMIVGDRDYFENMA
-3287 KDLNDLYEAIE
+3287 KK
-3298 SPNNGKSATVRTDDG
+3298 PKNGKSATVRTDDG
-3313 KELEVSYRIVPAETL
+3313 KELKVSYRIVPAETL

-3349 DRDRVSMKEQVDDMA
+3349 DRDRASMKEQVDDMA
-3364 RNLRPEDLAES
+3364 RNLRPEDLTES

-3422 LVKHAE
+3422 LVEHAE

-3436 VEAMQNPVLIR
+3436 VETMQNPVLIR
-3447 QRDASSDSLQDSII
+3447 QRDASSDFLQDSII

-3550 NSLLEKISESTDT
+3550 NSLLERISESTDT

-3583 AKLDKGGTSKDYDLS
+3583 AKLDKGGASKDYDLS

-3614 GKSIKFALNETN
+3614 GKSIKFALNETS

-3640 NLARFIADNTR
+3640 DLARFIADNTR
-3651 RPKAIADAIVRMT
+3651 RPKAISDAIVRMT

-3670 NEPSDALFSGTKMG
+3670 NEPSDALFSGTKMRL
-3684 IDEIVRTSIGL
+3684 DEIVRTSIGL

-3701 PASKPS
+3701 PASKPN
-3707 AQKYKHTI
+3707 ARKYKHTI

-3775 ASAKIAIVPE
+3775 ASAKIAIIPTA
-3785 MNEEVKL
+3785 NAEVISNSRMKSMRLARRKPDRISIHGKTDTLL
-3792 TNVGWNGSP
+3792 TGRGWNGSP
-3801 GDFSKFDLAFVGSGE
+3801 ADFDHFDLAFIGTGE
-3816 GSAAHGWGIYFAMDK
+3816 GNTAHGWGIYFA
-3831 PYRDNPDFG
+3831 RDVTYKGDADWG
-3840 REVAER
+3840 RKVSEG
-3846 YKKQYGGENGHVY
+3846 YKKRYGGADGKLY
-3859 KAAIPSDEYLLD
+3859 YAAIPSDNYLLD
-3871 ERAKISDQPKRVQ
+3871 EQIPLKDQPKHVQ
-3884 NAVLEVAET
+3884 E
-3893 LQKKT
+3893 
-3898 SVWRFEDGIK
+3898 SVRRALSYMENLPEDSITEKSMRTIVGREL
-3908 KVVQYLKD
+3908 Y
-3916 ENYDL
+3916 
-3921 GNENGDAEQAK
+3921 GNHAAQASVYK
-3932 IDQALERVARD
+3932 LMHEFLADRPKSSGKW
-3943 FYANSNSASPQELKI
+3943 NPSP
-3958 SSADLKI
+3958 ADLKSAREA
-3965 LRAALKE
+3965 LDRYSVYTRATDIENGGTPPLNTLEDVEQYIDKLDKE
-3972 QVRDQAETSAFS
+3972 PSQESYEIATRDVLFDMFEAAIDQIKAFS
-3984 SKNLS
+3984 AIPHPEKAKAYNKLLAIQAGADARPLVKHMLDTIDLSDGTDRANLERAFYRYIFDPSTQNISAVEKIISSVLFKDASKN
-3989 ERDMDQAAKE
+3989 R
-3999 ILYNFLSAS
+3999 
-4008 RRNQFRTLDALA
+4008 ALTKGDIDEL
-4020 ANIMAEDD
+4020 N
-4028 SVFKNITSQDL
+4028 NITNDLVSEFEYGANKLSTIAQD
-4039 LNKAGEIAGTALRE
+4039 G
-4053 KQIDLGGAREILNV
+4053 
-4067 MKQAAEH
+4067 
-4074 PIDANERD
+4074 
-4082 VAEGITK
+4082 
-4089 AYTDYGIDRATAEKI
+4089 
-4104 ARRQAAQFFSAL
+4104 
-4116 RESRAKPIKEI
+4116 I
-4127 LAPLTGYDVQ
+4127 LALTGHDVQ
-4137 QMFQTAIAKQQLE
+4137 QLLYEAVAGSGNRQKDVAKI
-4150 PSEPVDKAVSML
+4150 
-4162 LKGAGLKGYKYEG
+4162 LKEAGLKGYKY
-4175 ATDGH
+4175 DGGMDGP
-4180 CVVVFDNDAM
+4180 CAVVFDNDAM

-4337 FEKLGIEHPSLCAK
+4337 FEKLGIEHPNLCAK

-4434 QKYRVTNKALS
+4434 QKYRVTNRNIVASDPVRIVDITDAKRIRVKDGKNTKQADALVDSLLGKTFRFIGGEGFVTERDDNAVKGIENPNIRGQIIHSHATFAKIFNDKVRGKALGKLEELLRNGVYIDKHPDS
-4445 GNDQM
+4445 AHGTKTKYIEIFVPVRDSDGLHVFRISARERGNSASIYEIGNALFYNVKKEGD
-4450 QVTELTG
+4450 LTMLPSEG
-4457 DIKDERLG
+4457 YEKTASNKSPSTITIAEMLNGIKD
-4465 ERVARVCKMLE
+4465 
-4476 GCSFAVSKDGIQLY
+4476 
-4490 FKSNKDL
+4490 
-4497 DHFAAGNKG
+4497 
-4506 KRNKEARLYT
+4506 RN
-4516 ISSEENVKNV
+4516 
-4526 IENSVYVEEERN
+4526 N
-4538 IHNPNSKTH
+4538 I
-4547 FVQFYSVVKSGN
+4547 
-4559 NFIRMKISAKKL
+4559 
-4571 VDGTFDVQKAS
+4571 
-4582 LYNIATAGSILHKK
+4582 
-4596 IKKLTQPAMNE
+4596 
-4607 SMDNLR
+4607 
-4613 PRVSSL
+4613 
-4619 TVSVADMLDGV
+4619 
-4630 NDRGGNPYVVNGKL
+4630 PYVINGKL
-4644 QHENGVIA
+4644 NYDDNIFL
-4652 TKNMLSSGPVTHR
+4652 TKNMLSGEPNTRHSV
-4665 SAEDLKAQ
+4665 EDLKIQ

-4681 QNIETHDN
+4681 QNIEVHDS

-4695 PNGSHVEV
+4695 PNGSHIEV
-4703 NFTDD
+4703 NFTDE

-4722 GTLKGNEKASGKI
+4722 GTLQGSEKASGKV
-4735 EMADKDA
+4735 EMVDKDA

-4770 ERNALLRAYGSEE
+4770 ERNALLRTYGNEE

-4819 SLFHEND
+4819 SLFQEND
-4826 QHVFQKLESGEMWER
+4826 QHVFQKLESGEIWER

-4855 MNPLNEAEKYLKSH
+4855 MNPLDEAEKYLKSH
-4869 KDFGEKAGV
+4869 KNLGEKAGV

-4887 LAKAKANPNISVNKT
+4887 LAKAKANPNISVNEP
-4902 AKKKGWGVAN
+4902 KKKGWSAVD

-4918 VRSPSRIKSPK
+4918 VRSPSRIKSAK

-4934 GLADTAQ
+4934 GLADAAQ
-4941 RELQELRGRWT
+4941 RELQELRGKWT
-4952 HNFAGA
+4952 HSFAGA
-4958 IKNLNKEEK
+4958 IKDLNSKEKE
-4967 ARYTDILWEED
+4967 RYTDILWEED
-4978 MKQHVFSDEELR
+4978 MKQHVFSDKELR
-4990 DAGVSENVIKA
+4990 DAGVSEKVIKA
-5001 HQKTRNLL
+5001 HQKTRSLL
-5009 GKIYNA
+5009 GRIYTA
-5015 VNAVYTSERVENF
+5015 VNAVYTRERIENF
-5028 TYKTRKGAEKAQKE
+5028 TYKTRKEAEKARKE

-5056 ETTKDGETV
+5056 ETVKDGKPA
-5065 FQVSIKTRGYKE
+5065 FQVSIKTGGYRE
-5077 IHSVMTSEELSALS
+5077 VHSVVTAEEMKKLDD
-5091 KDKDVYIKA
+5091 DKNVYIKN
-5100 RNQMDDGS
+5100 RKQLDDGS

-5130 FHGVLIMKKYT
+5130 FHGVLIVKKYT

-5195 GDMDYFKLME
+5195 GDMDYFKLMD
-5205 NLSKGASLTLDEARE
+5205 NLRKGASLTLDEARE

-5240 GAEGFEKNAIWA
+5240 GAEGFEKNAIWV

-5283 YNKDWT
+5283 YDKDWT

-5415 LSKAGNVINS
+5415 LSKVGNVINS

-5449 YYKAIEDGLSKG
+5449 YYKAIGDGLSKG

-5516 LPVLGN
+5516 LPILGN

-5635 GDANGAMKA
+5635 GDTNGAMKA
-5644 VSPALGNVYGAV
+5644 ISPAAGNIYGAV

-5670 YDTKDRIVR
+5670 YDTRDRIVR
-5679 GLGFRTVK
+5679 GLGFRTIK

-5693 AQGIVYNYKE
+5693 AQSIVYNYKE

-5722 SNRQKLKEMGYSDKE
+5722 GNRQKLKEMGYSDKE

>member
-92 DVENQIKGTTAPI
+92 TIESQTTAPI
-105 WEGARLGVKAAKD
+105 WEGARLGIKAAKD

-141 GMILENAPLM
+141 GMIVENAPLM
-151 AAQLG
+151 ALQLA
-156 ASIINPA
+156 ASAANPA
-163 LGVALMAGSIAGDAY
+163 LGVALVAGSTAGDTY

-188 LTAGQAGWLDAAA
+188 LAAGQAAWLNAAA

-216 FRELGTEGAAKLM
+216 FRELGTEGVVKLA
-229 GKAFVKE
+229 GKASARE
-236 GLTEAVQEF
+236 GLTEMIQEF

-297 APQQETGQD
+297 PDEAQAD
-306 SAGVDN
+306 
-312 GNGDTPS
+312 NGDTPS
-319 SSPAIHAMNRLVNEL
+319 PSPAIHAMNRLVNEL

-356 TDISTT
+356 TDISPT
-362 AENPESG
+362 AKNPNSG
-369 AYGIGQWT
+369 SYGIGQWL
-377 GPRKAELMAFAEET
+377 GSRQDDLMAFAEET

-416 LQEILKAQ
+416 LQEIIKAQ
-424 SPDEAGRLADQF
+424 SPDEAGRLADKF
-436 YERSEGTDKIRNQKA
+436 YERSEGTDEIRNQKA
-451 TNAQTIYDMFMN
+451 ANAQKIYDIFMN
-463 GGANP
+463 GGADP
-468 NTVFNGGKT
+468 NVVYNGGKR

-504 EDVEKLNAIRKT
+504 EDVEKLNTVRKAI
-516 IQGKNKKAQEELAAQ
+516 QDKNKKAQEELAAQ
-531 YGWGENA
+531 YGWSANSPEMAQGA
-538 SESAQDASESVA
+538 SEPATQGNTQSTADNAAIGQMTQSVTYPMA
-550 QENVQAGNSDA
+550 IPQGRGNSIGGTKSIKSGGGMYQPSGRVEGGNKSVYTPKKPKGMQYTPQGNVQAGSNEGGMAAVRPNVSPVIPAPSSIKEPA
-561 SKPVNSSSS
+561 SNASTSLPSAEPQIYTPRKVNGIADRQRRDRQTRGNMAS
-570 AGNIN
+570 AATQDRIN
-575 KKPEQSTVTATPT
+575 KALKNS
-588 VEGKSQ
+588 
-594 AGNGEENKLS
+594 
-604 TVRTGSP
+604 R
-611 RNEGANLP
+611 
-619 VAPGAQTSTG
+619 
-629 AKSPVAP
+629 
-636 SMQSTPLPASPTL
+636 L
-649 RLPPA
+649 R
-654 NAAAVKKENN
+654 
-664 AQVPQAKIEK
+664 QV
-674 ARSNQKL
+674 
-681 KELVKQAFVDG
+681 VKQAFVDG
-692 DKDALARLGAMQ
+692 DKDALNRLGAMQ
-704 INPDILEAVKNDVL
+704 INQDVLQAVKNDVL
-718 SAHQSPLTLPAA
+718 NEYHKTEPVVPPKVIPAQEPYTPRYGSRDEAMRLPYERNNENTRGDIAIGGGDGVISSQRASTPREAVRLDNKARKNRETNENRAYDIGEAPNPKEQKKAA
-730 PAPARGT
+730 IARARQEKRDVKNTNFNKYEPAPYATRYANRDKVMQGFRNINENMGGNEAR
-737 TLGTAAPIALPPV
+737 
-750 KATAPTTATVA
+750 KDRVA
-761 AGKPTPAST
+761 GITSSGNNGDASNQNRAGSRDMSAYKNPNRLSVSMPSRDRQGIGEDMRNRQQNRNAYEPDTKSRLEKPTIFA
-770 EGESVPGTDS
+770 
-780 NVKSNISGKEN
+780 KEN
-791 NHENTEKN
+791 TNENYKEN
-799 QPVHHPE
+799 QPVHRSE

-814 PEQSKPSESKDRKT
+814 PEQSKPSESKDGKT
-828 SEGKN
+828 PEGKN
-833 PVKKAPPKE
+833 PVKNAPSKE
-842 TPSSDKKEAQ
+842 TPSSGKKEE
-852 PKSEQQKQGNDVV
+852 PHNGKGSEQQPTL
-865 AVNDAADQDA
+865 ADGYTTESGRLLSESDA
-875 RDAAKT
+875 RDFIVKPDGSKEFGHFGKEIEDATGGKVLAKGIRLQVGFSRVANGKETGFGIIHIKKRESQLKKLGYNNAEEYILDIINNFSIIYDLGGGRIKLASVGSKFNVMPLDLELKGDGNGYYTVVTAIPKNTKRMQKEAGKKIFDRSASPSSTTGNGAVQDGGNRKNAGSIPQSATEKSNLPASTNNIDET
-881 SKEIGAIDAK
+881 SKNVNNKPDLDLTT
-891 VSGKAKTYLR
+891 GKS
-901 VINKCLI
+901 V
-908 QHRAGGSTSAETIDR
+908 
-923 IHEILRGKLFAKL
+923 
-936 PEPVK
+936 
-941 AKLNEYAEKK
+941 
-951 IEELKAFDKAH
+951 
-962 PFAEKEATRYE
+962 EA
-973 DSRFDDAKDT
+973 SK
-983 IDHIVD
+983 
-989 ELNSGTI
+989 G
-996 TLDEA
+996 
-1001 IEHANKIAGELEDMA
+1001 
-1016 FADTGTPVSHAA
+1016 
-1028 DRVRDYFNQKIG
+1028 
-1040 NEPTEAPKTEQP
+1040 
-1052 KAEEEPKNGE
+1052 
-1062 PTKPE
+1062 
-1067 MQDTESA
+1067 
-1074 TPKEEEP
+1074 EEP
-1081 SVPKET
+1081 STPKET

-1099 EAAFGLKPVSNTE
+1099 EKAFGLKPVADTE
-1112 QEAKK
+1112 QTVKK
-1117 AKPSK
+1117 AAQEATGATPSK
-1122 EEIHRKH
+1122 DEIHRKH
-1129 KLVDDS
+1129 RLVDDS

-1142 IDEFISKTRNLNA
+1142 IEEFISKTRNLNA
-1155 GFNPTILVPVFKI
+1155 GFDPTILVPVFKI

-1186 TIAAFKSK
+1186 TIAAFKAK

-1220 KFDAQKLVVALKA
+1220 KFDAKKLVVALKA

-1257 DKAVS
+1257 DKAAS
-1262 TLNDYIDAAFRGV
+1262 TLNDYIDASFRGV
-1275 QAYFN
+1275 QAYFGDDEN
-1280 KGKVAEPAKKSEP
+1280 ANPEP
-1293 SNTADRS
+1293 SKAGDKTGA
-1300 GTDLIDYAFNQGGII
+1300 DLIDYAFNQGGII
-1315 RKDVIQNMSPED
+1315 NEEAVKNLTPSQADAVL
-1327 VDTVSKIFD
+1327 KIFNKTDDSAVDNAD
-1336 GGDKSVNNPQEN
+1336 GNGTMKKDDSKGVPA
-1348 DTIEEGNSN
+1348 
-1357 VVSTKEDKDV
+1357 KEKDDV
-1367 RGRKSGSGRPVEVG
+1367 RGREQGSSRPVEVG
-1381 RSRKSGTGG
+1381 GSGKSGTGG

-1407 GGRERGPDVESAE
+1407 GGRERGSDAESAE
-1420 PKNKGTGEGREL
+1420 PKNKGTGESREL

-1674 SNNVKASVP
+1674 SNSVWAPVP
-1683 AMRDSDGGV
+1683 AMRDPDGHV

-1723 TMDRKAGYDN
+1723 TMDRKTGYDN
-1733 ALLRHL
+1733 ALLRYL

-1745 VGIVRL
+1745 VGMVRL

-1780 VDATNGWTN
+1780 VDATNGWTDN
-1789 GLTTIE
+1789 VRFIE
-1795 ANDDEGRHTYTRIN
+1795 MKDEEGRNIWKAIN

-1818 IIGDPVLVRDR
+1818 IIGDPVWVRDR
-1829 YGSRNVEFHTSSN
+1829 YGNRNVEFHTSSN

-1875 KELVDAEDGQNVGDI
+1875 KELADAEDGQNVGDI

-1980 GSPISGRLLA
+1980 GSPIAGRLLA

-2058 IIKELGGKLFKDPVS
+2058 IIKELGDKLFKDPVS

-2111 KDVIPADI
+2111 KAVIPADI

-2171 GRISA
+2171 RRISA

-2184 ARASYDDRDNI
+2184 ARISYDDRDNV

-2290 ANMTPRVHQ
+2290 ADMTPRVHQ

-2474 EKYKRALAEEQAE
+2474 EKYKRALAEEQAA

-2999 SKRVLVTAPDLI
+2999 SKRVLVTAPELI

-3033 AKFSMKIGQ
+3033 AKFSMTIGQ

-3060 HVAKEFAKIAHKYGA
+3060 HVAKEFAKIAHKYGV

-3167 FKDDEK
+3167 FKDDDK
-3173 IKSLREEQE
+3173 IKSLRAEQE

-3203 TPITLYESTSFG
+3203 TPITLYESTPFG

-3224 DIYEIENNIR
+3224 DVYDIENNIR
-3234 DGLVLSMRE
+3234 DGLALSMRE

-3298 SPNNGKSATVRTDDG
+3298 SQEETKYSLSQGGKR
-3313 KELEVSYRIVPAETL
+3313 
-3328 IASNTADFG
+3328 
-3337 KNENYPEKLQPR
+3337 
-3349 DRDRVSMKEQVDDMA
+3349 
-3364 RNLRPEDLAES
+3364 
-3375 RSVNQGAPLVNQ
+3375 
-3387 DNVVE
+3387 
-3392 NGNGRT
+3392 
-3398 MAITRAYTTDG
+3398 
-3409 DAYKASSQKYKQY
+3409 
-3422 LVKHAE
+3422 
-3428 EYGYTREE
+3428 
-3436 VEAMQNPVLIR
+3436 
-3447 QRDASSDSLQDSII
+3447 
-3461 HSTEGGMKMSASQ
+3461 
-3474 QAKVDAEKISPK
+3474 ISPEE
-3486 TLSLYDYDG
+3486 
-3495 TGDLTKRSNDDFVVS
+3495 LTK
-3510 ALNEITDKSDRD
+3510 
-3522 VVFNKDGTPSKAG
+3522 
-3535 IERVKSALAA
+3535 
-3545 YAYGD
+3545 
-3550 NSLLEKISESTDT
+3550 
-3563 EDQNIVKA
+3563 
-3571 FSAAAPRVAAIK
+3571 
-3583 AKLDKGGTSKDYDLS
+3583 
-3598 SLLSD
+3598 
-3603 VLDFYFKCKNS
+3603 
-3614 GKSIKFALNETN
+3614 
-3626 LFGDDSW
+3626 
-3633 LASVGGK
+3633 
-3640 NLARFIADNTR
+3640 
-3651 RPKAIADAIVRMT
+3651 
-3664 KYIDGA
+3664 
-3670 NEPSDALFSGTKMG
+3670 
-3684 IDEIVRTSIGL
+3684 
-3695 NASKFI
+3695 
-3701 PASKPS
+3701 
-3707 AQKYKHTI
+3707 
-3715 QPKENTWDSMPA
+3715 
-3727 TQQKACIKLM
+3727 
-3737 DANGGHY
+3737 
-3744 DSKTKS
+3744 
-3750 FGFTDEKARDAALN
+3750 
-3764 VLEAYLSADSK
+3764 
-3775 ASAKIAIVPE
+3775 
-3785 MNEEVKL
+3785 
-3792 TNVGWNGSP
+3792 
-3801 GDFSKFDLAFVGSGE
+3801 
-3816 GSAAHGWGIYFAMDK
+3816 
-3831 PYRDNPDFG
+3831 
-3840 REVAER
+3840 
-3846 YKKQYGGENGHVY
+3846 
-3859 KAAIPSDEYLLD
+3859 
-3871 ERAKISDQPKRVQ
+3871 
-3884 NAVLEVAET
+3884 
-3893 LQKKT
+3893 
-3898 SVWRFEDGIK
+3898 
-3908 KVVQYLKD
+3908 
-3916 ENYDL
+3916 
-3921 GNENGDAEQAK
+3921 
-3932 IDQALERVARD
+3932 
-3943 FYANSNSASPQELKI
+3943 
-3958 SSADLKI
+3958 
-3965 LRAALKE
+3965 
-3972 QVRDQAETSAFS
+3972 
-3984 SKNLS
+3984 
-3989 ERDMDQAAKE
+3989 
-3999 ILYNFLSAS
+3999 
-4008 RRNQFRTLDALA
+4008 
-4020 ANIMAEDD
+4020 
-4028 SVFKNITSQDL
+4028 
-4039 LNKAGEIAGTALRE
+4039 
-4053 KQIDLGGAREILNV
+4053 
-4067 MKQAAEH
+4067 
-4074 PIDANERD
+4074 
-4082 VAEGITK
+4082 
-4089 AYTDYGIDRATAEKI
+4089 
-4104 ARRQAAQFFSAL
+4104 
-4116 RESRAKPIKEI
+4116 
-4127 LAPLTGYDVQ
+4127 
-4137 QMFQTAIAKQQLE
+4137 
-4150 PSEPVDKAVSML
+4150 
-4162 LKGAGLKGYKYEG
+4162 
-4175 ATDGH
+4175 
-4180 CVVVFDNDAM
+4180 
-4190 KIINKFSVKTPYQKM
+4190 
-4205 VENITPIA
+4205 
-4213 SDDLTARE
+4213 
-4221 KAIVDFAKKMGLQ
+4221 
-4234 VQFFEGDP
+4234 
-4242 NLHGFHADG
+4242 
-4251 TNVAF
+4251 
-4256 LNRRSAMDLNQ
+4256 
-4267 TFWHEAFHWMR
+4267 
-4278 ESNPDLYNQMV
+4278 
-4289 KEVFGGEVSEKQ
+4289 
-4301 LADYAVSI
+4301 
-4309 GRTDMSKELAIEEM
+4309 
-4323 LADAMWDAGKRGSF
+4323 
-4337 FEKLGIEHPSLCAK
+4337 
-4351 IIKWIKNLY
+4351 
-4360 EDFKAHFHNPQAGLT
+4360 
-4375 NTQIKRMSNTLS
+4375 
-4387 KIAEKLVDGDGNKL
+4387 
-4401 FSVDEKGN
+4401 
-4409 IKETAAG
+4409 
-4416 KRAVSD
+4416 
-4422 RAKVEAERDGSN
+4422 
-4434 QKYRVTNKALS
+4434 
-4445 GNDQM
+4445 
-4450 QVTELTG
+4450 
-4457 DIKDERLG
+4457 
-4465 ERVARVCKMLE
+4465 
-4476 GCSFAVSKDGIQLY
+4476 
-4490 FKSNKDL
+4490 
-4497 DHFAAGNKG
+4497 
-4506 KRNKEARLYT
+4506 
-4516 ISSEENVKNV
+4516 
-4526 IENSVYVEEERN
+4526 
-4538 IHNPNSKTH
+4538 
-4547 FVQFYSVVKSGN
+4547 
-4559 NFIRMKISAKKL
+4559 
-4571 VDGTFDVQKAS
+4571 
-4582 LYNIATAGSILHKK
+4582 
-4596 IKKLTQPAMNE
+4596 
-4607 SMDNLR
+4607 
-4613 PRVSSL
+4613 
-4619 TVSVADMLDGV
+4619 
-4630 NDRGGNPYVVNGKL
+4630 
-4644 QHENGVIA
+4644 
-4652 TKNMLSSGPVTHR
+4652 
-4665 SAEDLKAQ
+4665 Q
-4673 TLSVFPNA
+4673 TLSAFPNA
-4681 QNIETHDN
+4681 QNIETN
-4689 GVSFDL
+4689 GNSVSFDL
-4695 PNGSHVEV
+4695 PNGTHVEV
-4703 NFTDD
+4703 NYTDD
-4708 TISVD
+4708 TISVN

-4735 EMADKDA
+4735 EMVDKDA
-4742 LITLTMDSPDETI
+4742 LITLTMDSPDETV

-4770 ERNALLRAYGSEE
+4770 ERNALLRTYGSEE

-4841 GNENNTAARNVKYK
+4841 SNENNTAARNVKYK

-4869 KDFGEKAGV
+4869 KDLGEKAGV

-4941 RELQELRGRWT
+4941 RELQELRGKWT

-4967 ARYTDILWEED
+4967 ARYTYILWEED

-5077 IHSVMTSEELSALS
+5077 IHSVVTSEELSALS

-5100 RNQMDDGS
+5100 REQMDDGS

-5195 GDMDYFKLME
+5195 GDMDYFKLMD
-5205 NLSKGASLTLDEARE
+5205 NLRKGASLTLDEARE

-5240 GAEGFEKNAIWA
+5240 GAEGFEKNAIWV

-5283 YNKDWT
+5283 YDKDWT

-5550 LLSLLKLLGFDDPE
+5550 LLSLLKLLGFGDPE

-5644 VSPALGNVYGAV
+5644 VSPAAGNIYGAV

-5670 YDTKDRIVR
+5670 YDTGDRIVR

-5693 AQGIVYNYKE
+5693 AQGIIYNYKE

-5750 ERSQVGLSKEDKK
+5750 ERSQSGLSKEDKK

>member
-105 WEGARLGVKAAKD
+105 WEGARLGIKAAKD

-141 GMILENAPLM
+141 GMIVENAPLM
-151 AAQLG
+151 AAQLAAG
-156 ASIINPA
+156 IVNPA
-163 LGVALMAGSIAGDAY
+163 LGVGLMAGSIAGDAY

-297 APQQETGQD
+297 PDEAQAD
-306 SAGVDN
+306 
-312 GNGDTPS
+312 NGDTPS
-319 SSPAIHAMNRLVNEL
+319 PSPAIHAMNRLVNEL

-356 TDISTT
+356 TDISPT
-362 AENPESG
+362 AKNPNSG
-369 AYGIGQWT
+369 SYGIGQWL
-377 GPRKAELMAFAEET
+377 GSRQDDLMAFAEET

-416 LQEILKAQ
+416 LQEIIKAQ
-424 SPDEAGRLADQF
+424 SPDEAGRLADKF
-436 YERSEGTDKIRNQKA
+436 YERSEGTDEIRNQKA
-451 TNAQTIYDMFMN
+451 ANAQKIYDIFMN
-463 GGANP
+463 GGADP
-468 NTVFNGGKT
+468 NVVYNGGKR

-504 EDVEKLNAIRKT
+504 EDVEKLNTVRKAI
-516 IQGKNKKAQEELAAQ
+516 QDKNKKAQEELAAQ
-531 YGWGENA
+531 YGWSANSPEMAQGA
-538 SESAQDASESVA
+538 SEPATQGNTQSTADNAAIGQMTQSVTYPMA
-550 QENVQAGNSDA
+550 IPQGRGNSIGGTKSIKSGGGMYQPSGRVEGGNKSVYTPKKPKGMQYTPQGNVQAGSNEGGMAAVRPNVSPVIPAPSSIKEPA
-561 SKPVNSSSS
+561 SNASTSLPSAEPQIYTPRKVNGIADRQRRDRQTRGNMAS
-570 AGNIN
+570 AATQDRIN
-575 KKPEQSTVTATPT
+575 KALKNS
-588 VEGKSQ
+588 
-594 AGNGEENKLS
+594 
-604 TVRTGSP
+604 R
-611 RNEGANLP
+611 
-619 VAPGAQTSTG
+619 
-629 AKSPVAP
+629 
-636 SMQSTPLPASPTL
+636 L
-649 RLPPA
+649 R
-654 NAAAVKKENN
+654 
-664 AQVPQAKIEK
+664 QV
-674 ARSNQKL
+674 
-681 KELVKQAFVDG
+681 VKQAFVDG
-692 DKDALARLGAMQ
+692 DKDALNRLGAMQ
-704 INPDILEAVKNDVL
+704 INQDVLQAVKNDVL
-718 SAHQSPLTLPAA
+718 NEYHKTEPVVPPKVIPAQEPYTPRYGSRDEAMRLPYERNNENTRGDIAIGGGDGVISSQRASTPREAVRLDNKARKNRETNENRAYDIGEAPNPKEQKKAA
-730 PAPARGT
+730 IARARQEKRDVKNTNFNKYEPAPYATRYANRDKVMQGFRNINENMGGNEAR
-737 TLGTAAPIALPPV
+737 
-750 KATAPTTATVA
+750 KDRVA
-761 AGKPTPAST
+761 GITSSGNNGDASNQNRAGSRDMSAYKNPNRLSVSMPSRDRQGIGEDMRNRQQNRNAYEPDTKSRLEKPTIFA
-770 EGESVPGTDS
+770 
-780 NVKSNISGKEN
+780 KEN
-791 NHENTEKN
+791 TNENYKEN
-799 QPVHHPE
+799 QPVHRSE

-814 PEQSKPSESKDRKT
+814 PEQSKPSESKDGKT
-828 SEGKN
+828 PEGKN
-833 PVKKAPPKE
+833 PVKNAPSKE
-842 TPSSDKKEAQ
+842 TPSSGKKEE
-852 PKSEQQKQGNDVV
+852 PHNGKGSEQQPTL
-865 AVNDAADQDA
+865 ADGYTTESGRLLSESDA
-875 RDAAKT
+875 RDFIVKPDGSKEFGHFGKEIEDATGGKVLAKGIRLEVGFSRVANGKETGFGIIHIKKRESQLKKLGYNNAEEYILDIINNFSIIYDLGGGRIKLASVGSKFNVMPLDLELKGDGNGYYTVVTAIPKNTKRMQKEAGKKIFDRSASPSSTTGNGAVQDGGNRKNAGSIPQSATEKSNLPASTNNIDET
-881 SKEIGAIDAK
+881 SKNVNNKPDLDLTT
-891 VSGKAKTYLR
+891 GKS
-901 VINKCLI
+901 V
-908 QHRAGGSTSAETIDR
+908 
-923 IHEILRGKLFAKL
+923 
-936 PEPVK
+936 
-941 AKLNEYAEKK
+941 
-951 IEELKAFDKAH
+951 
-962 PFAEKEATRYE
+962 EA
-973 DSRFDDAKDT
+973 SK
-983 IDHIVD
+983 
-989 ELNSGTI
+989 G
-996 TLDEA
+996 
-1001 IEHANKIAGELEDMA
+1001 
-1016 FADTGTPVSHAA
+1016 
-1028 DRVRDYFNQKIG
+1028 
-1040 NEPTEAPKTEQP
+1040 
-1052 KAEEEPKNGE
+1052 
-1062 PTKPE
+1062 
-1067 MQDTESA
+1067 
-1074 TPKEEEP
+1074 EEP
-1081 SVPKET
+1081 STPKET

-1099 EAAFGLKPVSNTE
+1099 EKAFGLKPVADTE
-1112 QEAKK
+1112 QTVKK
-1117 AKPSK
+1117 AAQEATGATPSK
-1122 EEIHRKH
+1122 DEIHRKH
-1129 KLVDDS
+1129 RLVDDS

-1142 IDEFISKTRNLNA
+1142 IEEFISKTRNLNA
-1155 GFNPTILVPVFKI
+1155 GFDPTILVPVFKI

-1186 TIAAFKSK
+1186 TIAAFKAK

-1220 KFDAQKLVVALKA
+1220 KFDAKKLVVALKA
-1233 VGARYESGLKTA
+1233 VGARYESGLETA

-1257 DKAVS
+1257 DKAAS
-1262 TLNDYIDAAFRGV
+1262 TLNDYIDASFRGV
-1275 QAYFN
+1275 QAYFGGDEN
-1280 KGKVAEPAKKSEP
+1280 ANPEP
-1293 SNTADRS
+1293 SKAGDKA
-1300 GTDLIDYAFNQGGII
+1300 GADLIDYAFNQGGII
-1315 RKDVIQNMSPED
+1315 NEEAVKNLTPSQADAVL
-1327 VDTVSKIFD
+1327 KIFNKTDDSAVDNAD
-1336 GGDKSVNNPQEN
+1336 GNGTMKKDDSKGVPA
-1348 DTIEEGNSN
+1348 
-1357 VVSTKEDKDV
+1357 KEKDDV
-1367 RGRKSGSGRPVEVG
+1367 RGREQGSSRPVEVG
-1381 RSRKSGTGG
+1381 GSGKSGTGR

-1407 GGRERGPDVESAE
+1407 GGRERGSDAESAE
-1420 PKNKGTGEGREL
+1420 PKNKGTGESREL

-1674 SNNVKASVP
+1674 SNSVKASVP

-1818 IIGDPVLVRDR
+1818 IIGDPVLIRDR
-1829 YGSRNVEFHTSSN
+1829 YGSKNVEFHTSSN

-1980 GSPISGRLLA
+1980 GSPIAGRLLA

-2044 IKYMAS
+2044 TKYMAS

-2058 IIKELGGKLFKDPVS
+2058 IIKELGDKLFKDPVS

-2111 KDVIPADI
+2111 KAVIPADI

-2134 VEDTQAFIDDLLG
+2134 VEDTQAFIDDILG

-2163 EVTTTPGY
+2163 EVTTTPRY

-2195 GINTVISKILNTGK
+2195 GISTVISKILNTGK

-2275 HYDGSLLTFPWLNTA
+2275 HYDGSLLTFPWLNAA

-2417 KVSDEEAKKR
+2417 KVSGEEAKKR
-2427 EVRLAKRNA
+2427 EVRLSKRNA

-2751 ANDLKKASLTPFTV
+2751 ADNLRKASLAPFLI

-2770 GVEGYGKIWACAD
+2770 GIEGYGKVWACAD
-2783 KIYKEWKDSSDR
+2783 KIYQEWKDSSDR

-2811 INDPNA
+2811 SNDPNV

-2957 DNFEALIELANA
+2957 DNYEALIELANA

-2999 SKRVLVTAPDLI
+2999 SKRVLVTAPELI

-3060 HVAKEFAKIAHKYGA
+3060 HVAKEFAKIAHKYGV

-3190 KAKRQRELDSIEP
+3190 KARRQRELDSIKP

-3224 DIYEIENNIR
+3224 DVYDIENNIR

-3298 SPNNGKSATVRTDDG
+3298 NQEETKYSLFQGGKR
-3313 KELEVSYRIVPAETL
+3313 
-3328 IASNTADFG
+3328 
-3337 KNENYPEKLQPR
+3337 
-3349 DRDRVSMKEQVDDMA
+3349 
-3364 RNLRPEDLAES
+3364 
-3375 RSVNQGAPLVNQ
+3375 
-3387 DNVVE
+3387 
-3392 NGNGRT
+3392 
-3398 MAITRAYTTDG
+3398 
-3409 DAYKASSQKYKQY
+3409 
-3422 LVKHAE
+3422 
-3428 EYGYTREE
+3428 
-3436 VEAMQNPVLIR
+3436 
-3447 QRDASSDSLQDSII
+3447 
-3461 HSTEGGMKMSASQ
+3461 
-3474 QAKVDAEKISPK
+3474 ISP
-3486 TLSLYDYDG
+3486 
-3495 TGDLTKRSNDDFVVS
+3495 
-3510 ALNEITDKSDRD
+3510 E
-3522 VVFNKDGTPSKAG
+3522 
-3535 IERVKSALAA
+3535 E
-3545 YAYGD
+3545 
-3550 NSLLEKISESTDT
+3550 
-3563 EDQNIVKA
+3563 
-3571 FSAAAPRVAAIK
+3571 
-3583 AKLDKGGTSKDYDLS
+3583 
-3598 SLLSD
+3598 
-3603 VLDFYFKCKNS
+3603 
-3614 GKSIKFALNETN
+3614 
-3626 LFGDDSW
+3626 
-3633 LASVGGK
+3633 
-3640 NLARFIADNTR
+3640 
-3651 RPKAIADAIVRMT
+3651 MT
-3664 KYIDGA
+3664 K
-3670 NEPSDALFSGTKMG
+3670 
-3684 IDEIVRTSIGL
+3684 
-3695 NASKFI
+3695 
-3701 PASKPS
+3701 
-3707 AQKYKHTI
+3707 
-3715 QPKENTWDSMPA
+3715 
-3727 TQQKACIKLM
+3727 
-3737 DANGGHY
+3737 
-3744 DSKTKS
+3744 
-3750 FGFTDEKARDAALN
+3750 
-3764 VLEAYLSADSK
+3764 
-3775 ASAKIAIVPE
+3775 
-3785 MNEEVKL
+3785 
-3792 TNVGWNGSP
+3792 
-3801 GDFSKFDLAFVGSGE
+3801 
-3816 GSAAHGWGIYFAMDK
+3816 
-3831 PYRDNPDFG
+3831 
-3840 REVAER
+3840 
-3846 YKKQYGGENGHVY
+3846 
-3859 KAAIPSDEYLLD
+3859 
-3871 ERAKISDQPKRVQ
+3871 
-3884 NAVLEVAET
+3884 
-3893 LQKKT
+3893 
-3898 SVWRFEDGIK
+3898 
-3908 KVVQYLKD
+3908 
-3916 ENYDL
+3916 
-3921 GNENGDAEQAK
+3921 
-3932 IDQALERVARD
+3932 
-3943 FYANSNSASPQELKI
+3943 
-3958 SSADLKI
+3958 
-3965 LRAALKE
+3965 
-3972 QVRDQAETSAFS
+3972 
-3984 SKNLS
+3984 
-3989 ERDMDQAAKE
+3989 
-3999 ILYNFLSAS
+3999 
-4008 RRNQFRTLDALA
+4008 
-4020 ANIMAEDD
+4020 
-4028 SVFKNITSQDL
+4028 
-4039 LNKAGEIAGTALRE
+4039 
-4053 KQIDLGGAREILNV
+4053 
-4067 MKQAAEH
+4067 
-4074 PIDANERD
+4074 
-4082 VAEGITK
+4082 
-4089 AYTDYGIDRATAEKI
+4089 
-4104 ARRQAAQFFSAL
+4104 
-4116 RESRAKPIKEI
+4116 
-4127 LAPLTGYDVQ
+4127 
-4137 QMFQTAIAKQQLE
+4137 
-4150 PSEPVDKAVSML
+4150 
-4162 LKGAGLKGYKYEG
+4162 
-4175 ATDGH
+4175 
-4180 CVVVFDNDAM
+4180 
-4190 KIINKFSVKTPYQKM
+4190 
-4205 VENITPIA
+4205 
-4213 SDDLTARE
+4213 
-4221 KAIVDFAKKMGLQ
+4221 
-4234 VQFFEGDP
+4234 
-4242 NLHGFHADG
+4242 
-4251 TNVAF
+4251 
-4256 LNRRSAMDLNQ
+4256 
-4267 TFWHEAFHWMR
+4267 
-4278 ESNPDLYNQMV
+4278 
-4289 KEVFGGEVSEKQ
+4289 
-4301 LADYAVSI
+4301 
-4309 GRTDMSKELAIEEM
+4309 
-4323 LADAMWDAGKRGSF
+4323 
-4337 FEKLGIEHPSLCAK
+4337 
-4351 IIKWIKNLY
+4351 
-4360 EDFKAHFHNPQAGLT
+4360 
-4375 NTQIKRMSNTLS
+4375 
-4387 KIAEKLVDGDGNKL
+4387 
-4401 FSVDEKGN
+4401 
-4409 IKETAAG
+4409 
-4416 KRAVSD
+4416 
-4422 RAKVEAERDGSN
+4422 
-4434 QKYRVTNKALS
+4434 
-4445 GNDQM
+4445 
-4450 QVTELTG
+4450 
-4457 DIKDERLG
+4457 
-4465 ERVARVCKMLE
+4465 
-4476 GCSFAVSKDGIQLY
+4476 
-4490 FKSNKDL
+4490 
-4497 DHFAAGNKG
+4497 
-4506 KRNKEARLYT
+4506 
-4516 ISSEENVKNV
+4516 
-4526 IENSVYVEEERN
+4526 
-4538 IHNPNSKTH
+4538 
-4547 FVQFYSVVKSGN
+4547 
-4559 NFIRMKISAKKL
+4559 
-4571 VDGTFDVQKAS
+4571 
-4582 LYNIATAGSILHKK
+4582 
-4596 IKKLTQPAMNE
+4596 
-4607 SMDNLR
+4607 
-4613 PRVSSL
+4613 
-4619 TVSVADMLDGV
+4619 
-4630 NDRGGNPYVVNGKL
+4630 
-4644 QHENGVIA
+4644 
-4652 TKNMLSSGPVTHR
+4652 
-4665 SAEDLKAQ
+4665 Q

-4735 EMADKDA
+4735 EMVDKDA
-4742 LITLTMDSPDETI
+4742 LITLTMDSPDETV
-4755 SHEAMHLAWNLLTDR
+4755 SHEAMHLAWNLLTEK
-4770 ERNALLRAYGSEE
+4770 ERNALLRTYGSEE

-4841 GNENNTAARNVKYK
+4841 SNENNTAARNVKYK

-4869 KDFGEKAGV
+4869 KDFGERAGV

-4887 LAKAKANPNISVNKT
+4887 LAKAKANPNISVSKT

-5100 RNQMDDGS
+5100 REQMDDGS

-5188 IENPLLL
+5188 VENPLLL

-5230 VYYGAKKHRK
+5230 IYYGAKKHRK

-5415 LSKAGNVINS
+5415 LSKVGNVINS

-5449 YYKAIEDGLSKG
+5449 YYKAIGDGLSKG

-5501 FQKYGVKEM
+5501 FQKYGIKEM

-5522 TTTKQ
+5522 TTAKQ

-5575 GNNAD
+5575 GNNPD

-5635 GDANGAMKA
+5635 GDTNGAMKA
-5644 VSPALGNVYGAV
+5644 ISPAAGNIYGAV

-5670 YDTKDRIVR
+5670 YDTGDRIAR
-5679 GLGFRTVK
+5679 GLGFRTVR

-5693 AQGIVYNYKE
+5693 AQNIVYNYKE

-5716 LKDPSS
+5716 LKNPSS

-5750 ERSQVGLSKEDKK
+5750 ERSQSGLSKEDKK

>member
-61 ARTRPVVMQ
+61 ARTRPAVMQ

-141 GMILENAPLM
+141 GMIVENAPLM

-297 APQQETGQD
+297 PDEAQ
-306 SAGVDN
+306 ADN
-312 GNGDTPS
+312 GDAPS
-319 SSPAIHAMNRLVNEL
+319 PSPAIHAMNRLVNEL

-356 TDISTT
+356 TDISPT
-362 AENPESG
+362 AKNPTSG
-369 AYGIGQWT
+369 SYGIGQWL
-377 GPRKAELMAFAEET
+377 GSRQDDLMAFAEET

-416 LQEILKAQ
+416 LQEIIKAQ
-424 SPDEAGRLADQF
+424 SPDEAGRLADKF
-436 YERSEGTDKIRNQKA
+436 YERSEGTDEIRNQKA
-451 TNAQTIYDMFMN
+451 ANAQKIYDIFMN
-463 GGANP
+463 GGADP
-468 NTVFNGGKT
+468 NVVYNGGKR

-538 SESAQDASESVA
+538 SETAQDASESVT

-570 AGNIN
+570 VGDIS

-588 VEGKSQ
+588 VEEKPQ

-611 RNEGANLP
+611 RNEDANLP
-619 VAPGAQTSTG
+619 VAPGTQTSTG

-654 NAAAVKKENN
+654 NATAVKKENN

-692 DKDALARLGAMQ
+692 DKDALSRLDAMQ

-718 SAHQSPLTLPAA
+718 SAHQSPLTLPSATV
-730 PAPARGT
+730 PTKGT
-737 TLGTAAPIALPPV
+737 ALGTAAPIAPPPV
-750 KATAPTTATVA
+750 KETAPTIATVA

-780 NVKSNISGKEN
+780 NAKSNISEKEN

-799 QPVHHPE
+799 QPVHRSE

-814 PEQSKPSESKDRKT
+814 PEQSKPSESKDGKT

-833 PVKKAPPKE
+833 PVKNAPSKE
-842 TPSSDKKEAQ
+842 TPSSSKKEEPQ
-852 PKSEQQKQGNDVV
+852 KTNQKQDDKVV
-865 AVNDAADQDA
+865 VRNNAADNDA
-875 RDAAKT
+875 RDAAKS
-881 SKEIGAIDAK
+881 SKEIGAIDPKA
-891 VSGKAKTYLR
+891 SSKAKAILKL
-901 VINKCLI
+901 INKCLI
-908 QHRAGGSTSAETIDR
+908 HHRAGNSTSTETIVR
-923 IHEILRGKLFAKL
+923 IQFVLRGKNFAKL
-936 PEPVK
+936 PEAVK
-941 AKLNEYAEKK
+941 AKLNEYAERK
-951 IEELKAFDKAH
+951 IKGMQVFDKEH
-962 PFAEKEATRYE
+962 PWAEKEATENE
-973 DSRFDDAKDT
+973 DAAFDEAKDA
-983 IDHIVD
+983 IDRIAKMLDNGVM
-989 ELNSGTI
+989 

-1001 IEHANKIAGELEDMA
+1001 IERANKVADELEDA
-1016 FADTGTPVSHAA
+1016 GFSDTGSPVSHAA
-1028 DRVRDYFNQKIG
+1028 DRVRDYFENMMAKEEKNVKSATVRTDDGKELKVSYKIVPAETLIASNTTDFGKNENYPEKLQPRDRDRVSMKEQVDDMARNLRPEDLTESRSVNQGAPLVNQDNVVENGNGRTMAITRAYTMDGDAYKASSQKYKQYLVEHAEEYGYTREEVEAMQNPVLIRQRDASSDSLQDSIIHSTEGGMKMSASQQAKVDAEKISLKTLSLYDYDG
-1040 NEPTEAPKTEQP
+1040 SGDLTKRSNDDFVVSALNEIVDKSERDVVFNKDGTPSKAGIERVKSALTAYAYGDNALLERISESTDAEDQNIVKAFSAAAPQVAAIKAKLNKGDVSKDYDLPKLLSDVLDFYFKCKNDGKSIKFALDETSLFGDNSTIASVSGKNLARFIADNIRRPKAISDALVRMTKYIDGANEPGAALFSGSKMGFDEIVRTSVGLNASELSSASNPKSKNTTQP
-1052 KAEEEPKNGE
+1052 K
-1062 PTKPE
+1062 
-1067 MQDTESA
+1067 ES
-1074 TPKEEEP
+1074 KE
-1081 SVPKET
+1081 S
-1087 VFGSVEDADKDL
+1087 VFGSVEDADRDL
-1099 EAAFGLKPVSNTE
+1099 EEAFGLTPKAGRTREKTAPKPK
-1112 QEAKK
+1112 EAKD
-1117 AKPSK
+1117 
-1122 EEIHRKH
+1122 EIHKNH

-1142 IDEFISKTRNLNA
+1142 IDEFIRKTRNLNA
-1155 GFNPTILVPVFKI
+1155 GFDPTILVPVFKI
-1168 CAAYTQRGITK
+1168 CAAYTQRGVAK

-1186 TIAAFKSK
+1186 TIAAFKAK

-1220 KFDAQKLVVALKA
+1220 KFDAKKLVVTLKA
-1233 VGARYESGLKTA
+1233 VGARYESGLETA

-1257 DKAVS
+1257 NKAVS

-1280 KGKVAEPAKKSEP
+1280 KGKDAEPAKKSEP
-1293 SNTADRS
+1293 SNVADRS

-1336 GGDKSVNNPQEN
+1336 GGDKSVDSPQEN
-1348 DTIEEGNSN
+1348 DTIEESNSN

-1381 RSRKSGTGG
+1381 GSRKSGTGG

-1407 GGRERGPDVESAE
+1407 GGRERGPDAESAE
-1420 PKNKGTGEGREL
+1420 PKNKGTGGSREL
-1432 GRGQAEDGT
+1432 GRGQTEDGT
-1441 RMERANGEGTSA
+1441 RMERTNGEGTSA

-1464 ADKVETDIA
+1464 ADKVETNIA

-1674 SNNVKASVP
+1674 SNSVWAPVP
-1683 AMRDSDGGV
+1683 AMRDPDGHV

-1723 TMDRKAGYDN
+1723 TMDRKTGYDN
-1733 ALLRHL
+1733 ALLRYL

-1745 VGIVRL
+1745 VGMVRL

-1780 VDATNGWTN
+1780 VDATNGWTDN
-1789 GLTTIE
+1789 LRFIE
-1795 ANDDEGRHTYTRIN
+1795 MKDEEGRNIWKTIN

-1818 IIGDPVLVRDR
+1818 IIGDPVWVRDR
-1829 YGSRNVEFHTSSN
+1829 YGNRNVEFHTSSN

-1875 KELVDAEDGQNVGDI
+1875 KELADAEDGQNVGDI

-1945 EAALSKAREKLNKQ
+1945 EAVLSKAREKLNKQ

-1980 GSPISGRLLA
+1980 GSPIAGRLLA

-2050 VLGKSENA
+2050 VLGKSEDA
-2058 IIKELGGKLFKDPVS
+2058 IIKELGDRLFKDPVS

-2111 KDVIPADI
+2111 KAVIPADI

-2147 EPSAVVV
+2147 EPNAVVV

-2163 EVTTTPGY
+2163 EVTTTPRY

-2184 ARASYDDRDNI
+2184 ARVSYDDRDNV

-2290 ANMTPRVHQ
+2290 ANMTPLVHQ

-2427 EVRLAKRNA
+2427 EVRLSKRNA

-2751 ANDLKKASLTPFTV
+2751 ADNLRKASLAPFIV
-2765 DDSLT
+2765 DYSLT

-2783 KIYKEWKDSSDR
+2783 KIYEEWKDSSDH

-2811 INDPNA
+2811 SNDPNV

-2999 SKRVLVTAPDLI
+2999 SKRVLVTAPELI

-3018 ESVKDDMATLEKTSS
+3018 ESVKDDMATLETTSS

-3060 HVAKEFAKIAHKYGA
+3060 HVAKEFAKIAHKYGV

-3173 IKSLREEQE
+3173 IKSLRAEQE

-3224 DIYEIENNIR
+3224 DVYDIENNIR

-3272 AVYSNENTIEITASQ
+3272 AVYSNENTIEITASK

-3298 SPNNGKSATVRTDDG
+3298 SQEETKYSLSQGGKR
-3313 KELEVSYRIVPAETL
+3313 
-3328 IASNTADFG
+3328 
-3337 KNENYPEKLQPR
+3337 
-3349 DRDRVSMKEQVDDMA
+3349 
-3364 RNLRPEDLAES
+3364 
-3375 RSVNQGAPLVNQ
+3375 
-3387 DNVVE
+3387 
-3392 NGNGRT
+3392 
-3398 MAITRAYTTDG
+3398 
-3409 DAYKASSQKYKQY
+3409 
-3422 LVKHAE
+3422 
-3428 EYGYTREE
+3428 
-3436 VEAMQNPVLIR
+3436 
-3447 QRDASSDSLQDSII
+3447 
-3461 HSTEGGMKMSASQ
+3461 
-3474 QAKVDAEKISPK
+3474 ISP
-3486 TLSLYDYDG
+3486 
-3495 TGDLTKRSNDDFVVS
+3495 
-3510 ALNEITDKSDRD
+3510 E
-3522 VVFNKDGTPSKAG
+3522 
-3535 IERVKSALAA
+3535 E
-3545 YAYGD
+3545 
-3550 NSLLEKISESTDT
+3550 
-3563 EDQNIVKA
+3563 
-3571 FSAAAPRVAAIK
+3571 
-3583 AKLDKGGTSKDYDLS
+3583 
-3598 SLLSD
+3598 
-3603 VLDFYFKCKNS
+3603 
-3614 GKSIKFALNETN
+3614 
-3626 LFGDDSW
+3626 
-3633 LASVGGK
+3633 
-3640 NLARFIADNTR
+3640 
-3651 RPKAIADAIVRMT
+3651 MT
-3664 KYIDGA
+3664 K
-3670 NEPSDALFSGTKMG
+3670 
-3684 IDEIVRTSIGL
+3684 
-3695 NASKFI
+3695 
-3701 PASKPS
+3701 
-3707 AQKYKHTI
+3707 
-3715 QPKENTWDSMPA
+3715 
-3727 TQQKACIKLM
+3727 
-3737 DANGGHY
+3737 
-3744 DSKTKS
+3744 
-3750 FGFTDEKARDAALN
+3750 
-3764 VLEAYLSADSK
+3764 
-3775 ASAKIAIVPE
+3775 
-3785 MNEEVKL
+3785 
-3792 TNVGWNGSP
+3792 
-3801 GDFSKFDLAFVGSGE
+3801 
-3816 GSAAHGWGIYFAMDK
+3816 
-3831 PYRDNPDFG
+3831 
-3840 REVAER
+3840 
-3846 YKKQYGGENGHVY
+3846 
-3859 KAAIPSDEYLLD
+3859 
-3871 ERAKISDQPKRVQ
+3871 
-3884 NAVLEVAET
+3884 
-3893 LQKKT
+3893 
-3898 SVWRFEDGIK
+3898 
-3908 KVVQYLKD
+3908 
-3916 ENYDL
+3916 
-3921 GNENGDAEQAK
+3921 
-3932 IDQALERVARD
+3932 
-3943 FYANSNSASPQELKI
+3943 
-3958 SSADLKI
+3958 
-3965 LRAALKE
+3965 
-3972 QVRDQAETSAFS
+3972 
-3984 SKNLS
+3984 
-3989 ERDMDQAAKE
+3989 
-3999 ILYNFLSAS
+3999 
-4008 RRNQFRTLDALA
+4008 
-4020 ANIMAEDD
+4020 
-4028 SVFKNITSQDL
+4028 
-4039 LNKAGEIAGTALRE
+4039 
-4053 KQIDLGGAREILNV
+4053 
-4067 MKQAAEH
+4067 
-4074 PIDANERD
+4074 
-4082 VAEGITK
+4082 
-4089 AYTDYGIDRATAEKI
+4089 
-4104 ARRQAAQFFSAL
+4104 
-4116 RESRAKPIKEI
+4116 
-4127 LAPLTGYDVQ
+4127 
-4137 QMFQTAIAKQQLE
+4137 
-4150 PSEPVDKAVSML
+4150 
-4162 LKGAGLKGYKYEG
+4162 
-4175 ATDGH
+4175 
-4180 CVVVFDNDAM
+4180 
-4190 KIINKFSVKTPYQKM
+4190 
-4205 VENITPIA
+4205 
-4213 SDDLTARE
+4213 
-4221 KAIVDFAKKMGLQ
+4221 
-4234 VQFFEGDP
+4234 
-4242 NLHGFHADG
+4242 
-4251 TNVAF
+4251 
-4256 LNRRSAMDLNQ
+4256 
-4267 TFWHEAFHWMR
+4267 
-4278 ESNPDLYNQMV
+4278 
-4289 KEVFGGEVSEKQ
+4289 
-4301 LADYAVSI
+4301 
-4309 GRTDMSKELAIEEM
+4309 
-4323 LADAMWDAGKRGSF
+4323 
-4337 FEKLGIEHPSLCAK
+4337 
-4351 IIKWIKNLY
+4351 
-4360 EDFKAHFHNPQAGLT
+4360 
-4375 NTQIKRMSNTLS
+4375 
-4387 KIAEKLVDGDGNKL
+4387 
-4401 FSVDEKGN
+4401 
-4409 IKETAAG
+4409 
-4416 KRAVSD
+4416 
-4422 RAKVEAERDGSN
+4422 
-4434 QKYRVTNKALS
+4434 
-4445 GNDQM
+4445 
-4450 QVTELTG
+4450 
-4457 DIKDERLG
+4457 
-4465 ERVARVCKMLE
+4465 
-4476 GCSFAVSKDGIQLY
+4476 
-4490 FKSNKDL
+4490 
-4497 DHFAAGNKG
+4497 
-4506 KRNKEARLYT
+4506 
-4516 ISSEENVKNV
+4516 
-4526 IENSVYVEEERN
+4526 
-4538 IHNPNSKTH
+4538 
-4547 FVQFYSVVKSGN
+4547 
-4559 NFIRMKISAKKL
+4559 
-4571 VDGTFDVQKAS
+4571 
-4582 LYNIATAGSILHKK
+4582 
-4596 IKKLTQPAMNE
+4596 
-4607 SMDNLR
+4607 
-4613 PRVSSL
+4613 
-4619 TVSVADMLDGV
+4619 
-4630 NDRGGNPYVVNGKL
+4630 
-4644 QHENGVIA
+4644 
-4652 TKNMLSSGPVTHR
+4652 
-4665 SAEDLKAQ
+4665 Q

-4689 GVSFDL
+4689 SVSFDL

-4735 EMADKDA
+4735 EMVDKDA

-4770 ERNALLRAYGSEE
+4770 ERNALLRTYGSEE

-4841 GNENNTAARNVKYK
+4841 SNENNTAARNVKYK
-4855 MNPLNEAEKYLKSH
+4855 MNPLSEAEKYLKSH

-5100 RNQMDDGS
+5100 REQMDDGS

-5130 FHGVLIMKKYT
+5130 FHGVLIMKMYT

-5163 KADAMQKEEGGEFI
+5163 KADAMQKEDGGEFI

-5188 IENPLLL
+5188 VENPLLL

-5334 GNLTGLTGVL
+5334 GNITGLTGVL

-5372 AVGLKRALHPNAA
+5372 AVGLKRAIHPNAT

-5430 MKPFTLAEKTIRK
+5430 MKPFTFAEKTIRK
-5443 ATILAA
+5443 ATVLAA
-5449 YYKAIEDGLSKG
+5449 YYKAIGDGLSKG

-5501 FQKYGVKEM
+5501 FQKYGIKEM

-5516 LPVLGN
+5516 LPILGN

-5550 LLSLLKLLGFDDPE
+5550 LFSLLKLLGFDDPE

-5644 VSPALGNVYGAV
+5644 ISPAAGNIYGAV

-5670 YDTKDRIVR
+5670 YDTRDRIVR
-5679 GLGFRTVK
+5679 GLGFRTIK

-5693 AQGIVYNYKE
+5693 AQSIVYNYKE

-5716 LKDPSS
+5716 LKDLSS
-5722 SNRQKLKEMGYSDKE
+5722 GNRQKLKEMGYSDKE

>member
-85 ADKEALS
+85 ADKAALG

-105 WEGARLGVKAAKD
+105 WEGARLGIKSAKD

-141 GMILENAPLM
+141 GMIVENAPLM

-156 ASIINPA
+156 ASIINPV
-163 LGVALMAGSIAGDAY
+163 LGVGLMAGSIAGDAY

-188 LTAGQAGWLDAAA
+188 LKAGQAGWLDAAA

-236 GLTEAVQEF
+236 GLTEAIQEF

-297 APQQETGQD
+297 APQQEAGQD
-306 SAGVDN
+306 SAGADN
-312 GNGDTPS
+312 SNGDAPS
-319 SSPAIHAMNRLVNEL
+319 SSPAMHAMNRLVNEL

-356 TDISTT
+356 TDISPT
-362 AENPESG
+362 AKNPESG
-369 AYGIGQWT
+369 SYGIGQWL
-377 GPRKAELMAFAEET
+377 GSRQDELMAFAEET

-416 LQEILKAQ
+416 LQEIVKAQ
-424 SPDEAGRLADQF
+424 SPDEAGRLADKF
-436 YERSEGTDKIRNQKA
+436 YERSEGTDEIRNQKA
-451 TNAQTIYDMFMN
+451 ANAQKIYDIFMN
-463 GGANP
+463 GGADP
-468 NTVFNGGKT
+468 NVVYSGGKT

-504 EDVEKLNAIRKT
+504 EDVEKLNAIHKA
-516 IQGKNKKAQEELAAQ
+516 IQDKNKKAQEELAAQ
-531 YGWGENA
+531 YGWSANSPETSQDATEGDARENA
-538 SESAQDASESVA
+538 NRIPLSGESTERQMTIPRGNSNAINGVKQININGGMYPSEGRADSGNKAVYTPKKPTGAQYVSQGGTQGKGNEVGVA
-550 QENVQAGNSDA
+550 AVQSNPTPVIPAPNSIKEPAGNA
-561 SKPVNSSSS
+561 STSLPSAEQPTYESRKVNGIADRQRRDRQIGSNKVSS
-570 AGNIN
+570 ATQGRIN
-575 KKPEQSTVTATPT
+575 KALK
-588 VEGKSQ
+588 
-594 AGNGEENKLS
+594 NN
-604 TVRTGSP
+604 R
-611 RNEGANLP
+611 
-619 VAPGAQTSTG
+619 
-629 AKSPVAP
+629 
-636 SMQSTPLPASPTL
+636 L
-649 RLPPA
+649 R
-654 NAAAVKKENN
+654 
-664 AQVPQAKIEK
+664 QV
-674 ARSNQKL
+674 
-681 KELVKQAFVDG
+681 VKQAFVDG
-692 DKDALARLGAMQ
+692 DKDALNRLGAMQ
-704 INPDILEAVKNDVL
+704 INQDVLQAVKNDVL
-718 SAHQSPLTLPAA
+718 NEYHKVEPVVPPKVVPAQEPYAPRYSNRKDAMNLPRERDAEN
-730 PAPARGT
+730 ARGDVAI
-737 TLGTAAPIALPPV
+737 GGGDGVIAPRA
-750 KATAPTTATVA
+750 
-761 AGKPTPAST
+761 AST
-770 EGESVPGTDS
+770 PSEAMRLDNAAREQREENANKDYDIGKAPSRAEQRKAAIAQKKQEQRDAQNANFRKYEPKPYTSRYDNREDLNRGMRDTYENKSGDEAHKDQTSGVSSTGKNERAGSQNRVDGRDMSEYADPNAPNVVATPKDRKSIEADMRNRQQNRNKYGAGTKNGLEKPS
-780 NVKSNISGKEN
+780 IPVKEN
-791 NHENTEKN
+791 NDENPKKN

-828 SEGKN
+828 PEGKN

-842 TPSSDKKEAQ
+842 TPSSGKKEE
-852 PKSEQQKQGNDVV
+852 PHNEKGSEQQPTL
-865 AVNDAADQDA
+865 ADGYTTESGRLLSESDA
-875 RDAAKT
+875 RDFIVKPDG
-881 SKEIGAIDAK
+881 SKEFGHFGEEIEDATGGKVLAKGIRLQVGFSRVANGKETGFGIIHIKKRESQLKKLGYNNAEEYILDIINNFSIIYDLGGGRIKLASVGSKFNVMPLDLELKGDGNGYYTVVTAIPK
-891 VSGKAKTYLR
+891 NTKRMQKE
-901 VINKCLI
+901 
-908 QHRAGGSTSAETIDR
+908 AG
-923 IHEILRGKLFAKL
+923 
-936 PEPVK
+936 
-941 AKLNEYAEKK
+941 KK
-951 IEELKAFDKAH
+951 IFDRSASPSSTTGNGAVQDGGNRK
-962 PFAEKEATRYE
+962 
-973 DSRFDDAKDT
+973 
-983 IDHIVD
+983 
-989 ELNSGTI
+989 N
-996 TLDEA
+996 
-1001 IEHANKIAGELEDMA
+1001 AGSI
-1016 FADTGTPVSHAA
+1016 P
-1028 DRVRDYFNQKIG
+1028 Q
-1040 NEPTEAPKTEQP
+1040 
-1052 KAEEEPKNGE
+1052 
-1062 PTKPE
+1062 
-1067 MQDTESA
+1067 SA
-1074 TPKEEEP
+1074 TEKSNLPASTNNIDETLKNVNNKPDLDLTTGKSIEASKGEEP
-1081 SVPKET
+1081 STPKET

-1099 EAAFGLKPVSNTE
+1099 EKAFGLKPVANTE
-1112 QEAKK
+1112 QTVKKAAQEATG

-1122 EEIHRKH
+1122 DEIHKKH
-1129 KLVDDS
+1129 RLVDDS

-1155 GFNPTILVPVFKI
+1155 GFDPTILVPVFKI

-1186 TIAAFKSK
+1186 TIAAFKAK

-1220 KFDAQKLVVALKA
+1220 KFDAKKLVVALKA

-1245 DAVKDDIRSKYG
+1245 DAIKDDIRDKYG
-1257 DKAVS
+1257 DKAAS

-1275 QAYFN
+1275 QAYFD
-1280 KGKVAEPAKKSEP
+1280 KGKTAESAKENEP
-1293 SNTADRS
+1293 SKADA
-1300 GTDLIDYAFNQGGII
+1300 DLIDYAFNQGGIVN
-1315 RKDVIQNMSPED
+1315 KDAIQNLPPAA
-1327 VDTVSKIFD
+1327 VDIISKMNGSDKNPVD
-1336 GGDKSVNNPQEN
+1336 GRPKD

-1367 RGRKSGSGRPVEVG
+1367 RGRTSGSGRPVEVG
-1381 RSRKSGTGG
+1381 GPRKSSTGG
-1390 KGEQRTTRGN
+1390 KGEQRTARGN

-1407 GGRERGPDVESAE
+1407 GGRERGPDAESTE
-1420 PKNKGTGEGREL
+1420 PKNEGTGRSREL

-1464 ADKVETDIA
+1464 ADKIETDIA

-1674 SNNVKASVP
+1674 SNSVKASVP

-1905 NGERKLKPFA
+1905 NGERKMKPFA

-1945 EAALSKAREKLNKQ
+1945 EATLSKAREKLNKQ

-1980 GSPISGRLLA
+1980 GSPIAGRLLA
-1990 LEQKYKAGTKG
+1990 LEQKYKAGAKG

-2026 STTSDALASSL
+2026 FTTSDALASSL

-2044 IKYMAS
+2044 TKYMAS
-2050 VLGKSENA
+2050 VLSKSENA
-2058 IIKELGGKLFKDPVS
+2058 IIKELGDKLFKDPVS

-2111 KDVIPADI
+2111 KTVIPADI

-2163 EVTTTPGY
+2163 EVTTTPRY

-2184 ARASYDDRDNI
+2184 ARVSYDDRDNV

-2275 HYDGSLLTFPWLNTA
+2275 HYDGSLLTFPWLNAA

-2299 ADAVWRTINEKS
+2299 ADAVWRTINEKA

-2384 DVKPKME
+2384 DVKPKTE

-2436 ALNQILTHDWDAI
+2436 TLSQILTHDWDAI
-2449 IMSHETFQRLPM
+2449 IMSHDTFQRLPM

-2474 EKYKRALAEEQAE
+2474 ERYKRALAEEQAE

-2501 QEKIAKLEGK
+2501 QEKIAKLEAK

-2539 DEADTFKNLEVMTKY
+2539 DEADAFKNLEVMTKY

-2744 ADSPLLV
+2744 ADSPLLI
-2751 ANDLKKASLTPFTV
+2751 ANDLKKASLAPFTV

-2770 GVEGYGKIWACAD
+2770 GVDGYGKIWACAD
-2783 KIYKEWKDSSDR
+2783 KIYEEWKDSSDR

-2811 INDPNA
+2811 SNNPNV

-2999 SKRVLVTAPDLI
+2999 SKRVLVTAPELI

-3060 HVAKEFAKIAHKYGA
+3060 HVAKEFAKIAHKYGV

-3190 KAKRQRELDSIEP
+3190 KARRQRELDSIEP

-3215 SYDLDVDDP
+3215 SYDLDADDP

-3243 NNTDTGTV
+3243 NHTDTGTV

-3272 AVYSNENTIEITASQ
+3272 AVYSNENTIEVTASQ

-3298 SPNNGKSATVRTDDG
+3298 SQEETKYSLSQGGKR
-3313 KELEVSYRIVPAETL
+3313 
-3328 IASNTADFG
+3328 
-3337 KNENYPEKLQPR
+3337 
-3349 DRDRVSMKEQVDDMA
+3349 
-3364 RNLRPEDLAES
+3364 
-3375 RSVNQGAPLVNQ
+3375 
-3387 DNVVE
+3387 
-3392 NGNGRT
+3392 
-3398 MAITRAYTTDG
+3398 
-3409 DAYKASSQKYKQY
+3409 
-3422 LVKHAE
+3422 
-3428 EYGYTREE
+3428 
-3436 VEAMQNPVLIR
+3436 
-3447 QRDASSDSLQDSII
+3447 
-3461 HSTEGGMKMSASQ
+3461 
-3474 QAKVDAEKISPK
+3474 ISP
-3486 TLSLYDYDG
+3486 
-3495 TGDLTKRSNDDFVVS
+3495 
-3510 ALNEITDKSDRD
+3510 E
-3522 VVFNKDGTPSKAG
+3522 
-3535 IERVKSALAA
+3535 E
-3545 YAYGD
+3545 
-3550 NSLLEKISESTDT
+3550 
-3563 EDQNIVKA
+3563 
-3571 FSAAAPRVAAIK
+3571 
-3583 AKLDKGGTSKDYDLS
+3583 
-3598 SLLSD
+3598 
-3603 VLDFYFKCKNS
+3603 
-3614 GKSIKFALNETN
+3614 
-3626 LFGDDSW
+3626 
-3633 LASVGGK
+3633 
-3640 NLARFIADNTR
+3640 
-3651 RPKAIADAIVRMT
+3651 MT
-3664 KYIDGA
+3664 K
-3670 NEPSDALFSGTKMG
+3670 
-3684 IDEIVRTSIGL
+3684 
-3695 NASKFI
+3695 
-3701 PASKPS
+3701 
-3707 AQKYKHTI
+3707 
-3715 QPKENTWDSMPA
+3715 
-3727 TQQKACIKLM
+3727 
-3737 DANGGHY
+3737 
-3744 DSKTKS
+3744 
-3750 FGFTDEKARDAALN
+3750 
-3764 VLEAYLSADSK
+3764 
-3775 ASAKIAIVPE
+3775 
-3785 MNEEVKL
+3785 
-3792 TNVGWNGSP
+3792 
-3801 GDFSKFDLAFVGSGE
+3801 
-3816 GSAAHGWGIYFAMDK
+3816 
-3831 PYRDNPDFG
+3831 
-3840 REVAER
+3840 
-3846 YKKQYGGENGHVY
+3846 
-3859 KAAIPSDEYLLD
+3859 
-3871 ERAKISDQPKRVQ
+3871 
-3884 NAVLEVAET
+3884 
-3893 LQKKT
+3893 
-3898 SVWRFEDGIK
+3898 
-3908 KVVQYLKD
+3908 
-3916 ENYDL
+3916 
-3921 GNENGDAEQAK
+3921 
-3932 IDQALERVARD
+3932 
-3943 FYANSNSASPQELKI
+3943 
-3958 SSADLKI
+3958 
-3965 LRAALKE
+3965 
-3972 QVRDQAETSAFS
+3972 
-3984 SKNLS
+3984 
-3989 ERDMDQAAKE
+3989 
-3999 ILYNFLSAS
+3999 
-4008 RRNQFRTLDALA
+4008 
-4020 ANIMAEDD
+4020 
-4028 SVFKNITSQDL
+4028 
-4039 LNKAGEIAGTALRE
+4039 
-4053 KQIDLGGAREILNV
+4053 
-4067 MKQAAEH
+4067 
-4074 PIDANERD
+4074 
-4082 VAEGITK
+4082 
-4089 AYTDYGIDRATAEKI
+4089 
-4104 ARRQAAQFFSAL
+4104 
-4116 RESRAKPIKEI
+4116 
-4127 LAPLTGYDVQ
+4127 
-4137 QMFQTAIAKQQLE
+4137 
-4150 PSEPVDKAVSML
+4150 
-4162 LKGAGLKGYKYEG
+4162 
-4175 ATDGH
+4175 
-4180 CVVVFDNDAM
+4180 
-4190 KIINKFSVKTPYQKM
+4190 
-4205 VENITPIA
+4205 
-4213 SDDLTARE
+4213 
-4221 KAIVDFAKKMGLQ
+4221 
-4234 VQFFEGDP
+4234 
-4242 NLHGFHADG
+4242 
-4251 TNVAF
+4251 
-4256 LNRRSAMDLNQ
+4256 
-4267 TFWHEAFHWMR
+4267 
-4278 ESNPDLYNQMV
+4278 
-4289 KEVFGGEVSEKQ
+4289 
-4301 LADYAVSI
+4301 
-4309 GRTDMSKELAIEEM
+4309 
-4323 LADAMWDAGKRGSF
+4323 
-4337 FEKLGIEHPSLCAK
+4337 
-4351 IIKWIKNLY
+4351 
-4360 EDFKAHFHNPQAGLT
+4360 
-4375 NTQIKRMSNTLS
+4375 
-4387 KIAEKLVDGDGNKL
+4387 
-4401 FSVDEKGN
+4401 
-4409 IKETAAG
+4409 
-4416 KRAVSD
+4416 
-4422 RAKVEAERDGSN
+4422 
-4434 QKYRVTNKALS
+4434 
-4445 GNDQM
+4445 
-4450 QVTELTG
+4450 
-4457 DIKDERLG
+4457 
-4465 ERVARVCKMLE
+4465 
-4476 GCSFAVSKDGIQLY
+4476 
-4490 FKSNKDL
+4490 
-4497 DHFAAGNKG
+4497 
-4506 KRNKEARLYT
+4506 
-4516 ISSEENVKNV
+4516 
-4526 IENSVYVEEERN
+4526 
-4538 IHNPNSKTH
+4538 
-4547 FVQFYSVVKSGN
+4547 
-4559 NFIRMKISAKKL
+4559 
-4571 VDGTFDVQKAS
+4571 
-4582 LYNIATAGSILHKK
+4582 
-4596 IKKLTQPAMNE
+4596 
-4607 SMDNLR
+4607 
-4613 PRVSSL
+4613 
-4619 TVSVADMLDGV
+4619 
-4630 NDRGGNPYVVNGKL
+4630 
-4644 QHENGVIA
+4644 
-4652 TKNMLSSGPVTHR
+4652 
-4665 SAEDLKAQ
+4665 Q
-4673 TLSVFPNA
+4673 TLSMFPNA
-4681 QNIETHDN
+4681 QNIKTHDS

-4703 NFTDD
+4703 DFTDE

-4735 EMADKDA
+4735 EMVDKDA

-4755 SHEAMHLAWNLLTDR
+4755 SHEAMHLAWDLLTDR
-4770 ERNALLRAYGSEE
+4770 ERNALLRTYGSEE

-4841 GNENNTAARNVKYK
+4841 SNENNTAARNVKYK
-4855 MNPLNEAEKYLKSH
+4855 MNPINEAEKYLKSH
-4869 KDFGEKAGV
+4869 KNFGEKAGS

-4887 LAKAKANPNISVNKT
+4887 LAKAKANANISVNETK
-4902 AKKKGWGVAN
+4902 KKKGWGAVD

-4929 TNYIW
+4929 TSYIW

-4941 RELQELRGRWT
+4941 RELQELRGKWT
-4952 HNFAGA
+4952 HSFAGA
-4958 IKNLNKEEK
+4958 IKNLNSKEKE
-4967 ARYTDILWEED
+4967 RYTDILWEED
-4978 MKQHVFSDEELR
+4978 MKQHVFSDKELR
-4990 DAGVSENVIKA
+4990 DAGVSEKVIKA
-5001 HQKTRNLL
+5001 HQKTRSLL
-5009 GKIYNA
+5009 GRIYNA
-5015 VNAVYTSERVENF
+5015 VNAVYTRERIENF
-5028 TYKTRKGAEKAQKE
+5028 TYKTRKEAEEAKAE

-5056 ETTKDGETV
+5056 ETVKDGKPA
-5065 FQVSIKTRGYKE
+5065 FQVSIKTGGYRE
-5077 IHSVMTSEELSALS
+5077 VHSVVTAEEMKKLDT
-5091 KDKDVYIKA
+5091 DKDVYIKS
-5100 RNQMDDGS
+5100 RKQLDDGS

-5117 KPLTNMEGYMPHI
+5117 KPLANMEGYMPHI
-5130 FHGVLIMKKYT
+5130 FHGVLIVKKYV
-5141 DADGN
+5141 DEDGN
-5146 VKSKVVGSAD
+5146 TQSKVVGSAESID
-5156 TIEKAVV
+5156 KAVV

-5205 NLSKGASLTLDEARE
+5205 NLRKGASLTLDEARE

-5240 GAEGFEKNAIWA
+5240 GAEGFEKNAIWV

-5283 YNKDWT
+5283 YDKDWT

-5306 SRLETLANDFLRL
+5306 SRLETLANDFLHL

-5344 KLGASLSSGFVNTLQ
+5344 KLGASVASGFVNTLQ

-5372 AVGLKRALHPNAA
+5372 AVGLKRALHPNAT

-5404 SIGHITAEGTA
+5404 SIGHIKAEGTA
-5415 LSKAGNVINS
+5415 LSKAGNV
-5425 VNNFL
+5425 VNRVNDFL
-5430 MKPFTLAEKTIRK
+5430 MKPFTFAEKTIRK

-5449 YYKAIEDGLSKG
+5449 YYKAIGDGLSRG
-5461 EAIQYARD
+5461 EAIQYARN

-5516 LPVLGN
+5516 LPFIGN
-5522 TTTKQ
+5522 TTAKQ

-5575 GNNAD
+5575 GKNPD

-5606 KGVVPETSNI
+5606 KGMVPETSNI

-5635 GDANGAMKA
+5635 GDTNGAMKA
-5644 VSPALGNVYGAV
+5644 ISPAAGNIYGAV

-5670 YDTKDRIVR
+5670 YDTWDRIAR
-5679 GLGFRTVK
+5679 GLGFRTIR

-5693 AQGIVYNYKE
+5693 AQGIIYNYKE
-5703 QKKNDRAKAKSEY
+5703 QKKDERAKAKAEY

-5722 SNRQKLKEMGYSDKE
+5722 SNRQKLKEMGYSAKE

-5742 DDKKSTRV
+5742 DDKQSTRV
-5750 ERSQVGLSKEDKK
+5750 ERSQAGLSKEDKK

>member
-61 ARTRPVVMQ
+61 ARTRPAVMQ

-92 DVENQIKGTTAPI
+92 DVESQIKGTTAPI
-105 WEGARLGVKAAKD
+105 WEGARLGIKAAKD

-141 GMILENAPLM
+141 GMIVENAPLM
-151 AAQLG
+151 AAQLAAG
-156 ASIINPA
+156 LVNPA
-163 LGVALMAGSIAGDAY
+163 LGVGLMAGSIAGDAY

-297 APQQETGQD
+297 PDEA
-306 SAGVDN
+306 
-312 GNGDTPS
+312 NGDAPS
-319 SSPAIHAMNRLVNEL
+319 PSPAIHAMNRLVNEL

-356 TDISTT
+356 TDISPT
-362 AENPESG
+362 AKNPNSG
-369 AYGIGQWT
+369 SYGIGQWL
-377 GPRKAELMAFAEET
+377 GSRQDDLMAFAEET

-416 LQEILKAQ
+416 LQEIIKAQ
-424 SPDEAGRLADQF
+424 SPDEAGRLADKF
-436 YERSEGTDKIRNQKA
+436 YERSEGTDEIRNQKA
-451 TNAQTIYDMFMN
+451 ANAQKIYDIFMN
-463 GGANP
+463 GGADP
-468 NTVFNGGKT
+468 NVVYNGGKK

-504 EDVEKLNAIRKT
+504 EDVEKLNAVRKA
-516 IQGKNKKAQEELAAQ
+516 IQDKNKKAQEELAAQ
-531 YGWGENA
+531 YGWSANSPET
-538 SESAQDASESVA
+538 AQDASEPATQGNTQSVA
-550 QENVQAGNSDA
+550 DNAATGQMAQSVMYPMAIPQGRGNSISGAKPIKSGGGMYQPSGRVEGGNKSVYTPKKPKGMQYTPQGNVQAGSNEGGMTAVQPNVSPVIPTPSSIKEPA
-561 SKPVNSSSS
+561 SNASTSLPSAEPQIYTPRNVNGIADRQRRDRQIRGNMAS
-570 AGNIN
+570 ATTQGRIN
-575 KKPEQSTVTATPT
+575 KALKNS
-588 VEGKSQ
+588 
-594 AGNGEENKLS
+594 
-604 TVRTGSP
+604 R
-611 RNEGANLP
+611 
-619 VAPGAQTSTG
+619 
-629 AKSPVAP
+629 
-636 SMQSTPLPASPTL
+636 L
-649 RLPPA
+649 R
-654 NAAAVKKENN
+654 
-664 AQVPQAKIEK
+664 QV
-674 ARSNQKL
+674 
-681 KELVKQAFVDG
+681 VKQAFVDG
-692 DKDALARLGAMQ
+692 DKDALNRLGAMQ
-704 INPDILEAVKNDVL
+704 INQDVLQAVKNDVL
-718 SAHQSPLTLPAA
+718 NEYHKTEPVVPPKVIPAQEPYTPRYSNRDEAMRLPRERGAENAREDVAIGGGSGVIAPRAARTPSEAMRLDNAAREQRADNANKDYDIGKAPSRMAQKKAAIAQKKQEKRDAENTNIRKYEPNPYTTRYDNREDLNRGMRDAYGNKNGDRAHKDQTSGVSSTGENERAESQNRVDSRDDMSGYVRPGA
-730 PAPARGT
+730 PS
-737 TLGTAAPIALPPV
+737 IV
-750 KATAPTTATVA
+750 ATPKDRKSIEADMRNRQQNRNKYESDNKNGFEKPSIPT
-761 AGKPTPAST
+761 
-770 EGESVPGTDS
+770 
-780 NVKSNISGKEN
+780 KEN

-814 PEQSKPSESKDRKT
+814 PEQSKPSESKDSKA

-842 TPSSDKKEAQ
+842 TPSSGKKEE
-852 PKSEQQKQGNDVV
+852 PHNEKGSEQQPTL
-865 AVNDAADQDA
+865 ADGYTTESGRLLSESDA
-875 RDAAKT
+875 RDFIVKPDGSKEFGHFGEEIEDATGGKVLAKGIRLQVGFSRVANGKETGFGIIHIKKRESQLKKLGYNNAEEYILDIINNFSIIYDLGGGRIKLASVGSKFNVMPLDLELKGDGNGYYTVVTAIPKNTKRMQKEAGKKIFDRSASPSSTTGNGAVQDGGNRKNAGSIPQSATEKSNLPASTNNIDET
-881 SKEIGAIDAK
+881 SKNVNNKPDLDLTT
-891 VSGKAKTYLR
+891 GKS
-901 VINKCLI
+901 V
-908 QHRAGGSTSAETIDR
+908 
-923 IHEILRGKLFAKL
+923 
-936 PEPVK
+936 
-941 AKLNEYAEKK
+941 
-951 IEELKAFDKAH
+951 
-962 PFAEKEATRYE
+962 EA
-973 DSRFDDAKDT
+973 SK
-983 IDHIVD
+983 
-989 ELNSGTI
+989 G
-996 TLDEA
+996 
-1001 IEHANKIAGELEDMA
+1001 
-1016 FADTGTPVSHAA
+1016 
-1028 DRVRDYFNQKIG
+1028 
-1040 NEPTEAPKTEQP
+1040 
-1052 KAEEEPKNGE
+1052 EEP
-1062 PTKPE
+1062 PT
-1067 MQDTESA
+1067 
-1074 TPKEEEP
+1074 
-1081 SVPKET
+1081 PKET

-1099 EAAFGLKPVSNTE
+1099 EKAFGLKPVANTE
-1112 QEAKK
+1112 QTVKKAAQEAAG

-1122 EEIHRKH
+1122 DEIHRKH
-1129 KLVDDS
+1129 RLVDDS

-1155 GFNPTILVPVFKI
+1155 GFDPTILVPVFKI

-1186 TIAAFKSK
+1186 TIAAFKAK

-1220 KFDAQKLVVALKA
+1220 KFDAKKLVVALKA
-1233 VGARYESGLKTA
+1233 VGARYESGLETA

-1262 TLNDYIDAAFRGV
+1262 NLNDYIDAAFRGV

-1280 KGKVAEPAKKSEP
+1280 KGKDAEPAKKSEP
-1293 SNTADRS
+1293 SNAADKS

-1327 VDTVSKIFD
+1327 VDMVAKIFD
-1336 GGDKSVNNPQEN
+1336 GGDNAVDNPRKN
-1348 DTIEEGNSN
+1348 DTIEESNSN

-1381 RSRKSGTGG
+1381 GPGKSSTGG

-1407 GGRERGPDVESAE
+1407 GGRERGPDAESAE
-1420 PKNKGTGEGREL
+1420 PKNKGTGGSRKL
-1432 GRGQAEDGT
+1432 GQGQAENGT

-1473 KGKVKDARDVPG
+1473 KGEVKDARDVPG

-1674 SNNVKASVP
+1674 SNSVWAPVP
-1683 AMRDSDGGV
+1683 AMRDPDGHV

-1723 TMDRKAGYDN
+1723 TMDRKTGYDN
-1733 ALLRHL
+1733 ALLRYL

-1745 VGIVRL
+1745 VGMVRL

-1766 VVFRKLNEGENPDT
+1766 VVFRKLNEGETPDT
-1780 VDATNGWTN
+1780 VDATNGWTDN
-1789 GLTTIE
+1789 LRFIE
-1795 ANDDEGRHTYTRIN
+1795 MKDEEGRNIWKTIN

-1818 IIGDPVLVRDR
+1818 IIGDPVWVRDR
-1829 YGSRNVEFHTSSN
+1829 YGNRNVEFHTSSN

-1875 KELVDAEDGQNVGDI
+1875 KELADAEDGQNVGDI

-1945 EAALSKAREKLNKQ
+1945 EVALSKAREKLNKQ

-1965 KYGYINDKTNVRQIS
+1965 KYGYINDKANVRQIS
-1980 GSPISGRLLA
+1980 GSPIAGRLLA

-2037 RKFGFAD
+2037 RKLGFAD

-2058 IIKELGGKLFKDPVS
+2058 IIKELGDRLFKDPVS

-2111 KDVIPADI
+2111 KAVIPADI

-2163 EVTTTPGY
+2163 EVTTTPRY

-2184 ARASYDDRDNI
+2184 ARVSYDDRDNV

-2275 HYDGSLLTFPWLNTA
+2275 HYDGSLLTFPWLNAA
-2290 ANMTPRVHQ
+2290 ANMMPRVHQ

-2417 KVSDEEAKKR
+2417 NVSDEEAKKR
-2427 EVRLAKRNA
+2427 EVRLSKRNA

-2751 ANDLKKASLTPFTV
+2751 ANDLKKASLTPFAV
-2765 DDSLT
+2765 DGSLT

-2999 SKRVLVTAPDLI
+2999 SKRVLVTAPELI

-3060 HVAKEFAKIAHKYGA
+3060 HVAKEFAKIAHKYGV

-3224 DIYEIENNIR
+3224 DVYDIENNIR
-3234 DGLVLSMRE
+3234 DGLALSMRE

-3272 AVYSNENTIEITASQ
+3272 AVYSNENTIEITASK

-3298 SPNNGKSATVRTDDG
+3298 SQEETKYSLSQGGKR
-3313 KELEVSYRIVPAETL
+3313 
-3328 IASNTADFG
+3328 
-3337 KNENYPEKLQPR
+3337 
-3349 DRDRVSMKEQVDDMA
+3349 
-3364 RNLRPEDLAES
+3364 
-3375 RSVNQGAPLVNQ
+3375 
-3387 DNVVE
+3387 
-3392 NGNGRT
+3392 
-3398 MAITRAYTTDG
+3398 
-3409 DAYKASSQKYKQY
+3409 
-3422 LVKHAE
+3422 
-3428 EYGYTREE
+3428 
-3436 VEAMQNPVLIR
+3436 
-3447 QRDASSDSLQDSII
+3447 
-3461 HSTEGGMKMSASQ
+3461 
-3474 QAKVDAEKISPK
+3474 ISP
-3486 TLSLYDYDG
+3486 
-3495 TGDLTKRSNDDFVVS
+3495 
-3510 ALNEITDKSDRD
+3510 E
-3522 VVFNKDGTPSKAG
+3522 
-3535 IERVKSALAA
+3535 E
-3545 YAYGD
+3545 
-3550 NSLLEKISESTDT
+3550 
-3563 EDQNIVKA
+3563 
-3571 FSAAAPRVAAIK
+3571 
-3583 AKLDKGGTSKDYDLS
+3583 
-3598 SLLSD
+3598 
-3603 VLDFYFKCKNS
+3603 
-3614 GKSIKFALNETN
+3614 
-3626 LFGDDSW
+3626 
-3633 LASVGGK
+3633 
-3640 NLARFIADNTR
+3640 
-3651 RPKAIADAIVRMT
+3651 MT
-3664 KYIDGA
+3664 K
-3670 NEPSDALFSGTKMG
+3670 
-3684 IDEIVRTSIGL
+3684 
-3695 NASKFI
+3695 
-3701 PASKPS
+3701 
-3707 AQKYKHTI
+3707 
-3715 QPKENTWDSMPA
+3715 
-3727 TQQKACIKLM
+3727 
-3737 DANGGHY
+3737 
-3744 DSKTKS
+3744 
-3750 FGFTDEKARDAALN
+3750 
-3764 VLEAYLSADSK
+3764 
-3775 ASAKIAIVPE
+3775 
-3785 MNEEVKL
+3785 
-3792 TNVGWNGSP
+3792 
-3801 GDFSKFDLAFVGSGE
+3801 
-3816 GSAAHGWGIYFAMDK
+3816 
-3831 PYRDNPDFG
+3831 
-3840 REVAER
+3840 
-3846 YKKQYGGENGHVY
+3846 
-3859 KAAIPSDEYLLD
+3859 
-3871 ERAKISDQPKRVQ
+3871 
-3884 NAVLEVAET
+3884 
-3893 LQKKT
+3893 
-3898 SVWRFEDGIK
+3898 
-3908 KVVQYLKD
+3908 
-3916 ENYDL
+3916 
-3921 GNENGDAEQAK
+3921 
-3932 IDQALERVARD
+3932 
-3943 FYANSNSASPQELKI
+3943 
-3958 SSADLKI
+3958 
-3965 LRAALKE
+3965 
-3972 QVRDQAETSAFS
+3972 
-3984 SKNLS
+3984 
-3989 ERDMDQAAKE
+3989 
-3999 ILYNFLSAS
+3999 
-4008 RRNQFRTLDALA
+4008 
-4020 ANIMAEDD
+4020 
-4028 SVFKNITSQDL
+4028 
-4039 LNKAGEIAGTALRE
+4039 
-4053 KQIDLGGAREILNV
+4053 
-4067 MKQAAEH
+4067 
-4074 PIDANERD
+4074 
-4082 VAEGITK
+4082 
-4089 AYTDYGIDRATAEKI
+4089 
-4104 ARRQAAQFFSAL
+4104 
-4116 RESRAKPIKEI
+4116 
-4127 LAPLTGYDVQ
+4127 
-4137 QMFQTAIAKQQLE
+4137 
-4150 PSEPVDKAVSML
+4150 
-4162 LKGAGLKGYKYEG
+4162 
-4175 ATDGH
+4175 
-4180 CVVVFDNDAM
+4180 
-4190 KIINKFSVKTPYQKM
+4190 
-4205 VENITPIA
+4205 
-4213 SDDLTARE
+4213 
-4221 KAIVDFAKKMGLQ
+4221 
-4234 VQFFEGDP
+4234 
-4242 NLHGFHADG
+4242 
-4251 TNVAF
+4251 
-4256 LNRRSAMDLNQ
+4256 
-4267 TFWHEAFHWMR
+4267 
-4278 ESNPDLYNQMV
+4278 
-4289 KEVFGGEVSEKQ
+4289 
-4301 LADYAVSI
+4301 
-4309 GRTDMSKELAIEEM
+4309 
-4323 LADAMWDAGKRGSF
+4323 
-4337 FEKLGIEHPSLCAK
+4337 
-4351 IIKWIKNLY
+4351 
-4360 EDFKAHFHNPQAGLT
+4360 
-4375 NTQIKRMSNTLS
+4375 
-4387 KIAEKLVDGDGNKL
+4387 
-4401 FSVDEKGN
+4401 
-4409 IKETAAG
+4409 
-4416 KRAVSD
+4416 
-4422 RAKVEAERDGSN
+4422 
-4434 QKYRVTNKALS
+4434 
-4445 GNDQM
+4445 
-4450 QVTELTG
+4450 
-4457 DIKDERLG
+4457 
-4465 ERVARVCKMLE
+4465 
-4476 GCSFAVSKDGIQLY
+4476 
-4490 FKSNKDL
+4490 
-4497 DHFAAGNKG
+4497 
-4506 KRNKEARLYT
+4506 
-4516 ISSEENVKNV
+4516 
-4526 IENSVYVEEERN
+4526 
-4538 IHNPNSKTH
+4538 
-4547 FVQFYSVVKSGN
+4547 
-4559 NFIRMKISAKKL
+4559 
-4571 VDGTFDVQKAS
+4571 
-4582 LYNIATAGSILHKK
+4582 
-4596 IKKLTQPAMNE
+4596 
-4607 SMDNLR
+4607 
-4613 PRVSSL
+4613 
-4619 TVSVADMLDGV
+4619 
-4630 NDRGGNPYVVNGKL
+4630 
-4644 QHENGVIA
+4644 
-4652 TKNMLSSGPVTHR
+4652 
-4665 SAEDLKAQ
+4665 Q

-4703 NFTDD
+4703 NFTDG

-4735 EMADKDA
+4735 EMVDKDA

-4770 ERNALLRAYGSEE
+4770 ERNALLRTYGSEE

-4841 GNENNTAARNVKYK
+4841 SNENNTAARNVKYK

-4869 KDFGEKAGV
+4869 KDLGEKAGV

-4978 MKQHVFSDEELR
+4978 MKQYVFSDEELR

-5056 ETTKDGETV
+5056 ETTKDGEPV

-5077 IHSVMTSEELSALS
+5077 IHSVMTGEELSALS

-5100 RNQMDDGS
+5100 RKQMDDGS

-5188 IENPLLL
+5188 VENPLLL

-5205 NLSKGASLTLDEARE
+5205 SLSKGASLTLDEARE

-5230 VYYGAKKHRK
+5230 VYYGAKRHRK

-5334 GNLTGLTGVL
+5334 GNITGLTGVL

-5372 AVGLKRALHPNAA
+5372 AVGLKRALHPNAT

-5415 LSKAGNVINS
+5415 LSKVGNVINS

-5449 YYKAIEDGLSKG
+5449 YYKAIGDGLSKG

-5516 LPVLGN
+5516 LPILGN

-5532 IPYLLVSG
+5532 IPYLLVSS

-5635 GDANGAMKA
+5635 GDTNGAMKA
-5644 VSPALGNVYGAV
+5644 ISPAAGNIYGAV

-5670 YDTKDRIVR
+5670 YDTRDRIVR
-5679 GLGFRTVK
+5679 GLGFRTIK

-5693 AQGIVYNYKE
+5693 AQSIVYNYKE

-5722 SNRQKLKEMGYSDKE
+5722 GNRQKLKEMGYSDKE

>member
-61 ARTRPVVMQ
+61 ARTRPAVMQ

-105 WEGARLGVKAAKD
+105 WEGARLGIKASKD

-451 TNAQTIYDMFMN
+451 ANAQTIYDMFMN
-463 GGANP
+463 GGANL
-468 NTVFNGGKT
+468 NAVFNGGKT

-504 EDVEKLNAIRKT
+504 EDVEKLNAIRKA

-531 YGWGENA
+531 YGWGGNA
-538 SESAQDASESVA
+538 PETAQDASESVA
-550 QENVQAGNSDA
+550 QENVQAGNSGA

-575 KKPEQSTVTATPT
+575 KKPEQSTVTATSTIEEKP
-588 VEGKSQ
+588 Q

-611 RNEGANLP
+611 RNEDANLP

-718 SAHQSPLTLPAA
+718 RAHQSPLTLPAA
-730 PAPARGT
+730 PAPAKGT

-761 AGKPTPAST
+761 AGKTTPTNT

-780 NVKSNISGKEN
+780 NAKSNISEKEN
-791 NHENTEKN
+791 NHENTKKN
-799 QPVHHPE
+799 QPVHRSE

-828 SEGKN
+828 PEGKN

-842 TPSSDKKEAQ
+842 TPSSGKKEE
-852 PKSEQQKQGNDVV
+852 PHNGKGSEQQPTL
-865 AVNDAADQDA
+865 ADGYTTESGRLLSESDA
-875 RDAAKT
+875 RDFIVKPDG
-881 SKEIGAIDAK
+881 SKEFGHFGKEIEDATGGKVLAKGIRLQVGFSRVANGKETGFGIIHIKKRESQLKKLGYNNAEEYILDIINNFSIIYDLGGGRIKLASVGSKFNVMPLDLELKGDGNGYYTVVTAIPK
-891 VSGKAKTYLR
+891 NTKRMQKE
-901 VINKCLI
+901 
-908 QHRAGGSTSAETIDR
+908 AG
-923 IHEILRGKLFAKL
+923 
-936 PEPVK
+936 
-941 AKLNEYAEKK
+941 KK
-951 IEELKAFDKAH
+951 IFDRSASPSSTTGNGAVQDGGNRK
-962 PFAEKEATRYE
+962 
-973 DSRFDDAKDT
+973 
-983 IDHIVD
+983 
-989 ELNSGTI
+989 N
-996 TLDEA
+996 
-1001 IEHANKIAGELEDMA
+1001 AGSI
-1016 FADTGTPVSHAA
+1016 P
-1028 DRVRDYFNQKIG
+1028 Q
-1040 NEPTEAPKTEQP
+1040 
-1052 KAEEEPKNGE
+1052 
-1062 PTKPE
+1062 
-1067 MQDTESA
+1067 SA
-1074 TPKEEEP
+1074 TEKSNLPTSTNNIDETLKNVNNKPDLDLTTGKSIEASKGEEP
-1081 SVPKET
+1081 STPKET

-1099 EAAFGLKPVSNTE
+1099 EKAFGLKPVANTE
-1112 QEAKK
+1112 QTVKKAAQEATG

-1122 EEIHRKH
+1122 DEIHKKH
-1129 KLVDDS
+1129 RLVDDS

-1142 IDEFISKTRNLNA
+1142 IEEFISKTRNLNA
-1155 GFNPTILVPVFKI
+1155 GFDPTILVPVFKI

-1186 TIAAFKSK
+1186 TIAAFKAK

-1220 KFDAQKLVVALKA
+1220 KFDAKKLVVALKA
-1233 VGARYESGLKTA
+1233 VGARYESGLETA
-1245 DAVKDDIRSKYG
+1245 DAIKDDIRSKYG
-1257 DKAVS
+1257 DKAAS
-1262 TLNDYIDAAFRGV
+1262 TLNDYIDASFRGV

-1280 KGKVAEPAKKSEP
+1280 KGKDAEPAKKSEP
-1293 SNTADRS
+1293 SNAADKS

-1315 RKDVIQNMSPED
+1315 NEEAVKNLTPSQADAVL
-1327 VDTVSKIFD
+1327 KIFNKTDDSAVDNAD
-1336 GGDKSVNNPQEN
+1336 GNGTMKKDDSKGVPA
-1348 DTIEEGNSN
+1348 
-1357 VVSTKEDKDV
+1357 KEKDDV
-1367 RGRKSGSGRPVEVG
+1367 RGREQGSSRPVEVG
-1381 RSRKSGTGG
+1381 GPGKSGTGG

-1400 SETPDRD
+1400 SETSDRD
-1407 GGRERGPDVESAE
+1407 GGRERGPDAESAE
-1420 PKNKGTGEGREL
+1420 PKNKGTGESREL

-1674 SNNVKASVP
+1674 SNSVKASVP

-1818 IIGDPVLVRDR
+1818 IIGDPVLIRDR
-1829 YGSRNVEFHTSSN
+1829 YGSKNVEFHTSSN

-1980 GSPISGRLLA
+1980 GSPIAGRLLA

-2044 IKYMAS
+2044 TKYMAS

-2058 IIKELGGKLFKDPVS
+2058 IIKELGDKLFKDPVS

-2111 KDVIPADI
+2111 KAVIPADI

-2134 VEDTQAFIDDLLG
+2134 VEDTQAFIDDILG

-2163 EVTTTPGY
+2163 EVTTTPRY

-2195 GINTVISKILNTGK
+2195 GISTVISKILNTGK

-2275 HYDGSLLTFPWLNTA
+2275 HYDGSLLTFPWLNAA

-2417 KVSDEEAKKR
+2417 KVSGEEAKKR
-2427 EVRLAKRNA
+2427 EVRLSKRNA

-2539 DEADTFKNLEVMTKY
+2539 DEADTFKNLEVTTKY

-2751 ANDLKKASLTPFTV
+2751 ADNLRKASLAPFLI

-2770 GVEGYGKIWACAD
+2770 GVEGYGKVWACAD
-2783 KIYKEWKDSSDR
+2783 KIYQEWKDSSDR

-2811 INDPNA
+2811 SNDPNV

-2874 MQHKLVALHH
+2874 MQQKLVALHH

-2999 SKRVLVTAPDLI
+2999 SKRVLVTAPELI

-3060 HVAKEFAKIAHKYGA
+3060 HVAKEFAKIAHKYGV

-3133 AMQTQPAAKLKG
+3133 AIQTQPAAKLKG

-3224 DIYEIENNIR
+3224 DVYDIENNIR
-3234 DGLVLSMRE
+3234 DGLALSMRE

-3272 AVYSNENTIEITASQ
+3272 AVYSNENTIEITASK

-3298 SPNNGKSATVRTDDG
+3298 SQEETKYSLFQGGKR
-3313 KELEVSYRIVPAETL
+3313 
-3328 IASNTADFG
+3328 
-3337 KNENYPEKLQPR
+3337 
-3349 DRDRVSMKEQVDDMA
+3349 
-3364 RNLRPEDLAES
+3364 
-3375 RSVNQGAPLVNQ
+3375 
-3387 DNVVE
+3387 
-3392 NGNGRT
+3392 
-3398 MAITRAYTTDG
+3398 
-3409 DAYKASSQKYKQY
+3409 
-3422 LVKHAE
+3422 
-3428 EYGYTREE
+3428 
-3436 VEAMQNPVLIR
+3436 
-3447 QRDASSDSLQDSII
+3447 
-3461 HSTEGGMKMSASQ
+3461 
-3474 QAKVDAEKISPK
+3474 ISP
-3486 TLSLYDYDG
+3486 
-3495 TGDLTKRSNDDFVVS
+3495 
-3510 ALNEITDKSDRD
+3510 E
-3522 VVFNKDGTPSKAG
+3522 
-3535 IERVKSALAA
+3535 E
-3545 YAYGD
+3545 
-3550 NSLLEKISESTDT
+3550 
-3563 EDQNIVKA
+3563 
-3571 FSAAAPRVAAIK
+3571 
-3583 AKLDKGGTSKDYDLS
+3583 
-3598 SLLSD
+3598 
-3603 VLDFYFKCKNS
+3603 
-3614 GKSIKFALNETN
+3614 
-3626 LFGDDSW
+3626 
-3633 LASVGGK
+3633 
-3640 NLARFIADNTR
+3640 
-3651 RPKAIADAIVRMT
+3651 MT
-3664 KYIDGA
+3664 K
-3670 NEPSDALFSGTKMG
+3670 
-3684 IDEIVRTSIGL
+3684 
-3695 NASKFI
+3695 
-3701 PASKPS
+3701 
-3707 AQKYKHTI
+3707 
-3715 QPKENTWDSMPA
+3715 
-3727 TQQKACIKLM
+3727 
-3737 DANGGHY
+3737 
-3744 DSKTKS
+3744 
-3750 FGFTDEKARDAALN
+3750 
-3764 VLEAYLSADSK
+3764 
-3775 ASAKIAIVPE
+3775 
-3785 MNEEVKL
+3785 
-3792 TNVGWNGSP
+3792 
-3801 GDFSKFDLAFVGSGE
+3801 
-3816 GSAAHGWGIYFAMDK
+3816 
-3831 PYRDNPDFG
+3831 
-3840 REVAER
+3840 
-3846 YKKQYGGENGHVY
+3846 
-3859 KAAIPSDEYLLD
+3859 
-3871 ERAKISDQPKRVQ
+3871 
-3884 NAVLEVAET
+3884 
-3893 LQKKT
+3893 
-3898 SVWRFEDGIK
+3898 
-3908 KVVQYLKD
+3908 
-3916 ENYDL
+3916 
-3921 GNENGDAEQAK
+3921 
-3932 IDQALERVARD
+3932 
-3943 FYANSNSASPQELKI
+3943 
-3958 SSADLKI
+3958 
-3965 LRAALKE
+3965 
-3972 QVRDQAETSAFS
+3972 
-3984 SKNLS
+3984 
-3989 ERDMDQAAKE
+3989 
-3999 ILYNFLSAS
+3999 
-4008 RRNQFRTLDALA
+4008 
-4020 ANIMAEDD
+4020 
-4028 SVFKNITSQDL
+4028 
-4039 LNKAGEIAGTALRE
+4039 
-4053 KQIDLGGAREILNV
+4053 
-4067 MKQAAEH
+4067 
-4074 PIDANERD
+4074 
-4082 VAEGITK
+4082 
-4089 AYTDYGIDRATAEKI
+4089 
-4104 ARRQAAQFFSAL
+4104 
-4116 RESRAKPIKEI
+4116 
-4127 LAPLTGYDVQ
+4127 
-4137 QMFQTAIAKQQLE
+4137 
-4150 PSEPVDKAVSML
+4150 
-4162 LKGAGLKGYKYEG
+4162 
-4175 ATDGH
+4175 
-4180 CVVVFDNDAM
+4180 
-4190 KIINKFSVKTPYQKM
+4190 
-4205 VENITPIA
+4205 
-4213 SDDLTARE
+4213 
-4221 KAIVDFAKKMGLQ
+4221 
-4234 VQFFEGDP
+4234 
-4242 NLHGFHADG
+4242 
-4251 TNVAF
+4251 
-4256 LNRRSAMDLNQ
+4256 
-4267 TFWHEAFHWMR
+4267 
-4278 ESNPDLYNQMV
+4278 
-4289 KEVFGGEVSEKQ
+4289 
-4301 LADYAVSI
+4301 
-4309 GRTDMSKELAIEEM
+4309 
-4323 LADAMWDAGKRGSF
+4323 
-4337 FEKLGIEHPSLCAK
+4337 
-4351 IIKWIKNLY
+4351 
-4360 EDFKAHFHNPQAGLT
+4360 
-4375 NTQIKRMSNTLS
+4375 
-4387 KIAEKLVDGDGNKL
+4387 
-4401 FSVDEKGN
+4401 
-4409 IKETAAG
+4409 
-4416 KRAVSD
+4416 
-4422 RAKVEAERDGSN
+4422 
-4434 QKYRVTNKALS
+4434 
-4445 GNDQM
+4445 
-4450 QVTELTG
+4450 
-4457 DIKDERLG
+4457 
-4465 ERVARVCKMLE
+4465 
-4476 GCSFAVSKDGIQLY
+4476 
-4490 FKSNKDL
+4490 
-4497 DHFAAGNKG
+4497 
-4506 KRNKEARLYT
+4506 
-4516 ISSEENVKNV
+4516 
-4526 IENSVYVEEERN
+4526 
-4538 IHNPNSKTH
+4538 
-4547 FVQFYSVVKSGN
+4547 
-4559 NFIRMKISAKKL
+4559 
-4571 VDGTFDVQKAS
+4571 
-4582 LYNIATAGSILHKK
+4582 
-4596 IKKLTQPAMNE
+4596 
-4607 SMDNLR
+4607 
-4613 PRVSSL
+4613 
-4619 TVSVADMLDGV
+4619 
-4630 NDRGGNPYVVNGKL
+4630 
-4644 QHENGVIA
+4644 
-4652 TKNMLSSGPVTHR
+4652 
-4665 SAEDLKAQ
+4665 Q

-4681 QNIETHDN
+4681 QNIEAHDN

-4735 EMADKDA
+4735 EMVDKDA

-4770 ERNALLRAYGSEE
+4770 ERNALLRTYGSEE

-4841 GNENNTAARNVKYK
+4841 SNENNTAARNVKYK

-4869 KDFGEKAGV
+4869 KDFGERAGV

-4887 LAKAKANPNISVNKT
+4887 LAKAKANPNISVSKT

-5100 RNQMDDGS
+5100 REQMDDGS

-5188 IENPLLL
+5188 VENPLLL

-5230 VYYGAKKHRK
+5230 IYYGAKKHRK

-5415 LSKAGNVINS
+5415 LSKVGNVINS

-5449 YYKAIEDGLSKG
+5449 YYKAIGDGLSKG

-5501 FQKYGVKEM
+5501 FQKYGIKEM

-5522 TTTKQ
+5522 TTAKQ

-5635 GDANGAMKA
+5635 GDTNGAMKA
-5644 VSPALGNVYGAV
+5644 ISPAAGNIYGAV

-5670 YDTKDRIVR
+5670 YDTRDRIVR
-5679 GLGFRTVK
+5679 GLGFRTIK

-5693 AQGIVYNYKE
+5693 AQSIVYNYKE

-5750 ERSQVGLSKEDKK
+5750 ERSQSGLSKEDKK

>member
-105 WEGARLGVKAAKD
+105 WEGARLGIKAAKD

-130 ESQLSYPKKIG
+130 ESQLSYPKRIG
-141 GMILENAPLM
+141 GMIVENAPLM
-151 AAQLG
+151 AAQLAAG
-156 ASIINPA
+156 LANPA
-163 LGVALMAGSIAGDAY
+163 LGVGLVAGSIAGDAY

-253 AEHGSLDGFDWGQLA
+253 AEHGNLDGFDWGQLA

-297 APQQETGQD
+297 PDGAQAD
-306 SAGVDN
+306 
-312 GNGDTPS
+312 NGDTPS
-319 SSPAIHAMNRLVNEL
+319 PSPAIHAMNRLVNEL

-468 NTVFNGGKT
+468 NAVFNGGKT

-504 EDVEKLNAIRKT
+504 EDVEKLNAIRKA

-538 SESAQDASESVA
+538 PETAQDASESVA
-550 QENVQAGNSDA
+550 QENVQAGNSGA
-561 SKPVNSSSS
+561 SEPVNSSSS
-570 AGNIN
+570 VGDIS

-588 VEGKSQ
+588 VEEKPQ

-604 TVRTGSP
+604 SVRTGSP
-611 RNEGANLP
+611 RNEDANLP
-619 VAPGAQTSTG
+619 VAPGTQTSTG

-654 NAAAVKKENN
+654 NATVAKKENN

-692 DKDALARLGAMQ
+692 DKDALSRLGAMQ

-718 SAHQSPLTLPAA
+718 SAHQSPLTLPPATVPAKGAA
-730 PAPARGT
+730 
-737 TLGTAAPIALPPV
+737 LGTAAPIAPPPV
-750 KATAPTTATVA
+750 KATVPTTATVA
-761 AGKPTPAST
+761 AGKPTPTNT
-770 EGESVPGTDS
+770 EGESVPVTDS
-780 NVKSNISGKEN
+780 NANSNISEKEN

-799 QPVHHPE
+799 QPVHHSE

-828 SEGKN
+828 PEGKN
-833 PVKKAPPKE
+833 LVKNAPSKE
-842 TPSSDKKEAQ
+842 TPSSKKKEAQ
-852 PKSEQQKQGNDVV
+852 
-865 AVNDAADQDA
+865 
-875 RDAAKT
+875 
-881 SKEIGAIDAK
+881 
-891 VSGKAKTYLR
+891 
-901 VINKCLI
+901 
-908 QHRAGGSTSAETIDR
+908 
-923 IHEILRGKLFAKL
+923 
-936 PEPVK
+936 
-941 AKLNEYAEKK
+941 
-951 IEELKAFDKAH
+951 
-962 PFAEKEATRYE
+962 
-973 DSRFDDAKDT
+973 
-983 IDHIVD
+983 
-989 ELNSGTI
+989 
-996 TLDEA
+996 
-1001 IEHANKIAGELEDMA
+1001 
-1016 FADTGTPVSHAA
+1016 
-1028 DRVRDYFNQKIG
+1028 
-1040 NEPTEAPKTEQP
+1040 PKTEQP
-1052 KAEEEPKNGE
+1052 KAKEEPKKGE

-1067 MQDTESA
+1067 VQDTESA

-1112 QEAKK
+1112 QEAEE

-1122 EEIHRKH
+1122 GEIHRKH

-1142 IDEFISKTRNLNA
+1142 IDEFNSKLRESNSRLNA
-1155 GFNPTILVPVFKI
+1155 GFDPTILVPVFKI

-1186 TIAAFKSK
+1186 TIAAFKAK

-1220 KFDAQKLVVALKA
+1220 KFDAKKLVVALKA

-1280 KGKVAEPAKKSEP
+1280 KGKGDESEP
-1293 SNTADRS
+1293 SNAANKS

-1327 VDTVSKIFD
+1327 VDTVAKIFD

-1348 DTIEEGNSN
+1348 DTIEESNSN

-1381 RSRKSGTGG
+1381 GPGKSSTGG

-1407 GGRERGPDVESAE
+1407 GGRERGPDAESAE
-1420 PKNKGTGEGREL
+1420 PKNKGTGGSRKL
-1432 GRGQAEDGT
+1432 GRGQAENGT

-1661 NGFYDLAITNVPF
+1661 NDFYDLAITNVPF
-1674 SNNVKASVP
+1674 SNSVKASVP

-1795 ANDDEGRHTYTRIN
+1795 ANDNEGRHTYTRIN
-1809 GYYEDNPDN
+1809 GYYEDNPNN

-1945 EAALSKAREKLNKQ
+1945 GVALSKAREKLNKQ

-1980 GSPISGRLLA
+1980 GSPIAGRLLA

-2001 KESTAEK
+2001 KGSTAEK

-2058 IIKELGGKLFKDPVS
+2058 IIKELGDKLFKDPVS

-2111 KDVIPADI
+2111 EAVIPADI

-2171 GRISA
+2171 RRISA

-2275 HYDGSLLTFPWLNTA
+2275 HYDGLLLTFPWLNTA

-2751 ANDLKKASLTPFTV
+2751 ANDLKKASLTPFAV
-2765 DDSLT
+2765 DGSLT

-2939 LMIGDKSTRNADT
+2939 LMIGDKGTRNADT

-2999 SKRVLVTAPDLI
+2999 SKRVLVTAPELI

-3060 HVAKEFAKIAHKYGA
+3060 HVAKEFAKIAHKYGV

-3272 AVYSNENTIEITASQ
+3272 SVYSNENTIEITASQ

-3409 DAYKASSQKYKQY
+3409 DAYKESSQKYKQY
-3422 LVKHAE
+3422 LVEHAE

-3474 QAKVDAEKISPK
+3474 QAKVDAEKISLK

-3495 TGDLTKRSNDDFVVS
+3495 SGDLTKRSNDDFVVS
-3510 ALNEITDKSDRD
+3510 ALNEIVDKSERD

-3550 NSLLEKISESTDT
+3550 NALLERISESTDT

-3571 FSAAAPRVAAIK
+3571 FSAAAPQVAAIK
-3583 AKLDKGGTSKDYDLS
+3583 AKLNKGDVSKDYDLPQ
-3598 SLLSD
+3598 LLSD
-3603 VLDFYFKCKNS
+3603 VLDFYFKCKS
-3614 GKSIKFALNETN
+3614 DGKSIKFALNETS
-3626 LFGDDSW
+3626 LFGDGSTV
-3633 LASVGGK
+3633 ASVGGK

-3651 RPKAIADAIVRMT
+3651 RPKAISDALVRMT

-3670 NEPSDALFSGTKMG
+3670 NEPGAALFSGTKMG

-3701 PASKPS
+3701 PVSKPS

-3750 FGFTDEKARDAALN
+3750 FGFTDEKSRDAALN

-4020 ANIMAEDD
+4020 ANIRAEDD

-4074 PIDANERD
+4074 PTDANERD

-4278 ESNPDLYNQMV
+4278 ESNPDLYNQMA

-4337 FEKLGIEHPSLCAK
+4337 FEKLGIEHPGLCAK

-4401 FSVDEKGN
+4401 FSVDEKGS

-4416 KRAVSD
+4416 KRAISD
-4422 RAKVEAERDGSN
+4422 EAKFKVTNNNLSANDRVPIVDLTNVIPIVDANDKVAGHKLIKSLIGKTFSFIGGKGFVAEGDFIAQYEGANPKTGEQLYHGHSRKPDRYNDETRRKVISSLNDILRAGVYIDKHADKAHGTRTKYIEIFVPVRDGSDVYTFQITARERGN
-4434 QKYRVTNKALS
+4434 AAGKYTIGSALFYNIKKAAASPIKIGSTRVGHLMMTALDTPDNLTVHRADTNGEATAS
-4445 GNDQM
+4445 T
-4450 QVTELTG
+4450 VTIAEMLNG
-4457 DIKDERLG
+4457 IKDR
-4465 ERVARVCKMLE
+4465 
-4476 GCSFAVSKDGIQLY
+4476 
-4490 FKSNKDL
+4490 
-4497 DHFAAGNKG
+4497 
-4506 KRNKEARLYT
+4506 
-4516 ISSEENVKNV
+4516 
-4526 IENSVYVEEERN
+4526 NSV
-4538 IHNPNSKTH
+4538 
-4547 FVQFYSVVKSGN
+4547 
-4559 NFIRMKISAKKL
+4559 
-4571 VDGTFDVQKAS
+4571 
-4582 LYNIATAGSILHKK
+4582 
-4596 IKKLTQPAMNE
+4596 
-4607 SMDNLR
+4607 
-4613 PRVSSL
+4613 
-4619 TVSVADMLDGV
+4619 
-4630 NDRGGNPYVVNGKL
+4630 PYVVNGKL
-4644 QHENGVIA
+4644 NYDDNIFL
-4652 TKNMLSSGPVTHR
+4652 TKNMLSGEPNTRHSV
-4665 SAEDLKAQ
+4665 EDLKAQ
-4673 TLSVFPNA
+4673 ALSVFPNA
-4681 QNIETHDN
+4681 QNIEVHDN

-4722 GTLKGNEKASGKI
+4722 GTLQGNEKASGKI
-4735 EMADKDA
+4735 EMVDKDA

-4770 ERNALLRAYGSEE
+4770 ERNALLRTYGSEE

-4841 GNENNTAARNVKYK
+4841 SNENNTAARNVKYK

-5056 ETTKDGETV
+5056 ETTKDGEPV

-5077 IHSVMTSEELSALS
+5077 IHSVVTSEELSALS

-5100 RNQMDDGS
+5100 REQMDDGS

-5188 IENPLLL
+5188 AENPLLL

-5501 FQKYGVKEM
+5501 FQKYGIKEM

-5606 KGVVPETSNI
+5606 KGVVPETSNV

-5635 GDANGAMKA
+5635 GDTNGAMKA
-5644 VSPALGNVYGAV
+5644 ISPAAGNIYGAV

-5670 YDTKDRIVR
+5670 YDTRDRIVR
-5679 GLGFRTVK
+5679 GFGFRTVK

-5693 AQGIVYNYKE
+5693 AQSIVYNYKE

-5750 ERSQVGLSKEDKK
+5750 ERSQSGLSKEDKK

>member
-92 DVENQIKGTTAPI
+92 TIESQTTAPI
-105 WEGARLGVKAAKD
+105 WEGARLGIKAAKD

-141 GMILENAPLM
+141 GMIVENAPLM
-151 AAQLG
+151 ALQLA
-156 ASIINPA
+156 ASAANPA
-163 LGVALMAGSIAGDAY
+163 LGVALVAGSTAGDTY

-188 LTAGQAGWLDAAA
+188 LAAGQAAWINAAA

-297 APQQETGQD
+297 PDEAQ
-306 SAGVDN
+306 ADN
-312 GNGDTPS
+312 GDAPS
-319 SSPAIHAMNRLVNEL
+319 PSPAIHAMNRLVNEL

-377 GPRKAELMAFAEET
+377 GSRKAELMAFAEET

-451 TNAQTIYDMFMN
+451 TNAQTIYDIFMN
-463 GGANP
+463 GGADSN
-468 NTVFNGGKT
+468 VVYSGGKR

-504 EDVEKLNAIRKT
+504 EDVEKLNAIRKS

-538 SESAQDASESVA
+538 PETAQDASEGVA
-550 QENVQAGNSDA
+550 QENVQAGNSGA
-561 SKPVNSSSS
+561 SEPVNSSSS
-570 AGNIN
+570 VGDIS

-588 VEGKSQ
+588 VEEKPQ

-604 TVRTGSP
+604 NVRTGSP
-611 RNEGANLP
+611 RNEDANLP
-619 VAPGAQTSTG
+619 VAPGTQTSTG
-629 AKSPVAP
+629 AKPPVAP

-654 NAAAVKKENN
+654 NATAVKKENN

-692 DKDALARLGAMQ
+692 DKDALSRLGAMQ

-718 SAHQSPLTLPAA
+718 SAHQSPLTLPSATV
-730 PAPARGT
+730 PAKGT
-737 TLGTAAPIALPPV
+737 TLGTAAPIAPPPV

-761 AGKPTPAST
+761 AGKPTSTNT
-770 EGESVPGTDS
+770 EGESVPVTDS
-780 NVKSNISGKEN
+780 NANSNISEKEN

-799 QPVHHPE
+799 QPVHHSE

-833 PVKKAPPKE
+833 PVKNAPSKE
-842 TPSSDKKEAQ
+842 TPSSEKKEAQ
-852 PKSEQQKQGNDVV
+852 PK
-865 AVNDAADQDA
+865 A
-875 RDAAKT
+875 
-881 SKEIGAIDAK
+881 
-891 VSGKAKTYLR
+891 
-901 VINKCLI
+901 
-908 QHRAGGSTSAETIDR
+908 
-923 IHEILRGKLFAKL
+923 
-936 PEPVK
+936 
-941 AKLNEYAEKK
+941 
-951 IEELKAFDKAH
+951 
-962 PFAEKEATRYE
+962 
-973 DSRFDDAKDT
+973 
-983 IDHIVD
+983 
-989 ELNSGTI
+989 
-996 TLDEA
+996 
-1001 IEHANKIAGELEDMA
+1001 
-1016 FADTGTPVSHAA
+1016 
-1028 DRVRDYFNQKIG
+1028 
-1040 NEPTEAPKTEQP
+1040 EQP
-1052 KAEEEPKNGE
+1052 KAEEMPQNGK

-1067 MQDTESA
+1067 VQDTESA
-1074 TPKEEEP
+1074 TSKEKEP

-1155 GFNPTILVPVFKI
+1155 GFDPTILVPVFKI

-1209 EAVKSFPDTGK
+1209 EAVKSFPDTDK
-1220 KFDAQKLVVALKA
+1220 KFDAKKLVVALKA
-1233 VGARYESGLKTA
+1233 VGARYESGLETA

-1280 KGKVAEPAKKSEP
+1280 KGKNTEPAKKSEP
-1293 SNTADRS
+1293 SNVADRS
-1300 GTDLIDYAFNQGGII
+1300 GTDIIDYAFNQGGII

-1336 GGDKSVNNPQEN
+1336 GGDKSVDSPQEN
-1348 DTIEEGNSN
+1348 DTIEESNSN

-1381 RSRKSGTGG
+1381 GSRKSGTGG

-1473 KGKVKDARDVPG
+1473 KGKVKDARGVPG

-1581 FVISRMWEL
+1581 FVIGRMWEL

-1674 SNNVKASVP
+1674 SNSVKASVP

-1795 ANDDEGRHTYTRIN
+1795 AKDDEGRHTYTRIN

-1875 KELVDAEDGQNVGDI
+1875 KELVEAEDGQNVDDI
-1890 IKGKD
+1890 VKGKD
-1895 GQWGQVVIDD
+1895 GQWGRVVVDD
-1905 NGERKLKPFA
+1905 NGELKLKLFA

-1920 KVGTL
+1920 KVGAF
-1925 KELSDSLN
+1925 KELGNSLN
-1933 DVLAKQ
+1933 EVLEKQ
-1939 VDPDVS
+1939 VDAEVS
-1945 EAALSKAREKLNKQ
+1945 EEELAAARDKLNKQ
-1959 YDSFVR
+1959 YDNFVK
-1965 KYGYINDKTNVRQIS
+1965 KYGHVNDLSNARLFA
-1980 GSPISGRLLA
+1980 GSPTAGRVLA
-1990 LEQKYKAGTKG
+1990 LEYKYKAGKKG
-2001 KESTAEK
+2001 QKSTAEK
-2008 APILTERTAYPA
+2008 APILTKRTAYPT
-2020 TDDLNI
+2020 TDDINI
-2026 STTSDALASSL
+2026 STISDALASSL
-2037 RKFGFAD
+2037 RKFGYVD
-2044 IKYMAS
+2044 TKYMANA
-2050 VLGKSENA
+2050 LGKSEDSVVR
-2058 IIKELGGKLFKDPVS
+2058 ELGDRLFKDPVS
-2073 EQYVPRD
+2073 EQYVTRD

-2094 EDAARSE
+2094 EDAARTD
-2101 PEYARNVEAL
+2101 PEYERNVTEL
-2111 KDVIPADI
+2111 KAVIPKDI
-2119 EVEDIEIPLGSPILS
+2119 GISDISIELGSPILS
-2134 VEDTQAFIDDLLG
+2134 VEDTQAFVDHLAGQADAIEL
-2147 EPSAVVV
+2147 
-2154 RYNPVTTYW
+2154 RYNPVTSIWDVKKGVRYYTIPYQR
-2163 EVTTTPGY
+2163 EVTMY
-2171 GRISA
+2171 G
-2176 QAHEKYEI
+2176 
-2184 ARASYDDRDNI
+2184 
-2195 GINTVISKILNTGK
+2195 
-2209 IESSNFKVKD
+2209 IEAVTRD
-2219 DDSETVRKARAAA
+2219 DDDIKIVDVIRAMLNGGVLGERGMFNAKDSDTEEVRKARSQAAA
-2232 EVKAQ
+2232 KVPILFK
-2237 TIVKDINE
+2237 KINQE
-2245 KLKEWILKTP
+2245 LKEWIVSNSD
-2255 EVKQRVG
+2255 VKNRVET
-2262 QSYNNKFNAVVPR
+2262 SYNNRFNATVPR
-2275 HYDGSLLTFPWLNTA
+2275 VYDGSLLTFPWIET
-2290 ANMTPRVHQ
+2290 TSPIRPRVHQ
-2299 ADAVWRTINEKS
+2299 ANAVWRTINEKS

-2317 VGSGKTLTMQAAGL
+2317 VGSGKTLTMQAAGM
-2331 ELRRMG
+2331 ELKKMG
-2337 LANKIVYCVPKNVVR
+2337 LANKIVYTVPKNVVK
-2352 QFEREFYQ
+2352 QFEEDFYKI
-2360 VCPSAKILVLDSSTL
+2360 CPTANLLVLDSTTL
-2375 PDNITSIHY
+2375 PDDVKSVEF
-2384 DVKPKME
+2384 DVKPVMVKN
-2391 LREDRNGKKKLV
+2391 DRGKLV
-2403 AVKDADGVPIFEKV
+2403 QEKDADGIPVFKKVP
-2417 KVSDEEAKKR
+2417 VSKEEAEKR
-2427 EVRLAKRNA
+2427 RVLVAKRNA
-2436 ALNQILTHDWDAI
+2436 TLNKILTHDWDGI
-2449 IMSHETFQRLPM
+2449 IMSHQTFERLPL
-2461 SDEYMMQF
+2461 SDDYI
-2469 RTEEL
+2469 
-2474 EKYKRALAEEQAE
+2474 EKFLNEQIAQYRRALEAEQIANGG
-2487 ERQAGKKSKSLKNI
+2487 RGKKSRSLKDI
-2501 QEKIAKLEGK
+2501 QDALSKLEGK
-2511 LNALIAKK
+2511 LKELIANKE
-2519 QAKDFESPS
+2519 ARDFASPSFES
-2528 LEDLG
+2528 LG
-2533 IDQLFV
+2533 IDQIFV
-2539 DEADTFKNLEVMTKY
+2539 DEADLFKNLQTQTKL
-2554 GQVKGISESA
+2554 GQVKGVSTSA
-2564 ADRSFDMLMK
+2564 SGRSFDMFMK
-2574 TRYLLHSPNAHGVV
+2574 SQYLLHSPSAHGVV

-2599 VELYTMCRYLNDDSL
+2599 TELYTMCRYLANDEL
-2614 KRLGVDSFDQ
+2614 AKLGIDSFDQ
-2624 FAKMFIDI
+2624 FAKTFIDI
-2632 GQTEVPAQDGSGYE
+2632 GQGEVPKQDGSGYE
-2646 YKTAVRGLRNAPE
+2646 YKNMVLGLKNAPE
-2659 CINLFKEFADVK
+2659 CLKIFRSFADVQ
-2671 MVEDLPYIAAAR
+2671 MAQDLPEITKKR
-2683 PKAKRVAVAIEESAW
+2683 PTAHRITTVVKETAW
-2698 NKRFKKD
+2698 IRRFKKE
-2705 IRARVA
+2705 IRARAA
-2711 AIKSSGR
+2711 AIRSSSR
-2718 KDPPMINSKSKE
+2718 REPPMINSRSKKSKE
-2730 SKAHFAKTGEYLQV
+2730 QFAKTGEYIQV
-2744 ADSPLLV
+2744 ADSPLVL
-2751 ANDLKKASLTPFTV
+2751 ANDFKTATLAPFLI
-2765 DDSLT
+2765 DSSLT
-2770 GVEGYGKIWACAD
+2770 GEEGYGKVWKCAD
-2783 KIYKEWKDSSDR
+2783 NVYSEWKNSAGR
-2795 HGAQLVFCDQS
+2795 RGAQLVFCDLS
-2806 IPDRS
+2806 TPTSDGT
-2811 INDPNA
+2811 PNV

-2822 SRLIELGIPESDIA
+2822 SRLMELGIPESDIA
-2836 FVQDAKTDKAQA
+2836 FVQDAKTDA
-2848 ALFEAVNEGRVRV
+2848 ARQELFTKVDNGEIRI
-2861 LIGSTQKMGAGTN
+2861 LIGSTTKMGAGTN

-2893 IEQREGRILRQG
+2893 IEQREGRIIRQG
-2905 NENKEVRIYNY
+2905 NENNDVNIYNY
-2916 VTKGTYDENLW
+2916 VAEGTYDANLW
-2927 DTVNTKKNVINQ
+2927 DLVRSKADTIAQ
-2939 LMIGDKSTRNADT
+2939 IMRGDTSTRDADT
-2952 SDVDG
+2952 EVVDSN
-2957 DNFEALIELANA
+2957 NFEQLAELANA
-2969 DPDTKRY
+2969 DPDQKRY
-2976 RQVMSQLTELESAKT
+2976 LQVGKELRELEAAKSA
-2991 TFEKSQEL
+2991 FDKSQETAKLIL
-2999 SKRVLVTAPDLI
+2999 SSYPEQVEAGKA
-3011 DKFKTAI
+3011 AI
-3018 ESVKDDMATLEKTSS
+3018 KNVEADIETVSKTSAS
-3033 AKFSMKIGQ
+3033 DFSITIGESN
-3042 AVYENKI
+3042 YSNRN
-3049 EANKAFSKEKE
+3049 EANEAFVKEKE
-3060 HVAKEFAKIAHKYGA
+3060 RIAKEYAKILYRYKGA
-3075 DNAKFK
+3075 DPKLK
-3081 DVKIASARGLDIYV
+3081 DTKVGMIRGLDIYV
-3095 SGNNPSFKAGF
+3095 SGNNPYFKASKES
-3106 ASEALTVYAKGKDS
+3106 ASLTVYIKGKEA
-3120 YGAATPTAIGVWN
+3120 YGVATPSAVGVWN
-3133 AMQTQPAAKLKG
+3133 SAQTQPPAKLKG
-3145 YETELKKN
+3145 LTASVKQK
-3153 ESELAEAKESQGDT
+3153 EADIEEARKAQNATFDGDAKIATLQKEY
-3167 FKDDEK
+3167 
-3173 IKSLREEQE
+3173 E
-3182 ELRKKIEE
+3182 ELRTRIDKK
-3190 KAKRQRELDSIEP
+3190 AQQQRERDNARPVEIE
-3203 TPITLYESTSFG
+3203 LYERDPFSD
-3215 SYDLDVDDP
+3215 YDFDSDDP
-3224 DIYEIENNIR
+3224 DVYTINMNIVE
-3234 DGLVLSMRE
+3234 GLKESMRE
-3243 NNTDTGTV
+3243 SGADTGTV

-3272 AVYSNENTIEITASQ
+3272 AVYSNENTIEITASK

-3651 RPKAIADAIVRMT
+3651 RPKAISDAIVRMT

-3670 NEPSDALFSGTKMG
+3670 NEPSDALFSGTKMRL
-3684 IDEIVRTSIGL
+3684 DEIVRTSIGL

-3701 PASKPS
+3701 PASKPN
-3707 AQKYKHTI
+3707 ARKYKHTI

-3744 DSKTKS
+3744 DAKTKS

-3775 ASAKIAIVPE
+3775 ASVKIAIIPTA
-3785 MNEEVKL
+3785 NAEVIPNSRMKSMRLARRKPDRISIHGKTDTLL
-3792 TNVGWNGSP
+3792 TGRGWNGSP
-3801 GDFSKFDLAFVGSGE
+3801 ADFDHFDLAFIGTGE
-3816 GSAAHGWGIYFAMDK
+3816 GHAAHGWGIYFA
-3831 PYRDNPDFG
+3831 RDVTYKGDADWG
-3840 REVAER
+3840 RKVSEG
-3846 YKKQYGGENGHVY
+3846 YKKRYGGADGKLY
-3859 KAAIPSDEYLLD
+3859 YAAIPSDNYLLD
-3871 ERAKISDQPKRVQ
+3871 EQIPLKDQPKHVQ
-3884 NAVLEVAET
+3884 E
-3893 LQKKT
+3893 
-3898 SVWRFEDGIK
+3898 SVRRALSYMENLPEDSITEKSMRTIVGREL
-3908 KVVQYLKD
+3908 Y
-3916 ENYDL
+3916 
-3921 GNENGDAEQAK
+3921 GNHAAQASVYK
-3932 IDQALERVARD
+3932 LMHEFLADRPKSSGKW
-3943 FYANSNSASPQELKI
+3943 NPSP
-3958 SSADLKI
+3958 ADLKSAREA
-3965 LRAALKE
+3965 LDHYSVYTRAADIENSGTPSLNTLEDVEQYIDKLDKE
-3972 QVRDQAETSAFS
+3972 PSQESYEIATRDVLFDMFEAAMDQIKAFS
-3984 SKNLS
+3984 AIPHPEKAKAYNKLLAIQAGADARPLVKHMLDTIDLSDGTDRANLERAFYRYIFDPSTQNISAVEKIISSVLFKDASKN
-3989 ERDMDQAAKE
+3989 R
-3999 ILYNFLSAS
+3999 
-4008 RRNQFRTLDALA
+4008 ALTKGDIDEL
-4020 ANIMAEDD
+4020 N
-4028 SVFKNITSQDL
+4028 NITNDLVSEFEYGANKLSTITQD
-4039 LNKAGEIAGTALRE
+4039 G
-4053 KQIDLGGAREILNV
+4053 
-4067 MKQAAEH
+4067 
-4074 PIDANERD
+4074 
-4082 VAEGITK
+4082 
-4089 AYTDYGIDRATAEKI
+4089 
-4104 ARRQAAQFFSAL
+4104 
-4116 RESRAKPIKEI
+4116 I
-4127 LAPLTGYDVQ
+4127 LALTGHDVQ
-4137 QMFQTAIAKQQLE
+4137 QLLYEAVAGSGNRQKDVAKI
-4150 PSEPVDKAVSML
+4150 
-4162 LKGAGLKGYKYEG
+4162 LKEAGLKGYKY
-4175 ATDGH
+4175 DGGMDGP
-4180 CVVVFDNDAM
+4180 CAVVFDNDAM

-4722 GTLKGNEKASGKI
+4722 GTLQGNEKASGKI
-4735 EMADKDA
+4735 EMVDKDA

-4770 ERNALLRAYGSEE
+4770 ERNALLRTYGSEE

-4841 GNENNTAARNVKYK
+4841 SNGNNTAARNVKYK

-5056 ETTKDGETV
+5056 ETTKDGEPV

-5077 IHSVMTSEELSALS
+5077 IHSVVTSEELSALS

-5100 RNQMDDGS
+5100 REQMDDGS

-5188 IENPLLL
+5188 VENPLLL

-5230 VYYGAKKHRK
+5230 VYYGAKRHRK

-5516 LPVLGN
+5516 LPILGN

-5550 LLSLLKLLGFDDPE
+5550 LLSLLKLFGFDDPE

-5575 GNNAD
+5575 GNNPD

-5623 STTVQL
+5623 STTIQL

-5679 GLGFRTVK
+5679 GVLGFRTIR

-5693 AQGIVYNYKE
+5693 AQNIVYNYKE

-5750 ERSQVGLSKEDKK
+5750 ERSQSGLSKEDKK

>member
-92 DVENQIKGTTAPI
+92 DVESQIKGTTAPI
-105 WEGARLGVKAAKD
+105 WEGARLGIKAAKD

-141 GMILENAPLM
+141 GMIVENAPLM
-151 AAQLG
+151 AAQLAAG
-156 ASIINPA
+156 IVNPA
-163 LGVALMAGSIAGDAY
+163 LGVGLMAGSIAGDAY

-283 GFAGIGRAINGKAQ
+283 GFAGIGRAINGKADE
-297 APQQETGQD
+297 QESTGD
-306 SAGVDN
+306 DNTSTALALVGENTTSDNAGE
-312 GNGDTPS
+312 S
-319 SSPAIHAMNRLVNEL
+319 SDAASGVVRDADGTVTIDASNIASPAMHAMNRIVNEL

-347 LMLESGGNT
+347 LMMESGDNS
-356 TDISTT
+356 TDISPT
-362 AENPESG
+362 AKNPDSG
-369 AYGIGQWT
+369 AYGIAQWL
-377 GPRKAELMAFAEET
+377 GSRYDDLVAFAEET

-397 LDTQISFL
+397 LDTQISFV
-405 IHELKGSENGA
+405 IHELKGKESGA

-451 TNAQTIYDMFMN
+451 ANAQKIYDMFMN
-463 GGANP
+463 GGADP
-468 NTVFNGGKT
+468 NTAFNGGKT
-477 GGSSVPNPKS
+477 GGSSVSNPKS

-504 EDVEKLNAIRKT
+504 EDVEKLNAIRKA

-538 SESAQDASESVA
+538 FETAQDASESVT

-561 SKPVNSSSS
+561 SKPANSSPS
-570 AGNIN
+570 AENIN
-575 KKPEQSTVTATPT
+575 KKPEQSIVTATPT
-588 VEGKSQ
+588 VAGKPK

-611 RNEGANLP
+611 RNEDANLP

-629 AKSPVAP
+629 AKSPVTP
-636 SMQSTPLPASPTL
+636 SMQSTPIPASPTL

-654 NAAAVKKENN
+654 NATAAKKENN

-730 PAPARGT
+730 PATTKGT

-750 KATAPTTATVA
+750 KATAPTTATVV
-761 AGKPTPAST
+761 AGKPTPTNT
-770 EGESVPGTDS
+770 EGESVSGTD
-780 NVKSNISGKEN
+780 NNAKSNISEKEN

-799 QPVHHPE
+799 QPVHYPE

-814 PEQSKPSESKDRKT
+814 PEQSKPSESKDSKA

-842 TPSSDKKEAQ
+842 TPSSGKKEE
-852 PKSEQQKQGNDVV
+852 PHNEKGSEQQPTL
-865 AVNDAADQDA
+865 ADGYTTESGRLLSESDA
-875 RDAAKT
+875 RDFIVKPDGSKEFGHFGEEIEDATGGKVLAKGIRLQVGFSRVANGKETGFGIIHIKKRESQLKKLGYNNAEEYILDIINNFSIIYDLGGGRIKLASVGSKFNVMPLDLELKGDGNGYYTVVTAIPKNTKRMQKEAGKKIFDRSASPSSTTGNGAVQDGGNRKNAGSIPQSATEKSNLSASTNNIDET
-881 SKEIGAIDAK
+881 SKNVNNKPDLDLTT
-891 VSGKAKTYLR
+891 GKS
-901 VINKCLI
+901 V
-908 QHRAGGSTSAETIDR
+908 
-923 IHEILRGKLFAKL
+923 
-936 PEPVK
+936 
-941 AKLNEYAEKK
+941 
-951 IEELKAFDKAH
+951 
-962 PFAEKEATRYE
+962 EA
-973 DSRFDDAKDT
+973 SK
-983 IDHIVD
+983 
-989 ELNSGTI
+989 G
-996 TLDEA
+996 
-1001 IEHANKIAGELEDMA
+1001 
-1016 FADTGTPVSHAA
+1016 
-1028 DRVRDYFNQKIG
+1028 
-1040 NEPTEAPKTEQP
+1040 
-1052 KAEEEPKNGE
+1052 
-1062 PTKPE
+1062 
-1067 MQDTESA
+1067 
-1074 TPKEEEP
+1074 EEP
-1081 SVPKET
+1081 STPKET

-1099 EAAFGLKPVSNTE
+1099 EKAFGLKPVANTE
-1112 QEAKK
+1112 QTVKKAAQEATG

-1122 EEIHRKH
+1122 DEIRRKH
-1129 KLVDDS
+1129 RLVDDS

-1155 GFNPTILVPVFKI
+1155 GFDPTILVPVFKI

-1179 FADFASK
+1179 FADFANK
-1186 TIAAFKSK
+1186 TIAAFKAK

-1220 KFDAQKLVVALKA
+1220 KFDAKKLVVALKA
-1233 VGARYESGLKTA
+1233 VGARYESGLETA

-1262 TLNDYIDAAFRGV
+1262 NLNDYIDAAFRGV

-1280 KGKVAEPAKKSEP
+1280 KGKDAEPAKKSEP
-1293 SNTADRS
+1293 SNAADKS

-1327 VDTVSKIFD
+1327 VDTVAKIFD
-1336 GGDKSVNNPQEN
+1336 GGDKSVDNPREN
-1348 DTIEEGNSN
+1348 DTIEESNSN

-1367 RGRKSGSGRPVEVG
+1367 RGRKPGSGRPVEVG
-1381 RSRKSGTGG
+1381 GSGKSGTGG
-1390 KGEQRTTRGN
+1390 KGEQRTTGGN

-1407 GGRERGPDVESAE
+1407 GGRERGPDAESAE
-1420 PKNKGTGEGREL
+1420 PKNKGTGGSRKL
-1432 GRGQAEDGT
+1432 GRGQTEDGT

-1661 NGFYDLAITNVPF
+1661 NDFYDLAITNVPF
-1674 SNNVKASVP
+1674 SNSVKASVP

-1818 IIGDPVLVRDR
+1818 IIGDPILVRDR
-1829 YGSRNVEFHTSSN
+1829 YGSKNVEFHTSSN

-1905 NGERKLKPFA
+1905 NGERKMKPFA

-1945 EAALSKAREKLNKQ
+1945 EVALSKAREKLNKQ

-1980 GSPISGRLLA
+1980 GSPIAGRLLA

-2001 KESTAEK
+2001 KGSTAEK

-2044 IKYMAS
+2044 TKYMAS

-2058 IIKELGGKLFKDPVS
+2058 IIKELGDKLFKDPVS

-2111 KDVIPADI
+2111 KAVIPADI

-2171 GRISA
+2171 RRISA

-2184 ARASYDDRDNI
+2184 ARTSYDDRDDI

-2744 ADSPLLV
+2744 ADSSLLV
-2751 ANDLKKASLTPFTV
+2751 ADNLRKASLAPFLI

-2770 GVEGYGKIWACAD
+2770 GVDGYGKVWACAD

-2811 INDPNA
+2811 SNDPNV

-2939 LMIGDKSTRNADT
+2939 LMIGDKGTRNADT

-2957 DNFEALIELANA
+2957 DNYEALIELANA

-2999 SKRVLVTAPDLI
+2999 SKRVLVTAPELI

-3060 HVAKEFAKIAHKYGA
+3060 HVAKEFAKIAHKYGV

-3173 IKSLREEQE
+3173 IKSLRAEQE

-3224 DIYEIENNIR
+3224 DVYDIENNIR

-3243 NNTDTGTV
+3243 NHTDTGTV

-3272 AVYSNENTIEITASQ
+3272 AVYSNENVIEVTASQ

-3298 SPNNGKSATVRTDDG
+3298 SQEETKYSLSQGGKR
-3313 KELEVSYRIVPAETL
+3313 
-3328 IASNTADFG
+3328 
-3337 KNENYPEKLQPR
+3337 
-3349 DRDRVSMKEQVDDMA
+3349 
-3364 RNLRPEDLAES
+3364 
-3375 RSVNQGAPLVNQ
+3375 
-3387 DNVVE
+3387 
-3392 NGNGRT
+3392 
-3398 MAITRAYTTDG
+3398 
-3409 DAYKASSQKYKQY
+3409 
-3422 LVKHAE
+3422 
-3428 EYGYTREE
+3428 
-3436 VEAMQNPVLIR
+3436 
-3447 QRDASSDSLQDSII
+3447 
-3461 HSTEGGMKMSASQ
+3461 
-3474 QAKVDAEKISPK
+3474 ISP
-3486 TLSLYDYDG
+3486 
-3495 TGDLTKRSNDDFVVS
+3495 
-3510 ALNEITDKSDRD
+3510 E
-3522 VVFNKDGTPSKAG
+3522 
-3535 IERVKSALAA
+3535 E
-3545 YAYGD
+3545 
-3550 NSLLEKISESTDT
+3550 
-3563 EDQNIVKA
+3563 
-3571 FSAAAPRVAAIK
+3571 
-3583 AKLDKGGTSKDYDLS
+3583 
-3598 SLLSD
+3598 
-3603 VLDFYFKCKNS
+3603 
-3614 GKSIKFALNETN
+3614 
-3626 LFGDDSW
+3626 
-3633 LASVGGK
+3633 
-3640 NLARFIADNTR
+3640 
-3651 RPKAIADAIVRMT
+3651 MT
-3664 KYIDGA
+3664 K
-3670 NEPSDALFSGTKMG
+3670 
-3684 IDEIVRTSIGL
+3684 
-3695 NASKFI
+3695 
-3701 PASKPS
+3701 
-3707 AQKYKHTI
+3707 
-3715 QPKENTWDSMPA
+3715 
-3727 TQQKACIKLM
+3727 
-3737 DANGGHY
+3737 
-3744 DSKTKS
+3744 
-3750 FGFTDEKARDAALN
+3750 
-3764 VLEAYLSADSK
+3764 
-3775 ASAKIAIVPE
+3775 
-3785 MNEEVKL
+3785 
-3792 TNVGWNGSP
+3792 
-3801 GDFSKFDLAFVGSGE
+3801 
-3816 GSAAHGWGIYFAMDK
+3816 
-3831 PYRDNPDFG
+3831 
-3840 REVAER
+3840 
-3846 YKKQYGGENGHVY
+3846 
-3859 KAAIPSDEYLLD
+3859 
-3871 ERAKISDQPKRVQ
+3871 
-3884 NAVLEVAET
+3884 
-3893 LQKKT
+3893 
-3898 SVWRFEDGIK
+3898 
-3908 KVVQYLKD
+3908 
-3916 ENYDL
+3916 
-3921 GNENGDAEQAK
+3921 
-3932 IDQALERVARD
+3932 
-3943 FYANSNSASPQELKI
+3943 
-3958 SSADLKI
+3958 
-3965 LRAALKE
+3965 
-3972 QVRDQAETSAFS
+3972 
-3984 SKNLS
+3984 
-3989 ERDMDQAAKE
+3989 
-3999 ILYNFLSAS
+3999 
-4008 RRNQFRTLDALA
+4008 
-4020 ANIMAEDD
+4020 
-4028 SVFKNITSQDL
+4028 
-4039 LNKAGEIAGTALRE
+4039 
-4053 KQIDLGGAREILNV
+4053 
-4067 MKQAAEH
+4067 
-4074 PIDANERD
+4074 
-4082 VAEGITK
+4082 
-4089 AYTDYGIDRATAEKI
+4089 
-4104 ARRQAAQFFSAL
+4104 
-4116 RESRAKPIKEI
+4116 
-4127 LAPLTGYDVQ
+4127 
-4137 QMFQTAIAKQQLE
+4137 
-4150 PSEPVDKAVSML
+4150 
-4162 LKGAGLKGYKYEG
+4162 
-4175 ATDGH
+4175 
-4180 CVVVFDNDAM
+4180 
-4190 KIINKFSVKTPYQKM
+4190 
-4205 VENITPIA
+4205 
-4213 SDDLTARE
+4213 
-4221 KAIVDFAKKMGLQ
+4221 
-4234 VQFFEGDP
+4234 
-4242 NLHGFHADG
+4242 
-4251 TNVAF
+4251 
-4256 LNRRSAMDLNQ
+4256 
-4267 TFWHEAFHWMR
+4267 
-4278 ESNPDLYNQMV
+4278 
-4289 KEVFGGEVSEKQ
+4289 
-4301 LADYAVSI
+4301 
-4309 GRTDMSKELAIEEM
+4309 
-4323 LADAMWDAGKRGSF
+4323 
-4337 FEKLGIEHPSLCAK
+4337 
-4351 IIKWIKNLY
+4351 
-4360 EDFKAHFHNPQAGLT
+4360 
-4375 NTQIKRMSNTLS
+4375 
-4387 KIAEKLVDGDGNKL
+4387 
-4401 FSVDEKGN
+4401 
-4409 IKETAAG
+4409 
-4416 KRAVSD
+4416 
-4422 RAKVEAERDGSN
+4422 
-4434 QKYRVTNKALS
+4434 
-4445 GNDQM
+4445 
-4450 QVTELTG
+4450 
-4457 DIKDERLG
+4457 
-4465 ERVARVCKMLE
+4465 
-4476 GCSFAVSKDGIQLY
+4476 
-4490 FKSNKDL
+4490 
-4497 DHFAAGNKG
+4497 
-4506 KRNKEARLYT
+4506 
-4516 ISSEENVKNV
+4516 
-4526 IENSVYVEEERN
+4526 
-4538 IHNPNSKTH
+4538 
-4547 FVQFYSVVKSGN
+4547 
-4559 NFIRMKISAKKL
+4559 
-4571 VDGTFDVQKAS
+4571 
-4582 LYNIATAGSILHKK
+4582 
-4596 IKKLTQPAMNE
+4596 
-4607 SMDNLR
+4607 
-4613 PRVSSL
+4613 
-4619 TVSVADMLDGV
+4619 
-4630 NDRGGNPYVVNGKL
+4630 
-4644 QHENGVIA
+4644 
-4652 TKNMLSSGPVTHR
+4652 
-4665 SAEDLKAQ
+4665 Q

-4681 QNIETHDN
+4681 QNIEVHN
-4689 GVSFDL
+4689 SGVSFDL
-4695 PNGSHVEV
+4695 PNGSHIEV

-4735 EMADKDA
+4735 EMVDKDA
-4742 LITLTMDSPDETI
+4742 LITLTMDSPDETV

-4770 ERNALLRAYGSEE
+4770 ERNALLRTYGSEE

-4869 KDFGEKAGV
+4869 KGFGEKAGV

-5056 ETTKDGETV
+5056 ETKKDGETV

-5100 RNQMDDGS
+5100 HKQMDDGS

-5146 VKSKVVGSAD
+5146 VKGKVVGSAD
-5156 TIEKAVV
+5156 TIEKAVA
-5163 KADAMQKEEGGEFI
+5163 KADAMQKEEGGKFI

-5188 IENPLLL
+5188 VENPLLL

-5220 MTHATMKGRH
+5220 MTHATTKGRH

-5359 LFNCVGYVGARKT
+5359 LLNCVGYVGARKT

-5404 SIGHITAEGTA
+5404 SIGHVTAEGTA
-5415 LSKAGNVINS
+5415 LSKAGNIINS

-5430 MKPFTLAEKTIRK
+5430 MKPFTFAEKTIRK

-5449 YYKAIEDGLSKG
+5449 YYKAIGDGLSKG

-5501 FQKYGVKEM
+5501 FQKYGIKEM

-5532 IPYLLVSG
+5532 IPYLLASG

-5575 GNNAD
+5575 GNNPD

-5635 GDANGAMKA
+5635 GDTNGAMKA
-5644 VSPALGNVYGAV
+5644 ISPAAGNIYGAV

-5670 YDTKDRIVR
+5670 YDTRDRIVR
-5679 GLGFRTVK
+5679 GLGFRTIK

-5693 AQGIVYNYKE
+5693 AQSIVYNYKE

-5722 SNRQKLKEMGYSDKE
+5722 GNRQKLKEMGYSDKE
-5737 IKALK
+5737 IKVLK

>member
-61 ARTRPVVMQ
+61 ARTRPAVMQ

-105 WEGARLGVKAAKD
+105 WEGARLGIKAAKD

-130 ESQLSYPKKIG
+130 ESQLSYPKRIG
-141 GMILENAPLM
+141 GMIVENAPLM
-151 AAQLG
+151 AAQLAAG
-156 ASIINPA
+156 IINPA
-163 LGVALMAGSIAGDAY
+163 LGVGLMAGSIAGDAY

-297 APQQETGQD
+297 AQQQETGQD
-306 SAGVDN
+306 SAGADN

-319 SSPAIHAMNRLVNEL
+319 PSPAIHAMNRLVNEL
-334 GIDPKAASGIVGG
+334 GIDPKAASGVVGG

-356 TDISTT
+356 TDISPT
-362 AENPESG
+362 AKNPNSG
-369 AYGIGQWT
+369 SYGIGQWL
-377 GPRKAELMAFAEET
+377 GSRQDDLMAFAEET
-391 GGDPND
+391 GGDPSD

-424 SPDEAGRLADQF
+424 SPDEAGRLADKF
-436 YERSEGTDKIRNQKA
+436 YERSEGTDEIRNQKA
-451 TNAQTIYDMFMN
+451 ANAQKIYDIFMN
-463 GGANP
+463 GGADP
-468 NTVFNGGKT
+468 NVVYSGGKT

-504 EDVEKLNAIRKT
+504 EDVEKLNAVRKA
-516 IQGKNKKAQEELAAQ
+516 IQDKNKKAQEELAAQ
-531 YGWGENA
+531 YGWSANSPETAQNA
-538 SESAQDASESVA
+538 SEPVA
-550 QENVQAGNSDA
+550 QGNTQSATDNAATGQMTQSVTYPMAIPQGRGNSISGTKPIKSGGRMYQPSGRVEGGNKSVYTPKKPKGMQYTPQGNVQAGSNEGGMTAVRPNVSPVIPAPSSIKEPA
-561 SKPVNSSSS
+561 SNASTSLPSAEPQIYTPRKVNGIADRQRRDRQARGNTVS
-570 AGNIN
+570 AAAQDRIN
-575 KKPEQSTVTATPT
+575 KALKNS
-588 VEGKSQ
+588 
-594 AGNGEENKLS
+594 
-604 TVRTGSP
+604 R
-611 RNEGANLP
+611 
-619 VAPGAQTSTG
+619 
-629 AKSPVAP
+629 
-636 SMQSTPLPASPTL
+636 L
-649 RLPPA
+649 R
-654 NAAAVKKENN
+654 
-664 AQVPQAKIEK
+664 QV
-674 ARSNQKL
+674 
-681 KELVKQAFVDG
+681 VKQAFVDG
-692 DKDALARLGAMQ
+692 DKDALNRLGAMQ
-704 INPDILEAVKNDVL
+704 INQDVLQAVKNDVMNEYHKVEPVAPPKVVPAQEPYTPRY
-718 SAHQSPLTLPAA
+718 SNHKDAMNLPRERDAEN
-730 PAPARGT
+730 ARGDVAI
-737 TLGTAAPIALPPV
+737 GGGDGVIAPRA
-750 KATAPTTATVA
+750 
-761 AGKPTPAST
+761 AST
-770 EGESVPGTDS
+770 PSEAMRLDNMAREQREENANKDYDIGKAPNRAEQRKAAIAQKKQKQRDAKNTNFSKYEPKPYTSRYDNREDLNRGMRDTYENKSGDEGHKDQPAGVSSTGKNERAGSQNRVDSRDMSEYADPNAPNVVATPKDRKSIEADMRNRQQNRSKYESDDNKNGFEKP
-780 NVKSNISGKEN
+780 NIPTKEN
-791 NHENTEKN
+791 DHENTKKN
-799 QPVHHPE
+799 KPVHHPE

-814 PEQSKPSESKDRKT
+814 PEQSKPSEGKDRET
-828 SEGKN
+828 PEGKN

-842 TPSSDKKEAQ
+842 TPSSDKKE
-852 PKSEQQKQGNDVV
+852 
-865 AVNDAADQDA
+865 
-875 RDAAKT
+875 
-881 SKEIGAIDAK
+881 
-891 VSGKAKTYLR
+891 
-901 VINKCLI
+901 
-908 QHRAGGSTSAETIDR
+908 
-923 IHEILRGKLFAKL
+923 
-936 PEPVK
+936 
-941 AKLNEYAEKK
+941 
-951 IEELKAFDKAH
+951 
-962 PFAEKEATRYE
+962 
-973 DSRFDDAKDT
+973 
-983 IDHIVD
+983 
-989 ELNSGTI
+989 
-996 TLDEA
+996 
-1001 IEHANKIAGELEDMA
+1001 
-1016 FADTGTPVSHAA
+1016 
-1028 DRVRDYFNQKIG
+1028 
-1040 NEPTEAPKTEQP
+1040 
-1052 KAEEEPKNGE
+1052 E
-1062 PTKPE
+1062 PTKAGA
-1067 MQDTESA
+1067 QNTENA
-1074 TPKEEEP
+1074 TPKVESKEP
-1081 SVPKET
+1081 SKKGNGVEQDKPVGTTEPPKK
-1087 VFGSVEDADKDL
+1087 SEDAKPKD
-1099 EAAFGLKPVSNTE
+1099 EIGKDNAAIKD
-1112 QEAKK
+1112 AKK
-1117 AKPSK
+1117 ICDDAIR
-1122 EEIHRKH
+1122 E
-1129 KLVDDS
+1129 VD
-1135 DEAIQGY
+1135 AIA
-1142 IDEFISKTRNLNA
+1142 DEF
-1155 GFNPTILVPVFKI
+1155 
-1168 CAAYTQRGITK
+1168 TK
-1179 FADFASK
+1179 
-1186 TIAAFKSK
+1186 
-1194 GVKQKDIEPWLAPAW
+1194 
-1209 EAVKSFPDTGK
+1209 AVKSNPDS
-1220 KFDAQKLVVALKA
+1220 L
-1233 VGARYESGLKTA
+1233 
-1245 DAVKDDIRSKYG
+1245 
-1257 DKAVS
+1257 
-1262 TLNDYIDAAFRGV
+1262 
-1275 QAYFN
+1275 
-1280 KGKVAEPAKKSEP
+1280 
-1293 SNTADRS
+1293 
-1300 GTDLIDYAFNQGGII
+1300 
-1315 RKDVIQNMSPED
+1315 
-1327 VDTVSKIFD
+1327 
-1336 GGDKSVNNPQEN
+1336 
-1348 DTIEEGNSN
+1348 
-1357 VVSTKEDKDV
+1357 
-1367 RGRKSGSGRPVEVG
+1367 
-1381 RSRKSGTGG
+1381 
-1390 KGEQRTTRGN
+1390 
-1400 SETPDRD
+1400 
-1407 GGRERGPDVESAE
+1407 
-1420 PKNKGTGEGREL
+1420 
-1432 GRGQAEDGT
+1432 
-1441 RMERANGEGTSA
+1441 
-1453 GGTKKP
+1453 
-1459 VISPK
+1459 
-1464 ADKVETDIA
+1464 
-1473 KGKVKDARDVPG
+1473 
-1485 NDYIAKP
+1485 
-1492 VPPDAKGAS
+1492 PDASNFVEKLRAVLDRA
-1501 KTQRVDNNIAAIKLL
+1501 KAETRAIKTNT
-1516 KKIESENRMATPAEQ
+1516 SE
-1531 EILAGYSGW
+1531 
-1540 GGLGSEMKSDAK
+1540 
-1552 RMAQLKELLTEE
+1552 
-1564 EYNAAE
+1564 
-1570 RELLTA
+1570 
-1576 FYTPP
+1576 
-1581 FVISRMWEL
+1581 
-1590 AEHLGFKGGRVL
+1590 
-1602 DPSCG
+1602 
-1607 VGSFFSLMPASLRE
+1607 
-1621 RSTALQGVELSPI
+1621 
-1634 PARIAKQLY
+1634 
-1643 QSKKFKIDN
+1643 
-1652 QDYTKFDRG
+1652 
-1661 NGFYDLAITNVPF
+1661 
-1674 SNNVKASVP
+1674 
-1683 AMRDSDGGV
+1683 
-1692 HKSLLIHDYYF
+1692 
-1703 AQTLDKVRPGGLIVF
+1703 
-1718 MTSSG
+1718 
-1723 TMDRKAGYDN
+1723 
-1733 ALLRHL
+1733 
-1739 SSRAKL
+1739 
-1745 VGIVRL
+1745 
-1751 PNTLFA
+1751 
-1757 PSANVGTDI
+1757 
-1766 VVFRKLNEGENPDT
+1766 
-1780 VDATNGWTN
+1780 
-1789 GLTTIE
+1789 
-1795 ANDDEGRHTYTRIN
+1795 
-1809 GYYEDNPDN
+1809 
-1818 IIGDPVLVRDR
+1818 
-1829 YGSRNVEFHTSSN
+1829 
-1842 AETDKKLGEAIA
+1842 
-1854 RLPENVYVPREP
+1854 
-1866 VKINTPSHV
+1866 
-1875 KELVDAEDGQNVGDI
+1875 
-1890 IKGKD
+1890 
-1895 GQWGQVVIDD
+1895 
-1905 NGERKLKPFA
+1905 
-1915 KSAQA
+1915 
-1920 KVGTL
+1920 
-1925 KELSDSLN
+1925 
-1933 DVLAKQ
+1933 
-1939 VDPDVS
+1939 
-1945 EAALSKAREKLNKQ
+1945 
-1959 YDSFVR
+1959 
-1965 KYGYINDKTNVRQIS
+1965 
-1980 GSPISGRLLA
+1980 
-1990 LEQKYKAGTKG
+1990 
-2001 KESTAEK
+2001 TAEK
-2008 APILTERTAYPA
+2008 IHKIWLEVNDHIL
-2020 TDDLNI
+2020 
-2026 STTSDALASSL
+2026 
-2037 RKFGFAD
+2037 
-2044 IKYMAS
+2044 
-2050 VLGKSENA
+2050 
-2058 IIKELGGKLFKDPVS
+2058 
-2073 EQYVPRD
+2073 
-2080 EYLSGNVRQKLAFA
+2080 QK
-2094 EDAARSE
+2094 
-2101 PEYARNVEAL
+2101 
-2111 KDVIPADI
+2111 
-2119 EVEDIEIPLGSPILS
+2119 
-2134 VEDTQAFIDDLLG
+2134 
-2147 EPSAVVV
+2147 
-2154 RYNPVTTYW
+2154 
-2163 EVTTTPGY
+2163 
-2171 GRISA
+2171 
-2176 QAHEKYEI
+2176 
-2184 ARASYDDRDNI
+2184 
-2195 GINTVISKILNTGK
+2195 
-2209 IESSNFKVKD
+2209 
-2219 DDSETVRKARAAA
+2219 
-2232 EVKAQ
+2232 
-2237 TIVKDINE
+2237 
-2245 KLKEWILKTP
+2245 
-2255 EVKQRVG
+2255 
-2262 QSYNNKFNAVVPR
+2262 
-2275 HYDGSLLTFPWLNTA
+2275 
-2290 ANMTPRVHQ
+2290 
-2299 ADAVWRTINEKS
+2299 
-2311 VLYAHC
+2311 
-2317 VGSGKTLTMQAAGL
+2317 
-2331 ELRRMG
+2331 
-2337 LANKIVYCVPKNVVR
+2337 
-2352 QFEREFYQ
+2352 
-2360 VCPSAKILVLDSSTL
+2360 
-2375 PDNITSIHY
+2375 
-2384 DVKPKME
+2384 
-2391 LREDRNGKKKLV
+2391 
-2403 AVKDADGVPIFEKV
+2403 
-2417 KVSDEEAKKR
+2417 
-2427 EVRLAKRNA
+2427 
-2436 ALNQILTHDWDAI
+2436 
-2449 IMSHETFQRLPM
+2449 
-2461 SDEYMMQF
+2461 
-2469 RTEEL
+2469 
-2474 EKYKRALAEEQAE
+2474 
-2487 ERQAGKKSKSLKNI
+2487 
-2501 QEKIAKLEGK
+2501 
-2511 LNALIAKK
+2511 
-2519 QAKDFESPS
+2519 
-2528 LEDLG
+2528 
-2533 IDQLFV
+2533 V
-2539 DEADTFKNLEVMTKY
+2539 DEADKLFADFYSRKSYIPEHDIPMVEEFARKLYKCLNKFANSSGNMQSFVEAVREMKALESQINGMTADKAVRRALEDSY
-2554 GQVKGISESA
+2554 AAHMYHIYRMYFERKTVEPRKSDTEYSMEDVRILAKKKESKKTVEEDEKALALLGQDLYDRAYKPIADYLRIVGDASRGDAFESA
-2564 ADRSFDMLMK
+2564 VLFAKMMESFHKNYGIWFPIPHLVKAVARRGK
-2574 TRYLLHSPNAHGVV
+2574 TFTILGTFSPNANAFILSKFSNGEV
-2588 FATGTPISNSV
+2588 FAHEATHMYESMLRTFSTLTN
-2599 VELYTMCRYLNDDSL
+2599 ED
-2614 KRLGVDSFDQ
+2614 VDKYF
-2624 FAKMFIDI
+2624 
-2632 GQTEVPAQDGSGYE
+2632 SGD
-2646 YKTAVRGLRNAPE
+2646 K
-2659 CINLFKEFADVK
+2659 
-2671 MVEDLPYIAAAR
+2671 
-2683 PKAKRVAVAIEESAW
+2683 
-2698 NKRFKKD
+2698 
-2705 IRARVA
+2705 
-2711 AIKSSGR
+2711 
-2718 KDPPMINSKSKE
+2718 
-2730 SKAHFAKTGEYLQV
+2730 
-2744 ADSPLLV
+2744 
-2751 ANDLKKASLTPFTV
+2751 KKA
-2765 DDSLT
+2765 
-2770 GVEGYGKIWACAD
+2770 
-2783 KIYKEWKDSSDR
+2783 R
-2795 HGAQLVFCDQS
+2795 
-2806 IPDRS
+2806 
-2811 INDPNA
+2811 
-2817 YDALK
+2817 
-2822 SRLIELGIPESDIA
+2822 
-2836 FVQDAKTDKAQA
+2836 
-2848 ALFEAVNEGRVRV
+2848 
-2861 LIGSTQKMGAGTN
+2861 
-2874 MQHKLVALHH
+2874 
-2884 LDCPWRPRD
+2884 
-2893 IEQREGRILRQG
+2893 
-2905 NENKEVRIYNY
+2905 
-2916 VTKGTYDENLW
+2916 
-2927 DTVNTKKNVINQ
+2927 
-2939 LMIGDKSTRNADT
+2939 
-2952 SDVDG
+2952 
-2957 DNFEALIELANA
+2957 
-2969 DPDTKRY
+2969 
-2976 RQVMSQLTELESAKT
+2976 
-2991 TFEKSQEL
+2991 
-2999 SKRVLVTAPDLI
+2999 
-3011 DKFKTAI
+3011 
-3018 ESVKDDMATLEKTSS
+3018 
-3033 AKFSMKIGQ
+3033 
-3042 AVYENKI
+3042 
-3049 EANKAFSKEKE
+3049 
-3060 HVAKEFAKIAHKYGA
+3060 
-3075 DNAKFK
+3075 
-3081 DVKIASARGLDIYV
+3081 
-3095 SGNNPSFKAGF
+3095 
-3106 ASEALTVYAKGKDS
+3106 
-3120 YGAATPTAIGVWN
+3120 
-3133 AMQTQPAAKLKG
+3133 
-3145 YETELKKN
+3145 
-3153 ESELAEAKESQGDT
+3153 
-3167 FKDDEK
+3167 
-3173 IKSLREEQE
+3173 
-3182 ELRKKIEE
+3182 
-3190 KAKRQRELDSIEP
+3190 
-3203 TPITLYESTSFG
+3203 
-3215 SYDLDVDDP
+3215 
-3224 DIYEIENNIR
+3224 
-3234 DGLVLSMRE
+3234 
-3243 NNTDTGTV
+3243 
-3251 SFDKPG
+3251 
-3257 SWDKFKKKFIDKTNW
+3257 
-3272 AVYSNENTIEITASQ
+3272 
-3287 KDLNDLYEAIE
+3287 EAIE
-3298 SPNNGKSATVRTDDG
+3298 KIRADLKAIDEWTSYSKEHLQEYEGTILYTEFRKHANAVKRGADIGERTWRTERLARGFTQYLGEGNRAPTKELEGVFARIKQWVLDAYGAIKNLTNGKLPPDMEKFYQSMISGDTEYFKNMANRGKSATVRTDDG
-3313 KELEVSYRIVPAETL
+3313 KEFKVSYKIVPAETL

-3337 KNENYPEKLQPR
+3337 KNENYPAKLQPR

-3422 LVKHAE
+3422 LMEHAE

-3436 VEAMQNPVLIR
+3436 VEAMQTPVLVR

-3550 NSLLEKISESTDT
+3550 NSLLERISESTDT

-3583 AKLDKGGTSKDYDLS
+3583 AKLDKGGASKDYDLS

-3614 GKSIKFALNETN
+3614 GKSIKFALNETS

-3640 NLARFIADNTR
+3640 DLARFIADNTR
-3651 RPKAIADAIVRMT
+3651 RPKAISDAIVRMT

-3670 NEPSDALFSGTKMG
+3670 NEPSDALFSGTKMRL
-3684 IDEIVRTSIGL
+3684 DEIVRTSIGL

-3701 PASKPS
+3701 PASKPN
-3707 AQKYKHTI
+3707 ARKYKHTI

-3750 FGFTDEKARDAALN
+3750 FGFIDEKARDAALN

-3775 ASAKIAIVPE
+3775 ASAKIAIIPTA
-3785 MNEEVKL
+3785 NAEVISNSRMKSMRLARRKPDRISIHGKTDTLL
-3792 TNVGWNGSP
+3792 TGRGWNGSP
-3801 GDFSKFDLAFVGSGE
+3801 ADFDHFDLAFIGTGE
-3816 GSAAHGWGIYFAMDK
+3816 GNTAHGWGIYFA
-3831 PYRDNPDFG
+3831 RDVTYKGDADWG
-3840 REVAER
+3840 RKVSEG
-3846 YKKQYGGENGHVY
+3846 YKKRYGGADGKLY
-3859 KAAIPSDEYLLD
+3859 YAAIPSDNYLLD
-3871 ERAKISDQPKRVQ
+3871 EQIPLKDQPKHVQ
-3884 NAVLEVAET
+3884 E
-3893 LQKKT
+3893 
-3898 SVWRFEDGIK
+3898 SVRRALSYMENLPEDSITEKSMRTIVGREL
-3908 KVVQYLKD
+3908 Y
-3916 ENYDL
+3916 
-3921 GNENGDAEQAK
+3921 GNHAAQASVYK
-3932 IDQALERVARD
+3932 LMHEFLADRPKSSGKWNL
-3943 FYANSNSASPQELKI
+3943 SP
-3958 SSADLKI
+3958 ADLKSAREA
-3965 LRAALKE
+3965 LDRYSVYTRATDIENGGTPPLNTLEDVEQYIDKLDKE
-3972 QVRDQAETSAFS
+3972 PSQESYEIATRDVLFDMFEAAIDQIKAFS
-3984 SKNLS
+3984 AIPHPEKAKAYNKLLAIQAGADARPLVKHMLDTIDLSDGTDRANLERAFYRYIFDPSTQNISAVEKIISSVLFKDASKN
-3989 ERDMDQAAKE
+3989 R
-3999 ILYNFLSAS
+3999 
-4008 RRNQFRTLDALA
+4008 ALTKGDIDEL
-4020 ANIMAEDD
+4020 N
-4028 SVFKNITSQDL
+4028 NITNDLVSEFEYGANKLSTIAQD
-4039 LNKAGEIAGTALRE
+4039 G
-4053 KQIDLGGAREILNV
+4053 
-4067 MKQAAEH
+4067 
-4074 PIDANERD
+4074 
-4082 VAEGITK
+4082 
-4089 AYTDYGIDRATAEKI
+4089 
-4104 ARRQAAQFFSAL
+4104 
-4116 RESRAKPIKEI
+4116 I
-4127 LAPLTGYDVQ
+4127 LALTGHDVQ
-4137 QMFQTAIAKQQLE
+4137 QLLYEAVAGSGNRQKDVAKI
-4150 PSEPVDKAVSML
+4150 
-4162 LKGAGLKGYKYEG
+4162 LKEAGLKGYKY
-4175 ATDGH
+4175 DGGMDGP
-4180 CVVVFDNDAM
+4180 CAVVFDNDAM

-4242 NLHGFHADG
+4242 NLNGFHADG

-4351 IIKWIKNLY
+4351 IIKWIKNFY

-4375 NTQIKRMSNTLS
+4375 NTQIERMSNTLS

-4434 QKYRVTNKALS
+4434 QKYRVTNRNIVASDPVRIVDITDAKRIRVKDGKNTKQADALVDSLLGKTFRFIGGEGFVTERDDNAVKGIENPNIRGQIIHSHATFAKIFNDKVRGKAL
-4445 GNDQM
+4445 GKLE
-4450 QVTELTG
+4450 ELLRNGVYIDKHPDSAHGTKTKYIEIFVPVRDG
-4457 DIKDERLG
+4457 DGLH
-4465 ERVARVCKMLE
+4465 V
-4476 GCSFAVSKDGIQLY
+4476 F
-4490 FKSNKDL
+4490 
-4497 DHFAAGNKG
+4497 
-4506 KRNKEARLYT
+4506 
-4516 ISSEENVKNV
+4516 
-4526 IENSVYVEEERN
+4526 
-4538 IHNPNSKTH
+4538 
-4547 FVQFYSVVKSGN
+4547 
-4559 NFIRMKISAKKL
+4559 KISARERGDSASVYEIGNALFYNVKKEGDL
-4571 VDGTFDVQKAS
+4571 TMLPSEGYEKTAS
-4582 LYNIATAGSILHKK
+4582 NKSPSMITIAEMLNG
-4596 IKKLTQPAMNE
+4596 IK
-4607 SMDNLR
+4607 
-4613 PRVSSL
+4613 
-4619 TVSVADMLDGV
+4619 
-4630 NDRGGNPYVVNGKL
+4630 DRNNVPYVVNGKL
-4644 QHENGVIA
+4644 NYDDNIFL
-4652 TKNMLSSGPVTHR
+4652 TKNMLSSDPATSH

-4673 TLSVFPNA
+4673 TLSAFPNA
-4681 QNIETHDN
+4681 QNIEPHDN

-4722 GTLKGNEKASGKI
+4722 GTLTGDEKAAGKI
-4735 EMADKDA
+4735 EMVGKDA
-4742 LITLTMDSPDETI
+4742 LITLTMDSPDETV

-4770 ERNALLRAYGSEE
+4770 ERSALLRTYGSEE

-4819 SLFHEND
+4819 SLFSEND

-4841 GNENNTAARNVKYK
+4841 SNENNTAARNVKYK

-4869 KDFGEKAGV
+4869 KDLGEKAGV

-4978 MKQHVFSDEELR
+4978 MKQHVFSEEELR

-5015 VNAVYTSERVENF
+5015 VNAVYTRERVENF

-5056 ETTKDGETV
+5056 ETTKDSETV

-5100 RNQMDDGS
+5100 RKQMDDGS

-5188 IENPLLL
+5188 VENPLLL

-5205 NLSKGASLTLDEARE
+5205 NLSKGASITLDEARE

-5516 LPVLGN
+5516 LPILGN

-5635 GDANGAMKA
+5635 GDTNGAMKA
-5644 VSPALGNVYGAV
+5644 ISPAAGNIYGAV

-5670 YDTKDRIVR
+5670 YDAKDRIARV
-5679 GLGFRTVK
+5679 LGFRTVR
-5687 EANATD
+5687 EANAAD
-5693 AQGIVYNYKE
+5693 AQGIIYNYKE

-5722 SNRQKLKEMGYSDKE
+5722 GNRQKLKEMGYSDKE

-5750 ERSQVGLSKEDKK
+5750 ERSQTGLSKEDKK

>member
-451 TNAQTIYDMFMN
+451 ANAQTIYDMFMN

-468 NTVFNGGKT
+468 NAVFNGGKT

-504 EDVEKLNAIRKT
+504 EDVEKLNAIRKA

-531 YGWGENA
+531 YGWGGNA
-538 SESAQDASESVA
+538 PETAQDASESVA
-550 QENVQAGNSDA
+550 QENVQAGNSGA

-575 KKPEQSTVTATPT
+575 KKPEQSTVTATSTIEEKP
-588 VEGKSQ
+588 Q

-611 RNEGANLP
+611 RNEDANLP

-718 SAHQSPLTLPAA
+718 RAHQSPLTLPAA
-730 PAPARGT
+730 PAPAKGT

-761 AGKPTPAST
+761 AGKTTPTNT

-780 NVKSNISGKEN
+780 NAKSNISEKEN
-791 NHENTEKN
+791 NHENTKKN
-799 QPVHHPE
+799 QPVHRSE

-828 SEGKN
+828 PEGKN
-833 PVKKAPPKE
+833 PVKNAPSKE
-842 TPSSDKKEAQ
+842 TPFSSKKEEPQ
-852 PKSEQQKQGNDVV
+852 KTKQKQDDKVV
-865 AVNDAADQDA
+865 VRNNAADNDA
-875 RDAAKT
+875 RDA
-881 SKEIGAIDAK
+881 SKSSKAIGAIDPKASNKAK
-891 VSGKAKTYLR
+891 VILKQ
-901 VINKCLI
+901 INKCLI
-908 QHRAGGSTSAETIDR
+908 QHRAGNSTSAETIAR
-923 IHEILRGKLFAKL
+923 IQFALRGKNFAKL
-936 PEPVK
+936 PEAVK
-941 AKLNEYAEKK
+941 VKLNEYAERK
-951 IEELKAFDKAH
+951 IKEMQAFDKEH
-962 PFAEKEATRYE
+962 PWAEKEAAENE
-973 DSRFDDAKDT
+973 DAAFGEARDA
-983 IDHIVD
+983 IDRIVKMLD
-989 ELNSGTI
+989 NGVM

-1001 IEHANKIAGELEDMA
+1001 IERANKVAGELEDA
-1016 FADTGTPVSHAA
+1016 GFSDVGSPISHAA
-1028 DRVRDYFNQKIG
+1028 DRVRNYFNQKIG
-1040 NEPTEAPKTEQP
+1040 NEPTEAPKAEQP
-1052 KAEEEPKNGE
+1052 KVERTKAGTQGAEN
-1062 PTKPE
+1062 
-1067 MQDTESA
+1067 A
-1074 TPKEEEP
+1074 TPKVENKEPDKEEDGAEQ
-1081 SVPKET
+1081 
-1087 VFGSVEDADKDL
+1087 D
-1099 EAAFGLKPVSNTE
+1099 KPV
-1112 QEAKK
+1112 
-1117 AKPSK
+1117 
-1122 EEIHRKH
+1122 
-1129 KLVDDS
+1129 
-1135 DEAIQGY
+1135 G
-1142 IDEFISKTRNLNA
+1142 
-1155 GFNPTILVPVFKI
+1155 
-1168 CAAYTQRGITK
+1168 
-1179 FADFASK
+1179 
-1186 TIAAFKSK
+1186 
-1194 GVKQKDIEPWLAPAW
+1194 
-1209 EAVKSFPDTGK
+1209 
-1220 KFDAQKLVVALKA
+1220 
-1233 VGARYESGLKTA
+1233 
-1245 DAVKDDIRSKYG
+1245 
-1257 DKAVS
+1257 
-1262 TLNDYIDAAFRGV
+1262 
-1275 QAYFN
+1275 
-1280 KGKVAEPAKKSEP
+1280 VAEPPKKSEDAKSKDEIDEP
-1293 SNTADRS
+1293 SKN
-1300 GTDLIDYAFNQGGII
+1300 
-1315 RKDVIQNMSPED
+1315 
-1327 VDTVSKIFD
+1327 
-1336 GGDKSVNNPQEN
+1336 VN
-1348 DTIEEGNSN
+1348 
-1357 VVSTKEDKDV
+1357 
-1367 RGRKSGSGRPVEVG
+1367 
-1381 RSRKSGTGG
+1381 
-1390 KGEQRTTRGN
+1390 
-1400 SETPDRD
+1400 
-1407 GGRERGPDVESAE
+1407 
-1420 PKNKGTGEGREL
+1420 
-1432 GRGQAEDGT
+1432 
-1441 RMERANGEGTSA
+1441 
-1453 GGTKKP
+1453 
-1459 VISPK
+1459 
-1464 ADKVETDIA
+1464 
-1473 KGKVKDARDVPG
+1473 
-1485 NDYIAKP
+1485 AKP
-1492 VPPDAKGAS
+1492 VLGLPPDKANEASKILADGKKEIDAVFDRFAKGNTNGSRNRIRAR
-1501 KTQRVDNNIAAIKLL
+1501 KEIQATVNKIVEDYANKLGADEAERTL
-1516 KKIESENRMATPAEQ
+1516 SQIGNKEIEEFVNYAKAKID
-1531 EILAGYSGW
+1531 EILNYKAEAKEEPPSSVDDIPWLPSQSNPEVKNWENVLY
-1540 GGLGSEMKSDAK
+1540 GLVKRVEKGIVPLRSIFSQFSLFEGEVAK
-1552 RMAQLKELLTEE
+1552 ITNKELKSAIADIVNNYKYKAIQTFFANHSELT
-1564 EYNAAE
+1564 
-1570 RELLTA
+1570 R
-1576 FYTPP
+1576 
-1581 FVISRMWEL
+1581 SRSAKE
-1590 AEHLGFKGGRVL
+1590 
-1602 DPSCG
+1602 
-1607 VGSFFSLMPASLRE
+1607 
-1621 RSTALQGVELSPI
+1621 VELSPTEI
-1634 PARIAKQLY
+1634 AERAKQKETKRTIEEDEKALDLLGKDLY
-1643 QSKKFKIDN
+1643 ETAYKPIVDYLRIIGRKPRSHAFESAVLYSKLVDSFQKNYGIRIENPALIIRAGKWRE
-1652 QDYTKFDRG
+1652 TG
-1661 NGFYDLAITNVPF
+1661 SHG
-1674 SNNVKASVP
+1674 VKVTIGGAYNSGSHAFFLVTS
-1683 AMRDSDGGV
+1683 SDGLTFMHEATHMYV
-1692 HKSLLIHDYYF
+1692 AMLKRFSSLTDNEVKLYF
-1703 AQTLDKVRPGGLIVF
+1703 GEDIA
-1718 MTSSG
+1718 
-1723 TMDRKAGYDN
+1723 
-1733 ALLRHL
+1733 
-1739 SSRAKL
+1739 RAKKAIEQIRKDL
-1745 VGIVRL
+1745 KHIEEWAKYSKEHL
-1751 PNTLFA
+1751 A
-1757 PSANVGTDI
+1757 EYDGTDI
-1766 VVFRKLNEGENPDT
+1766 QLEFKLHALAVEDGTDFGEN
-1780 VDATNGWTN
+1780 VWR
-1789 GLTTIE
+1789 E
-1795 ANDDEGRHTYTRIN
+1795 ERIAR
-1809 GYYEDNPDN
+1809 GMEQY
-1818 IIGDPVLVRDR
+1818 
-1829 YGSRNVEFHTSSN
+1829 
-1842 AETDKKLGEAIA
+1842 LGEGIA
-1854 RLPENVYVPREP
+1854 
-1866 VKINTPSHV
+1866 PS
-1875 KELVDAEDGQNVGDI
+1875 K
-1890 IKGKD
+1890 
-1895 GQWGQVVIDD
+1895 
-1905 NGERKLKPFA
+1905 
-1915 KSAQA
+1915 
-1920 KVGTL
+1920 
-1925 KELSDSLN
+1925 
-1933 DVLAKQ
+1933 
-1939 VDPDVS
+1939 
-1945 EAALSKAREKLNKQ
+1945 
-1959 YDSFVR
+1959 
-1965 KYGYINDKTNVRQIS
+1965 
-1980 GSPISGRLLA
+1980 
-1990 LEQKYKAGTKG
+1990 
-2001 KESTAEK
+2001 
-2008 APILTERTAYPA
+2008 
-2020 TDDLNI
+2020 
-2026 STTSDALASSL
+2026 
-2037 RKFGFAD
+2037 
-2044 IKYMAS
+2044 
-2050 VLGKSENA
+2050 
-2058 IIKELGGKLFKDPVS
+2058 
-2073 EQYVPRD
+2073 
-2080 EYLSGNVRQKLAFA
+2080 
-2094 EDAARSE
+2094 
-2101 PEYARNVEAL
+2101 
-2111 KDVIPADI
+2111 
-2119 EVEDIEIPLGSPILS
+2119 
-2134 VEDTQAFIDDLLG
+2134 
-2147 EPSAVVV
+2147 
-2154 RYNPVTTYW
+2154 
-2163 EVTTTPGY
+2163 
-2171 GRISA
+2171 
-2176 QAHEKYEI
+2176 
-2184 ARASYDDRDNI
+2184 
-2195 GINTVISKILNTGK
+2195 
-2209 IESSNFKVKD
+2209 
-2219 DDSETVRKARAAA
+2219 
-2232 EVKAQ
+2232 
-2237 TIVKDINE
+2237 
-2245 KLKEWILKTP
+2245 
-2255 EVKQRVG
+2255 
-2262 QSYNNKFNAVVPR
+2262 
-2275 HYDGSLLTFPWLNTA
+2275 
-2290 ANMTPRVHQ
+2290 
-2299 ADAVWRTINEKS
+2299 
-2311 VLYAHC
+2311 
-2317 VGSGKTLTMQAAGL
+2317 
-2331 ELRRMG
+2331 
-2337 LANKIVYCVPKNVVR
+2337 
-2352 QFEREFYQ
+2352 
-2360 VCPSAKILVLDSSTL
+2360 
-2375 PDNITSIHY
+2375 
-2384 DVKPKME
+2384 
-2391 LREDRNGKKKLV
+2391 
-2403 AVKDADGVPIFEKV
+2403 
-2417 KVSDEEAKKR
+2417 
-2427 EVRLAKRNA
+2427 
-2436 ALNQILTHDWDAI
+2436 
-2449 IMSHETFQRLPM
+2449 
-2461 SDEYMMQF
+2461 
-2469 RTEEL
+2469 
-2474 EKYKRALAEEQAE
+2474 
-2487 ERQAGKKSKSLKNI
+2487 
-2501 QEKIAKLEGK
+2501 
-2511 LNALIAKK
+2511 
-2519 QAKDFESPS
+2519 
-2528 LEDLG
+2528 
-2533 IDQLFV
+2533 
-2539 DEADTFKNLEVMTKY
+2539 
-2554 GQVKGISESA
+2554 
-2564 ADRSFDMLMK
+2564 
-2574 TRYLLHSPNAHGVV
+2574 
-2588 FATGTPISNSV
+2588 
-2599 VELYTMCRYLNDDSL
+2599 
-2614 KRLGVDSFDQ
+2614 
-2624 FAKMFIDI
+2624 
-2632 GQTEVPAQDGSGYE
+2632 
-2646 YKTAVRGLRNAPE
+2646 
-2659 CINLFKEFADVK
+2659 
-2671 MVEDLPYIAAAR
+2671 
-2683 PKAKRVAVAIEESAW
+2683 
-2698 NKRFKKD
+2698 
-2705 IRARVA
+2705 
-2711 AIKSSGR
+2711 
-2718 KDPPMINSKSKE
+2718 
-2730 SKAHFAKTGEYLQV
+2730 
-2744 ADSPLLV
+2744 
-2751 ANDLKKASLTPFTV
+2751 
-2765 DDSLT
+2765 
-2770 GVEGYGKIWACAD
+2770 
-2783 KIYKEWKDSSDR
+2783 
-2795 HGAQLVFCDQS
+2795 
-2806 IPDRS
+2806 
-2811 INDPNA
+2811 
-2817 YDALK
+2817 
-2822 SRLIELGIPESDIA
+2822 
-2836 FVQDAKTDKAQA
+2836 
-2848 ALFEAVNEGRVRV
+2848 
-2861 LIGSTQKMGAGTN
+2861 
-2874 MQHKLVALHH
+2874 
-2884 LDCPWRPRD
+2884 
-2893 IEQREGRILRQG
+2893 
-2905 NENKEVRIYNY
+2905 
-2916 VTKGTYDENLW
+2916 
-2927 DTVNTKKNVINQ
+2927 
-2939 LMIGDKSTRNADT
+2939 
-2952 SDVDG
+2952 
-2957 DNFEALIELANA
+2957 
-2969 DPDTKRY
+2969 
-2976 RQVMSQLTELESAKT
+2976 ELESV
-2991 TFEKSQEL
+2991 F
-2999 SKRVLVTAPDLI
+2999 
-3011 DKFKTAI
+3011 
-3018 ESVKDDMATLEKTSS
+3018 
-3033 AKFSMKIGQ
+3033 
-3042 AVYENKI
+3042 
-3049 EANKAFSKEKE
+3049 
-3060 HVAKEFAKIAHKYGA
+3060 
-3075 DNAKFK
+3075 AKFK
-3081 DVKIASARGLDIYV
+3081 Q
-3095 SGNNPSFKAGF
+3095 
-3106 ASEALTVYAKGKDS
+3106 
-3120 YGAATPTAIGVWN
+3120 W
-3133 AMQTQPAAKLKG
+3133 
-3145 YETELKKN
+3145 
-3153 ESELAEAKESQGDT
+3153 
-3167 FKDDEK
+3167 
-3173 IKSLREEQE
+3173 
-3182 ELRKKIEE
+3182 
-3190 KAKRQRELDSIEP
+3190 
-3203 TPITLYESTSFG
+3203 
-3215 SYDLDVDDP
+3215 
-3224 DIYEIENNIR
+3224 
-3234 DGLVLSMRE
+3234 
-3243 NNTDTGTV
+3243 
-3251 SFDKPG
+3251 
-3257 SWDKFKKKFIDKTNW
+3257 FID
-3272 AVYSNENTIEITASQ
+3272 VYQSLTKISRKPLPEDVRKFYDSMIVGDRDYFENMA
-3287 KDLNDLYEAIE
+3287 KK
-3298 SPNNGKSATVRTDDG
+3298 PKNGKSATVRTDDG
-3313 KELEVSYRIVPAETL
+3313 KELKVSYRIVPAETL

-3364 RNLRPEDLAES
+3364 RNLRPEDLTES

-3422 LVKHAE
+3422 LVEHAE

-3436 VEAMQNPVLIR
+3436 VETMQNPVLIR

-3550 NSLLEKISESTDT
+3550 NSLLERISESTDT

-3583 AKLDKGGTSKDYDLS
+3583 AKLDKGGASKDYDLS

-3614 GKSIKFALNETN
+3614 GKSIKFALNETS

-3640 NLARFIADNTR
+3640 DLARFIADNTR
-3651 RPKAIADAIVRMT
+3651 RPKAISDAIVRMT

-3670 NEPSDALFSGTKMG
+3670 NEPSDALFSGTKMRL
-3684 IDEIVRTSIGL
+3684 DEIVRTSIGL

-3701 PASKPS
+3701 PASKPN
-3707 AQKYKHTI
+3707 ARKYKHTI

-3744 DSKTKS
+3744 DAKTKS

-3775 ASAKIAIVPE
+3775 ASVKIAIIPTA
-3785 MNEEVKL
+3785 NAEVIPNSRMKSMRLARRKPDRISIHGKTDTLL
-3792 TNVGWNGSP
+3792 TGRGWNGSP
-3801 GDFSKFDLAFVGSGE
+3801 ADFDHFDLAFIGTGE
-3816 GSAAHGWGIYFAMDK
+3816 GHAAHGWGIYFA
-3831 PYRDNPDFG
+3831 RDVTYKGDADWG
-3840 REVAER
+3840 RKVSEG
-3846 YKKQYGGENGHVY
+3846 YKKRYGGADGKLY
-3859 KAAIPSDEYLLD
+3859 YAAIPSDNYLLD
-3871 ERAKISDQPKRVQ
+3871 EQIPLKDQPKHVQ
-3884 NAVLEVAET
+3884 E
-3893 LQKKT
+3893 
-3898 SVWRFEDGIK
+3898 SVRRALSYMENLPEDSITEKSMRTIVGREL
-3908 KVVQYLKD
+3908 Y
-3916 ENYDL
+3916 
-3921 GNENGDAEQAK
+3921 GNHAAQASVYK
-3932 IDQALERVARD
+3932 LMHEFLADRPKSSGKW
-3943 FYANSNSASPQELKI
+3943 NPSP
-3958 SSADLKI
+3958 ADLKSAREA
-3965 LRAALKE
+3965 LDHYSVYTRAADIENSGTPSLNTLEDVEQYIDKLDKE
-3972 QVRDQAETSAFS
+3972 PSQESYEIATRDVLFDMFEAAMDQIKAFS
-3984 SKNLS
+3984 AIPHPEKAKAYNKLLAIQAGADARPLVKHMLDTIDLSDGTDRANLERAFYRYIFDPSTQNISAVEKIISSVLFKDASKN
-3989 ERDMDQAAKE
+3989 R
-3999 ILYNFLSAS
+3999 
-4008 RRNQFRTLDALA
+4008 ALTKGDIDEL
-4020 ANIMAEDD
+4020 N
-4028 SVFKNITSQDL
+4028 NITNDLVSEFEYGANKLSTITQD
-4039 LNKAGEIAGTALRE
+4039 G
-4053 KQIDLGGAREILNV
+4053 
-4067 MKQAAEH
+4067 
-4074 PIDANERD
+4074 
-4082 VAEGITK
+4082 
-4089 AYTDYGIDRATAEKI
+4089 
-4104 ARRQAAQFFSAL
+4104 
-4116 RESRAKPIKEI
+4116 I
-4127 LAPLTGYDVQ
+4127 LALTGHDVQ
-4137 QMFQTAIAKQQLE
+4137 QLLYEAVAGSGNRQKDVAKI
-4150 PSEPVDKAVSML
+4150 
-4162 LKGAGLKGYKYEG
+4162 LKEAGLKGYKY
-4175 ATDGH
+4175 DGGMDGP
-4180 CVVVFDNDAM
+4180 CAVVFDNDAM

-4434 QKYRVTNKALS
+4434 QKYRVTNRNIVASDPVRIVDITDAKRIRVKDGKNTKQADALVDSLLGKTFRFIGGEGFVTERDDNAVKGIENPNIRGQIIHSHATFAKIFNDKVRGKALGKLEELLRNGVYIDKHPDS
-4445 GNDQM
+4445 AHGTKTKYIEIFVPVRDSDGLHVFRISARERGNSASIYEIGNALFYNVKKEGD
-4450 QVTELTG
+4450 LTMLPSEG
-4457 DIKDERLG
+4457 YEKTASNKSPSTITIAEMLNGIKD
-4465 ERVARVCKMLE
+4465 
-4476 GCSFAVSKDGIQLY
+4476 
-4490 FKSNKDL
+4490 
-4497 DHFAAGNKG
+4497 
-4506 KRNKEARLYT
+4506 RN
-4516 ISSEENVKNV
+4516 
-4526 IENSVYVEEERN
+4526 N
-4538 IHNPNSKTH
+4538 I
-4547 FVQFYSVVKSGN
+4547 
-4559 NFIRMKISAKKL
+4559 
-4571 VDGTFDVQKAS
+4571 
-4582 LYNIATAGSILHKK
+4582 
-4596 IKKLTQPAMNE
+4596 
-4607 SMDNLR
+4607 
-4613 PRVSSL
+4613 
-4619 TVSVADMLDGV
+4619 
-4630 NDRGGNPYVVNGKL
+4630 PYVINGKL
-4644 QHENGVIA
+4644 NYDDNIFL
-4652 TKNMLSSGPVTHR
+4652 TKNMLSGEPNTRHSV
-4665 SAEDLKAQ
+4665 EDLKTQ

-4681 QNIETHDN
+4681 QNIEVHDS

-4695 PNGSHVEV
+4695 PNGSHIEV
-4703 NFTDD
+4703 NFTDE

-4722 GTLKGNEKASGKI
+4722 GTLQGSEKASGKV
-4735 EMADKDA
+4735 EMVDKDA

-4770 ERNALLRAYGSEE
+4770 ERNALLRTYGNEE

-4826 QHVFQKLESGEMWER
+4826 QHVFQKLESGEIWER

-4855 MNPLNEAEKYLKSH
+4855 MNPLDEAEKYLKSH
-4869 KDFGEKAGV
+4869 KNLGEKAGV

-4887 LAKAKANPNISVNKT
+4887 LAKAKANPNISVNEP
-4902 AKKKGWGVAN
+4902 KKKGWGAVD

-4918 VRSPSRIKSPK
+4918 VRSPSRIKSAK

-4934 GLADTAQ
+4934 GLADAAQ
-4941 RELQELRGRWT
+4941 RELQELRGKWT
-4952 HNFAGA
+4952 HSFAGA
-4958 IKNLNKEEK
+4958 IKDLNSKEKEH
-4967 ARYTDILWEED
+4967 YTDILWEED
-4978 MKQHVFSDEELR
+4978 MKQHVFSDKELR
-4990 DAGVSENVIKA
+4990 DAGVSEKVIKA
-5001 HQKTRNLL
+5001 HQKTRSLL
-5009 GKIYNA
+5009 GRIYTA
-5015 VNAVYTSERVENF
+5015 VNAVYTRERIENF
-5028 TYKTRKGAEKAQKE
+5028 TYKTRKEAEKARKE

-5056 ETTKDGETV
+5056 ETVKDGKPA
-5065 FQVSIKTRGYKE
+5065 FQVSIKTGGYRE
-5077 IHSVMTSEELSALS
+5077 VHSVVTAEEMKKLDD
-5091 KDKDVYIKA
+5091 DKDVYIKN
-5100 RNQMDDGS
+5100 RKQLDDGS

-5130 FHGVLIMKKYT
+5130 FHGVLIVKKYT

-5188 IENPLLL
+5188 VENPLLL

-5205 NLSKGASLTLDEARE
+5205 SLSKGASLTLDEARE

-5240 GAEGFEKNAIWA
+5240 GAEGFDKNAIWA

-5372 AVGLKRALHPNAA
+5372 AVGLKRALHPNAT

-5449 YYKAIEDGLSKG
+5449 YYKAIGDGLSKG
-5461 EAIQYARD
+5461 EAIQYAKD

-5501 FQKYGVKEM
+5501 FQKYGIKEM

-5532 IPYLLVSG
+5532 IPYLLLSG

-5644 VSPALGNVYGAV
+5644 ISPAAGNIYGAV

-5670 YDTKDRIVR
+5670 YDTRDRIVR

-5693 AQGIVYNYKE
+5693 AQSIVYNYKE

>member
-92 DVENQIKGTTAPI
+92 DVESQIKGTTAPI
-105 WEGARLGVKAAKD
+105 WEGARLGIKAAKD

-141 GMILENAPLM
+141 GMIVENAPLM
-151 AAQLG
+151 AAQLAAG
-156 ASIINPA
+156 IVNPA
-163 LGVALMAGSIAGDAY
+163 LGVGLMAGSIAGDAY

-188 LTAGQAGWLDAAA
+188 LTAGQAGWLDAVA

-253 AEHGSLDGFDWGQLA
+253 AEHGNLDGFDWGQLA

-283 GFAGIGRAINGKAQ
+283 GFAGIGRAVNGKADEQ
-297 APQQETGQD
+297 ESTGDDNTSTALALVGENATSDNVGESSDAASGVVRDADGTVTIDAPNI
-306 SAGVDN
+306 A
-312 GNGDTPS
+312 
-319 SSPAIHAMNRLVNEL
+319 SPAMHAMNRIVNEL

-347 LMLESGGNT
+347 LMMESGDNS
-356 TDISTT
+356 TDISPT
-362 AENPESG
+362 AKNPDSG
-369 AYGIGQWT
+369 AYGIAQWL
-377 GPRKAELMAFAEET
+377 GSRYDDLVAFAEET

-397 LDTQISFL
+397 LDTQISFV
-405 IHELKGSENGA
+405 IHELKGKESGA

-451 TNAQTIYDMFMN
+451 ANAQKIYDMFMN
-463 GGANP
+463 GGAGP
-468 NTVFNGGKT
+468 NTAFNGGKT

-504 EDVEKLNAIRKT
+504 EDVEKLNAIRKS

-531 YGWGENA
+531 YGW
-538 SESAQDASESVA
+538 SANVPETVQDASESVA
-550 QENVQAGNSDA
+550 QENVQAGNSGA
-561 SKPVNSSSS
+561 SKPINSSSS

-575 KKPEQSTVTATPT
+575 KKPEQSTVTATPI
-588 VEGKSQ
+588 VEEKLQ

-611 RNEGANLP
+611 RNEDANLP
-619 VAPGAQTSTG
+619 VAPGTQTSTE

-636 SMQSTPLPASPTL
+636 SAQSTHLPASPTL

-654 NAAAVKKENN
+654 NATVAQKENN

-704 INPDILEAVKNDVL
+704 INPDILEAVKDDVL

-730 PAPARGT
+730 PVPAKGT

-761 AGKPTPAST
+761 AGKPTPTNT
-770 EGESVPGTDS
+770 EGESVSGTDS
-780 NVKSNISGKEN
+780 NAKSNISEKEN

-799 QPVHHPE
+799 QPVHYPE

-828 SEGKN
+828 PEGKN
-833 PVKKAPPKE
+833 LVKNAPSKE
-842 TPSSDKKEAQ
+842 TPSSKKKEAQ
-852 PKSEQQKQGNDVV
+852 PKTEHP
-865 AVNDAADQDA
+865 
-875 RDAAKT
+875 
-881 SKEIGAIDAK
+881 
-891 VSGKAKTYLR
+891 KAK
-901 VINKCLI
+901 
-908 QHRAGGSTSAETIDR
+908 
-923 IHEILRGKLFAKL
+923 
-936 PEPVK
+936 
-941 AKLNEYAEKK
+941 
-951 IEELKAFDKAH
+951 
-962 PFAEKEATRYE
+962 
-973 DSRFDDAKDT
+973 
-983 IDHIVD
+983 
-989 ELNSGTI
+989 
-996 TLDEA
+996 
-1001 IEHANKIAGELEDMA
+1001 
-1016 FADTGTPVSHAA
+1016 
-1028 DRVRDYFNQKIG
+1028 
-1040 NEPTEAPKTEQP
+1040 
-1052 KAEEEPKNGE
+1052 EEPKKGE

-1067 MQDTESA
+1067 VQDTESA

-1081 SVPKET
+1081 SAPKET

-1099 EAAFGLKPVSNTE
+1099 EAAFGLKPVPNTE
-1112 QEAKK
+1112 QEAEE

-1122 EEIHRKH
+1122 GEIHRKH
-1129 KLVDDS
+1129 RLVDDS

-1142 IDEFISKTRNLNA
+1142 IDEFISKTRHLNA
-1155 GFNPTILVPVFKI
+1155 GFDPTILVPVFKI

-1186 TIAAFKSK
+1186 TIAAFKAK

-1209 EAVKSFPDTGK
+1209 EAVKSFPDTDK
-1220 KFDAQKLVVALKA
+1220 KFDARMLVVSLKA

-1245 DAVKDDIRSKYG
+1245 DAIKDDIRKKYG
-1257 DKAVS
+1257 DKGTN

-1280 KGKVAEPAKKSEP
+1280 KGKGDESEP
-1293 SNTADRS
+1293 SNAADKS

-1327 VDTVSKIFD
+1327 VDTVAKIFD
-1336 GGDKSVNNPQEN
+1336 GGDKSVDSPRKN
-1348 DTIEEGNSN
+1348 DTIEESNSN

-1381 RSRKSGTGG
+1381 GPGKSSTGG

-1407 GGRERGPDVESAE
+1407 GGRERGPDAESAE
-1420 PKNKGTGEGREL
+1420 PKNKGTGGSREL
-1432 GRGQAEDGT
+1432 GRGQAENGT

-1473 KGKVKDARDVPG
+1473 KGEVKDARDVPG

-1492 VPPDAKGAS
+1492 VPPTAKGAS

-1661 NGFYDLAITNVPF
+1661 NDFYDLAITNVPF
-1674 SNNVKASVP
+1674 SNSVKASVP

-1789 GLTTIE
+1789 DLTTIE
-1795 ANDDEGRHTYTRIN
+1795 ANDNEGRHTYTRIN

-1818 IIGDPVLVRDR
+1818 IIGDPILVRDR

-1875 KELVDAEDGQNVGDI
+1875 KELADTEDGQNVGDI

-1945 EAALSKAREKLNKQ
+1945 EVALSKAREKLNKQ

-1980 GSPISGRLLA
+1980 GSPIAGRLLA

-2058 IIKELGGKLFKDPVS
+2058 IIKELGDKLFKDPVS

-2111 KDVIPADI
+2111 KAVIPADI

-2337 LANKIVYCVPKNVVR
+2337 LASKIVYCVPKNVVR

-2751 ANDLKKASLTPFTV
+2751 ANDLKKASLAPFTV

-2783 KIYKEWKDSSDR
+2783 KIYEEWKDSSDR

-2976 RQVMSQLTELESAKT
+2976 RQVMSQLTELEAAKT

-2999 SKRVLVTAPDLI
+2999 SKRVLVTAPELI

-3049 EANKAFSKEKE
+3049 EANKAFGKEKE
-3060 HVAKEFAKIAHKYGA
+3060 HVAKEFAKIAHKYGV

-3190 KAKRQRELDSIEP
+3190 KAKRQRELDSIKP
-3203 TPITLYESTSFG
+3203 TPITLYESTSVG

-3243 NNTDTGTV
+3243 NHTDTGTV

-3272 AVYSNENTIEITASQ
+3272 AVYSNENTIEVTASQ

-3298 SPNNGKSATVRTDDG
+3298 SQEETKYSLSQGGKR
-3313 KELEVSYRIVPAETL
+3313 
-3328 IASNTADFG
+3328 
-3337 KNENYPEKLQPR
+3337 
-3349 DRDRVSMKEQVDDMA
+3349 
-3364 RNLRPEDLAES
+3364 
-3375 RSVNQGAPLVNQ
+3375 
-3387 DNVVE
+3387 
-3392 NGNGRT
+3392 
-3398 MAITRAYTTDG
+3398 
-3409 DAYKASSQKYKQY
+3409 
-3422 LVKHAE
+3422 
-3428 EYGYTREE
+3428 
-3436 VEAMQNPVLIR
+3436 
-3447 QRDASSDSLQDSII
+3447 
-3461 HSTEGGMKMSASQ
+3461 
-3474 QAKVDAEKISPK
+3474 ISP
-3486 TLSLYDYDG
+3486 
-3495 TGDLTKRSNDDFVVS
+3495 
-3510 ALNEITDKSDRD
+3510 E
-3522 VVFNKDGTPSKAG
+3522 
-3535 IERVKSALAA
+3535 E
-3545 YAYGD
+3545 
-3550 NSLLEKISESTDT
+3550 
-3563 EDQNIVKA
+3563 
-3571 FSAAAPRVAAIK
+3571 
-3583 AKLDKGGTSKDYDLS
+3583 
-3598 SLLSD
+3598 
-3603 VLDFYFKCKNS
+3603 
-3614 GKSIKFALNETN
+3614 
-3626 LFGDDSW
+3626 
-3633 LASVGGK
+3633 
-3640 NLARFIADNTR
+3640 
-3651 RPKAIADAIVRMT
+3651 MT
-3664 KYIDGA
+3664 K
-3670 NEPSDALFSGTKMG
+3670 
-3684 IDEIVRTSIGL
+3684 
-3695 NASKFI
+3695 
-3701 PASKPS
+3701 
-3707 AQKYKHTI
+3707 
-3715 QPKENTWDSMPA
+3715 
-3727 TQQKACIKLM
+3727 
-3737 DANGGHY
+3737 
-3744 DSKTKS
+3744 
-3750 FGFTDEKARDAALN
+3750 
-3764 VLEAYLSADSK
+3764 
-3775 ASAKIAIVPE
+3775 
-3785 MNEEVKL
+3785 
-3792 TNVGWNGSP
+3792 
-3801 GDFSKFDLAFVGSGE
+3801 
-3816 GSAAHGWGIYFAMDK
+3816 
-3831 PYRDNPDFG
+3831 
-3840 REVAER
+3840 
-3846 YKKQYGGENGHVY
+3846 
-3859 KAAIPSDEYLLD
+3859 
-3871 ERAKISDQPKRVQ
+3871 
-3884 NAVLEVAET
+3884 
-3893 LQKKT
+3893 
-3898 SVWRFEDGIK
+3898 
-3908 KVVQYLKD
+3908 
-3916 ENYDL
+3916 
-3921 GNENGDAEQAK
+3921 
-3932 IDQALERVARD
+3932 
-3943 FYANSNSASPQELKI
+3943 
-3958 SSADLKI
+3958 
-3965 LRAALKE
+3965 
-3972 QVRDQAETSAFS
+3972 
-3984 SKNLS
+3984 
-3989 ERDMDQAAKE
+3989 
-3999 ILYNFLSAS
+3999 
-4008 RRNQFRTLDALA
+4008 
-4020 ANIMAEDD
+4020 
-4028 SVFKNITSQDL
+4028 
-4039 LNKAGEIAGTALRE
+4039 
-4053 KQIDLGGAREILNV
+4053 
-4067 MKQAAEH
+4067 
-4074 PIDANERD
+4074 
-4082 VAEGITK
+4082 
-4089 AYTDYGIDRATAEKI
+4089 
-4104 ARRQAAQFFSAL
+4104 
-4116 RESRAKPIKEI
+4116 
-4127 LAPLTGYDVQ
+4127 
-4137 QMFQTAIAKQQLE
+4137 
-4150 PSEPVDKAVSML
+4150 
-4162 LKGAGLKGYKYEG
+4162 
-4175 ATDGH
+4175 
-4180 CVVVFDNDAM
+4180 
-4190 KIINKFSVKTPYQKM
+4190 
-4205 VENITPIA
+4205 
-4213 SDDLTARE
+4213 
-4221 KAIVDFAKKMGLQ
+4221 
-4234 VQFFEGDP
+4234 
-4242 NLHGFHADG
+4242 
-4251 TNVAF
+4251 
-4256 LNRRSAMDLNQ
+4256 
-4267 TFWHEAFHWMR
+4267 
-4278 ESNPDLYNQMV
+4278 
-4289 KEVFGGEVSEKQ
+4289 
-4301 LADYAVSI
+4301 
-4309 GRTDMSKELAIEEM
+4309 
-4323 LADAMWDAGKRGSF
+4323 
-4337 FEKLGIEHPSLCAK
+4337 
-4351 IIKWIKNLY
+4351 
-4360 EDFKAHFHNPQAGLT
+4360 
-4375 NTQIKRMSNTLS
+4375 
-4387 KIAEKLVDGDGNKL
+4387 
-4401 FSVDEKGN
+4401 
-4409 IKETAAG
+4409 
-4416 KRAVSD
+4416 
-4422 RAKVEAERDGSN
+4422 
-4434 QKYRVTNKALS
+4434 
-4445 GNDQM
+4445 
-4450 QVTELTG
+4450 
-4457 DIKDERLG
+4457 
-4465 ERVARVCKMLE
+4465 
-4476 GCSFAVSKDGIQLY
+4476 
-4490 FKSNKDL
+4490 
-4497 DHFAAGNKG
+4497 
-4506 KRNKEARLYT
+4506 
-4516 ISSEENVKNV
+4516 
-4526 IENSVYVEEERN
+4526 
-4538 IHNPNSKTH
+4538 
-4547 FVQFYSVVKSGN
+4547 
-4559 NFIRMKISAKKL
+4559 
-4571 VDGTFDVQKAS
+4571 
-4582 LYNIATAGSILHKK
+4582 
-4596 IKKLTQPAMNE
+4596 
-4607 SMDNLR
+4607 
-4613 PRVSSL
+4613 
-4619 TVSVADMLDGV
+4619 
-4630 NDRGGNPYVVNGKL
+4630 
-4644 QHENGVIA
+4644 
-4652 TKNMLSSGPVTHR
+4652 
-4665 SAEDLKAQ
+4665 Q

-4695 PNGSHVEV
+4695 PNSSHVEV

-4722 GTLKGNEKASGKI
+4722 GTLKGDEKASGKI
-4735 EMADKDA
+4735 EMVDKDA

-4770 ERNALLRAYGSEE
+4770 ERNALLRTYGSEE

-4841 GNENNTAARNVKYK
+4841 SNENNTAARNIKYK

-4869 KDFGEKAGV
+4869 KDLGGKAGA

-4887 LAKAKANPNISVNKT
+4887 LAKAKANPNISVNET

-4990 DAGVSENVIKA
+4990 EAGVSENVIKA

-5077 IHSVMTSEELSALS
+5077 IHSVVTSEELSALS

-5100 RNQMDDGS
+5100 REQMDDGS

-5163 KADAMQKEEGGEFI
+5163 KADSMQKEEGGEFI

-5188 IENPLLL
+5188 VENPLLL
-5195 GDMDYFKLME
+5195 GDMDYLKLME
-5205 NLSKGASLTLDEARE
+5205 NLSKGASLTLEEARE

-5283 YNKDWT
+5283 YNRDWT

-5359 LFNCVGYVGARKT
+5359 LLNCVGYVGARKT

-5415 LSKAGNVINS
+5415 LSKAGNIINS

-5449 YYKAIEDGLSKG
+5449 YHKAIEDGLSKG

-5501 FQKYGVKEM
+5501 FQKYGIKEM

-5635 GDANGAMKA
+5635 GDTNGAMKA
-5644 VSPALGNVYGAV
+5644 ISPAAGNIYGAV

-5670 YDTKDRIVR
+5670 YDTGDRIAR
-5679 GLGFRTVK
+5679 GLGFRTIR

-5693 AQGIVYNYKE
+5693 AQNIVYNYKE

-5750 ERSQVGLSKEDKK
+5750 ERSQSGLSKEDKK

>member
-92 DVENQIKGTTAPI
+92 DVESQIKGTTAPI
-105 WEGARLGVKAAKD
+105 WEGARLGIKAAKD

-141 GMILENAPLM
+141 GMIVENAPLM
-151 AAQLG
+151 AAQLAAG
-156 ASIINPA
+156 IVNPA
-163 LGVALMAGSIAGDAY
+163 LGVGLMAGSIAGDAY

-297 APQQETGQD
+297 PAEQ
-306 SAGVDN
+306 
-312 GNGDTPS
+312 GNGDTGAAVALVNPNNDS
-319 SSPAIHAMNRLVNEL
+319 DNMGGGDAATSGVGGNPNVSNSGVHREADGTVTIDAANTASPAMHAMNRIVNEL
-334 GIDPKAASGIVGG
+334 GINPTAASGIVGG
-347 LMLESGGNT
+347 LMHESGGDT

-362 AENPESG
+362 AKNPTSG
-369 AYGIGQWT
+369 AYGIAQWL
-377 GPRKAELMAFAEET
+377 GSRYDDLVAFAEENNA
-391 GGDPND
+391 DPND
-397 LDTQISFL
+397 LDTQISFI
-405 IHELKGSENGA
+405 IHELKGKESGA

-424 SPDEAGRLADQF
+424 TPDEAGRLADQF
-436 YERSEGTDKIRNQKA
+436 YERSEGTDEIRNQKA
-451 TNAQTIYDMFMN
+451 SNAQKIYDIFMN
-463 GGANP
+463 GGADP
-468 NTVFNGGKT
+468 NVVYNGGKR

-504 EDVEKLNAIRKT
+504 EDVEKLNAIHKA
-516 IQGKNKKAQEELAAQ
+516 IQDKNKKAQEELAAQ
-531 YGWGENA
+531 YGWGKNTPET
-538 SESAQDASESVA
+538 AQDASEGTA
-550 QENVQAGNSDA
+550 QENTQASNPDATKPINSQSRA
-561 SKPVNSSSS
+561 ETISKNP
-570 AGNIN
+570 
-575 KKPEQSTVTATPT
+575 KQTTVAATPT
-588 VEGKSQ
+588 VETKPQ
-594 AGNGEENKLS
+594 AVNGEANKPS
-604 TVRTGSP
+604 TVRNGSP
-611 RNEGANLP
+611 RNGGTNLP
-619 VAPGAQTSTG
+619 VVPGTQTPASVNP
-629 AKSPVAP
+629 PVAP
-636 SMQSTPLPASPTL
+636 STQGTSLPAAPSPL
-649 RLPPA
+649 QLPAA
-654 NAAAVKKENN
+654 NTADKNGSH
-664 AQVPQAKIEK
+664 AQVPQAKIDK
-674 ARSNQKL
+674 ARSNQRL

-692 DKDALARLGAMQ
+692 DKNALARLNAMQ

-718 SAHQSPLTLPAA
+718 SAHHSPLALPTA
-730 PAPARGT
+730 PASTRGAMP
-737 TLGTAAPIALPPV
+737 GTAAPIALPPA
-750 KATAPTTATVA
+750 KAPSTATVA
-761 AGKPTPAST
+761 TNAHAPTSIDST
-770 EGESVPGTDS
+770 SGTGS
-780 NVKSNISGKEN
+780 NVKSDISEKEN
-791 NHENTEKN
+791 DHENTEKN

-806 ENKNDNAK
+806 ENKNVNAK
-814 PEQSKPSESKDRKT
+814 PEQSKPSESKDGKT
-828 SEGKN
+828 PEGKN
-833 PVKKAPPKE
+833 PVKNAPSKE
-842 TPSSDKKEAQ
+842 TPSSSKKEAQ
-852 PKSEQQKQGNDVV
+852 PKGEQQKQGDNVV

-923 IHEILRGKLFAKL
+923 IHEILRSKLFAKL
-936 PEPVK
+936 PEAVK
-941 AKLNEYAEKK
+941 TKLNEYAEKK

-989 ELNSGTI
+989 ELDSGTI

-1028 DRVRDYFNQKIG
+1028 DRVRDYFNKKIARD
-1040 NEPTEAPKTEQP
+1040 PVEAPKAEQP
-1052 KAEEEPKNGE
+1052 KGDKDSEPHNGKGSEQQPTLADGYTTESGRLLSESDARDFIVKPDGSKEFGHFGKEIEDATGGKVLAKGIRLQVGFSRVANGKETGFGIIHIKKRESQLKKLGYNNAEEYILDIINNFSIIYDLGGGRIKLASVGSKFNVMPLDLELQGDGNGYYTVVTAIPKN
-1062 PTKPE
+1062 TKR
-1067 MQDTESA
+1067 MQKEAGKKIFDRSASPSSTTGNGAVQDGGNRKNAGSIPQSA
-1074 TPKEEEP
+1074 TEKSNLPASTNNIDEALKNVNNKHDLDLTTGKSIEASKGEEP
-1081 SVPKET
+1081 STPKET

-1099 EAAFGLKPVSNTE
+1099 EKAFGLKPVANTE
-1112 QEAKK
+1112 QTVKKVAQEATG

-1122 EEIHRKH
+1122 DEIHKKH
-1129 KLVDDS
+1129 RLVDDS

-1142 IDEFISKTRNLNA
+1142 IEEFISKTRNLNA
-1155 GFNPTILVPVFKI
+1155 GFDPTILVPVFKI

-1186 TIAAFKSK
+1186 TIAAFKAK

-1220 KFDAQKLVVALKA
+1220 KFDAKKLVVALKA
-1233 VGARYESGLKTA
+1233 VGARYESGLETA
-1245 DAVKDDIRSKYG
+1245 DAIKDDIRSKYG
-1257 DKAVS
+1257 DKAAS
-1262 TLNDYIDAAFRGV
+1262 TLNDYIDAALRGV

-1280 KGKVAEPAKKSEP
+1280 KGKDAEPAKKSEP
-1293 SNTADRS
+1293 SNVADKS

-1336 GGDKSVNNPQEN
+1336 GGDKFVDSPQEN

-1381 RSRKSGTGG
+1381 GPRKSSTGG
-1390 KGEQRTTRGN
+1390 KGEQRTARGN

-1407 GGRERGPDVESAE
+1407 GGRERGPDAESAE
-1420 PKNKGTGEGREL
+1420 PKNKGTGGSRKL

-1501 KTQRVDNNIAAIKLL
+1501 KTQRVDNNIAAIRLL

-1661 NGFYDLAITNVPF
+1661 NDFYDLAITNVPF
-1674 SNNVKASVP
+1674 SNSVKASVP

-1829 YGSRNVEFHTSSN
+1829 YGIRNVEFHTSSN

-1875 KELVDAEDGQNVGDI
+1875 KELADAEDGQNVGDI

-1905 NGERKLKPFA
+1905 NGERKMKPFA

-1945 EAALSKAREKLNKQ
+1945 EVALSKAREKLNKQ

-1980 GSPISGRLLA
+1980 GSPIAGRLLA

-2044 IKYMAS
+2044 TKYMAS

-2058 IIKELGGKLFKDPVS
+2058 IIKELGDKLFKDPVS

-2111 KDVIPADI
+2111 KAVIPADI

-2163 EVTTTPGY
+2163 EVTTTPRY

-2184 ARASYDDRDNI
+2184 AIASYDDRDNI

-2290 ANMTPRVHQ
+2290 ADMTPRVHQ

-2417 KVSDEEAKKR
+2417 NVSDEEAKKR
-2427 EVRLAKRNA
+2427 EVRLSKRNA

-2744 ADSPLLV
+2744 ADSPLLI
-2751 ANDLKKASLTPFTV
+2751 ADNLRKASLAPFLI

-2783 KIYKEWKDSSDR
+2783 KIYEEWKDSSDR

-2811 INDPNA
+2811 SNDPNV

-2874 MQHKLVALHH
+2874 MQQKLVALHH

-2999 SKRVLVTAPDLI
+2999 SKRVLATAPELI

-3060 HVAKEFAKIAHKYGA
+3060 HVAKEFAKIAHKYGV

-3167 FKDDEK
+3167 FKDDDK
-3173 IKSLREEQE
+3173 IKSLRAEQE

-3224 DIYEIENNIR
+3224 DVYDIENNIR

-3243 NNTDTGTV
+3243 NHTDTGTV

-3272 AVYSNENTIEITASQ
+3272 AVYSNENNIEITASQ

-3298 SPNNGKSATVRTDDG
+3298 SQEETKYSLSQGGKR
-3313 KELEVSYRIVPAETL
+3313 
-3328 IASNTADFG
+3328 
-3337 KNENYPEKLQPR
+3337 
-3349 DRDRVSMKEQVDDMA
+3349 
-3364 RNLRPEDLAES
+3364 
-3375 RSVNQGAPLVNQ
+3375 
-3387 DNVVE
+3387 
-3392 NGNGRT
+3392 
-3398 MAITRAYTTDG
+3398 
-3409 DAYKASSQKYKQY
+3409 
-3422 LVKHAE
+3422 
-3428 EYGYTREE
+3428 
-3436 VEAMQNPVLIR
+3436 
-3447 QRDASSDSLQDSII
+3447 
-3461 HSTEGGMKMSASQ
+3461 
-3474 QAKVDAEKISPK
+3474 ISPEE
-3486 TLSLYDYDG
+3486 
-3495 TGDLTKRSNDDFVVS
+3495 LTK
-3510 ALNEITDKSDRD
+3510 
-3522 VVFNKDGTPSKAG
+3522 
-3535 IERVKSALAA
+3535 
-3545 YAYGD
+3545 
-3550 NSLLEKISESTDT
+3550 
-3563 EDQNIVKA
+3563 
-3571 FSAAAPRVAAIK
+3571 
-3583 AKLDKGGTSKDYDLS
+3583 
-3598 SLLSD
+3598 
-3603 VLDFYFKCKNS
+3603 
-3614 GKSIKFALNETN
+3614 
-3626 LFGDDSW
+3626 
-3633 LASVGGK
+3633 
-3640 NLARFIADNTR
+3640 
-3651 RPKAIADAIVRMT
+3651 
-3664 KYIDGA
+3664 
-3670 NEPSDALFSGTKMG
+3670 
-3684 IDEIVRTSIGL
+3684 
-3695 NASKFI
+3695 
-3701 PASKPS
+3701 
-3707 AQKYKHTI
+3707 
-3715 QPKENTWDSMPA
+3715 
-3727 TQQKACIKLM
+3727 
-3737 DANGGHY
+3737 
-3744 DSKTKS
+3744 
-3750 FGFTDEKARDAALN
+3750 
-3764 VLEAYLSADSK
+3764 
-3775 ASAKIAIVPE
+3775 
-3785 MNEEVKL
+3785 
-3792 TNVGWNGSP
+3792 
-3801 GDFSKFDLAFVGSGE
+3801 
-3816 GSAAHGWGIYFAMDK
+3816 
-3831 PYRDNPDFG
+3831 
-3840 REVAER
+3840 
-3846 YKKQYGGENGHVY
+3846 
-3859 KAAIPSDEYLLD
+3859 
-3871 ERAKISDQPKRVQ
+3871 
-3884 NAVLEVAET
+3884 
-3893 LQKKT
+3893 
-3898 SVWRFEDGIK
+3898 
-3908 KVVQYLKD
+3908 
-3916 ENYDL
+3916 
-3921 GNENGDAEQAK
+3921 
-3932 IDQALERVARD
+3932 
-3943 FYANSNSASPQELKI
+3943 
-3958 SSADLKI
+3958 
-3965 LRAALKE
+3965 
-3972 QVRDQAETSAFS
+3972 
-3984 SKNLS
+3984 
-3989 ERDMDQAAKE
+3989 
-3999 ILYNFLSAS
+3999 
-4008 RRNQFRTLDALA
+4008 
-4020 ANIMAEDD
+4020 
-4028 SVFKNITSQDL
+4028 
-4039 LNKAGEIAGTALRE
+4039 
-4053 KQIDLGGAREILNV
+4053 
-4067 MKQAAEH
+4067 
-4074 PIDANERD
+4074 
-4082 VAEGITK
+4082 
-4089 AYTDYGIDRATAEKI
+4089 
-4104 ARRQAAQFFSAL
+4104 
-4116 RESRAKPIKEI
+4116 
-4127 LAPLTGYDVQ
+4127 
-4137 QMFQTAIAKQQLE
+4137 
-4150 PSEPVDKAVSML
+4150 
-4162 LKGAGLKGYKYEG
+4162 
-4175 ATDGH
+4175 
-4180 CVVVFDNDAM
+4180 
-4190 KIINKFSVKTPYQKM
+4190 
-4205 VENITPIA
+4205 
-4213 SDDLTARE
+4213 
-4221 KAIVDFAKKMGLQ
+4221 
-4234 VQFFEGDP
+4234 
-4242 NLHGFHADG
+4242 
-4251 TNVAF
+4251 
-4256 LNRRSAMDLNQ
+4256 
-4267 TFWHEAFHWMR
+4267 
-4278 ESNPDLYNQMV
+4278 
-4289 KEVFGGEVSEKQ
+4289 
-4301 LADYAVSI
+4301 
-4309 GRTDMSKELAIEEM
+4309 
-4323 LADAMWDAGKRGSF
+4323 
-4337 FEKLGIEHPSLCAK
+4337 
-4351 IIKWIKNLY
+4351 
-4360 EDFKAHFHNPQAGLT
+4360 
-4375 NTQIKRMSNTLS
+4375 
-4387 KIAEKLVDGDGNKL
+4387 
-4401 FSVDEKGN
+4401 
-4409 IKETAAG
+4409 
-4416 KRAVSD
+4416 
-4422 RAKVEAERDGSN
+4422 
-4434 QKYRVTNKALS
+4434 
-4445 GNDQM
+4445 
-4450 QVTELTG
+4450 
-4457 DIKDERLG
+4457 
-4465 ERVARVCKMLE
+4465 
-4476 GCSFAVSKDGIQLY
+4476 
-4490 FKSNKDL
+4490 
-4497 DHFAAGNKG
+4497 
-4506 KRNKEARLYT
+4506 
-4516 ISSEENVKNV
+4516 
-4526 IENSVYVEEERN
+4526 
-4538 IHNPNSKTH
+4538 
-4547 FVQFYSVVKSGN
+4547 
-4559 NFIRMKISAKKL
+4559 
-4571 VDGTFDVQKAS
+4571 
-4582 LYNIATAGSILHKK
+4582 
-4596 IKKLTQPAMNE
+4596 
-4607 SMDNLR
+4607 
-4613 PRVSSL
+4613 
-4619 TVSVADMLDGV
+4619 
-4630 NDRGGNPYVVNGKL
+4630 
-4644 QHENGVIA
+4644 
-4652 TKNMLSSGPVTHR
+4652 
-4665 SAEDLKAQ
+4665 Q

-4681 QNIETHDN
+4681 QNIEAHDN

-4713 RAKAQKDYG
+4713 RTKAQKDYG

-4735 EMADKDA
+4735 EMVGKDA

-4770 ERNALLRAYGSEE
+4770 ERNALLRTYGSEE

-4804 GKIMQKISDMAHKLL
+4804 GKIMQKISDMARKLL

-4841 GNENNTAARNVKYK
+4841 SNENNTAARNVKYK

-4869 KDFGEKAGV
+4869 KDLGEKAGV

-4887 LAKAKANPNISVNKT
+4887 LAKAKANPNISVNK
-4902 AKKKGWGVAN
+4902 AEKKKGWGVAN

-4990 DAGVSENVIKA
+4990 EAGVSENVIKA

-5049 FVMHDIR
+5049 FAMHDIR

-5100 RNQMDDGS
+5100 RKQMDDGS

-5141 DADGN
+5141 DAAGT

-5188 IENPLLL
+5188 VENPLLL

-5283 YNKDWT
+5283 YNRDWT

-5306 SRLETLANDFLRL
+5306 SRLETLANDFLHL

-5344 KLGASLSSGFVNTLQ
+5344 KLGASVASGFVNTLQ

-5372 AVGLKRALHPNAA
+5372 AVGLKRALHPNAT

-5404 SIGHITAEGTA
+5404 SIGHIKAEGTA
-5415 LSKAGNVINS
+5415 LSKAGNV
-5425 VNNFL
+5425 VNRVNDFL

-5461 EAIQYARD
+5461 EAIQYARN

-5486 FRALQGTVIGDMALQ
+5486 FRALQGAVIGDMALQ

-5516 LPVLGN
+5516 LPFIGD

-5575 GNNAD
+5575 GNNPD

-5587 ANYGAGAIV
+5587 ANYGAGSLV

-5606 KGVVPETSNI
+5606 KGAVPETSNI
-5616 VTGGPLG
+5616 MTGGPLG

-5635 GDANGAMKA
+5635 GDTNGAMKA
-5644 VSPALGNVYGAV
+5644 VSPAAGNIYGAI
-5656 AGYNTDSKGRKTVD
+5656 AGYSTDSKGRKTVD
-5670 YDTKDRIVR
+5670 YDTGDRIAR
-5679 GLGFRTVK
+5679 GLGFRTIR

-5693 AQGIVYNYKE
+5693 AQGIIYNYKE
-5703 QKKNDRAKAKSEY
+5703 QKKDERAKAKAEY

-5722 SNRQKLKEMGYSDKE
+5722 SNRQKLKEMGYSSKE

-5742 DDKKSTRV
+5742 DDKQSTRV
-5750 ERSQVGLSKEDKK
+5750 ERSQTGLSKEDKK